1 MKAKK
6 LLSLLLAL
14 IMCAGLVPAQ
24 VLAAGNKTIVINT
37 DGVENGTVE
46 IVSIPDDA
54 TQDGNKITGLT
65 AKTGFISIKA
75 TPKEGYEFINWTARF
90 TMNNGKTWVPKTT
103 PNAHYVLKSGNTFG
117 SNPMEIAPGSVGSA
131 KAYLELTPNFGKPLK
146 LAVESSDPEMGE
158 VVLGPNTGKQLT
170 EKTEK
175 GYVGS
180 YTAGNVEIGY
190 RLKDSEKY
198 QFVGWTIRYTNG
210 ESGIVDDLDE
220 YHYHDL
226 NMAKTTTWP
235 YDKNPWS
242 TDETVV
248 GNTVRDLIDTNKKG
262 IKHDATITAVF
273 NDKTS
278 PNYALQDSYW
288 NIRMHVIFQTQTIY
302 YPTITG
308 WDNTTNEVVVEF
320 NDIPAADVLKSAN
333 ECSIFMPIGKSGNT
347 GKTAP
352 GLAINFTDDAPKYT
366 YKDENKLEYG
376 FGQYT
381 IDDFADVYEIH
392 FNVLDNNG
400 NTKPG
405 VIRLNFKN
413 RGKLTAEH
421 GAVQYLGK
429 QYENGSVIDFV
440 PDGDGDAT
448 MTAVPEEGY
457 KLLKWIINGAEYPAN
472 GNDIT
477 FAVPEST
484 FDIQAVFA
492 APEFVV
498 AGKTPRFD
506 IRDNL
511 LELTP
516 FVTLATE
523 GTVTGWSN
531 DTDEQVVVTF
541 NNVGTLP
548 QYVAA
553 YYRLNKDSYAPDG
566 TSLSFGGRETGEK
579 GSWLSWSRYYYT
591 QLNADDYEIP
601 FTITDKNG
609 FVKRGV
615 IRFERDGKAGIEAEH
630 GSVIYND
637 TEYTNGQTIDVA
649 AGEITLQAKADE
661 GYAFAGWEI
670 AGKEY
675 SDNPLT
681 IEADGKFFIIKA
693 KFAKLVTV
701 STGEGIVSEGAARF
715 ADDETAESKTV
726 AAGGSVS
733 ITNVPGEKSKFVAWH
748 VEYEKAEGKFMPA
761 EEGRHY
767 ALGAGESLTDGTI
780 TIVAKEYNLRVY
792 PEFERTYSI
801 TLQQAE
807 GGKASFAKPISAIG
821 KDTVS
826 GLTKD
831 SAEVTWEIDSTEA
844 GYKFSSWGIEYF
856 DTAKNEWVTDT
867 TGSSQFERFNYW
879 TPVNGDGRTQR
890 SMSAKVT
897 KYDLRITPQFAKGN
911 IVEAVADPAAGG
923 TAEVTGDADGYFYKY
938 SNSAQLKATAADGY
952 NFGGWTIEYKQ
963 EDGTYAPAELMK
975 QYSSASGNE
984 NTPNMSINVMG
995 YDLRFTA
1002 KFTKQLYVELAQGE
1016 HGTAEFVGVTPD
1028 ADNRVYGP
1036 DDSTGNI
1043 VATVKATPEEGY
1055 VFGGW
1060 NVVDAETG
1068 NSVMPSEPGF
1078 DFYYEIADG
1087 GTVASN
1093 PMGVGFS
1100 KSEMDRYHVNLK
1112 IKPVF
1117 GKGIKVIVGSDNSAY
1132 GTVTPEG
1139 ENIISGTNGRL
1150 DFSAKPAEGC
1160 MFMGW
1165 EVTYADGTEIPDEE
1179 KGNMFMFNVNTVNN
1193 DETGDNNQLLT
1204 FNCEKDLKLTAH
1216 FVKKGEPNFVRYNTN
1231 SYHAGC
1237 LMMPES
1243 TIYAPGRTVPSSF
1256 TGWSNDLSEPIVITF
1271 NAAAQAD
1278 KAVSI
1283 FYRYRYTVLAAP
1295 DVSFDF
1301 GEGTEHSNA
1310 SDSTRSYKYTFSAE
1324 QAATLYELPFTAT
1337 DANGNVKKGVIRFTP
1352 ARRALIEAENG
1363 AVSYNDATYAAGS
1376 IIDFPAGE
1384 ATITAAANEGYAFA
1398 GWEIEGVEL
1407 SEEQA
1412 KSETITFNVPEKF
1425 FTIKARFEVAAKQLY
1440 VELAQGEHGTAEF
1453 VGVTPDANNR
1463 VYGPDDST
1471 GNIVATVK
1479 ATPEEGY
1486 AFGGW
1491 TILNADTGK
1500 KAVGL
1505 MGGQYGN
1512 YFLEDGESEASNPL
1526 RIGFSKHSSANFHVN
1541 LKLVPV
1547 FGKEMKVTVA
1557 SDNSEYGTVTPEG
1570 ENIVS
1575 SVGGKLDFG
1584 AKPAEDCLF
1593 MGWEITYADGTEIP
1607 EKEKDN
1613 LFSFNTNSTDND
1625 ATGDNNQLTIFSCE
1639 KDLKLTAHFVKKGE
1653 PNFVRYNSHKSD
1665 RGSMQAPRVTV
1676 FAPNM
1681 TLPSSYTGWSNDVSE
1696 PIVIIFDAPAMQSKS
1711 GLRLFYRY
1719 KSTDL
1724 TAAGVTFNLG
1734 EGTEHDAS
1742 RDTTKYYVYNIT
1754 AEEAATL
1761 YELPFTATDAN
1772 GNVKKGVIRFTPA
1785 RRALIEAENGAVSYN
1800 DATYAAGSIIDFP
1813 AGEATITAAANEGY
1827 AFAGWEIEGVELSEE
1842 QAKSETLT
1850 FNVPEKFFTIKAKFE
1865 VENKVNVTLSVNE
1878 ATYGTL
1884 TSESNLTGLKKGDK
1898 VELVAA
1904 RNPDGYEDFLLW
1916 HISGKEGTDYTI
1928 DNDPEVPGKATLTVL
1943 GTKDIS
1949 VMAVFRGKVVGLQT
1963 SGRKYAIMPVK
1974 HGQRLIITYLG
1985 HQDVKVGVTEV
1996 TGWNNN
2002 PNETLAV
2009 TITLNGFNDGGS
2021 LVVLKKYM
2029 GMMRD
2034 NAPDILAP
2042 GASYVFPD
2050 MEDTAGPVTSIGAMY
2065 LHFTNGWD
2073 RTKTYHFSI
2082 VDESG
2087 NVLKNGTVE
2096 FRAKGLAKIEAENGA
2111 VEFDGT
2117 KYNNGEK
2124 VYLGTG
2130 SATITA
2136 AANEGY
2142 AFAGWEIEGVE
2153 LSEEQAKSETLTFT
2167 VPEKFFTIKAKFEA
2181 DTTPGIK
2188 VTVKSENTAKGS
2200 AAATT
2205 DGLDNFKPN
2214 GTSIIELSATP
2225 AANCTLVGWTVTDT
2239 ASGEYLDKSL
2249 YTLYEEGENKL
2260 LLAKGVDKDVTVTAY
2275 FANSTEGVFVMPG
2288 ERLPAFTIT
2297 GKDGTVYTG
2306 AIENW
2311 DNNTYN
2317 EIVVTFSGFGTS
2329 DILGQ
2334 DMLITLSNG
2343 SSDVLAPTDLVMKRT
2358 DAGNGKEEVV
2368 RHENDGKV
2376 YYSLSGYQRESRIPF
2391 TFTDRNGNV
2400 KKGTIKL
2407 NLDYRAEVYIVGF
2420 CQPSGDRLGGYVL
2433 YNGNKYYS
2441 GDVIPFEPDTE
2452 GYVTITAVPEE
2463 KFANIEYVFKNWKMD
2478 TVELTADEVYANP
2491 LKFKPSKEYC
2501 VIQPQFAGDGR
2512 LVVVTDA
2519 ENGHAEIK
2527 KNGELVEGGEANG
2540 IAYGTDKLSVE
2551 AIPDDGYVFVRWQ
2564 VEMNNSIIDPDSW
2577 VGEKFTEDEQARLLA
2592 RNTSLSESDISEAK
2606 LDFTLEGSGAYGLR
2620 LTPLF
2625 GLDAKGATIT
2635 LDNSESEKGT
2645 ISSEDD
2651 LTDVRWYL
2659 PAVTIKA
2666 EKKDGYEFQGW
2677 TVTSTATGKRLYNGK
2692 DYEMVEV
2699 DEYTMTIRPLRS
2711 STQDMTVKG
2720 IFIDYQP
2727 VHGTVKGHGYAV
2739 VYEGKEY
2746 REGDVIT
2753 FPNGKGIATLEW
2765 KPDNADTHF
2774 VFWFFSNYV
2783 MNNESEARRQPR
2795 IDVQLLERDFDINVV
2810 MGYYVDYRI
2819 MCDGVDITNSDDWA
2833 NSIGPS
2839 IYNLQGRYGY
2849 DISKYPTID
2858 DAIDNYSEI
2867 TSSGN
2872 HTNYV
2877 APGDGMI
2884 FWFDENF
2891 RLGGNVGDGRVKYV
2905 YDSVTT
2911 EPAAEEIGITKELID
2926 KQYSGRTDKSDEYRV
2941 WAAYVMPESDIT
2953 IVINVRRIGYSQI
2966 TAQPNNTAYGSVTMS
2981 PESTGGDGYYR
2992 EGIYLR
2998 INAAAKSGYR
3008 FVKWEEAQGSSYLSE
3023 EQKLSSSLNLRVGI
3037 DSAALTAVFEEDTNP
3052 VAQALNLV
3060 VDPAGKANVLVNGA
3074 KGVTGAFEGES
3085 VTVSLGDLDDYY
3097 EFDHWEITRD
3107 SSGESLITSAASY
3120 NESVTFVVP
3129 NGSVSV
3135 KAVLNQRAIEVTWM
3149 YYVKKGENSYVSSS
3163 VTTPYMADISI
3174 WKNGVYQDPNSK
3186 TTVVKGDTISFE
3198 VKLKDANKY
3207 ILEKIWLVSSGTMV
3221 QNYDDYNG
3229 EYTVTS
3235 WKYKGKNIYQLTIN
3249 AYFDTNNGDI
3259 QRYNLNVVQPASG
3272 GTIECSSVYP
3282 LADSIVKLTAKPE
3295 ENYRLKRWIVTDE
3308 YNNAVDVTVDDSD
3321 ANSAKFT
3328 MPAAD
3333 VTVTA
3338 EFEQTDVRGAE
3349 MLAVDILSGKGG
3361 AVIASGALAGDA
3373 WTVDLSGVIDKATAD
3388 GIPQGTSGLYMR
3400 ITANEG
3406 TTVEQVNAF
3415 TGDWSNGDIA
3425 CYMPLN
3431 QGVIFIAHNGEQS
3444 RNYTITLAY
3453 SEPGAPELSNG
3464 SAERIS
3470 DKEANIK
3477 FTSSEGGSCYYVVV
3491 ESGAA
3496 EPAIDT
3502 EGRGMSISAGENT
3515 LMLTNLAKGARDIY
3529 IVVKNASG
3537 VASKPMKI
3545 EIPAFSSGE
3554 EEGEYTIS
3562 VAEHVGGTL
3571 TPSRTRANEG
3581 DEVTIS
3587 ISAADGMQMK
3597 AGSLTYTEAIEN
3609 GKTVTIENG
3618 KFTMP
3623 ACDVTISCQWES
3635 TASQPT
3641 GGGITGFVID
3651 GIPGTIDASG
3661 NIVVTMPYKTDV
3673 TALRPVITGVN
3684 IAEMTPAS
3692 GEAVDFTKPVI
3703 YTVTLTDGTVKLYT
3717 VTVQLQNAGAADELW
3732 DKLTD
3737 PSQTLPWWKYA
3748 EQQRNSGYYP
3758 RYW

>member
-24 VLAAGNKTIVINT
+24 VLAAGNMTLMINT
-37 DGVENGTVE
+37 EGIENGTVE
-46 IVSIPDDA
+46 IVSIPDGA
-54 TQDGNKITGLT
+54 TQDGNTVTGLT
-65 AKTGFISIKA
+65 AKTSFVTVKA
-75 TPKEGYEFINWTARF
+75 TPKEGYEFLNWTVKISP
-90 TMNNGKTWVPKTT
+90 NGKKWLSTAK
-103 PNAHYVLKSGNTFG
+103 PNSGYVLKSGQNLA
-117 SNPMEIAPGSVGSA
+117 SNPIEIANGTMA
-131 KAYLELTPNFGKPLK
+131 KFLQLTPNFGIPLK

-180 YTAGNVEIGY
+180 YNAGNVEIGY

-210 ESGIVDDLDE
+210 ESGITEDLDA
-220 YHYHDL
+220 YHYMDL
-226 NMAKTTTWP
+226 SMRPTTTWP
-235 YDKNPWS
+235 YDQNPWS
-242 TDETVV
+242 KDDTVV
-248 GNTVRDLIDTNKKG
+248 GNTVRDLISYNRKG
-262 IKHDATITAVF
+262 IKHDITITAVF

-278 PNYALQDSYW
+278 PNYTLADDNWKIGMTVRPQNGNQS
-288 NIRMHVIFQTQTIY
+288 IY
-302 YPTITG
+302 SANVTG
-308 WDNTTNEVVVEF
+308 WDNTTNEVVAEF
-320 NDIPAADVLKSAN
+320 NGAVTAAELKDAN
-333 ECSIFMPIGKSGNT
+333 TYFISMPIGMDGGT
-347 GKTAP
+347 IRTAP
-352 GLAINFTDDAPKYT
+352 GLTVEFTDENPNYT
-366 YKDENKLEYG
+366 YGIGDTQGLSPDTYHVEN
-376 FGQYT
+376 
-381 IDDFADVYEIH
+381 FADAYEIH

-405 VIRLNFKN
+405 VIRLNLKN

-506 IRDNL
+506 IRDDL
-511 LELTP
+511 LKLTP
-516 FVTLATE
+516 FVNLATE

-548 QYVAA
+548 KYVAA
-553 YYRLNKDSYAPDG
+553 YYRLNEVSYAPEG
-566 TSLSFGGRETGEK
+566 TSLSFGGRETGDK
-579 GSWLSWSRYYYT
+579 GSWFGWSRYYYT

-670 AGKEY
+670 GGKEY
-675 SDNPLT
+675 SNNPLT

-726 AAGGSVS
+726 AAGESVS
-733 ITNVPGEKSKFVAWH
+733 ITNVPGKKSKFVAWH

-767 ALGAGESLTDGTI
+767 TLGEGASYTDGTI
-780 TIVAKEYNLRVY
+780 TIVTKEYNIKVY

-807 GGKASFAKPISAIG
+807 GGKASFAEPVSAIG
-821 KDTVS
+821 KDAVS

-831 SAEVTWEIDSTEA
+831 SNAVTWELESTET
-844 GYKFSSWGIEYF
+844 GYKFTKWGIEYF
-856 DTAKNEWVTDT
+856 DTAKNEWVADP
-867 TGSSQFERFNYW
+867 TGGGSTAIYRYW
-879 TPVNGDGRTQR
+879 TPVNGDGRMR
-890 SMSAKVT
+890 PSMSVKVT
-897 KYDLRITPQFAKGN
+897 EYDLRITPQFSKGLT
-911 IVEAVADPAAGG
+911 VEAVADPAAGG
-923 TAEVTGDADGYFYKY
+923 TAEVTGDTDGYFYKNQY
-938 SNSAQLKATAADGY
+938 AKLKAAAADGY

-963 EDGTYAPAELMK
+963 EDGTYAPAVAGTH
-975 QYSSASGNE
+975 YRAIIGSADTAEITAAVLDHS
-984 NTPNMSINVMG
+984 
-995 YDLRFTA
+995 LRFTA

-1028 ADNRVYGP
+1028 VNNRVYGP

-1310 SDSTRSYKYTFSAE
+1310 SDSTRSYKYTFSE
-1324 QAATLYELPFTAT
+1324 EEAATLYELPFTAT

-1425 FTIKARFEVAAKQLY
+1425 FTIKAR
-1440 VELAQGEHGTAEF
+1440 
-1453 VGVTPDANNR
+1453 
-1463 VYGPDDST
+1463 
-1471 GNIVATVK
+1471 
-1479 ATPEEGY
+1479 
-1486 AFGGW
+1486 
-1491 TILNADTGK
+1491 
-1500 KAVGL
+1500 
-1505 MGGQYGN
+1505 
-1512 YFLEDGESEASNPL
+1512 
-1526 RIGFSKHSSANFHVN
+1526 
-1541 LKLVPV
+1541 
-1547 FGKEMKVTVA
+1547 
-1557 SDNSEYGTVTPEG
+1557 
-1570 ENIVS
+1570 
-1575 SVGGKLDFG
+1575 
-1584 AKPAEDCLF
+1584 
-1593 MGWEITYADGTEIP
+1593 
-1607 EKEKDN
+1607 
-1613 LFSFNTNSTDND
+1613 
-1625 ATGDNNQLTIFSCE
+1625 
-1639 KDLKLTAHFVKKGE
+1639 
-1653 PNFVRYNSHKSD
+1653 
-1665 RGSMQAPRVTV
+1665 
-1676 FAPNM
+1676 
-1681 TLPSSYTGWSNDVSE
+1681 
-1696 PIVIIFDAPAMQSKS
+1696 
-1711 GLRLFYRY
+1711 
-1719 KSTDL
+1719 
-1724 TAAGVTFNLG
+1724 
-1734 EGTEHDAS
+1734 
-1742 RDTTKYYVYNIT
+1742 
-1754 AEEAATL
+1754 
-1761 YELPFTATDAN
+1761 
-1772 GNVKKGVIRFTPA
+1772 
-1785 RRALIEAENGAVSYN
+1785 
-1800 DATYAAGSIIDFP
+1800 
-1813 AGEATITAAANEGY
+1813 
-1827 AFAGWEIEGVELSEE
+1827 
-1842 QAKSETLT
+1842 
-1850 FNVPEKFFTIKAKFE
+1850 FE

-1974 HGQRLIITYLG
+1974 HGQKLIITYLG
-1985 HQDVKVGVTEV
+1985 PQDQKVGVTEV

-2002 PNETLAV
+2002 PNEPLTV
-2009 TITLNGFNDGGS
+2009 TIKLTDKPTGNGNAE
-2021 LVVLKKYM
+2021 LVVLKKFM
-2029 GMMRD
+2029 GMMYA
-2034 NAPDILAP
+2034 NIPDILAP
-2042 GASYVFPD
+2042 GASYVFPGTVD
-2050 MEDTAGPVTSIGAMY
+2050 NAKGTSVVGMMRLQFIDEDW
-2065 LHFTNGWD
+2065 GW
-2073 RTKTYHFSI
+2073 TTYHFSI

-2087 NVLKNGTVE
+2087 SVLKNGIVE
-2096 FRAKGLAKIEAENGA
+2096 FEYNGLAKIEAENGA
-2111 VEFDGT
+2111 VEFNGT

-2124 VYLGTG
+2124 VYLGTD

-2239 ASGEYLDKSL
+2239 VSGEYLDKSL
-2249 YTLYEEGENKL
+2249 YTLYEGGENKL

-2368 RHENDGKV
+2368 RHENGGKV

-2407 NLDYRAEVYIVGF
+2407 NLDYRAEVYVKGF

-2441 GDVIPFEPDTE
+2441 GDVIPFEPDAE

-2519 ENGHAEIK
+2519 ENGRAEFK
-2527 KNGELVEGGEANG
+2527 KNGELVEGGEADG

-2564 VEMNNSIIDPDSW
+2564 VEMNNSITDPDLW

-2592 RNTSLSESDISEAK
+2592 RNTSLSESDIREAK
-2606 LDFTLEGSGAYGLR
+2606 LDFTLEGGIYALR

-2711 STQDMTVKG
+2711 STKDMTVKG

-2774 VFWFFSNYV
+2774 VRWFFSNYV
-2783 MNNESEARRQPR
+2783 MNNELEARRQPR
-2795 IDVQLLERDFDINVV
+2795 IDVQLLERDFEINVV
-2810 MGYYVDYRI
+2810 MGYNVNYRI
-2819 MCDGVDITNSDDWA
+2819 MCDGEDITISDDWKA
-2833 NSIGPS
+2833 VTGTN
-2839 IYNLQGRYGY
+2839 IYALQGLYGY

-2858 DAIDNYSEI
+2858 DAINNYSEI
-2867 TSSGN
+2867 AKAASRS
-2872 HTNYV
+2872 YV
-2877 APGDGMI
+2877 IPGDGVI
-2884 FWFDENF
+2884 FWFNENF
-2891 RLGGNVGDGRVKYV
+2891 RLGGNVINGRVKYV
-2905 YDSVTT
+2905 YDSITV
-2911 EPAAEEIGITKELID
+2911 EPAAEEIDITKELID
-2926 KQYSGRTDKSDEYRV
+2926 KQYGGYNDKSDEYRV

-2953 IVINVRRIGYSQI
+2953 IDINIRRIGYSQI
-2966 TAQPNNTAYGSVTMS
+2966 TAQPNNTTYGSVTMS

-2992 EGIYLR
+2992 EGAYLR

-3085 VTVSLGDLDDYY
+3085 VTVSLGDVDDYY
-3097 EFDHWEITRD
+3097 AFDHWEITRD

-3120 NESVTFVVP
+3120 GKSVTFVMP
-3129 NGSVSV
+3129 NSPVTV
-3135 KAVLNQRAIEVTWM
+3135 KAVLNAKSVNVAWRFMI
-3149 YYVKKGENSYVSSS
+3149 KKGNNTYVGSSA
-3163 VTTPYMADISI
+3163 TTPYMADISI

-3186 TTVVKGDTISFE
+3186 ITVVKGDTIGFE

-3207 ILEKIWLVSSGTMV
+3207 ILEKIWLDLSGTTAK
-3221 QNYDDYNG
+3221 NYYDYKG
-3229 EYTVTS
+3229 EYTLTS
-3235 WKYKGKNIYQLTIN
+3235 WKHNGKAIYQFLIN
-3249 AYFDTNNGDI
+3249 VGFDMNDGDI

-3282 LADSIVKLTAKPE
+3282 LADSVVKLTAKPE

-3333 VTVTA
+3333 VTITA
-3338 EFEQTDVRGAE
+3338 EFEQTDVCGAE

-3554 EEGEYTIS
+3554 DDGEYTIS

-3581 DEVTIS
+3581 DEVTMS

-3597 AGSLTYTEAIEN
+3597 VGSLTYTEAIEN

-3651 GIPGTIDASG
+3651 GIPGTIDVGG

-3684 IAEMTPAS
+3684 IAKMTPAS
-3692 GEAVDFTKPVI
+3692 SEAVDFTKPVI

-3717 VTVQLQNAGAADELW
+3717 VTVQLHNAGAANELW

>member
-46 IVSIPDDA
+46 IVSIPDGA
-54 TQDGNKITGLT
+54 TQDGNTVTGLT
-65 AKTGFISIKA
+65 ARTSFVTVKA
-75 TPKEGYEFINWTARF
+75 TPKEGYEFLNWTVKIS
-90 TMNNGKTWVPKTT
+90 TNGKKWLSTAK
-103 PNAHYVLKSGNTFG
+103 PNSGYVLKSGQTFA
-117 SNPMEIAPGSVGSA
+117 SNPIEIANGPMA
-131 KAYLELTPNFGKPLK
+131 KFLQLTPNFGIPLK

-180 YTAGNVEIGY
+180 YNAGNVEIGY

-210 ESGIVDDLDE
+210 ESGITEDLDA
-220 YHYHDL
+220 YHYMDL
-226 NMAKTTTWP
+226 SMRPTTTWP
-235 YDKNPWS
+235 YDQNPWS
-242 TDETVV
+242 KDDTVV
-248 GNTVRDLIDTNKKG
+248 GNTVRDLISYNRKG
-262 IKHDATITAVF
+262 IKHDITITAVF

-278 PNYALQDSYW
+278 PNYTLADDNWKIGMTVRPQNGNQS
-288 NIRMHVIFQTQTIY
+288 IY
-302 YPTITG
+302 SANVTG
-308 WDNTTNEVVVEF
+308 WDNTTNEVVAEF
-320 NDIPAADVLKSAN
+320 NGAVTAAELKDAN
-333 ECSIFMPIGKSGNT
+333 TYFISMPIGMDGGT
-347 GKTAP
+347 IRTAP
-352 GLAINFTDDAPKYT
+352 GLTVEFTDENPNYT
-366 YKDENKLEYG
+366 YGIGDTQGLSPDTYHVGN
-376 FGQYT
+376 
-381 IDDFADVYEIH
+381 FADVYEIH

-413 RGKLTAEH
+413 RGRLTAEH
-421 GAVQYLGK
+421 GAVQYFGK

-457 KLLKWIINGAEYPAN
+457 KLLKWIINGTEYPAN

-506 IRDNL
+506 IRDDL
-511 LELTP
+511 LKVTL
-516 FVTLATE
+516 FVNLATE

-548 QYVAA
+548 RYVAA
-553 YYRLNKDSYAPDG
+553 YYRLNEVSYAPDG

-579 GSWLSWSRYYYT
+579 GSWLGWSRYYYT

-670 AGKEY
+670 GGKEY

-693 KFAKLVTV
+693 KFTKLVTV

-726 AAGGSVS
+726 AAGESVS
-733 ITNVPGEKSKFVAWH
+733 LTNVPGEKSKFVRWH
-748 VEYEKAEGKFMPA
+748 VDYEKAEGKFMPA

-767 ALGAGESLTDGTI
+767 TLGEGASYTDGTI
-780 TIVAKEYNLRVY
+780 TIVAKEYNIKVY
-792 PEFERTYSI
+792 PEFEPTYSI

-807 GGKASFAKPISAIG
+807 GGKASFAEPVSAIG
-821 KDTVS
+821 KDAVS

-831 SAEVTWEIDSTEA
+831 SAAVTWEREVET
-844 GYKFSSWGIEYF
+844 GYKFVKWGIEYF
-856 DTAKNEWVTDT
+856 DTAKNEWVADP
-867 TGSSQFERFNYW
+867 TGGGSTAIYRYW
-879 TPVNGDGRTQR
+879 TPVNGDGRMR
-890 SMSAKVT
+890 PSMSAKVT
-897 KYDLRITPQFAKGN
+897 EYDLRITPQFSKGLT
-911 IVEAVADPAAGG
+911 VEAVADPAAGG
-923 TAEVTGDADGYFYKY
+923 KVEVTGGTDGYFYK
-938 SNSAQLKATAADGY
+938 NQTAKLKATATDGY
-952 NFGGWTIEYKQ
+952 AFGGWTIEYKQ
-963 EDGTYAPAELMK
+963 EDGIYAPAVAGTH
-975 QYSSASGNE
+975 YRAIIGSADTAEITAAVLDHS
-984 NTPNMSINVMG
+984 
-995 YDLRFTA
+995 LRFTA

-1060 NVVDAETG
+1060 DVVDAETG

-1310 SDSTRSYKYTFSAE
+1310 SDSTRSYKYTFSE
-1324 QAATLYELPFTAT
+1324 EEAATLYELPFTAT

-1363 AVSYNDATYAAGS
+1363 AVSYNNATYAAGS

-1412 KSETITFNVPEKF
+1412 KSETITFTVPEKF
-1425 FTIKARFEVAAKQLY
+1425 FTIKAR
-1440 VELAQGEHGTAEF
+1440 
-1453 VGVTPDANNR
+1453 
-1463 VYGPDDST
+1463 
-1471 GNIVATVK
+1471 
-1479 ATPEEGY
+1479 
-1486 AFGGW
+1486 
-1491 TILNADTGK
+1491 
-1500 KAVGL
+1500 
-1505 MGGQYGN
+1505 
-1512 YFLEDGESEASNPL
+1512 
-1526 RIGFSKHSSANFHVN
+1526 
-1541 LKLVPV
+1541 
-1547 FGKEMKVTVA
+1547 
-1557 SDNSEYGTVTPEG
+1557 
-1570 ENIVS
+1570 
-1575 SVGGKLDFG
+1575 
-1584 AKPAEDCLF
+1584 
-1593 MGWEITYADGTEIP
+1593 
-1607 EKEKDN
+1607 
-1613 LFSFNTNSTDND
+1613 
-1625 ATGDNNQLTIFSCE
+1625 
-1639 KDLKLTAHFVKKGE
+1639 
-1653 PNFVRYNSHKSD
+1653 
-1665 RGSMQAPRVTV
+1665 
-1676 FAPNM
+1676 
-1681 TLPSSYTGWSNDVSE
+1681 
-1696 PIVIIFDAPAMQSKS
+1696 
-1711 GLRLFYRY
+1711 
-1719 KSTDL
+1719 
-1724 TAAGVTFNLG
+1724 
-1734 EGTEHDAS
+1734 
-1742 RDTTKYYVYNIT
+1742 
-1754 AEEAATL
+1754 
-1761 YELPFTATDAN
+1761 
-1772 GNVKKGVIRFTPA
+1772 
-1785 RRALIEAENGAVSYN
+1785 
-1800 DATYAAGSIIDFP
+1800 
-1813 AGEATITAAANEGY
+1813 
-1827 AFAGWEIEGVELSEE
+1827 
-1842 QAKSETLT
+1842 
-1850 FNVPEKFFTIKAKFE
+1850 FE

-1916 HISGKEGTDYTI
+1916 HISGTEGTDYTI

-2096 FRAKGLAKIEAENGA
+2096 FRAKGLAKIDAENGA

-2368 RHENDGKV
+2368 RHENGGKV

-2441 GDVIPFEPDTE
+2441 GDVIPFEPDAE

-2519 ENGHAEIK
+2519 ENGRAEFK
-2527 KNGELVEGGEANG
+2527 KNGELVEGGEADG

-2564 VEMNNSIIDPDSW
+2564 VEMNNSITDPDLW

-2592 RNTSLSESDISEAK
+2592 RNTSLSESDIREAK
-2606 LDFTLEGSGAYGLR
+2606 LDFTLEGGIYALR

-2699 DEYTMTIRPLRS
+2699 DEYTMTIRPLRT

-2720 IFIDYQP
+2720 IFPEYQP

-2765 KPDNADTHF
+2765 KPDNADAHF

-2795 IDVQLLERDFDINVV
+2795 IDVQLLERDFEINVT
-2810 MGYYVDYRI
+2810 MGYQVNYRI
-2819 MCDGVDITNSDDWA
+2819 MCDGKDITRSDDWA
-2833 NSIGPS
+2833 SAGTAN
-2839 IYNLQGRYGY
+2839 IYALQGLYGY
-2849 DISKYPTID
+2849 NRSKYPTID

-2867 TSSGN
+2867 FKAASRS
-2872 HTNYV
+2872 YV
-2877 APGDGMI
+2877 IPGDGVI
-2884 FWFDENF
+2884 FWLNENF
-2891 RLGGNVGDGRVKYV
+2891 RLGGATNGRIKYV
-2905 YDSVTT
+2905 YDSITV

-2926 KQYSGRTDKSDEYRV
+2926 KQYGAYDDKSDEYRV

-2953 IVINVRRIGYSQI
+2953 IDINIRRIGYSQI
-2966 TAQPNNTAYGSVTMS
+2966 TAQPNNTTYGSVTMS

-2992 EGIYLR
+2992 EGAYLR

-3023 EQKLSSSLNLRVGI
+3023 EQKLSSSLNLRVGV

-3052 VAQALNLV
+3052 IAQALNLV

-3120 NESVTFVVP
+3120 SESLTFVMP
-3129 NGSVSV
+3129 NGSVTV
-3135 KAVLNQRAIEVTWM
+3135 KAVLNAKSVNVSWRFMI
-3149 YYVKKGENSYVSSS
+3149 KKGENTYVGSSAI
-3163 VTTPYMADISI
+3163 TPYMADMSI
-3174 WKNGVYQDPNSK
+3174 WKNGVLQDPNSK
-3186 TTVVKGDTISFE
+3186 ITVVKGDTISFE
-3198 VKLKDANKY
+3198 VKLKDPNKY
-3207 ILEKIWLVSSGTMV
+3207 ILEKIWLDLSGTTAK
-3221 QNYDDYNG
+3221 NYYDYKG

-3235 WKYKGKNIYQLTIN
+3235 WKFRGKKIYQFLIN
-3249 AYFDTNNGDI
+3249 VGFDMNDGDI

-3272 GTIECSSVYP
+3272 GTIECDSVYP
-3282 LADSIVKLTAKPE
+3282 LADSVVNLIAKPE

-3308 YNNAVDVTVDDSD
+3308 YNNAVEVTVDDSD

-3373 WTVDLSGVIDKATAD
+3373 WTVDLSGVIDKATAN

-3554 EEGEYTIS
+3554 DDGEYTIS

-3597 AGSLTYTEAIEN
+3597 VGSLTYTEAIEN

-3651 GIPGTIDASG
+3651 GIPGTIDVGG

-3692 GEAVDFTKPVI
+3692 SEAVDFTKPVI

-3717 VTVQLQNAGAADELW
+3717 VTVQLHNAGAADELW

>member
-14 IMCAGLVPAQ
+14 IMCAGLVPTQA
-24 VLAAGNKTIVINT
+24 LAAGNMTLMINT
-37 DGVENGTVE
+37 EGIENGTVE
-46 IVSIPDDA
+46 IVSIPDGA
-54 TQDGNKITGLT
+54 TQEGNKVSGLT
-65 AKTGFISIKA
+65 AKTGFVTVKA
-75 TPKEGYEFINWTARF
+75 TPKEGYEFLNWTVKIS
-90 TMNNGKTWVPKTT
+90 TNGTKWLSTAK
-103 PNAHYVLKSGNTFG
+103 PNSGYVLKSGQTFA
-117 SNPMEIAPGSVGSA
+117 SNPIEIANGTMA
-131 KAYLELTPNFGKPLK
+131 KFLQLTPNFGIPLK

-180 YTAGNVEIGY
+180 YNAGNVEIGY

-210 ESGIVDDLDE
+210 ESGITEDLDA
-220 YHYHDL
+220 YHYMDL
-226 NMAKTTTWP
+226 SMRPTTTWP
-235 YDKNPWS
+235 YDQNPWS
-242 TDETVV
+242 KDDTVV
-248 GNTVRDLIDTNKKG
+248 GNTVRDLISYNRKG
-262 IKHDATITAVF
+262 IKHDITITAVF

-278 PNYALQDSYW
+278 PNYTLADDNWKIGMTVRPQNGNQS
-288 NIRMHVIFQTQTIY
+288 IY
-302 YPTITG
+302 SANVTG
-308 WDNTTNEVVVEF
+308 WDNTTNEVVAEF
-320 NDIPAADVLKSAN
+320 NGAVTAAELKDAN
-333 ECSIFMPIGKSGNT
+333 TYFISMPIGMDGGTIRTASGLT
-347 GKTAP
+347 VE
-352 GLAINFTDDAPKYT
+352 FTDEKPGYT
-366 YKDENKLEYG
+366 YGVGDIQGLSPDTYHVGN
-376 FGQYT
+376 
-381 IDDFADVYEIH
+381 FADVYEIH

-807 GGKASFAKPISAIG
+807 GGKASFAEPVSAIG
-821 KDTVS
+821 KDAVS

-831 SAEVTWEIDSTEA
+831 SAAVTWEREVET
-844 GYKFSSWGIEYF
+844 GYKFDKWGIEYF
-856 DTAKNEWVTDT
+856 DTAKNEWVADP
-867 TGSSQFERFNYW
+867 TGGGSTAIYRYW
-879 TPVNGDGRTQR
+879 TPVNGDGRMR
-890 SMSAKVT
+890 PSMSAKVT
-897 KYDLRITPQFAKGN
+897 EYDLRITPQFSKGLT
-911 IVEAVADPAAGG
+911 VEAVADPAAGG
-923 TAEVTGDADGYFYKY
+923 KVEVTGGTDGYFYK
-938 SNSAQLKATAADGY
+938 NQTAKLKATATDGY
-952 NFGGWTIEYKQ
+952 AFGGWTIEYRQ
-963 EDGTYAPAELMK
+963 EDGTYAPAVAGTH
-975 QYSSASGNE
+975 YRAIIGSADTAEITAAVLDHS
-984 NTPNMSINVMG
+984 
-995 YDLRFTA
+995 LRFTA
-1002 KFTKQLYVELAQGE
+1002 KFT
-1016 HGTAEFVGVTPD
+1016 
-1028 ADNRVYGP
+1028 
-1036 DDSTGNI
+1036 
-1043 VATVKATPEEGY
+1043 
-1055 VFGGW
+1055 
-1060 NVVDAETG
+1060 
-1068 NSVMPSEPGF
+1068 
-1078 DFYYEIADG
+1078 
-1087 GTVASN
+1087 
-1093 PMGVGFS
+1093 
-1100 KSEMDRYHVNLK
+1100 
-1112 IKPVF
+1112 
-1117 GKGIKVIVGSDNSAY
+1117 
-1132 GTVTPEG
+1132 
-1139 ENIISGTNGRL
+1139 
-1150 DFSAKPAEGC
+1150 
-1160 MFMGW
+1160 
-1165 EVTYADGTEIPDEE
+1165 
-1179 KGNMFMFNVNTVNN
+1179 
-1193 DETGDNNQLLT
+1193 
-1204 FNCEKDLKLTAH
+1204 
-1216 FVKKGEPNFVRYNTN
+1216 
-1231 SYHAGC
+1231 
-1237 LMMPES
+1237 
-1243 TIYAPGRTVPSSF
+1243 
-1256 TGWSNDLSEPIVITF
+1256 
-1271 NAAAQAD
+1271 
-1278 KAVSI
+1278 
-1283 FYRYRYTVLAAP
+1283 
-1295 DVSFDF
+1295 
-1301 GEGTEHSNA
+1301 
-1310 SDSTRSYKYTFSAE
+1310 
-1324 QAATLYELPFTAT
+1324 
-1337 DANGNVKKGVIRFTP
+1337 
-1352 ARRALIEAENG
+1352 
-1363 AVSYNDATYAAGS
+1363 
-1376 IIDFPAGE
+1376 
-1384 ATITAAANEGYAFA
+1384 
-1398 GWEIEGVEL
+1398 
-1407 SEEQA
+1407 
-1412 KSETITFNVPEKF
+1412 
-1425 FTIKARFEVAAKQLY
+1425 KQLY

-1486 AFGGW
+1486 VFGGW
-1491 TILNADTGK
+1491 EVVNGETGNSVSPSETGYSFHYEIAD
-1500 KAVGL
+1500 
-1505 MGGQYGN
+1505 GGTV
-1512 YFLEDGESEASNPL
+1512 ASNPMSV
-1526 RIGFSKHSSANFHVN
+1526 GFSKSEMDSYHVN
-1541 LKLVPV
+1541 LKIKPV
-1547 FGKEMKVTVA
+1547 FGKGIKVTVG
-1557 SDNSEYGTVTPEG
+1557 SDNSAYGTVTPEG
-1570 ENIVS
+1570 ENIIS
-1575 SVGGKLDFG
+1575 GTNGRLDFS
-1584 AKPAEDCLF
+1584 AKPADGCLF
-1593 MGWEITYADGTEIP
+1593 MGWEVTYADGTAIP
-1607 EKEKDN
+1607 DAEKGN
-1613 LFSFNTNSTDND
+1613 MFMFNVNTVDND
-1625 ATGDNNQLTIFSCE
+1625 ETGDNNQLTIFECE

-1653 PNFVRYNSHKSD
+1653 PNFVRYNSNSSYA
-1665 RGSMQAPRVTV
+1665 GSKQIPRVTV
-1676 FAPNM
+1676 FAPGM

-1696 PIVIIFDAPAMQSKS
+1696 PIVITFDAPAMESKS
-1711 GLRLFYRY
+1711 GLRLFYRFM
-1719 KSTDL
+1719 STDL
-1724 TAAGVTFNLG
+1724 TAAGVTFDLG
-1734 EGTEHDAS
+1734 EGTENSNSSAS
-1742 RDTTKYYVYNIT
+1742 TKCFIYYFT
-1754 AEEAATL
+1754 EEQAATL

-1772 GNVKKGVIRFTPA
+1772 GNVKKGVIRFAPA

-1850 FNVPEKFFTIKAKFE
+1850 FTVPEKFFTIKAKFE

-1898 VELVAA
+1898 VELIAA
-1904 RNPDGYEDFLLW
+1904 RNPNGYEDFLLW

-2042 GASYVFPD
+2042 GASYVFPG

-2153 LSEEQAKSETLTFT
+2153 LSEEQAKSETITFT

-2368 RHENDGKV
+2368 RHENGGKV

-2441 GDVIPFEPDTE
+2441 GDVIPFEPDAE

-2519 ENGHAEIK
+2519 ENGRAEFK
-2527 KNGELVEGGEANG
+2527 KNGELVEGGEADG

-2606 LDFTLEGSGAYGLR
+2606 LDFTLEGGIYALR

-2720 IFIDYQP
+2720 IFLEYQP

-2765 KPDNADTHF
+2765 KPDNANAHF
-2774 VFWFFSNYV
+2774 VYWFFSDYV

-2795 IDVQLLERDFDINVV
+2795 IDVQLLERDFEINVT
-2810 MGYYVDYRI
+2810 MGYQVNYRI
-2819 MCDGVDITNSDDWA
+2819 MCDGVDITRSDDWA
-2833 NSIGPS
+2833 SAGTAN
-2839 IYNLQGRYGY
+2839 IYTLQGLYGY
-2849 DISKYPTID
+2849 DRSKYPTID

-2867 TSSGN
+2867 FKAASRS
-2872 HTNYV
+2872 YV
-2877 APGDGMI
+2877 IPGDGVI
-2884 FWFDENF
+2884 FWLNENF
-2891 RLGGNVGDGRVKYV
+2891 RLGGATNGRIKYV
-2905 YDSVTT
+2905 YDSITV

-2926 KQYSGRTDKSDEYRV
+2926 KQYGAYEDKSDEYRV

-2953 IVINVRRIGYSQI
+2953 IDINIRRIGYSQI

-3023 EQKLSSSLNLRVGI
+3023 EQKLSSSLTIKVGV

-3060 VDPAGKANVLVNGA
+3060 VEPEGKANVLVNGA
-3074 KGVTGAFEGES
+3074 KGVAGAFEGES

-3120 NESVTFVVP
+3120 GKSVTFVVP
-3129 NGSVSV
+3129 NSSVTV
-3135 KAVLNQRAIEVTWM
+3135 KAVLNAKSVNVAWRFMI
-3149 YYVKKGENSYVSSS
+3149 KKGNNTYVGSSA
-3163 VTTPYMADISI
+3163 TTPYMADISI
-3174 WKNGVYQDPNSK
+3174 WKNGVLQDPNSK
-3186 TTVVKGDTISFE
+3186 ITVVKGDTISFE
-3198 VKLKDANKY
+3198 VKLKDPNKY
-3207 ILEKIWLVSSGTMV
+3207 ILEKIWLDLSGTTAK
-3221 QNYDDYNG
+3221 NYYDYKG
-3229 EYTVTS
+3229 EYTLTS
-3235 WKYKGKNIYQLTIN
+3235 WKHNGKAIYQFLIN
-3249 AYFDTNNGDI
+3249 VGFDMNDGDI

-3282 LADSIVKLTAKPE
+3282 LADSVVKLTAKPE

-3333 VTVTA
+3333 VTITA
-3338 EFEQTDVRGAE
+3338 EFEQTDASGAE
-3349 MLAVDILSGKGG
+3349 ILAVDILSGKGG

-3477 FTSSEGGSCYYVVV
+3477 FTLSEGGSCYYVVV

-3554 EEGEYTIS
+3554 DDGEYTIS

-3597 AGSLTYTEAIEN
+3597 VGSLTYTEAIEN

-3717 VTVQLQNAGAADELW
+3717 VTVQLHNAGAADELW

>member
-14 IMCAGLVPAQ
+14 IMCAGLVPTQA
-24 VLAAGNKTIVINT
+24 LAAGNMTLMINT
-37 DGVENGTVE
+37 EGIENGTVE
-46 IVSIPDDA
+46 IVSIPDGA
-54 TQDGNKITGLT
+54 TQEGNKVSGLT
-65 AKTGFISIKA
+65 AKTGFVTVKA
-75 TPKEGYEFINWTARF
+75 TPKEGYEFLNWTVKIS
-90 TMNNGKTWVPKTT
+90 TNGTKWLSTAK
-103 PNAHYVLKSGNTFG
+103 PNSGYVLKSGQTFA
-117 SNPMEIAPGSVGSA
+117 SNPIEIANGTMA
-131 KAYLELTPNFGKPLK
+131 KFLQLTPNFGIPLK

-180 YTAGNVEIGY
+180 YNAGNVEIGY

-198 QFVGWTIRYTNG
+198 QFVGWAIRYTNG
-210 ESGIVDDLDE
+210 ESGITEDLDP
-220 YHYHDL
+220 YHYMDL
-226 NMAKTTTWP
+226 SMRPTTTWP

-242 TDETVV
+242 KDDTVV
-248 GNTVRDLIDTNKKG
+248 GNTVRDLISYNRKG
-262 IKHDATITAVF
+262 IKHDITITAMF

-278 PNYALQDSYW
+278 PNYTLADDNWKIGMTVRPQNGNQS
-288 NIRMHVIFQTQTIY
+288 IY
-302 YPTITG
+302 SANVTG
-308 WDNTTNEVVVEF
+308 WDNTTNEVVAEF
-320 NDIPAADVLKSAN
+320 NGAVTAAELKDAN
-333 ECSIFMPIGKSGNT
+333 TYFISMPIGMDGGTIRTASGLT
-347 GKTAP
+347 VE
-352 GLAINFTDDAPKYT
+352 FTDEKPGYT
-366 YKDENKLEYG
+366 YGVGDIQGLSPTTYHVGN
-376 FGQYT
+376 
-381 IDDFADVYEIH
+381 FADAYEIH

-405 VIRLNFKN
+405 VIRLNLKN

-429 QYENGSVIDFV
+429 QYENGSVIDFITDS
-440 PDGDGDAT
+440 DGEAT

-457 KLLKWIINGAEYPAN
+457 KLLKWIINGTEYPAN

-511 LELTP
+511 LTLTP
-516 FVTLATE
+516 FVDLATE

-553 YYRLNKDSYAPDG
+553 YYKLNSDSYAPDG
-566 TSLSFGGRETGEK
+566 TSLSFDGRETGDK

-591 QLNADDYEIP
+591 RLNADDYEIP

-670 AGKEY
+670 GGKEY

-701 STGEGIVSEGAARF
+701 STGEGIVSEGAAKF

-726 AAGGSVS
+726 AAGESVS
-733 ITNVPGEKSKFVAWH
+733 ITNVPGEKSKFVVWH

-831 SAEVTWEIDSTEA
+831 SAAVTWEREVET
-844 GYKFSSWGIEYF
+844 GYRFDRWGIEYF
-856 DTAKNEWVTDT
+856 DTAKNEWVADP
-867 TGSSQFERFNYW
+867 TGGGSTAIYSYW
-879 TPVNGDGRTQR
+879 TPVNGDGRWKT
-890 SMSAKVT
+890 SMSVKVT
-897 KYDLRITPQFAKGN
+897 EYDLRITPQFSKGLT
-911 IVEAVADPAAGG
+911 VEAVADPAAGG
-923 TAEVTGDADGYFYKY
+923 TAEVTGDTDGYFYKNQY
-938 SNSAQLKATAADGY
+938 AKLKAAAADGY

-963 EDGTYAPAELMK
+963 EDGIYAPAVAGTHYRAVIGSADTAEITATVLD
-975 QYSSASGNE
+975 YS
-984 NTPNMSINVMG
+984 
-995 YDLRFTA
+995 LRFTA
-1002 KFTKQLYVELAQGE
+1002 KFTKQLYVEL
-1016 HGTAEFVGVTPD
+1016 V
-1028 ADNRVYGP
+1028 
-1036 DDSTGNI
+1036 
-1043 VATVKATPEEGY
+1043 
-1055 VFGGW
+1055 
-1060 NVVDAETG
+1060 
-1068 NSVMPSEPGF
+1068 
-1078 DFYYEIADG
+1078 
-1087 GTVASN
+1087 
-1093 PMGVGFS
+1093 
-1100 KSEMDRYHVNLK
+1100 
-1112 IKPVF
+1112 
-1117 GKGIKVIVGSDNSAY
+1117 
-1132 GTVTPEG
+1132 
-1139 ENIISGTNGRL
+1139 
-1150 DFSAKPAEGC
+1150 
-1160 MFMGW
+1160 
-1165 EVTYADGTEIPDEE
+1165 
-1179 KGNMFMFNVNTVNN
+1179 
-1193 DETGDNNQLLT
+1193 
-1204 FNCEKDLKLTAH
+1204 
-1216 FVKKGEPNFVRYNTN
+1216 
-1231 SYHAGC
+1231 
-1237 LMMPES
+1237 
-1243 TIYAPGRTVPSSF
+1243 
-1256 TGWSNDLSEPIVITF
+1256 
-1271 NAAAQAD
+1271 
-1278 KAVSI
+1278 
-1283 FYRYRYTVLAAP
+1283 
-1295 DVSFDF
+1295 
-1301 GEGTEHSNA
+1301 
-1310 SDSTRSYKYTFSAE
+1310 
-1324 QAATLYELPFTAT
+1324 
-1337 DANGNVKKGVIRFTP
+1337 
-1352 ARRALIEAENG
+1352 
-1363 AVSYNDATYAAGS
+1363 
-1376 IIDFPAGE
+1376 
-1384 ATITAAANEGYAFA
+1384 
-1398 GWEIEGVEL
+1398 
-1407 SEEQA
+1407 
-1412 KSETITFNVPEKF
+1412 
-1425 FTIKARFEVAAKQLY
+1425 
-1440 VELAQGEHGTAEF
+1440 QGEHGTAEF

-1505 MGGQYGN
+1505 MGKKYIN
-1512 YFLEDGESEASNPL
+1512 YVLADGESAASNPL
-1526 RIGFSKHSSANFHVN
+1526 NIGFSNNSNANFHIN

-1547 FGKEMKVTVA
+1547 FNEAKEIIIV
-1557 SDNSEYGTVTPEG
+1557 SDNPEYGTVTPDG
-1570 ENIVS
+1570 STQIS
-1575 SVGGKLDFG
+1575 LGGSLDIT
-1584 AKPAEDCLF
+1584 AKPAEGCMF
-1593 MGWEITYADGTEIP
+1593 MGWEVVYADGSSFSSDKDRGNVYGLKTSLNNTAGETNTIKLYNG
-1607 EKEKDN
+1607 EKV
-1613 LFSFNTNSTDND
+1613 
-1625 ATGDNNQLTIFSCE
+1625 
-1639 KDLKLTAHFVKKGE
+1639 LKVIGHFVKAGD
-1653 PNFVRYNSHKSD
+1653 PNFVVYNWNGIKGIMGLPD
-1665 RGSMQAPRVTV
+1665 
-1676 FAPNM
+1676 FAFRQNPPIASN
-1681 TLPSSYTGWSNDVSE
+1681 SIVGWNNNTDE
-1696 PIVIIFDAPAMQSKS
+1696 EIV
-1711 GLRLFYRY
+1711 
-1719 KSTDL
+1719 
-1724 TAAGVTFNLG
+1724 VTFNTAAVEGSMGIGTTYSNGSVLQVAPGVKFDLG
-1734 EGTEHDAS
+1734 EGTYTMAGPNV
-1742 RDTTKYYVYNIT
+1742 VYMKEIT
-1754 AEEAATL
+1754 EEQAATL

-1772 GNVKKGVIRFTPA
+1772 GNVKNGVIRFTPA

-1850 FNVPEKFFTIKAKFE
+1850 FTVPEKFFTIKAKFE

-1884 TSESNLTGLKKGDK
+1884 TSESSLTGLKKGDK

-1916 HISGKEGTDYTI
+1916 HISGTEGTDYTI
-1928 DNDPEVPGKATLTVL
+1928 ENDPEVPGKATLTVL
-1943 GTKDIS
+1943 GTKDVS
-1949 VMAVFRGKVVGLQT
+1949 VMAVFRGKVVGLQP
-1963 SGRKYAIMPVK
+1963 SSRKYAIMPVK

-2002 PNETLAV
+2002 PNEPLAV
-2009 TITLNGFNDGGS
+2009 TITLDNFNDGGS

-2042 GASYVFPD
+2042 GASYVFPG
-2050 MEDTAGPVTSIGAMY
+2050 MEDRAGTITGIGAMY

-2096 FRAKGLAKIEAENGA
+2096 FRAKGLAKIDAENGA

-2142 AFAGWEIEGVE
+2142 AFVGWEIEGVE
-2153 LSEEQAKSETLTFT
+2153 LTEEQAKSETLTFT

-2188 VTVKSENTAKGS
+2188 VTVKSENAAKGS
-2200 AAATT
+2200 AAAMTE
-2205 DGLDNFKPN
+2205 GLDNFKPN

-2297 GKDGTVYTG
+2297 GKDGTMYTG

-2358 DAGNGKEEVV
+2358 DAGDGKEEVV
-2368 RHENDGKV
+2368 RHEDGGKV
-2376 YYSLSGYQRESRIPF
+2376 YYSLSDYQRESRIPF

-2407 NLDYRAEVYIVGF
+2407 NLDYRAEVYIYGF
-2420 CQPSGDRLGGYVL
+2420 CQPAGDRLGGYVL

-2441 GDVIPFEPDTE
+2441 GDVIPFEPDAE
-2452 GYVTITAVPEE
+2452 GYVTITAVPSE

-2478 TVELTADEVYANP
+2478 TVELTADDVYANP

-2519 ENGHAEIK
+2519 ENGRAEFK
-2527 KNGELVEGGEANG
+2527 KNGELVEGGEADG

-2564 VEMNNSIIDPDSW
+2564 VEMNNSITDPDLW

-2592 RNTSLSESDISEAK
+2592 RNTSLSESDIREAK
-2606 LDFTLEGSGAYGLR
+2606 LDFTLEGGIYALR

-2720 IFIDYQP
+2720 IFPEYQP

-2765 KPDNADTHF
+2765 KPDNANAHF
-2774 VFWFFSNYV
+2774 VYWFFSDYV

-2795 IDVQLLERDFDINVV
+2795 IDVQLLERDFEINVT
-2810 MGYYVDYRI
+2810 MGYQVNYRI
-2819 MCDGVDITNSDDWA
+2819 MCDGKDITRSDDWA
-2833 NSIGPS
+2833 SAGTAN
-2839 IYNLQGRYGY
+2839 IYALQGLYGY
-2849 DISKYPTID
+2849 NRSKYPTID

-2867 TSSGN
+2867 AKAASRS
-2872 HTNYV
+2872 YV
-2877 APGDGMI
+2877 IPGDGVI
-2884 FWFDENF
+2884 FWLNENF
-2891 RLGGNVGDGRVKYV
+2891 RLGGAINGRIKYV
-2905 YDSVTT
+2905 YDSITV
-2911 EPAAEEIGITKELID
+2911 EPAAEEIGVTKELID
-2926 KQYSGRTDKSDEYRV
+2926 KQYGAYDDKSDEYRV

-2992 EGIYLR
+2992 EGTYLR

-3023 EQKLSSSLNLRVGI
+3023 EQKLSSSLNLKVGA

-3074 KGVTGAFEGES
+3074 KGVAGAFEGES
-3085 VTVSLGDLDDYY
+3085 ITVSLGDLDDYY

-3120 NESVTFVVP
+3120 SESLTFVMP
-3129 NGSVSV
+3129 NGSVTV
-3135 KAVLNQRAIEVTWM
+3135 KAVLNERAIEVTYM
-3149 YYVKKGENSYVSSS
+3149 YYIKRGENSYVSSS

-3174 WKNGVYQDPNSK
+3174 WKNGVYQDLNSK

-3221 QNYDDYNG
+3221 QNYDDYKG

-3235 WKYKGKNIYQLTIN
+3235 WKFRGKRIYQLAIN
-3249 AYFDTNNGDI
+3249 VYFDTNDGDI

-3272 GTIECSSVYP
+3272 GTIECDSVYP
-3282 LADSIVKLTAKPE
+3282 LADSVVKLTAKPE

-3308 YNNAVDVTVDDSD
+3308 YNNAVDVAVDDSD

-3338 EFEQTDVRGAE
+3338 EFEQTDVHGAE
-3349 MLAVDILSGKGG
+3349 ILAVDILSGKGG
-3361 AVIASGALAGDA
+3361 AVIASGTLAGDA

-3477 FTSSEGGSCYYVVV
+3477 FTASEGGSCYYVVV

-3496 EPAIDT
+3496 EPSIDT

-3537 VASKPMKI
+3537 AASKPMKI

-3581 DEVTIS
+3581 DEVTVN

-3651 GIPGTIDASG
+3651 GIPGTIDAGG

-3748 EQQRNSGYYP
+3748 EHQQSYGKYP

>member
-65 AKTGFISIKA
+65 AKTGFVTVKA

-90 TMNNGKTWVPKTT
+90 TMNNGSTWVPKTT
-103 PNAHYVLKSGNTFG
+103 PNVHYVLKSGNTFG
-117 SNPMEIAPGSVGSA
+117 SNPMEIAPGSIGSA
-131 KAYLELTPNFGKPLK
+131 KAYLELTPNFGIPLK

-210 ESGIVDDLDE
+210 ESGIVDDLDV

-226 NMAKTTTWP
+226 GMSKTTTWP
-235 YDKNPWS
+235 YDKEPWS

-248 GNTVRDLIDTNKKG
+248 GNTVRDLIDYNRKG

-352 GLAINFTDDAPKYT
+352 GLVISFTDDAPKYT

-381 IDDFADVYEIH
+381 IDDFADAYEIH

-429 QYENGSVIDFV
+429 QYENGSVIDFITDS
-440 PDGDGDAT
+440 DGEAT

-457 KLLKWIINGAEYPAN
+457 KLLKWIINGTEYPAN

-579 GSWLSWSRYYYT
+579 GSWLGWSRYYYT

-701 STGEGIVSEGAARF
+701 STGEGIVSEGVSRF

-726 AAGGSVS
+726 AAGESVS
-733 ITNVPGEKSKFVAWH
+733 LTNVPGKKSKFVAWH

-767 ALGAGESLTDGTI
+767 TLGEGASYTDGTI
-780 TIVAKEYNLRVY
+780 TIVTKEYNIKVY
-792 PEFERTYSI
+792 PEFEPTYSI

-807 GGKASFAKPISAIG
+807 GGKASFAEPVSAIG
-821 KDTVS
+821 KDAVS

-831 SAEVTWEIDSTEA
+831 SAAVTWEREVET
-844 GYKFSSWGIEYF
+844 GYRFVKWGIEYF
-856 DTAKNEWVTDT
+856 DTAKNEWVADP
-867 TGSSQFERFNYW
+867 TGGGSTAIYRYW
-879 TPVNGDGRTQR
+879 TPVNGDGRMR
-890 SMSAKVT
+890 PSMSVKVT
-897 KYDLRITPQFAKGN
+897 EYDLRITPQFSKGLT
-911 IVEAVADPAAGG
+911 VEAVADPAAGG
-923 TAEVTGDADGYFYKY
+923 TAEVTGDTDGYFYKNQY
-938 SNSAQLKATAADGY
+938 AKLKAAAADGY

-963 EDGTYAPAELMK
+963 EDGIYAPAVAGTH
-975 QYSSASGNE
+975 YRAIIGSADTAEITAAVLDHS
-984 NTPNMSINVMG
+984 
-995 YDLRFTA
+995 LRFTA

-1060 NVVDAETG
+1060 EVVNGETG
-1068 NSVMPSEPGF
+1068 NSVSPSETGYSF
-1078 DFYYEIADG
+1078 HYEIADG

-1093 PMGVGFS
+1093 PMSVGFS
-1100 KSEMDRYHVNLK
+1100 KSEMDSYHVNLK

-1117 GKGIKVIVGSDNSAY
+1117 GKGIKVTVGSDNSAY

-1150 DFSAKPAEGC
+1150 DFSAKPADGC
-1160 MFMGW
+1160 LFMGW
-1165 EVTYADGTEIPDEE
+1165 EVTYADGTAIPDAE

-1310 SDSTRSYKYTFSAE
+1310 SDSTRSYKYTFSE
-1324 QAATLYELPFTAT
+1324 EEAATLYELPFTAT

-1425 FTIKARFEVAAKQLY
+1425 FTIKARFEV
-1440 VELAQGEHGTAEF
+1440 
-1453 VGVTPDANNR
+1453 
-1463 VYGPDDST
+1463 
-1471 GNIVATVK
+1471 
-1479 ATPEEGY
+1479 
-1486 AFGGW
+1486 
-1491 TILNADTGK
+1491 
-1500 KAVGL
+1500 
-1505 MGGQYGN
+1505 
-1512 YFLEDGESEASNPL
+1512 
-1526 RIGFSKHSSANFHVN
+1526 
-1541 LKLVPV
+1541 
-1547 FGKEMKVTVA
+1547 
-1557 SDNSEYGTVTPEG
+1557 
-1570 ENIVS
+1570 
-1575 SVGGKLDFG
+1575 
-1584 AKPAEDCLF
+1584 
-1593 MGWEITYADGTEIP
+1593 
-1607 EKEKDN
+1607 
-1613 LFSFNTNSTDND
+1613 
-1625 ATGDNNQLTIFSCE
+1625 
-1639 KDLKLTAHFVKKGE
+1639 
-1653 PNFVRYNSHKSD
+1653 
-1665 RGSMQAPRVTV
+1665 
-1676 FAPNM
+1676 
-1681 TLPSSYTGWSNDVSE
+1681 
-1696 PIVIIFDAPAMQSKS
+1696 
-1711 GLRLFYRY
+1711 
-1719 KSTDL
+1719 
-1724 TAAGVTFNLG
+1724 
-1734 EGTEHDAS
+1734 
-1742 RDTTKYYVYNIT
+1742 
-1754 AEEAATL
+1754 
-1761 YELPFTATDAN
+1761 
-1772 GNVKKGVIRFTPA
+1772 
-1785 RRALIEAENGAVSYN
+1785 
-1800 DATYAAGSIIDFP
+1800 
-1813 AGEATITAAANEGY
+1813 
-1827 AFAGWEIEGVELSEE
+1827 
-1842 QAKSETLT
+1842 
-1850 FNVPEKFFTIKAKFE
+1850 
-1865 VENKVNVTLSVNE
+1865 ENKVNVTLSVNE

-1898 VELVAA
+1898 VELIAA
-1904 RNPDGYEDFLLW
+1904 RNPNGYEDFLLW

-1943 GTKDIS
+1943 GTKDVS
-1949 VMAVFRGKVVGLQT
+1949 VMAVFRGKVVGLQP

-2124 VYLGTG
+2124 VYLGTD

-2136 AANEGY
+2136 AANGGY

-2358 DAGNGKEEVV
+2358 DAGDGKEEVV
-2368 RHENDGKV
+2368 RHEDGGKV
-2376 YYSLSGYQRESRIPF
+2376 YYSLSDYQRESRIPF

-2407 NLDYRAEVYIVGF
+2407 NLDYRAEVYINGF
-2420 CQPSGDRLGGYVL
+2420 CQPAGDRLGGYVL

-2441 GDVIPFEPDTE
+2441 GDVIPFEPDAE

-2491 LKFKPSKEYC
+2491 LKFKPSREYC

-2519 ENGHAEIK
+2519 ENGRAEFK
-2527 KNGELVEGGEANG
+2527 KNGELVEGGEADG

-2564 VEMNNSIIDPDSW
+2564 VEMNNSITDPDLW

-2592 RNTSLSESDISEAK
+2592 RNTSLSESDIREAK
-2606 LDFTLEGSGAYGLR
+2606 LDFTLEGGIYALR

-2645 ISSEDD
+2645 LSSEDD

-2699 DEYTMTIRPLRS
+2699 DEYTMTIRPLRT

-2720 IFIDYQP
+2720 IFPEYQP

-2765 KPDNADTHF
+2765 KPDNANAHF
-2774 VFWFFSNYV
+2774 VYWSFSDYV

-2795 IDVQLLERDFDINVV
+2795 IDVQLLERDFEINVV
-2810 MGYYVDYRI
+2810 MGYHVDYRI
-2819 MCDGVDITNSDDWA
+2819 MCDGVDITRSDDWGNA
-2833 NSIGPS
+2833 TGTN
-2839 IYNLQGRYGY
+2839 IYSLQGRESY

-2867 TSSGN
+2867 ARNSNSI
-2872 HTNYV
+2872 NYA
-2877 APGDGMI
+2877 APGDGVI

-2891 RLGGNVGDGRVKYV
+2891 RLGGNVINGRVKYV
-2905 YDSVTT
+2905 YDSITI
-2911 EPAAEEIGITKELID
+2911 EPAAEEIGIAKRLID
-2926 KQYSGRTDKSDEYRV
+2926 KQYGGYEDKSDEYRV

-2953 IVINVRRIGYSQI
+2953 IVINIRRVSYSQI
-2966 TAQPNNTAYGSVTMS
+2966 TAQPNNTAYGSVTIS
-2981 PESTGGDGYYR
+2981 PEAASGDGYYK
-2992 EGIYLR
+2992 EGTYLC

-3023 EQKLSSSLNLRVGI
+3023 EQKLNSSLNLKVGA
-3037 DSAALTAVFEEDTNP
+3037 DSAALTAVFEEDPEP

-3120 NESVTFVVP
+3120 SESITFVMP
-3129 NGSVSV
+3129 NGSVTV
-3135 KAVLNQRAIEVTWM
+3135 KAVLNERAIGVNWR
-3149 YYVKKGENSYVSSS
+3149 YWIKKGDNAYTGSS

-3174 WKNGVYQDPNSK
+3174 WKNGVLQDLNSK
-3186 TTVVKGDTISFE
+3186 ITVVKGDTISFE
-3198 VKLKDANKY
+3198 VKLKDPNKY
-3207 ILEKIWLVSSGTMV
+3207 ILEKIWLVSSNYMV
-3221 QNYDDYNG
+3221 KNYDDYKG

-3235 WKYKGKNIYQLTIN
+3235 WKHRGKKIYGLTIEV
-3249 AYFDTNNGDI
+3249 YFDTNNGDI

-3282 LADSIVKLTAKPE
+3282 LADSVVKLTAKPE

-3338 EFEQTDVRGAE
+3338 EFEQTDASGAE
-3349 MLAVDILSGKGG
+3349 ILAVDILSGKGG
-3361 AVIASGALAGDA
+3361 AVIASGTLAGDA

-3554 EEGEYTIS
+3554 DDGEYTIS

-3597 AGSLTYTEAIEN
+3597 VGSLTYTEAIEN

-3651 GIPGTIDASG
+3651 GIPGTIDVGG

>member
-24 VLAAGNKTIVINT
+24 VLAAGNMTLMINT
-37 DGVENGTVE
+37 EGIENGTVE
-46 IVSIPDDA
+46 IVSIPDGA
-54 TQDGNKITGLT
+54 TQDGNTVTGLT
-65 AKTGFISIKA
+65 AKTSFVTVKA
-75 TPKEGYEFINWTARF
+75 TPKEGYEFLNWTVKISP
-90 TMNNGKTWVPKTT
+90 NGKKWLSTAK
-103 PNAHYVLKSGNTFG
+103 PNSGYVLKSGQTFA
-117 SNPMEIAPGSVGSA
+117 SNPIEIANGPMA
-131 KAYLELTPNFGKPLK
+131 KFLQLTPNFGIPLK

-180 YTAGNVEIGY
+180 YNAGNVEIGY

-210 ESGIVDDLDE
+210 ESGITEDLDA
-220 YHYHDL
+220 YHYMDL
-226 NMAKTTTWP
+226 SMRPTTTWP
-235 YDKNPWS
+235 YDQNPWS
-242 TDETVV
+242 KDDTVV
-248 GNTVRDLIDTNKKG
+248 GNTVRDLISYNRKG
-262 IKHDATITAVF
+262 IKHDITITAMF

-278 PNYALQDSYW
+278 PNYTLADDNWKIGMTVRPQNGNQS
-288 NIRMHVIFQTQTIY
+288 IY
-302 YPTITG
+302 SANVTG
-308 WDNTTNEVVVEF
+308 WDNTTNEVVAEF
-320 NDIPAADVLKSAN
+320 NGAVTAAELKDAN
-333 ECSIFMPIGKSGNT
+333 TYFISMPIGMDGGTIRTASGLT
-347 GKTAP
+347 VE
-352 GLAINFTDDAPKYT
+352 FTDEKPGYT
-366 YKDENKLEYG
+366 YGVGDIQGLSPTTYHVGN
-376 FGQYT
+376 
-381 IDDFADVYEIH
+381 FADVYEIH

-405 VIRLNFKN
+405 VIRLNLKN

-457 KLLKWIINGAEYPAN
+457 KLLKWIINGTEYPAN

-523 GTVTGWSN
+523 GTVTGWSD

-566 TSLSFGGRETGEK
+566 TSLSFDGRETGEK

-675 SDNPLT
+675 SNNPLT
-681 IEADGKFFIIKA
+681 IESDGKFFIIKA

-701 STGEGIVSEGAARF
+701 STGEGIVSEGVSRF

-726 AAGGSVS
+726 AAGESVS
-733 ITNVPGEKSKFVAWH
+733 LTNVPGEKSKFARWH
-748 VEYEKAEGKFMPA
+748 VDYEKAEGKFMPA

-767 ALGAGESLTDGTI
+767 TLGEGASYTDGTI
-780 TIVAKEYNLRVY
+780 TIVTKEYNIKVY

-807 GGKASFAKPISAIG
+807 GGKASFAEPVSAIG
-821 KDTVS
+821 KDAVS

-831 SAEVTWEIDSTEA
+831 SAAVTWEREVET
-844 GYKFSSWGIEYF
+844 GYRFDKWGIEYF
-856 DTAKNEWVTDT
+856 DTAKNEWVADP
-867 TGSSQFERFNYW
+867 TGGGSTAIYRYW
-879 TPVNGDGRTQR
+879 TPVNGDGRMR
-890 SMSAKVT
+890 PSMSVKVT
-897 KYDLRITPQFAKGN
+897 EYDLRITPQFSKGLT
-911 IVEAVADPAAGG
+911 VEAVADPAAGG
-923 TAEVTGDADGYFYKY
+923 TAEVTGDTDGYFYK
-938 SNSAQLKATAADGY
+938 NQTAKLKAAAADGY

-963 EDGTYAPAELMK
+963 EDGIYAPAVAGTH
-975 QYSSASGNE
+975 YRAIIGSADTAEITAAVLDHS
-984 NTPNMSINVMG
+984 
-995 YDLRFTA
+995 LRFTA
-1002 KFTKQLYVELAQGE
+1002 KFT
-1016 HGTAEFVGVTPD
+1016 
-1028 ADNRVYGP
+1028 
-1036 DDSTGNI
+1036 
-1043 VATVKATPEEGY
+1043 
-1055 VFGGW
+1055 
-1060 NVVDAETG
+1060 
-1068 NSVMPSEPGF
+1068 
-1078 DFYYEIADG
+1078 
-1087 GTVASN
+1087 
-1093 PMGVGFS
+1093 
-1100 KSEMDRYHVNLK
+1100 
-1112 IKPVF
+1112 
-1117 GKGIKVIVGSDNSAY
+1117 
-1132 GTVTPEG
+1132 
-1139 ENIISGTNGRL
+1139 
-1150 DFSAKPAEGC
+1150 
-1160 MFMGW
+1160 
-1165 EVTYADGTEIPDEE
+1165 
-1179 KGNMFMFNVNTVNN
+1179 
-1193 DETGDNNQLLT
+1193 
-1204 FNCEKDLKLTAH
+1204 
-1216 FVKKGEPNFVRYNTN
+1216 
-1231 SYHAGC
+1231 
-1237 LMMPES
+1237 
-1243 TIYAPGRTVPSSF
+1243 
-1256 TGWSNDLSEPIVITF
+1256 
-1271 NAAAQAD
+1271 
-1278 KAVSI
+1278 
-1283 FYRYRYTVLAAP
+1283 
-1295 DVSFDF
+1295 
-1301 GEGTEHSNA
+1301 
-1310 SDSTRSYKYTFSAE
+1310 
-1324 QAATLYELPFTAT
+1324 
-1337 DANGNVKKGVIRFTP
+1337 
-1352 ARRALIEAENG
+1352 
-1363 AVSYNDATYAAGS
+1363 
-1376 IIDFPAGE
+1376 
-1384 ATITAAANEGYAFA
+1384 
-1398 GWEIEGVEL
+1398 
-1407 SEEQA
+1407 
-1412 KSETITFNVPEKF
+1412 
-1425 FTIKARFEVAAKQLY
+1425 KQLY

-1541 LKLVPV
+1541 LTLVPV

-1607 EKEKDN
+1607 EKEKGN

-1653 PNFVRYNSHKSD
+1653 PNFVRYNSNKSD
-1665 RGSMQAPRVTV
+1665 SGSMQAPRVTV
-1676 FAPNM
+1676 LAPNM

-1696 PIVIIFDAPAMQSKS
+1696 PIVIVFDAPAMQSKS

-1772 GNVKKGVIRFTPA
+1772 GNVKKGVIRFAPA

-1800 DATYAAGSIIDFP
+1800 NATYAAGSIIDFP

-1850 FNVPEKFFTIKAKFE
+1850 FTVPEKFFTIKARFE
-1865 VENKVNVTLSVNE
+1865 AENKVNVTLSVNE

-1974 HGQRLIITYLG
+1974 HGQKLIITYLG
-1985 HQDVKVGVTEV
+1985 PQDQKVGVTEV

-2002 PNETLAV
+2002 PNEPLAV
-2009 TITLNGFNDGGS
+2009 TITLNDFFNDSGD
-2021 LVVLKKYM
+2021 LVVLKKFM
-2029 GMMRD
+2029 GMMRA
-2034 NAPDILAP
+2034 NVPDILAP
-2042 GASYVFPD
+2042 GASYVFPG
-2050 MEDTAGPVTSIGAMY
+2050 MKDTATGVSAIGMMRMQ
-2065 LHFTNGWD
+2065 FTDGWD
-2073 RTKTYHFSI
+2073 RTKTYNFSI
-2082 VDESG
+2082 VDENG

-2111 VEFDGT
+2111 VEFGGT

-2124 VYLGTG
+2124 VYLGTD

-2260 LLAKGVDKDVTVTAY
+2260 LLAKGVDKDVAVTAY

-2368 RHENDGKV
+2368 RHENGGKV

-2441 GDVIPFEPDTE
+2441 GDVIPFEPDAE

-2519 ENGHAEIK
+2519 ENGRAEFK
-2527 KNGELVEGGEANG
+2527 KNGELVESGEADG

-2720 IFIDYQP
+2720 IFLEYQP

-2953 IVINVRRIGYSQI
+2953 IDINIRRIGYSQI

-2992 EGIYLR
+2992 EGTYLR

-3023 EQKLSSSLNLRVGI
+3023 EQKLSSSLNLKVGA

-3107 SSGESLITSAASY
+3107 SSGESLITSAECY
-3120 NESVTFVVP
+3120 GESVTFVMP

-3135 KAVLNQRAIEVTWM
+3135 KAVLNAKSVNVAWRFMI
-3149 YYVKKGENSYVSSS
+3149 KKGENTYVGSSAI
-3163 VTTPYMADISI
+3163 TPYMADMSI
-3174 WKNGVYQDPNSK
+3174 WKNGVLQDPNSK
-3186 TTVVKGDTISFE
+3186 ITVVKGDTISFE
-3198 VKLKDANKY
+3198 VKLKDPNKY
-3207 ILEKIWLVSSGTMV
+3207 ILEKIWLDLSGTTAK
-3221 QNYDDYNG
+3221 NYYDYKG

-3235 WKYKGKNIYQLTIN
+3235 WKFRGKKIYQFLISVG
-3249 AYFDTNNGDI
+3249 FDMNDGDI

-3272 GTIECSSVYP
+3272 GTIECDSVYP
-3282 LADSIVKLTAKPE
+3282 LADSVVNLIAKPE

-3308 YNNAVDVTVDDSD
+3308 YNNAVDVAVDDSD

-3338 EFEQTDVRGAE
+3338 EFEQTDASGAE
-3349 MLAVDILSGKGG
+3349 ILAVDILSGKGG
-3361 AVIASGALAGDA
+3361 AVIASGTLAGDA

-3431 QGVIFIAHNGEQS
+3431 QSVIFIAHNGEQS

-3496 EPAIDT
+3496 EPTIDT

-3554 EEGEYTIS
+3554 DEGEYTIS

-3581 DEVTIS
+3581 DEVTVS

-3748 EQQRNSGYYP
+3748 EHQQSYGKYP

>member
-24 VLAAGNKTIVINT
+24 VLAAGNMTLMINT
-37 DGVENGTVE
+37 EGIENGTVE
-46 IVSIPDDA
+46 IVSIPDGA
-54 TQDGNKITGLT
+54 TQDGNTVTGLT
-65 AKTGFISIKA
+65 AKTSFVTVKA
-75 TPKEGYEFINWTARF
+75 TPKEGYEFLNWTVKISP
-90 TMNNGKTWVPKTT
+90 NGTKWLSTAK
-103 PNAHYVLKSGNTFG
+103 PNSGYVLKSGQTFA
-117 SNPMEIAPGSVGSA
+117 SNPIEIANGTMA
-131 KAYLELTPNFGKPLK
+131 KFLQLTPNFGIPLK

-198 QFVGWTIRYTNG
+198 QFVGWAIRYTNG
-210 ESGIVDDLDE
+210 ESGITEDLDA
-220 YHYHDL
+220 YHYMDL
-226 NMAKTTTWP
+226 SMRPTTTWP

-242 TDETVV
+242 KDDTVV
-248 GNTVRDLIDTNKKG
+248 GNTVRDLISYNRKG
-262 IKHDATITAVF
+262 IKHDITITAVF

-278 PNYALQDSYW
+278 PNYTLADDNWKIGMTVRSQDS
-288 NIRMHVIFQTQTIY
+288 IQSIY
-302 YPTITG
+302 HANVTG
-308 WDNTTNEVVVEF
+308 WDNTTNEVVAEF
-320 NDIPAADVLKSAN
+320 DGAVTAAELKGAK
-333 ECSIFMPIGKSGNT
+333 EYLIDLPIGMDGGT
-347 GKTAP
+347 IRTAP
-352 GLAINFTDDAPKYT
+352 GLTVEFTDENPSYT
-366 YKDENKLEYG
+366 YGVGDTQHLSPTTYHVGN
-376 FGQYT
+376 
-381 IDDFADVYEIH
+381 FADAYEIH

-405 VIRLNFKN
+405 VIRLNLKN
-413 RGKLTAEH
+413 RGRLTAEH

-429 QYENGSVIDFV
+429 QYENGSVIDFIT
-440 PDGDGDAT
+440 DGDGEAT

-457 KLLKWIINGAEYPAN
+457 KLLKWIINGIEYPAN

-492 APEFVV
+492 APDFVV
-498 AGKTPRFD
+498 AGNTPRFD

-511 LELTP
+511 LTLTP
-516 FVTLATE
+516 FVDLATE

-553 YYRLNKDSYAPDG
+553 YYKLNSVSYAPDG
-566 TSLSFGGRETGEK
+566 TSLSFDGRETGDK

-670 AGKEY
+670 GGKEY

-726 AAGGSVS
+726 AAGESVS
-733 ITNVPGEKSKFVAWH
+733 ITNVPGKKSKFVAWH

-767 ALGAGESLTDGTI
+767 TLGDDTSLSDGTI

-792 PEFERTYSI
+792 PEFESTYSI

-807 GGKASFAKPISAIG
+807 GGKASFAEPVSAIG
-821 KDTVS
+821 KDAVS

-831 SAEVTWEIDSTEA
+831 SAAVTWEREVET
-844 GYKFSSWGIEYF
+844 GYRFDKWGIEYF
-856 DTAKNEWVTDT
+856 DTAKNEWVADP
-867 TGSSQFERFNYW
+867 TGGGSTAIYRYW
-879 TPVNGDGRTQR
+879 TPVNGDGRMR
-890 SMSAKVT
+890 PSMSVKVT
-897 KYDLRITPQFAKGN
+897 EYDLRITPQFSKGLT
-911 IVEAVADPAAGG
+911 VEAVADPAAGG
-923 TAEVTGDADGYFYKY
+923 TAEVTGDTDGYFYKNQY
-938 SNSAQLKATAADGY
+938 AKLKAAATDGY
-952 NFGGWTIEYKQ
+952 AFGGWTIEYRQ
-963 EDGTYAPAELMK
+963 EDGTYAPAVAGTHYKAL
-975 QYSSASGNE
+975 SGSVDATGMTVSVLDYN
-984 NTPNMSINVMG
+984 
-995 YDLRFTA
+995 LRFTA
-1002 KFTKQLYVELAQGE
+1002 KFT
-1016 HGTAEFVGVTPD
+1016 
-1028 ADNRVYGP
+1028 
-1036 DDSTGNI
+1036 
-1043 VATVKATPEEGY
+1043 
-1055 VFGGW
+1055 
-1060 NVVDAETG
+1060 
-1068 NSVMPSEPGF
+1068 
-1078 DFYYEIADG
+1078 
-1087 GTVASN
+1087 
-1093 PMGVGFS
+1093 
-1100 KSEMDRYHVNLK
+1100 
-1112 IKPVF
+1112 
-1117 GKGIKVIVGSDNSAY
+1117 
-1132 GTVTPEG
+1132 
-1139 ENIISGTNGRL
+1139 
-1150 DFSAKPAEGC
+1150 
-1160 MFMGW
+1160 
-1165 EVTYADGTEIPDEE
+1165 
-1179 KGNMFMFNVNTVNN
+1179 
-1193 DETGDNNQLLT
+1193 
-1204 FNCEKDLKLTAH
+1204 
-1216 FVKKGEPNFVRYNTN
+1216 
-1231 SYHAGC
+1231 
-1237 LMMPES
+1237 
-1243 TIYAPGRTVPSSF
+1243 
-1256 TGWSNDLSEPIVITF
+1256 
-1271 NAAAQAD
+1271 
-1278 KAVSI
+1278 
-1283 FYRYRYTVLAAP
+1283 
-1295 DVSFDF
+1295 
-1301 GEGTEHSNA
+1301 
-1310 SDSTRSYKYTFSAE
+1310 
-1324 QAATLYELPFTAT
+1324 
-1337 DANGNVKKGVIRFTP
+1337 
-1352 ARRALIEAENG
+1352 
-1363 AVSYNDATYAAGS
+1363 
-1376 IIDFPAGE
+1376 
-1384 ATITAAANEGYAFA
+1384 
-1398 GWEIEGVEL
+1398 
-1407 SEEQA
+1407 
-1412 KSETITFNVPEKF
+1412 
-1425 FTIKARFEVAAKQLY
+1425 KQLY

-1557 SDNSEYGTVTPEG
+1557 SNNSEYGTVTPEG

-1607 EKEKDN
+1607 EKEKGN

-1742 RDTTKYYVYNIT
+1742 RDTTKCYVYNIT

-1772 GNVKKGVIRFTPA
+1772 GNVKNGVIRFAPA

-1800 DATYAAGSIIDFP
+1800 NATYAAGSIIDFP

-1842 QAKSETLT
+1842 QAKSETIT
-1850 FNVPEKFFTIKAKFE
+1850 FNVPEKFFTIKARFE

-1898 VELVAA
+1898 VELIAA
-1904 RNPDGYEDFLLW
+1904 RNPNGYEDFLLW

-1943 GTKDIS
+1943 GTKDVS
-1949 VMAVFRGKVVGLQT
+1949 VMAVFRGKVVGLQP

-2124 VYLGTG
+2124 VYLGTD

-2153 LSEEQAKSETLTFT
+2153 LSEEQAKSETITFT

-2368 RHENDGKV
+2368 RHENGGKV
-2376 YYSLSGYQRESRIPF
+2376 YYSLSDYQRESRIPF

-2420 CQPSGDRLGGYVL
+2420 CAPDALRPGGYVL
-2433 YNGNKYYS
+2433 YNGNKYYG
-2441 GDVIPFEPDTE
+2441 GDVIPFEPDAE
-2452 GYVTITAVPEE
+2452 GYVTITAVPSE
-2463 KFANIEYVFKNWKMD
+2463 KLTNIEYVFKNWKMD

-2519 ENGHAEIK
+2519 ENGRAEFK
-2527 KNGELVEGGEANG
+2527 KNGELVESGEADG

-2564 VEMNNSIIDPDSW
+2564 VEKNNSIIDQDSW
-2577 VGEKFTEDEQARLLA
+2577 VGEKFTEEEQARLLA
-2592 RNTSLSESDISEAK
+2592 LVTSLSENDIREAK
-2606 LDFTLEGSGAYGLR
+2606 LDFTLEGGLYALR

-2645 ISSEDD
+2645 LSSEDD
-2651 LTDVRWYL
+2651 LNDVRWYL

-2699 DEYTMTIRPLRS
+2699 DEYTMTIRPLRT

-2720 IFIDYQP
+2720 IFPEYQP

-2765 KPDNADTHF
+2765 KPDNANAHF
-2774 VFWFFSNYV
+2774 VYWFFSDYV

-2795 IDVQLLERDFDINVV
+2795 IDVQLLERDFEINVT
-2810 MGYYVDYRI
+2810 MGYQVNYRI
-2819 MCDGVDITNSDDWA
+2819 MCDGKDITRSDDWA
-2833 NSIGPS
+2833 SAGTAN
-2839 IYNLQGRYGY
+2839 IYTLQGLYGY
-2849 DISKYPTID
+2849 NRSKYPTID

-2867 TSSGN
+2867 FKAASRS
-2872 HTNYV
+2872 YV
-2877 APGDGMI
+2877 IPGDGVI
-2884 FWFDENF
+2884 FWLNENF
-2891 RLGGNVGDGRVKYV
+2891 RLGGATNGRIKYV
-2905 YDSVTT
+2905 YDSITV

-2926 KQYSGRTDKSDEYRV
+2926 KQYGGYDDKSDEYRV

-2953 IVINVRRIGYSQI
+2953 IDINVRRIGYSQI

-2992 EGIYLR
+2992 EGTYLR

-3120 NESVTFVVP
+3120 SESLTFVMP
-3129 NGSVSV
+3129 NGSVTV
-3135 KAVLNQRAIEVTWM
+3135 KAVLNAKSVNVAWRFMI
-3149 YYVKKGENSYVSSS
+3149 KKGENTYVGSSA
-3163 VTTPYMADISI
+3163 TTPYMADMSI

-3186 TTVVKGDTISFE
+3186 ITVVKGDTISFE
-3198 VKLKDANKY
+3198 VKLKDPNKY
-3207 ILEKIWLVSSGTMV
+3207 ILEKIWLDLSGTTAK
-3221 QNYDDYNG
+3221 NYYDYKG
-3229 EYTVTS
+3229 EYTLTS
-3235 WKYKGKNIYQLTIN
+3235 WKHNGKAIYQFLIN
-3249 AYFDTNNGDI
+3249 VGFDMNDGDI

-3272 GTIECSSVYP
+3272 GTIECDSVYP
-3282 LADSIVKLTAKPE
+3282 LADSVVKLTAKPE

-3338 EFEQTDVRGAE
+3338 EFEQTDVHGAE
-3349 MLAVDILSGKGG
+3349 ILAVDILSGKGG
-3361 AVIASGALAGDA
+3361 AVIASGTLAGDA

-3554 EEGEYTIS
+3554 DDGEYTIS

-3597 AGSLTYTEAIEN
+3597 VGSLTYTEAIEN

-3651 GIPGTIDASG
+3651 GIPGTIDAGG
-3661 NIVVTMPYKTDV
+3661 NIVVTMPYKIDV

>member
-46 IVSIPDDA
+46 IVSIPDGA

-65 AKTGFISIKA
+65 AKTGFITIKA

-90 TMNNGKTWVPKTT
+90 TMNNGSTWVPKTT
-103 PNAHYVLKSGNTFG
+103 PNVHYVLKSGNTFG
-117 SNPMEIAPGSVGSA
+117 SNPMEIAPGSIGSA
-131 KAYLELTPNFGKPLK
+131 KAYLELTPNFGIPLK

-210 ESGIVDDLDE
+210 ESGIVDDLDV

-226 NMAKTTTWP
+226 GMSKTTTWP
-235 YDKNPWS
+235 YDKEPWS

-248 GNTVRDLIDTNKKG
+248 GNTVRDLIDYNRKG

-352 GLAINFTDDAPKYT
+352 GLVISFTDDAPKYT

-381 IDDFADVYEIH
+381 IDDFADAYEIH

-405 VIRLNFKN
+405 VIRLNLKN
-413 RGKLTAEH
+413 RGRLTAEH

-440 PDGDGDAT
+440 PDGDGEAT

-548 QYVAA
+548 RYVAA

-675 SDNPLT
+675 SNNPLT

-693 KFAKLVTV
+693 KFTKLVTV

-807 GGKASFAKPISAIG
+807 GGKASFAEPVSAIG
-821 KDTVS
+821 KDAVS

-831 SAEVTWEIDSTEA
+831 SNAVTWELESTET
-844 GYKFSSWGIEYF
+844 GYKFTKWGIEYF
-856 DTAKNEWVTDT
+856 DTAKNEWVTDPT
-867 TGSSQFERFNYW
+867 LAGSFVTYRFW

-897 KYDLRITPQFAKGN
+897 EYDLRITPQFSKGLT
-911 IVEAVADPAAGG
+911 VEAVADPAAGG
-923 TAEVTGDADGYFYKY
+923 KVEASGDTDGYFYT
-938 SNSAQLKATAADGY
+938 NDMAFVTATANDGY
-952 NFGGWTIEYKQ
+952 EFNGWTVEYKQ
-963 EDGTYAPAELMK
+963 EDGTYAPAELAKHYSPFGSLDDADLGVRMK
-975 QYSSASGNE
+975 DYS
-984 NTPNMSINVMG
+984 
-995 YDLRFTA
+995 LRFTA

-1060 NVVDAETG
+1060 EVVNGETG
-1068 NSVMPSEPGF
+1068 NSVSPSKTGYSF
-1078 DFYYEIADG
+1078 HYEIADG

-1093 PMGVGFS
+1093 PMSVGFS
-1100 KSEMDRYHVNLK
+1100 KSEMDSYHVNLK

-1117 GKGIKVIVGSDNSAY
+1117 GKGIKVTVGSDNSAY

-1150 DFSAKPAEGC
+1150 DFSAKPADGC
-1160 MFMGW
+1160 LFMGW

-1310 SDSTRSYKYTFSAE
+1310 SDSTRSYKYTFSE
-1324 QAATLYELPFTAT
+1324 
-1337 DANGNVKKGVIRFTP
+1337 
-1352 ARRALIEAENG
+1352 
-1363 AVSYNDATYAAGS
+1363 
-1376 IIDFPAGE
+1376 
-1384 ATITAAANEGYAFA
+1384 
-1398 GWEIEGVEL
+1398 
-1407 SEEQA
+1407 
-1412 KSETITFNVPEKF
+1412 
-1425 FTIKARFEVAAKQLY
+1425 
-1440 VELAQGEHGTAEF
+1440 
-1453 VGVTPDANNR
+1453 
-1463 VYGPDDST
+1463 
-1471 GNIVATVK
+1471 
-1479 ATPEEGY
+1479 
-1486 AFGGW
+1486 
-1491 TILNADTGK
+1491 
-1500 KAVGL
+1500 
-1505 MGGQYGN
+1505 
-1512 YFLEDGESEASNPL
+1512 
-1526 RIGFSKHSSANFHVN
+1526 
-1541 LKLVPV
+1541 
-1547 FGKEMKVTVA
+1547 
-1557 SDNSEYGTVTPEG
+1557 
-1570 ENIVS
+1570 
-1575 SVGGKLDFG
+1575 
-1584 AKPAEDCLF
+1584 
-1593 MGWEITYADGTEIP
+1593 
-1607 EKEKDN
+1607 
-1613 LFSFNTNSTDND
+1613 
-1625 ATGDNNQLTIFSCE
+1625 
-1639 KDLKLTAHFVKKGE
+1639 
-1653 PNFVRYNSHKSD
+1653 
-1665 RGSMQAPRVTV
+1665 
-1676 FAPNM
+1676 
-1681 TLPSSYTGWSNDVSE
+1681 
-1696 PIVIIFDAPAMQSKS
+1696 
-1711 GLRLFYRY
+1711 
-1719 KSTDL
+1719 
-1724 TAAGVTFNLG
+1724 
-1734 EGTEHDAS
+1734 
-1742 RDTTKYYVYNIT
+1742 
-1754 AEEAATL
+1754 EEAATL

-1842 QAKSETLT
+1842 QAKSETIT

-2009 TITLNGFNDGGS
+2009 TITLNGFNDGGD

-2042 GASYVFPD
+2042 GASYVFPG
-2050 MEDTAGPVTSIGAMY
+2050 MKDTATGVSVIGMMRMQ
-2065 LHFTNGWD
+2065 FTDGWD
-2073 RTKTYHFSI
+2073 RTKTYNFSI

-2111 VEFDGT
+2111 VEFGGT

-2124 VYLGTG
+2124 VYLGTD

-2153 LSEEQAKSETLTFT
+2153 LSEEQAKSETITFT

-2368 RHENDGKV
+2368 RHENGGKV

-2441 GDVIPFEPDTE
+2441 GDVIPFEPDAE

-2519 ENGHAEIK
+2519 ENGRAEFK
-2527 KNGELVEGGEANG
+2527 KNGELVEGGEADG

-2564 VEMNNSIIDPDSW
+2564 VEMNNSITDPDLW

-2592 RNTSLSESDISEAK
+2592 RNTSLSESDIREAK
-2606 LDFTLEGSGAYGLR
+2606 LDFTLEGGIYALR

-2699 DEYTMTIRPLRS
+2699 DEYTMTIRPLRT

-2720 IFIDYQP
+2720 IFPEYQP

-2765 KPDNADTHF
+2765 KPDNANAHF
-2774 VFWFFSNYV
+2774 VYWFFSDYV

-2795 IDVQLLERDFDINVV
+2795 IDVQLLERDFEINVT
-2810 MGYYVDYRI
+2810 MGYQVNYRI
-2819 MCDGVDITNSDDWA
+2819 MCDGKDITRSDDWA
-2833 NSIGPS
+2833 SAGTAN
-2839 IYNLQGRYGY
+2839 IYTLQGLYGY
-2849 DISKYPTID
+2849 DRSKYPTID

-2867 TSSGN
+2867 AKAASRS
-2872 HTNYV
+2872 YV
-2877 APGDGMI
+2877 IPGDGVI
-2884 FWFDENF
+2884 FWLNENF
-2891 RLGGNVGDGRVKYV
+2891 RLGGAINGRIKYV
-2905 YDSVTT
+2905 YDSITV
-2911 EPAAEEIGITKELID
+2911 EPAAEEIGVTKELID
-2926 KQYSGRTDKSDEYRV
+2926 KQYGAYEDKSDEYRV

-2953 IVINVRRIGYSQI
+2953 IDINVRRIGYSQI
-2966 TAQPNNTAYGSVTMS
+2966 TAQPNNTTYGSVTMS

-3023 EQKLSSSLNLRVGI
+3023 EQKLSSSLNLRVGV
-3037 DSAALTAVFEEDTNP
+3037 DSAALTAVFEEGTNP

-3085 VTVSLGDLDDYY
+3085 VTVSLGDVDDYY
-3097 EFDHWEITRD
+3097 AFDHWEITRD
-3107 SSGESLITSAASY
+3107 SSGESLITSAESY
-3120 NESVTFVVP
+3120 GKSVTFVMP
-3129 NGSVSV
+3129 NGSVTV
-3135 KAVLNQRAIEVTWM
+3135 KAVLNAKSVNVAWRFMI
-3149 YYVKKGENSYVSSS
+3149 KKGENTYVGSSA
-3163 VTTPYMADISI
+3163 TTPYMADISI

-3186 TTVVKGDTISFE
+3186 ITVVKGDTISFE
-3198 VKLKDANKY
+3198 VKLKDPNKY
-3207 ILEKIWLVSSGTMV
+3207 ILEKIWLDLSGTTAK
-3221 QNYDDYNG
+3221 NYYDYKG
-3229 EYTVTS
+3229 EYTLTS
-3235 WKYKGKNIYQLTIN
+3235 WKHNGKAIYQFLIN
-3249 AYFDTNNGDI
+3249 VGFDMNDGDI

-3282 LADSIVKLTAKPE
+3282 LADSVVKLTAKPE

-3333 VTVTA
+3333 VTITA
-3338 EFEQTDVRGAE
+3338 EFEQTDASGAE

-3477 FTSSEGGSCYYVVV
+3477 FTLSEGGSCYYVVV

-3496 EPAIDT
+3496 EPTIDT

-3554 EEGEYTIS
+3554 DDGEYTIS

-3597 AGSLTYTEAIEN
+3597 VGSLTYTEAIEN

-3651 GIPGTIDASG
+3651 GIPGTIDVGG

-3692 GEAVDFTKPVI
+3692 SEAVDFTKPVI
-3703 YTVTLTDGTVKLYT
+3703 YTVTLTDGTVKTYT
-3717 VTVQLQNAGAADELW
+3717 ATVYVQSGTAADQMW
-3732 DKLTD
+3732 GKLTD
-3737 PSQTLPWWKYA
+3737 FHNQVPWWKYA
-3748 EQQRNSGYYP
+3748 EHQQSYGKYP

>member
-24 VLAAGNKTIVINT
+24 VLAAGNMTLMINT
-37 DGVENGTVE
+37 EGIENGTVE
-46 IVSIPDDA
+46 IVSIPDGA
-54 TQDGNKITGLT
+54 TQDGNTVTGLT
-65 AKTGFISIKA
+65 AKTSFVTVKA
-75 TPKEGYEFINWTARF
+75 TPKEGYEFLNWTVKISP
-90 TMNNGKTWVPKTT
+90 NGTKWLSTAK
-103 PNAHYVLKSGNTFG
+103 PNSGYVLKSGQTFA
-117 SNPMEIAPGSVGSA
+117 SNPIEIANGPMA
-131 KAYLELTPNFGKPLK
+131 KFLQLTPNFGIPLK

-180 YTAGNVEIGY
+180 YNAGNVEIGY

-210 ESGIVDDLDE
+210 ESGITEDLDP
-220 YHYHDL
+220 YHYMDL
-226 NMAKTTTWP
+226 SMRPTTTWP
-235 YDKNPWS
+235 YDQNPWS
-242 TDETVV
+242 KDDTVV
-248 GNTVRDLIDTNKKG
+248 GNTVRDLISYNRKG
-262 IKHDATITAVF
+262 IKHDITITAVF

-278 PNYALQDSYW
+278 PNYTLADDNWKIGMTVRPQNGNQS
-288 NIRMHVIFQTQTIY
+288 IY
-302 YPTITG
+302 SANVTG
-308 WDNTTNEVVVEF
+308 WDNTTNEVVAEF
-320 NDIPAADVLKSAN
+320 NGAVTAAELKDAN
-333 ECSIFMPIGKSGNT
+333 TYFISMPIGMDGGTIRTASGLT
-347 GKTAP
+347 VE
-352 GLAINFTDDAPKYT
+352 FTDEKPGYT
-366 YKDENKLEYG
+366 YGVGDIQGLSPDTYHVGN
-376 FGQYT
+376 
-381 IDDFADVYEIH
+381 FADVYEIH

-726 AAGGSVS
+726 AAGESVS
-733 ITNVPGEKSKFVAWH
+733 ITNVPGKKSKFVAWH

-767 ALGAGESLTDGTI
+767 TLGDDTSLSDGTI
-780 TIVAKEYNLRVY
+780 TIVAKEYNIKVY

-807 GGKASFAKPISAIG
+807 GGKASFAEPVSAIG
-821 KDTVS
+821 KDAVS

-831 SAEVTWEIDSTEA
+831 SAAVTWEREVET
-844 GYKFSSWGIEYF
+844 GYRFDKWGIEYF
-856 DTAKNEWVTDT
+856 DTAKNEWVADP
-867 TGSSQFERFNYW
+867 TGGGSTAIYRYW
-879 TPVNGDGRTQR
+879 TPVNGDGRMR
-890 SMSAKVT
+890 PSMSVKVT
-897 KYDLRITPQFAKGN
+897 EYDLRITPQFSKGLT
-911 IVEAVADPAAGG
+911 VEAVADPAAGG
-923 TAEVTGDADGYFYKY
+923 TAEVTGDTDGYFYKNQY
-938 SNSAQLKATAADGY
+938 AKLKAAAADGY

-963 EDGTYAPAELMK
+963 EDGIYAPAVAGTH
-975 QYSSASGNE
+975 YRAIIGSADTAEITAAVLDHS
-984 NTPNMSINVMG
+984 
-995 YDLRFTA
+995 LRFTA
-1002 KFTKQLYVELAQGE
+1002 KFTKQLYVELAHGE

-1060 NVVDAETG
+1060 DVVDAETG

-1271 NAAAQAD
+1271 NVAAQAD

-1310 SDSTRSYKYTFSAE
+1310 SDSTRSYKYTFSE
-1324 QAATLYELPFTAT
+1324 
-1337 DANGNVKKGVIRFTP
+1337 
-1352 ARRALIEAENG
+1352 
-1363 AVSYNDATYAAGS
+1363 
-1376 IIDFPAGE
+1376 
-1384 ATITAAANEGYAFA
+1384 
-1398 GWEIEGVEL
+1398 
-1407 SEEQA
+1407 
-1412 KSETITFNVPEKF
+1412 
-1425 FTIKARFEVAAKQLY
+1425 
-1440 VELAQGEHGTAEF
+1440 
-1453 VGVTPDANNR
+1453 
-1463 VYGPDDST
+1463 
-1471 GNIVATVK
+1471 
-1479 ATPEEGY
+1479 
-1486 AFGGW
+1486 
-1491 TILNADTGK
+1491 
-1500 KAVGL
+1500 
-1505 MGGQYGN
+1505 
-1512 YFLEDGESEASNPL
+1512 
-1526 RIGFSKHSSANFHVN
+1526 
-1541 LKLVPV
+1541 
-1547 FGKEMKVTVA
+1547 
-1557 SDNSEYGTVTPEG
+1557 
-1570 ENIVS
+1570 
-1575 SVGGKLDFG
+1575 
-1584 AKPAEDCLF
+1584 
-1593 MGWEITYADGTEIP
+1593 
-1607 EKEKDN
+1607 
-1613 LFSFNTNSTDND
+1613 
-1625 ATGDNNQLTIFSCE
+1625 
-1639 KDLKLTAHFVKKGE
+1639 
-1653 PNFVRYNSHKSD
+1653 
-1665 RGSMQAPRVTV
+1665 
-1676 FAPNM
+1676 
-1681 TLPSSYTGWSNDVSE
+1681 
-1696 PIVIIFDAPAMQSKS
+1696 
-1711 GLRLFYRY
+1711 
-1719 KSTDL
+1719 
-1724 TAAGVTFNLG
+1724 
-1734 EGTEHDAS
+1734 
-1742 RDTTKYYVYNIT
+1742 
-1754 AEEAATL
+1754 EEAATL

-1772 GNVKKGVIRFTPA
+1772 GNVKKGVIRFAPA

-1850 FNVPEKFFTIKAKFE
+1850 FTVPEKFFTIKARFE

-1898 VELVAA
+1898 VELIAA
-1904 RNPDGYEDFLLW
+1904 RNPNGYEDFLLW

-1943 GTKDIS
+1943 GTKDVS
-1949 VMAVFRGKVVGLQT
+1949 VMAVFRGKVVGLQP

-2124 VYLGTG
+2124 VYLGTD

-2153 LSEEQAKSETLTFT
+2153 LSEEQAKSETITFT

-2368 RHENDGKV
+2368 RHENGGKV

-2441 GDVIPFEPDTE
+2441 GDVIPFEPDAE

-2519 ENGHAEIK
+2519 ENGRAEIK

-2564 VEMNNSIIDPDSW
+2564 VEKNYSIIDQDSW
-2577 VGEKFTEDEQARLLA
+2577 VGEKFTEEEQARLLA
-2592 RNTSLSESDISEAK
+2592 LVTSLSENDIREAK
-2606 LDFTLEGSGAYGLR
+2606 LDFTLEDGLYALR

-2645 ISSEDD
+2645 LSSEDD

-2699 DEYTMTIRPLRS
+2699 DEYTMTIRPLRT

-2720 IFIDYQP
+2720 IFPEYQP

-2765 KPDNADTHF
+2765 KPDNANAHF
-2774 VFWFFSNYV
+2774 VYWFFSDYV

-2795 IDVQLLERDFDINVV
+2795 IDVQLLERDFEINVT
-2810 MGYYVDYRI
+2810 MGYQVNYRI
-2819 MCDGVDITNSDDWA
+2819 MCDGKDITRSDDWA
-2833 NSIGPS
+2833 SAGTAN
-2839 IYNLQGRYGY
+2839 IYTLQGLYGY
-2849 DISKYPTID
+2849 DRSKYPTID

-2867 TSSGN
+2867 FKAASRS
-2872 HTNYV
+2872 YV
-2877 APGDGMI
+2877 IPGDGVI
-2884 FWFDENF
+2884 FWLNENF
-2891 RLGGNVGDGRVKYV
+2891 RLGGATNGRIKYV
-2905 YDSVTT
+2905 YDSITV

-2926 KQYSGRTDKSDEYRV
+2926 KQYGAYEDKSDEYRV

-2953 IVINVRRIGYSQI
+2953 IDINIRRIGYSQI

-2992 EGIYLR
+2992 EGTYLR

-3008 FVKWEEAQGSSYLSE
+3008 FVKWEEAQSSSYLSE
-3023 EQKLSSSLNLRVGI
+3023 EQKLSSSLNLRVGV

-3060 VDPAGKANVLVNGA
+3060 VEPEGKANVLVNGA
-3074 KGVTGAFEGES
+3074 KGVAGAFEGES

-3129 NGSVSV
+3129 NSPVTV
-3135 KAVLNQRAIEVTWM
+3135 KAVLNAKSVNVAWRFMI
-3149 YYVKKGENSYVSSS
+3149 KKGNNTYVGSSA
-3163 VTTPYMADISI
+3163 TTPYMADISI
-3174 WKNGVYQDPNSK
+3174 WKNGVLQDPNSK
-3186 TTVVKGDTISFE
+3186 ITVVKGDTISFE
-3198 VKLKDANKY
+3198 VKLKDPNKY
-3207 ILEKIWLVSSGTMV
+3207 ILEKIWLDLSGTTAK
-3221 QNYDDYNG
+3221 NYYDYKG
-3229 EYTVTS
+3229 EYTLTS
-3235 WKYKGKNIYQLTIN
+3235 WKHNGKAIYQFLIN
-3249 AYFDTNNGDI
+3249 VGFDMNDGDI

-3282 LADSIVKLTAKPE
+3282 LADSVVNLTAKPE
-3295 ENYRLKRWIVTDE
+3295 ENYKLKRWIVTDE
-3308 YNNAVDVTVDDSD
+3308 YNNAVEVTVDDSD

-3338 EFEQTDVRGAE
+3338 EFEQTDVHGAE
-3349 MLAVDILSGKGG
+3349 ILAVDILSGKGG
-3361 AVIASGALAGDA
+3361 AVIASGTLAGDA

-3554 EEGEYTIS
+3554 DDGEYTIS

-3597 AGSLTYTEAIEN
+3597 VGSLTYTEAIEN

-3651 GIPGTIDASG
+3651 GIPGTIDVGG

-3692 GEAVDFTKPVI
+3692 SEAVDFTKPVI

>member
-46 IVSIPDDA
+46 IVSIPDGA
-54 TQDGNKITGLT
+54 TQDGNTVTGLT
-65 AKTGFISIKA
+65 AKTSFVTVKA
-75 TPKEGYEFINWTARF
+75 TPKEGYEFLNWTVKIS
-90 TMNNGKTWVPKTT
+90 TDGKKWLSTAK
-103 PNAHYVLKSGNTFG
+103 PNSGYVLKSGQTFA
-117 SNPMEIAPGSVGSA
+117 SNPIEIANGPMA
-131 KAYLELTPNFGKPLK
+131 KFLQLTPNFGIPLK

-180 YTAGNVEIGY
+180 YNAGNVEIGY

-210 ESGIVDDLDE
+210 ESGITEDLDA
-220 YHYHDL
+220 YHYMDL
-226 NMAKTTTWP
+226 SMRPTTTWP
-235 YDKNPWS
+235 YDQNPWS
-242 TDETVV
+242 KDDTVV
-248 GNTVRDLIDTNKKG
+248 GNTVRDLISYNRKG
-262 IKHDATITAVF
+262 IKHDITITAVF

-278 PNYALQDSYW
+278 PNYTLADDNWKIGMTVRPQNGNQS
-288 NIRMHVIFQTQTIY
+288 IY
-302 YPTITG
+302 SANVTG
-308 WDNTTNEVVVEF
+308 WDNTTNEVVAEF
-320 NDIPAADVLKSAN
+320 NGAVTAAELKDAN
-333 ECSIFMPIGKSGNT
+333 TYFISMPIGMDGGTIRTASGLT
-347 GKTAP
+347 VE
-352 GLAINFTDDAPKYT
+352 FTDEKPGYT
-366 YKDENKLEYG
+366 YGVGDIQGLSPDTYHVGN
-376 FGQYT
+376 
-381 IDDFADVYEIH
+381 FADVYEIH

-457 KLLKWIINGAEYPAN
+457 KLLKWIINGTEYPAN

-506 IRDNL
+506 IRGNL
-511 LELTP
+511 LEFTP

-553 YYRLNKDSYAPDG
+553 YYRLNKDSYAPVG
-566 TSLSFGGRETGEK
+566 TSLSFDGRETGEK
-579 GSWLSWSRYYYT
+579 GSWLGWSRYYYT

-767 ALGAGESLTDGTI
+767 ALGDDTSLSDGTI

-856 DTAKNEWVTDT
+856 DTTKNEWVTDT
-867 TGSSQFERFNYW
+867 TGSSQFEQFNYW

-1055 VFGGW
+1055 
-1060 NVVDAETG
+1060 
-1068 NSVMPSEPGF
+1068 
-1078 DFYYEIADG
+1078 
-1087 GTVASN
+1087 
-1093 PMGVGFS
+1093 
-1100 KSEMDRYHVNLK
+1100 
-1112 IKPVF
+1112 
-1117 GKGIKVIVGSDNSAY
+1117 
-1132 GTVTPEG
+1132 
-1139 ENIISGTNGRL
+1139 
-1150 DFSAKPAEGC
+1150 
-1160 MFMGW
+1160 
-1165 EVTYADGTEIPDEE
+1165 
-1179 KGNMFMFNVNTVNN
+1179 
-1193 DETGDNNQLLT
+1193 
-1204 FNCEKDLKLTAH
+1204 
-1216 FVKKGEPNFVRYNTN
+1216 
-1231 SYHAGC
+1231 
-1237 LMMPES
+1237 
-1243 TIYAPGRTVPSSF
+1243 
-1256 TGWSNDLSEPIVITF
+1256 
-1271 NAAAQAD
+1271 
-1278 KAVSI
+1278 
-1283 FYRYRYTVLAAP
+1283 
-1295 DVSFDF
+1295 
-1301 GEGTEHSNA
+1301 
-1310 SDSTRSYKYTFSAE
+1310 
-1324 QAATLYELPFTAT
+1324 
-1337 DANGNVKKGVIRFTP
+1337 
-1352 ARRALIEAENG
+1352 
-1363 AVSYNDATYAAGS
+1363 
-1376 IIDFPAGE
+1376 
-1384 ATITAAANEGYAFA
+1384 
-1398 GWEIEGVEL
+1398 
-1407 SEEQA
+1407 
-1412 KSETITFNVPEKF
+1412 
-1425 FTIKARFEVAAKQLY
+1425 
-1440 VELAQGEHGTAEF
+1440 
-1453 VGVTPDANNR
+1453 
-1463 VYGPDDST
+1463 
-1471 GNIVATVK
+1471 
-1479 ATPEEGY
+1479 

-1584 AKPAEDCLF
+1584 AKPADGCLF

-1772 GNVKKGVIRFTPA
+1772 GNVKNGVIRFAPA

-1800 DATYAAGSIIDFP
+1800 NATYAAGSIIDFP

-1842 QAKSETLT
+1842 QAKSETIT

-1916 HISGKEGTDYTI
+1916 HISGTEGTDYTI

-1943 GTKDIS
+1943 GTQDIS

-1974 HGQRLIITYLG
+1974 HGQKLIITYLG
-1985 HQDVKVGVTEV
+1985 HQDMKVGVTEV

-2002 PNETLAV
+2002 PNEPLAV
-2009 TITLNGFNDGGS
+2009 TITLNDFFNDSGD

-2029 GMMRD
+2029 GMMRAD
-2034 NAPDILAP
+2034 APDILAP
-2042 GASYVFPD
+2042 GASYVFPG
-2050 MEDTAGPVTSIGAMY
+2050 MKDTATGVSVIGMMRMQ
-2065 LHFTNGWD
+2065 FIDGWD
-2073 RTKTYHFSI
+2073 RIKTYHFSI

-2111 VEFDGT
+2111 VEFNGT

-2124 VYLGTG
+2124 VYLGTD

-2153 LSEEQAKSETLTFT
+2153 LSEEQAKSETITFT

-2205 DGLDNFKPN
+2205 DGLDSFKPN

-2368 RHENDGKV
+2368 RHENGGKV

-2441 GDVIPFEPDTE
+2441 GDVIPFEPDAE

-2564 VEMNNSIIDPDSW
+2564 VEKNNSIIDQDSW
-2577 VGEKFTEDEQARLLA
+2577 VGEKFTEEEQARLLA
-2592 RNTSLSESDISEAK
+2592 LVTSLSENDIREAK
-2606 LDFTLEGSGAYGLR
+2606 LDFTLEGGLYALR

-2720 IFIDYQP
+2720 IFLEYQP

-2765 KPDNADTHF
+2765 KPDNADAHF

-2783 MNNESEARRQPR
+2783 MNNESEARKQPR
-2795 IDVQLLERDFDINVV
+2795 IDVQLLERDFEINVV
-2810 MGYYVDYRI
+2810 MGYKVNYRI
-2819 MCDGVDITNSDDWA
+2819 MCDGVDITRNDDWT
-2833 NSIGPS
+2833 NTIGPN
-2839 IYNLQGRYGY
+2839 IYALQGLYGY

-2867 TSSGN
+2867 AKAASHS
-2872 HTNYV
+2872 YV
-2877 APGDGMI
+2877 IPGDGVI
-2884 FWFDENF
+2884 FWFV
-2891 RLGGNVGDGRVKYV
+2891 VGHH
-2905 YDSVTT
+2905 
-2911 EPAAEEIGITKELID
+2911 I
-2926 KQYSGRTDKSDEYRV
+2926 
-2941 WAAYVMPESDIT
+2941 
-2953 IVINVRRIGYSQI
+2953 
-2966 TAQPNNTAYGSVTMS
+2966 
-2981 PESTGGDGYYR
+2981 
-2992 EGIYLR
+2992 
-2998 INAAAKSGYR
+2998 
-3008 FVKWEEAQGSSYLSE
+3008 
-3023 EQKLSSSLNLRVGI
+3023 
-3037 DSAALTAVFEEDTNP
+3037 
-3052 VAQALNLV
+3052 
-3060 VDPAGKANVLVNGA
+3060 
-3074 KGVTGAFEGES
+3074 
-3085 VTVSLGDLDDYY
+3085 
-3097 EFDHWEITRD
+3097 
-3107 SSGESLITSAASY
+3107 
-3120 NESVTFVVP
+3120 
-3129 NGSVSV
+3129 
-3135 KAVLNQRAIEVTWM
+3135 
-3149 YYVKKGENSYVSSS
+3149 
-3163 VTTPYMADISI
+3163 
-3174 WKNGVYQDPNSK
+3174 
-3186 TTVVKGDTISFE
+3186 
-3198 VKLKDANKY
+3198 
-3207 ILEKIWLVSSGTMV
+3207 
-3221 QNYDDYNG
+3221 
-3229 EYTVTS
+3229 
-3235 WKYKGKNIYQLTIN
+3235 
-3249 AYFDTNNGDI
+3249 
-3259 QRYNLNVVQPASG
+3259 
-3272 GTIECSSVYP
+3272 
-3282 LADSIVKLTAKPE
+3282 
-3295 ENYRLKRWIVTDE
+3295 
-3308 YNNAVDVTVDDSD
+3308 
-3321 ANSAKFT
+3321 
-3328 MPAAD
+3328 
-3333 VTVTA
+3333 
-3338 EFEQTDVRGAE
+3338 
-3349 MLAVDILSGKGG
+3349 
-3361 AVIASGALAGDA
+3361 
-3373 WTVDLSGVIDKATAD
+3373 
-3388 GIPQGTSGLYMR
+3388 
-3400 ITANEG
+3400 
-3406 TTVEQVNAF
+3406 
-3415 TGDWSNGDIA
+3415 
-3425 CYMPLN
+3425 
-3431 QGVIFIAHNGEQS
+3431 
-3444 RNYTITLAY
+3444 
-3453 SEPGAPELSNG
+3453 
-3464 SAERIS
+3464 
-3470 DKEANIK
+3470 
-3477 FTSSEGGSCYYVVV
+3477 
-3491 ESGAA
+3491 
-3496 EPAIDT
+3496 
-3502 EGRGMSISAGENT
+3502 
-3515 LMLTNLAKGARDIY
+3515 
-3529 IVVKNASG
+3529 
-3537 VASKPMKI
+3537 
-3545 EIPAFSSGE
+3545 
-3554 EEGEYTIS
+3554 
-3562 VAEHVGGTL
+3562 
-3571 TPSRTRANEG
+3571 
-3581 DEVTIS
+3581 
-3587 ISAADGMQMK
+3587 
-3597 AGSLTYTEAIEN
+3597 
-3609 GKTVTIENG
+3609 
-3618 KFTMP
+3618 
-3623 ACDVTISCQWES
+3623 
-3635 TASQPT
+3635 
-3641 GGGITGFVID
+3641 
-3651 GIPGTIDASG
+3651 
-3661 NIVVTMPYKTDV
+3661 
-3673 TALRPVITGVN
+3673 
-3684 IAEMTPAS
+3684 
-3692 GEAVDFTKPVI
+3692 
-3703 YTVTLTDGTVKLYT
+3703 
-3717 VTVQLQNAGAADELW
+3717 
-3732 DKLTD
+3732 
-3737 PSQTLPWWKYA
+3737 
-3748 EQQRNSGYYP
+3748 
-3758 RYW
+3758 

>member
-24 VLAAGNKTIVINT
+24 VLAAGNMTLMINT
-37 DGVENGTVE
+37 EGIENGTVE
-46 IVSIPDDA
+46 IVSIPDGA
-54 TQDGNKITGLT
+54 TQDGNTVTGLT
-65 AKTGFISIKA
+65 AKTSFVTVKA
-75 TPKEGYEFINWTARF
+75 TPKEGYEFLNWTVKISP
-90 TMNNGKTWVPKTT
+90 NGTKWLSTAK
-103 PNAHYVLKSGNTFG
+103 PNSGYVLKSGQTFA
-117 SNPMEIAPGSVGSA
+117 SNPIEIANGTMA
-131 KAYLELTPNFGKPLK
+131 KFLQLTPNFGIPLK

-180 YTAGNVEIGY
+180 YNAGNVEIGY

-198 QFVGWTIRYTNG
+198 QFVGWAIRYTNG
-210 ESGIVDDLDE
+210 ESGITEDLDP
-220 YHYHDL
+220 YHYMDL
-226 NMAKTTTWP
+226 SMRPTTTWP

-242 TDETVV
+242 KDDTVV
-248 GNTVRDLIDTNKKG
+248 GNTVRDLISYNRKG
-262 IKHDATITAVF
+262 IKHDITITAMF

-278 PNYALQDSYW
+278 PNYTLADDNWKIGMTVRPQNGNQS
-288 NIRMHVIFQTQTIY
+288 IY
-302 YPTITG
+302 SANVTG
-308 WDNTTNEVVVEF
+308 WDNTTNEVVAEF
-320 NDIPAADVLKSAN
+320 NGAVTAAELKDAN
-333 ECSIFMPIGKSGNT
+333 TYFISMPIGMDGGTIRTASGLT
-347 GKTAP
+347 VE
-352 GLAINFTDDAPKYT
+352 FTDEKPGYT
-366 YKDENKLEYG
+366 YGVGDIQGLSPTTYHVGN
-376 FGQYT
+376 
-381 IDDFADVYEIH
+381 FADVYEIH

-405 VIRLNFKN
+405 VIRLNLKN
-413 RGKLTAEH
+413 RGRLTAEH

-457 KLLKWIINGAEYPAN
+457 KLLKWIINDVEYPAN

-566 TSLSFGGRETGEK
+566 TSLSFDGRETGEK
-579 GSWLSWSRYYYT
+579 GSWLGWSRYYYT

-601 FTITDKNG
+601 FTITDRNG

-670 AGKEY
+670 GGKEY
-675 SDNPLT
+675 SNNPLT

-726 AAGGSVS
+726 AAGESVS

-767 ALGAGESLTDGTI
+767 TLGAGESLTDGTI

-807 GGKASFAKPISAIG
+807 GGKASFAEPVSAIG
-821 KDTVS
+821 KDAVS

-831 SAEVTWEIDSTEA
+831 SAAVTWEREVET
-844 GYKFSSWGIEYF
+844 GYKFDKWGIEYF
-856 DTAKNEWVTDT
+856 DTAKNEWVADP
-867 TGSSQFERFNYW
+867 TGGGSTAIYRYW
-879 TPVNGDGRTQR
+879 TPVNGDGRMR
-890 SMSAKVT
+890 PSMSAKVT
-897 KYDLRITPQFAKGN
+897 EYDLRITPQFSKGLT
-911 IVEAVADPAAGG
+911 VEAVADPAAGG
-923 TAEVTGDADGYFYKY
+923 KVEVTGGTDGYFYK
-938 SNSAQLKATAADGY
+938 NQTAKLKATATDGY
-952 NFGGWTIEYKQ
+952 AFGGWTIEYRQ
-963 EDGTYAPAELMK
+963 EDGIYAPAVAGTH
-975 QYSSASGNE
+975 YRAIIGSADTAEITAAVLDHS
-984 NTPNMSINVMG
+984 
-995 YDLRFTA
+995 LRFTA

-1028 ADNRVYGP
+1028 ANNRVYGP

-1055 VFGGW
+1055 AFGGW
-1060 NVVDAETG
+1060 TILNADTG
-1068 NSVMPSEPGF
+1068 KKAVGLMGKKYINYVL
-1078 DFYYEIADG
+1078 ADG
-1087 GTVASN
+1087 ESAASN
-1093 PMGVGFS
+1093 PLNIGFS
-1100 KSEMDRYHVNLK
+1100 NNSNANFHINLK
-1112 IKPVF
+1112 LVPVF
-1117 GKGIKVIVGSDNSAY
+1117 NEAKEIIIVSDNPEY
-1132 GTVTPEG
+1132 GTVTPDG
-1139 ENIISGTNGRL
+1139 STQISLGGLL
-1150 DFSAKPAEGC
+1150 DITAKPAEGC

-1165 EVTYADGTEIPDEE
+1165 EVVYADGSSFSSDKDRGNVYGLKTSLNNTAGETNTIKLYNGE
-1179 KGNMFMFNVNTVNN
+1179 KV
-1193 DETGDNNQLLT
+1193 
-1204 FNCEKDLKLTAH
+1204 LKVIGH
-1216 FVKKGEPNFVRYNTN
+1216 FVKAGDPNFVVYNWNGIKGIMGLPDFAFRQNPPIASN
-1231 SYHAGC
+1231 SIIGWNNNTDEEIVVTFNTAAVEGSMGIGTTYSNGSV
-1237 LMMPES
+1237 LQV
-1243 TIYAPGRTVPSSF
+1243 APGV
-1256 TGWSNDLSEPIVITF
+1256 
-1271 NAAAQAD
+1271 
-1278 KAVSI
+1278 K
-1283 FYRYRYTVLAAP
+1283 
-1295 DVSFDF
+1295 FDF
-1301 GEGTEHSNA
+1301 GEGT
-1310 SDSTRSYKYTFSAE
+1310 YTMAGPNVVYMKE
-1324 QAATLYELPFTAT
+1324 ITEEEAATLYELPFTAT
-1337 DANGNVKKGVIRFTP
+1337 DANGNVKKGVIRFAP

-1425 FTIKARFEVAAKQLY
+1425 FTIKAR
-1440 VELAQGEHGTAEF
+1440 
-1453 VGVTPDANNR
+1453 
-1463 VYGPDDST
+1463 
-1471 GNIVATVK
+1471 
-1479 ATPEEGY
+1479 
-1486 AFGGW
+1486 
-1491 TILNADTGK
+1491 
-1500 KAVGL
+1500 
-1505 MGGQYGN
+1505 
-1512 YFLEDGESEASNPL
+1512 
-1526 RIGFSKHSSANFHVN
+1526 
-1541 LKLVPV
+1541 
-1547 FGKEMKVTVA
+1547 
-1557 SDNSEYGTVTPEG
+1557 
-1570 ENIVS
+1570 
-1575 SVGGKLDFG
+1575 
-1584 AKPAEDCLF
+1584 
-1593 MGWEITYADGTEIP
+1593 
-1607 EKEKDN
+1607 
-1613 LFSFNTNSTDND
+1613 
-1625 ATGDNNQLTIFSCE
+1625 
-1639 KDLKLTAHFVKKGE
+1639 
-1653 PNFVRYNSHKSD
+1653 
-1665 RGSMQAPRVTV
+1665 
-1676 FAPNM
+1676 
-1681 TLPSSYTGWSNDVSE
+1681 
-1696 PIVIIFDAPAMQSKS
+1696 
-1711 GLRLFYRY
+1711 
-1719 KSTDL
+1719 
-1724 TAAGVTFNLG
+1724 
-1734 EGTEHDAS
+1734 
-1742 RDTTKYYVYNIT
+1742 
-1754 AEEAATL
+1754 
-1761 YELPFTATDAN
+1761 
-1772 GNVKKGVIRFTPA
+1772 
-1785 RRALIEAENGAVSYN
+1785 
-1800 DATYAAGSIIDFP
+1800 
-1813 AGEATITAAANEGY
+1813 
-1827 AFAGWEIEGVELSEE
+1827 
-1842 QAKSETLT
+1842 
-1850 FNVPEKFFTIKAKFE
+1850 FE

-1974 HGQRLIITYLG
+1974 HGQKLIITYLG
-1985 HQDVKVGVTEV
+1985 PQDQKVGVTEV

-2002 PNETLAV
+2002 PNEPLTV
-2009 TITLNGFNDGGS
+2009 TIKLTDKPTGNGNAE
-2021 LVVLKKYM
+2021 LVVLKKFM
-2029 GMMRD
+2029 GMMYA
-2034 NAPDILAP
+2034 NIPDILAP
-2042 GASYVFPD
+2042 GASYVFPGTVD
-2050 MEDTAGPVTSIGAMY
+2050 NAKGTSVVGMMRLQFVDEDW
-2065 LHFTNGWD
+2065 GW
-2073 RTKTYHFSI
+2073 TTYHFSI

-2087 NVLKNGTVE
+2087 SVLKNGIVE
-2096 FRAKGLAKIEAENGA
+2096 FEYNGLAKIEAENGA

-2124 VYLGTG
+2124 VYLGTD

-2368 RHENDGKV
+2368 RHENGGKV

-2441 GDVIPFEPDTE
+2441 GDVIPFEPDAE

-2551 AIPDDGYVFVRWQ
+2551 AIPNDGYVFVRWQ

-2577 VGEKFTEDEQARLLA
+2577 VGEKFTEEEQARLLA

-2711 STQDMTVKG
+2711 STKDMTVKG

-2765 KPDNADTHF
+2765 KPDNADAHF
-2774 VFWFFSNYV
+2774 VSWFFSNYV

-2795 IDVQLLERDFDINVV
+2795 IDVQLLERDFEINVV
-2810 MGYYVDYRI
+2810 MGYKVNYRI
-2819 MCDGVDITNSDDWA
+2819 MCDGKDITISDDWKGVTGT
-2833 NSIGPS
+2833 N
-2839 IYNLQGRYGY
+2839 IYALQGLYGY

-2867 TSSGN
+2867 AKAASRS
-2872 HTNYV
+2872 YV
-2877 APGDGMI
+2877 IPGDGVI

-2891 RLGGNVGDGRVKYV
+2891 RLGGNVINGRVKYV
-2905 YDSVTT
+2905 YDSITV

-2926 KQYSGRTDKSDEYRV
+2926 KQYGGYNDKSDEYRV

-2953 IVINVRRIGYSQI
+2953 IDINIRRIGYSQI
-2966 TAQPNNTAYGSVTMS
+2966 TAQPNNTTYGSVTMS

-2992 EGIYLR
+2992 EGAYLR

-3163 VTTPYMADISI
+3163 VTAPYMADISI
-3174 WKNGVYQDPNSK
+3174 WKNGVLQDPNSK
-3186 TTVVKGDTISFE
+3186 ITVVKGDTIGFE

-3282 LADSIVKLTAKPE
+3282 LADSVVKLTAKPE

-3333 VTVTA
+3333 VTITA

-3554 EEGEYTIS
+3554 DDGEYTIS

-3581 DEVTIS
+3581 DEVTMS

-3597 AGSLTYTEAIEN
+3597 VGSLTYTEAIEN

-3651 GIPGTIDASG
+3651 GIPGTIDVGG

-3692 GEAVDFTKPVI
+3692 SEAVDFTKPVI

-3717 VTVQLQNAGAADELW
+3717 VTVQLHNAGAADELW

>member
-24 VLAAGNKTIVINT
+24 VLAAGNMTLMINT
-37 DGVENGTVE
+37 EGIENGTVE
-46 IVSIPDDA
+46 IVSIPDGA
-54 TQDGNKITGLT
+54 TQDGNTVTGLT
-65 AKTGFISIKA
+65 ARTSFVTVKA
-75 TPKEGYEFINWTARF
+75 TPKEGYEFLNWTVKIS
-90 TMNNGKTWVPKTT
+90 TNGKNWLSKAM
-103 PNAHYVLKSGNTFG
+103 PNAGYVLKSGQTLA
-117 SNPMEIAPGSVGSA
+117 SNPIEIANGTMA
-131 KAYLELTPNFGKPLK
+131 KFLQLTPNFGIPLK

-180 YTAGNVEIGY
+180 YNAGNVEIGY

-198 QFVGWTIRYTNG
+198 QFVGWAIRYTNG
-210 ESGIVDDLDE
+210 ESGITEDLDP
-220 YHYHDL
+220 YHYMDL
-226 NMAKTTTWP
+226 SMRPTTTWP

-242 TDETVV
+242 KDDTVV
-248 GNTVRDLIDTNKKG
+248 GNTVRDLISYNRKG
-262 IKHDATITAVF
+262 IKHDITITAMF

-278 PNYALQDSYW
+278 PNYTLADDNWKIGMTVRPQNGNQS
-288 NIRMHVIFQTQTIY
+288 IY
-302 YPTITG
+302 SANVTG
-308 WDNTTNEVVVEF
+308 WDNTTNEVVAEF
-320 NDIPAADVLKSAN
+320 NGAVTAAELKDAN
-333 ECSIFMPIGKSGNT
+333 TYFISMPIGMDGGTIRTASGLT
-347 GKTAP
+347 VE
-352 GLAINFTDDAPKYT
+352 FTDENPNYT
-366 YKDENKLEYG
+366 YGIGDTQGLSPDTYHVEN
-376 FGQYT
+376 
-381 IDDFADVYEIH
+381 FADAYEIH

-405 VIRLNFKN
+405 VIRLNLKN
-413 RGKLTAEH
+413 RGRLTAEH

-498 AGKTPRFD
+498 AGNTPRFD

-511 LELTP
+511 LTLTP
-516 FVTLATE
+516 FVDLATE

-553 YYRLNKDSYAPDG
+553 YYKLNSVSYAPDG
-566 TSLSFGGRETGEK
+566 TSLSFDGRETGDK

-670 AGKEY
+670 GGKEY
-675 SDNPLT
+675 SNNPLT

-693 KFAKLVTV
+693 KFAKLITV

-726 AAGGSVS
+726 AAGESVS
-733 ITNVPGEKSKFVAWH
+733 ITNVPGKKSKFVAWH

-767 ALGAGESLTDGTI
+767 TLGDDTSLSDGTI
-780 TIVAKEYNLRVY
+780 TIVAKEYNIKVY

-807 GGKASFAKPISAIG
+807 GGKASFAEPVSAIG
-821 KDTVS
+821 KDAVS

-831 SAEVTWEIDSTEA
+831 SAAVTWEREVET
-844 GYKFSSWGIEYF
+844 GYRFDKWGIEYF
-856 DTAKNEWVTDT
+856 DTAKNEWVADP
-867 TGSSQFERFNYW
+867 TGGGSTAIYRYW
-879 TPVNGDGRTQR
+879 TPVNGDGRMR
-890 SMSAKVT
+890 PSMSVKVT
-897 KYDLRITPQFAKGN
+897 EYDLRITPQFSKGLT
-911 IVEAVADPAAGG
+911 VEAVADPAAGG

-1028 ADNRVYGP
+1028 ANNRVYGP

-1060 NVVDAETG
+1060 EVVNGETG
-1068 NSVMPSEPGF
+1068 NSVSPSKTGYSF
-1078 DFYYEIADG
+1078 HYEIADG

-1093 PMGVGFS
+1093 PMSVGFS
-1100 KSEMDRYHVNLK
+1100 KSGMDSYHVNLK

-1117 GKGIKVIVGSDNSAY
+1117 GKGIKVTVGSDNSAY

-1150 DFSAKPAEGC
+1150 DFSAKPADGC

-1165 EVTYADGTEIPDEE
+1165 EITYADGTEIPDAE

-1310 SDSTRSYKYTFSAE
+1310 SDSTRSYKYTFSE
-1324 QAATLYELPFTAT
+1324 
-1337 DANGNVKKGVIRFTP
+1337 
-1352 ARRALIEAENG
+1352 
-1363 AVSYNDATYAAGS
+1363 
-1376 IIDFPAGE
+1376 
-1384 ATITAAANEGYAFA
+1384 
-1398 GWEIEGVEL
+1398 
-1407 SEEQA
+1407 
-1412 KSETITFNVPEKF
+1412 
-1425 FTIKARFEVAAKQLY
+1425 
-1440 VELAQGEHGTAEF
+1440 
-1453 VGVTPDANNR
+1453 
-1463 VYGPDDST
+1463 
-1471 GNIVATVK
+1471 
-1479 ATPEEGY
+1479 
-1486 AFGGW
+1486 
-1491 TILNADTGK
+1491 
-1500 KAVGL
+1500 
-1505 MGGQYGN
+1505 
-1512 YFLEDGESEASNPL
+1512 
-1526 RIGFSKHSSANFHVN
+1526 
-1541 LKLVPV
+1541 
-1547 FGKEMKVTVA
+1547 
-1557 SDNSEYGTVTPEG
+1557 
-1570 ENIVS
+1570 
-1575 SVGGKLDFG
+1575 
-1584 AKPAEDCLF
+1584 
-1593 MGWEITYADGTEIP
+1593 
-1607 EKEKDN
+1607 
-1613 LFSFNTNSTDND
+1613 
-1625 ATGDNNQLTIFSCE
+1625 
-1639 KDLKLTAHFVKKGE
+1639 
-1653 PNFVRYNSHKSD
+1653 
-1665 RGSMQAPRVTV
+1665 
-1676 FAPNM
+1676 
-1681 TLPSSYTGWSNDVSE
+1681 
-1696 PIVIIFDAPAMQSKS
+1696 
-1711 GLRLFYRY
+1711 
-1719 KSTDL
+1719 
-1724 TAAGVTFNLG
+1724 
-1734 EGTEHDAS
+1734 
-1742 RDTTKYYVYNIT
+1742 
-1754 AEEAATL
+1754 EEAATL

-1800 DATYAAGSIIDFP
+1800 NATYAAGSIIDFP

-1850 FNVPEKFFTIKAKFE
+1850 FTVPEKFFTIKAKFE

-1884 TSESNLTGLKKGDK
+1884 TSESNLTGLKNGDK

-1949 VMAVFRGKVVGLQT
+1949 VMAVFRGKVVGLQA
-1963 SGRKYAIMPVK
+1963 SGRNYAIMPVK
-1974 HGQRLIITYLG
+1974 HGQKLVITYLG

-2124 VYLGTG
+2124 VYLGTDSATITAAANEGYAFAGWEIEGVELSEEQAKSETLTFNVPEKFFTIKAKFEAENKVNVTLSVNEATYGTLTSESNLTGLKNGDKVELVAARNPDGYEDFLLWHISGKEGTDYTIDNDPEVPGKATLTVLGTKDISVMAVFRGKVVGLQASGRNYAIMPVKHGQKLVITSMNLNYQKLGDTEVTGWNNNPNEPLTVTIKLPVTPTSNEDVYLFVLKKYMGMMYANVPDILAPGASYVFPDMVDIATGVTSIGAMCMQFADDDWGWTTYHFSIVDESGNVLKNGIVEFEYNGLAKIEAENGAVEFNGTKYNNGERVYLGTG

-2167 VPEKFFTIKAKFEA
+2167 VPEKFFTIKARFEA

-2368 RHENDGKV
+2368 RHENGGKV

-2407 NLDYRAEVYIVGF
+2407 NIDYRAEVYIVGF

-2441 GDVIPFEPDTE
+2441 GDVIPFEPDAE

-2519 ENGHAEIK
+2519 ENGRAEFK
-2527 KNGELVEGGEANG
+2527 KNGELVEGGEADG

-2564 VEMNNSIIDPDSW
+2564 VEMNNSITDPDLW

-2592 RNTSLSESDISEAK
+2592 RNTSLSESDIREAK
-2606 LDFTLEGSGAYGLR
+2606 LDFTLEGGIYALR

-2699 DEYTMTIRPLRS
+2699 DEYTMTIRPLRT

-2720 IFIDYQP
+2720 IFPEYQP

-2765 KPDNADTHF
+2765 KPDNANAHF
-2774 VFWFFSNYV
+2774 VYWFFSDYV

-2795 IDVQLLERDFDINVV
+2795 IDVQLLERDFEINVT
-2810 MGYYVDYRI
+2810 MGYQVNYRI
-2819 MCDGVDITNSDDWA
+2819 MCDGKDITRSDDWA
-2833 NSIGPS
+2833 SAGTAN
-2839 IYNLQGRYGY
+2839 IYALQGLYGY
-2849 DISKYPTID
+2849 NRSKYPTID

-2867 TSSGN
+2867 AKAASRS
-2872 HTNYV
+2872 YV
-2877 APGDGMI
+2877 IPGDGVI
-2884 FWFDENF
+2884 FWLNENF
-2891 RLGGNVGDGRVKYV
+2891 RLGGAINGRIKYV
-2905 YDSVTT
+2905 YDSITV
-2911 EPAAEEIGITKELID
+2911 EPAAEEIGVTKELID
-2926 KQYSGRTDKSDEYRV
+2926 KQYGAYEDKSDEYRV

-3023 EQKLSSSLNLRVGI
+3023 EQKLSSSLNLRVGV

-3085 VTVSLGDLDDYY
+3085 VTVSLGDVDDYY
-3097 EFDHWEITRD
+3097 AFDHWEITRD

-3163 VTTPYMADISI
+3163 VTAPYMADISI
-3174 WKNGVYQDPNSK
+3174 WRNGVLQDPNSK
-3186 TTVVKGDTISFE
+3186 ITVVKGDTIGFE

-3235 WKYKGKNIYQLTIN
+3235 WKFRGKRIYQLAIN
-3249 AYFDTNNGDI
+3249 VYFDTNDGDI

-3272 GTIECSSVYP
+3272 GTIECGSVYP
-3282 LADSIVKLTAKPE
+3282 LADSVVNLTAKPE
-3295 ENYRLKRWIVTDE
+3295 ENYKLKRWIVTDE
-3308 YNNAVDVTVDDSD
+3308 YNNAVDVAVDDSD

-3338 EFEQTDVRGAE
+3338 EFEQTDVHGAE
-3349 MLAVDILSGKGG
+3349 ILAVDILSGKGG
-3361 AVIASGALAGDA
+3361 AVIASGTLAGDA

-3554 EEGEYTIS
+3554 DDGEYTIS

-3597 AGSLTYTEAIEN
+3597 VGSLTYTEAIEN

-3651 GIPGTIDASG
+3651 GIPGTIDVGG

-3692 GEAVDFTKPVI
+3692 SEAVDFTKPVI

>member
-24 VLAAGNKTIVINT
+24 VLAAGNMTLMINT
-37 DGVENGTVE
+37 EGIENGTVE
-46 IVSIPDDA
+46 IVSIPDGA
-54 TQDGNKITGLT
+54 TQDGNTVTGLT
-65 AKTGFISIKA
+65 AKTSFVTVKA
-75 TPKEGYEFINWTARF
+75 TPKEGYEFLNWTVKISP
-90 TMNNGKTWVPKTT
+90 NGKNWLSKAM
-103 PNAHYVLKSGNTFG
+103 PNAGYVLKSGQTFA
-117 SNPMEIAPGSVGSA
+117 SNPIEIANGTMA
-131 KAYLELTPNFGKPLK
+131 KFLQLTPNFGLPLK

-180 YTAGNVEIGY
+180 YNAGNVEIGY

-210 ESGIVDDLDE
+210 ESGIVDDLDV

-226 NMAKTTTWP
+226 GMSKTTTWP

-248 GNTVRDLIDTNKKG
+248 GNTVRDLIDYNRKG

-288 NIRMHVIFQTQTIY
+288 NIRMYVILQSQTVY

-320 NDIPAADVLKSAN
+320 NDVPSADVLKSAQQ
-333 ECSIFMPIGKSGNT
+333 CHIYMPIGKSGTT
-347 GKTAP
+347 GITAP

-381 IDDFADVYEIH
+381 IDDFADAYEIH

-457 KLLKWIINGAEYPAN
+457 KLLKWIINGTEYPAN

-511 LELTP
+511 LTLTP
-516 FVTLATE
+516 FVDLATE

-553 YYRLNKDSYAPDG
+553 YYRLNNDSYAPDG

-670 AGKEY
+670 GGKEY
-675 SDNPLT
+675 SNNPLT

-726 AAGGSVS
+726 AAGESVS
-733 ITNVPGEKSKFVAWH
+733 LTNVPGEKSKFARWH
-748 VEYEKAEGKFMPA
+748 VDYEKAEGKFMPA

-767 ALGAGESLTDGTI
+767 TLGEGASYTDGTI
-780 TIVAKEYNLRVY
+780 TIVTKEYNIKVY

-807 GGKASFAKPISAIG
+807 GGKASFAEPVSAIG

-831 SAEVTWEIDSTEA
+831 SAAVTWEREVET
-844 GYKFSSWGIEYF
+844 GYRFDKWGIEYF
-856 DTAKNEWVTDT
+856 DTAKNEWVADPTLA
-867 TGSSQFERFNYW
+867 GSFVTYRFW
-879 TPVNGDGRTQR
+879 TPVNGDGRMR
-890 SMSAKVT
+890 PSMSAKVT
-897 KYDLRITPQFAKGN
+897 EYDLRITPQFSKGLT
-911 IVEAVADPAAGG
+911 VEAVADPAAGG
-923 TAEVTGDADGYFYKY
+923 TAEVTGGTDGYFYK
-938 SNSAQLKATAADGY
+938 NQNAKLKATATDGY
-952 NFGGWTIEYKQ
+952 AFGGWTIEYRQ
-963 EDGTYAPAELMK
+963 EDGTYAPAVAGTH
-975 QYSSASGNE
+975 YRAIIGSADTAEITAAVLDHS
-984 NTPNMSINVMG
+984 
-995 YDLRFTA
+995 LRFTA

-1028 ADNRVYGP
+1028 ANNRVYGP

-1060 NVVDAETG
+1060 DVVDAETG

-1310 SDSTRSYKYTFSAE
+1310 SDSTRSYKYTFSE
-1324 QAATLYELPFTAT
+1324 
-1337 DANGNVKKGVIRFTP
+1337 
-1352 ARRALIEAENG
+1352 
-1363 AVSYNDATYAAGS
+1363 
-1376 IIDFPAGE
+1376 
-1384 ATITAAANEGYAFA
+1384 
-1398 GWEIEGVEL
+1398 
-1407 SEEQA
+1407 
-1412 KSETITFNVPEKF
+1412 
-1425 FTIKARFEVAAKQLY
+1425 
-1440 VELAQGEHGTAEF
+1440 
-1453 VGVTPDANNR
+1453 
-1463 VYGPDDST
+1463 
-1471 GNIVATVK
+1471 
-1479 ATPEEGY
+1479 
-1486 AFGGW
+1486 
-1491 TILNADTGK
+1491 
-1500 KAVGL
+1500 
-1505 MGGQYGN
+1505 
-1512 YFLEDGESEASNPL
+1512 
-1526 RIGFSKHSSANFHVN
+1526 
-1541 LKLVPV
+1541 
-1547 FGKEMKVTVA
+1547 
-1557 SDNSEYGTVTPEG
+1557 
-1570 ENIVS
+1570 
-1575 SVGGKLDFG
+1575 
-1584 AKPAEDCLF
+1584 
-1593 MGWEITYADGTEIP
+1593 
-1607 EKEKDN
+1607 
-1613 LFSFNTNSTDND
+1613 
-1625 ATGDNNQLTIFSCE
+1625 
-1639 KDLKLTAHFVKKGE
+1639 
-1653 PNFVRYNSHKSD
+1653 
-1665 RGSMQAPRVTV
+1665 
-1676 FAPNM
+1676 
-1681 TLPSSYTGWSNDVSE
+1681 
-1696 PIVIIFDAPAMQSKS
+1696 
-1711 GLRLFYRY
+1711 
-1719 KSTDL
+1719 
-1724 TAAGVTFNLG
+1724 
-1734 EGTEHDAS
+1734 
-1742 RDTTKYYVYNIT
+1742 
-1754 AEEAATL
+1754 EEAATL

-1772 GNVKKGVIRFTPA
+1772 GNVKKGVIRFAPA

-1850 FNVPEKFFTIKAKFE
+1850 FTVPEKFFTIKAKFE

-2096 FRAKGLAKIEAENGA
+2096 FRAKGLAKIDAENGA

-2358 DAGNGKEEVV
+2358 DAGDGKEEVV
-2368 RHENDGKV
+2368 RHEDGGKV

-2441 GDVIPFEPDTE
+2441 GDVIPFEPDAE

-2519 ENGHAEIK
+2519 ENGRAEFK
-2527 KNGELVEGGEANG
+2527 KNGELVESGEADG

-2592 RNTSLSESDISEAK
+2592 RNTSLSESDIREAK
-2606 LDFTLEGSGAYGLR
+2606 LDFTLEGSIYALR

-2720 IFIDYQP
+2720 IFPEYQP

-2765 KPDNADTHF
+2765 KPDNANAHF
-2774 VFWFFSNYV
+2774 VFWFFSDYV

-2795 IDVQLLERDFDINVV
+2795 IDVQLLERDFEINVT
-2810 MGYYVDYRI
+2810 MGYQVNYRI
-2819 MCDGVDITNSDDWA
+2819 MCDGKDITRSDDWA
-2833 NSIGPS
+2833 SAGTAN
-2839 IYNLQGRYGY
+2839 IYALQGLYGY
-2849 DISKYPTID
+2849 NRSKYPTID

-2867 TSSGN
+2867 AKAASRS
-2872 HTNYV
+2872 YV
-2877 APGDGMI
+2877 IPGDGVI
-2884 FWFDENF
+2884 FWLNENF
-2891 RLGGNVGDGRVKYV
+2891 RLGGAINGRIKYV
-2905 YDSVTT
+2905 YDSITV
-2911 EPAAEEIGITKELID
+2911 EPAAEEIGVTKELID
-2926 KQYSGRTDKSDEYRV
+2926 KQYGAYEDKSDEYRV

-2966 TAQPNNTAYGSVTMS
+2966 TAQPNNTTYGSVTMS

-2992 EGIYLR
+2992 EGAYLR

-3023 EQKLSSSLNLRVGI
+3023 EQKLSSSLTIKVGA

-3052 VAQALNLV
+3052 IAQALNLV

-3120 NESVTFVVP
+3120 SESLTFVMP

-3135 KAVLNQRAIEVTWM
+3135 KAVLNQRAIEVTYM
-3149 YYVKKGENSYVSSS
+3149 YYIKRGENSYVSSS

-3174 WKNGVYQDPNSK
+3174 WKNGVYQDLNSK

-3221 QNYDDYNG
+3221 QNYDDYKG

-3235 WKYKGKNIYQLTIN
+3235 WKFRGKRIYQLAIN
-3249 AYFDTNNGDI
+3249 VYFDTNDGDI

-3282 LADSIVKLTAKPE
+3282 LADSVVKLTAKPE

-3333 VTVTA
+3333 VTITA

-3554 EEGEYTIS
+3554 DDGEYTIS

-3581 DEVTIS
+3581 DEVTMS

-3597 AGSLTYTEAIEN
+3597 VGSLTYTEAIEN

-3651 GIPGTIDASG
+3651 GIPGTIDVGG

-3692 GEAVDFTKPVI
+3692 SEAVDFTKPVI
-3703 YTVTLTDGTVKLYT
+3703 YTVTLTDGTVKIYT
-3717 VTVQLQNAGAADELW
+3717 ATVYVQSGTAADQMW
-3732 DKLTD
+3732 GKLTD
-3737 PSQTLPWWKYA
+3737 FHNQVPWWKYA
-3748 EQQRNSGYYP
+3748 EHQQSYGKYP

>member
-90 TMNNGKTWVPKTT
+90 TMNNGKTWMTKTT

-117 SNPMEIAPGSVGSA
+117 SNPMEIAPGSMGSA
-131 KAYLELTPNFGKPLK
+131 NAYLELTPNFGIPLK

-210 ESGIVDDLDE
+210 ESGIVDDLDV

-288 NIRMHVIFQTQTIY
+288 NIRMYVILQSQTVY

-320 NDIPAADVLKSAN
+320 NDVPSADVLKSAQQ
-333 ECSIFMPIGKSGNT
+333 CHIYMPIGKSGTT
-347 GKTAP
+347 GITAP

-376 FGQYT
+376 FGRYT
-381 IDDFADVYEIH
+381 INDFADVYEIH

-440 PDGDGDAT
+440 PDSDGDAT

-457 KLLKWIINGAEYPAN
+457 KLLKWIINGTEYPAN

-511 LELTP
+511 LTLTP
-516 FVTLATE
+516 FVDLATE
-523 GTVTGWSN
+523 GTVTGWSD

-553 YYRLNKDSYAPDG
+553 YYKLNSDSYAPDG
-566 TSLSFGGRETGEK
+566 TTLSFDGRETGDK

-591 QLNADDYEIP
+591 RLNADDYEIP

-649 AGEITLQAKADE
+649 AGEMTIQAKADE

-670 AGKEY
+670 GGKEY

-767 ALGAGESLTDGTI
+767 TFGDDTSLTDGTI
-780 TIVAKEYNLRVY
+780 TIVTKEYNLRVY

-807 GGKASFAKPISAIG
+807 GGKANFAYPVTAIG
-821 KDTVS
+821 KDTVA

-831 SAEVTWEIDSTEA
+831 SAEVTWEINSTEA

-856 DTAKNEWVTDT
+856 DTTKNEWVTDT

-1028 ADNRVYGP
+1028 A
-1036 DDSTGNI
+1036 
-1043 VATVKATPEEGY
+1043 
-1055 VFGGW
+1055 
-1060 NVVDAETG
+1060 
-1068 NSVMPSEPGF
+1068 
-1078 DFYYEIADG
+1078 
-1087 GTVASN
+1087 
-1093 PMGVGFS
+1093 
-1100 KSEMDRYHVNLK
+1100 
-1112 IKPVF
+1112 
-1117 GKGIKVIVGSDNSAY
+1117 
-1132 GTVTPEG
+1132 
-1139 ENIISGTNGRL
+1139 
-1150 DFSAKPAEGC
+1150 
-1160 MFMGW
+1160 
-1165 EVTYADGTEIPDEE
+1165 
-1179 KGNMFMFNVNTVNN
+1179 
-1193 DETGDNNQLLT
+1193 
-1204 FNCEKDLKLTAH
+1204 
-1216 FVKKGEPNFVRYNTN
+1216 
-1231 SYHAGC
+1231 
-1237 LMMPES
+1237 
-1243 TIYAPGRTVPSSF
+1243 
-1256 TGWSNDLSEPIVITF
+1256 
-1271 NAAAQAD
+1271 
-1278 KAVSI
+1278 
-1283 FYRYRYTVLAAP
+1283 
-1295 DVSFDF
+1295 
-1301 GEGTEHSNA
+1301 
-1310 SDSTRSYKYTFSAE
+1310 
-1324 QAATLYELPFTAT
+1324 
-1337 DANGNVKKGVIRFTP
+1337 
-1352 ARRALIEAENG
+1352 
-1363 AVSYNDATYAAGS
+1363 
-1376 IIDFPAGE
+1376 
-1384 ATITAAANEGYAFA
+1384 
-1398 GWEIEGVEL
+1398 
-1407 SEEQA
+1407 
-1412 KSETITFNVPEKF
+1412 
-1425 FTIKARFEVAAKQLY
+1425 
-1440 VELAQGEHGTAEF
+1440 
-1453 VGVTPDANNR
+1453 NNR

-1505 MGGQYGN
+1505 MGKKYIN
-1512 YFLEDGESEASNPL
+1512 YVLADGESAASNPL
-1526 RIGFSKHSSANFHVN
+1526 NIGFSNNSNANFHIN

-1547 FGKEMKVTVA
+1547 FNEAKEIIIV
-1557 SDNSEYGTVTPEG
+1557 SDNPEYGTVTPDG
-1570 ENIVS
+1570 STQIS
-1575 SVGGKLDFG
+1575 LGGSLAIT
-1584 AKPAEDCLF
+1584 AKPAEGCMF
-1593 MGWEITYADGTEIP
+1593 MGWEVVYADGSSFSSDKDRGNVYGLKTSLNNTAGETNTIKLYNG
-1607 EKEKDN
+1607 EKV
-1613 LFSFNTNSTDND
+1613 
-1625 ATGDNNQLTIFSCE
+1625 
-1639 KDLKLTAHFVKKGE
+1639 LKVIGHFVKTGD
-1653 PNFVRYNSHKSD
+1653 PNFVVYNWNGIKGIMGLPD
-1665 RGSMQAPRVTV
+1665 
-1676 FAPNM
+1676 FAFRQNPPIASN
-1681 TLPSSYTGWSNDVSE
+1681 SIVGWNNNTDE
-1696 PIVIIFDAPAMQSKS
+1696 EIV
-1711 GLRLFYRY
+1711 
-1719 KSTDL
+1719 
-1724 TAAGVTFNLG
+1724 VTFNTAAVEGSMGIGTTYSNGSVLQVAPGVKFDFG
-1734 EGTEHDAS
+1734 EDTYTMAGPNVVYMKEITE
-1742 RDTTKYYVYNIT
+1742 
-1754 AEEAATL
+1754 EEAATL

-1813 AGEATITAAANEGY
+1813 AGSATITAAANEGY

-1842 QAKSETLT
+1842 QAKSETIT
-1850 FNVPEKFFTIKAKFE
+1850 FTVPEKFFTIKAKFE

-1916 HISGKEGTDYTI
+1916 YISGTEGTDYTI

-1949 VMAVFRGKVVGLQT
+1949 VMAVFRGKVVGLQP
-1963 SGRKYAIMPVK
+1963 SSRKYAIMPVK

-2002 PNETLAV
+2002 PNEPLAV
-2009 TITLNGFNDGGS
+2009 TITLDNFNDGGS

-2042 GASYVFPD
+2042 GASYVFPG
-2050 MEDTAGPVTSIGAMY
+2050 MEDRAGTITGIGAMY

-2096 FRAKGLAKIEAENGA
+2096 FRAKGLAKIDAENGA
-2111 VEFDGT
+2111 VEFNGT
-2117 KYNNGEK
+2117 KYNNGER

-2142 AFAGWEIEGVE
+2142 TFAGWEIEGVE
-2153 LSEEQAKSETLTFT
+2153 LTEEQAKSETLTFT

-2188 VTVKSENTAKGS
+2188 VTVKSENAAKGS
-2200 AAATT
+2200 AAAITE
-2205 DGLDNFKPN
+2205 GLDNFKPN
-2214 GTSIIELSATP
+2214 GTSIIELSAAP

-2358 DAGNGKEEVV
+2358 DAGDGKEEVV
-2368 RHENDGKV
+2368 RHENGGKV

-2441 GDVIPFEPDTE
+2441 GDVIPFEPDAE

-2478 TVELTADEVYANP
+2478 TVKLTEDEVYANP

-2519 ENGHAEIK
+2519 ENGRAEFK
-2527 KNGELVEGGEANG
+2527 KNGELVESGEADG

-2564 VEMNNSIIDPDSW
+2564 VEMNNSITDPDLW

-2592 RNTSLSESDISEAK
+2592 RNTSLSESDIREAK

-2699 DEYTMTIRPLRS
+2699 NEYTMTIRPLRS

-2720 IFIDYQP
+2720 IFPEYQP

-2765 KPDNADTHF
+2765 KPDNANAHF
-2774 VFWFFSNYV
+2774 VYWFFSDYV

-2795 IDVQLLERDFDINVV
+2795 IDVQLLERDFEINVT
-2810 MGYYVDYRI
+2810 MGYQVNYRI
-2819 MCDGVDITNSDDWA
+2819 MCDGKDITRSDDWA
-2833 NSIGPS
+2833 SAGTAN
-2839 IYNLQGRYGY
+2839 IYALQGLYGY
-2849 DISKYPTID
+2849 NRSKYPTID

-2867 TSSGN
+2867 AKAASRS
-2872 HTNYV
+2872 YV
-2877 APGDGMI
+2877 IPGDGVI
-2884 FWFDENF
+2884 FWLNENF
-2891 RLGGNVGDGRVKYV
+2891 RLGGAINGRIKYV
-2905 YDSVTT
+2905 YDSITV
-2911 EPAAEEIGITKELID
+2911 EPAAEEIGVTKELID
-2926 KQYSGRTDKSDEYRV
+2926 KQYGAYEDKSDEYRV

-2966 TAQPNNTAYGSVTMS
+2966 TAQPNNTTYGSVTMS

-2992 EGIYLR
+2992 EGAYLR

-3120 NESVTFVVP
+3120 SESLTFVMP

-3135 KAVLNQRAIEVTWM
+3135 KAVLNQRAIEVTYM
-3149 YYVKKGENSYVSSS
+3149 YYIKRGENSYVSSS

-3174 WKNGVYQDPNSK
+3174 WKNGVYQDLNSK

-3221 QNYDDYNG
+3221 QNYDDYKG

-3235 WKYKGKNIYQLTIN
+3235 WKFRGKRIYQLAIN
-3249 AYFDTNNGDI
+3249 VYFDTNDGDI

-3272 GTIECSSVYP
+3272 GTIECGSVYP
-3282 LADSIVKLTAKPE
+3282 LADSVVNLTAKPE
-3295 ENYRLKRWIVTDE
+3295 ENYKLKRWIVTDE
-3308 YNNAVDVTVDDSD
+3308 YNNAVDVAVDDSD

-3338 EFEQTDVRGAE
+3338 EFEQTDVHGAE
-3349 MLAVDILSGKGG
+3349 ILAVDILSGKGG
-3361 AVIASGALAGDA
+3361 AVIASGTLAGDA

-3415 TGDWSNGDIA
+3415 TGDWSKGDIA

-3477 FTSSEGGSCYYVVV
+3477 FTASEGGSCYYVVV

-3496 EPAIDT
+3496 EPSIDT

-3554 EEGEYTIS
+3554 DDGEYTIS

-3581 DEVTIS
+3581 DEVTVS
-3587 ISAADGMQMK
+3587 ISAVDGMQMK

-3651 GIPGTIDASG
+3651 GIPGTIDAGG

>member
-14 IMCAGLVPAQ
+14 IMCAGLVPTQA
-24 VLAAGNKTIVINT
+24 LAAGNMTLMINT
-37 DGVENGTVE
+37 EGIENGTVE
-46 IVSIPDDA
+46 IVSIPDGA
-54 TQDGNKITGLT
+54 TQEGNKVSGLT
-65 AKTGFISIKA
+65 AKTGFVTVKA
-75 TPKEGYEFINWTARF
+75 TPKEGYEFLNWTVKIS
-90 TMNNGKTWVPKTT
+90 TNGTKWLSTAK
-103 PNAHYVLKSGNTFG
+103 PNSGYVLKSGQTFA
-117 SNPMEIAPGSVGSA
+117 SNPIEIANGTMA
-131 KAYLELTPNFGKPLK
+131 KFLQLTPNFGIPLK

-180 YTAGNVEIGY
+180 YNAGNVEIGY

-210 ESGIVDDLDE
+210 ESGITEDLDA
-220 YHYHDL
+220 YHYMDL
-226 NMAKTTTWP
+226 SMRPTTTWP
-235 YDKNPWS
+235 YDQNPWS
-242 TDETVV
+242 KDDTVV
-248 GNTVRDLIDTNKKG
+248 GNTVRDLISYNRKG
-262 IKHDATITAVF
+262 IKHDITITAVF

-278 PNYALQDSYW
+278 PNYTLADDNWKIGMTVRPQNGNQS
-288 NIRMHVIFQTQTIY
+288 IY
-302 YPTITG
+302 SANVTG
-308 WDNTTNEVVVEF
+308 WDNTTNEVVAEF
-320 NDIPAADVLKSAN
+320 NGAVTAAELKDAN
-333 ECSIFMPIGKSGNT
+333 TYFISMPIGMDGGTIRTASGLT
-347 GKTAP
+347 VE
-352 GLAINFTDDAPKYT
+352 FTDEKPGYT
-366 YKDENKLEYG
+366 YGVGDIQGLSPDTYHVGN
-376 FGQYT
+376 
-381 IDDFADVYEIH
+381 FADVYEIH

-405 VIRLNFKN
+405 VIRLNLKN
-413 RGKLTAEH
+413 RGRLTAEH

-670 AGKEY
+670 GGKEY

-726 AAGGSVS
+726 AAGESVS

-807 GGKASFAKPISAIG
+807 GGKASFAEPVSAIG
-821 KDTVS
+821 KDAVS

-831 SAEVTWEIDSTEA
+831 SAAVTWEREVET
-844 GYKFSSWGIEYF
+844 GYRFVKWGIEYF
-856 DTAKNEWVTDT
+856 DTAKNEWVADP
-867 TGSSQFERFNYW
+867 TGGGSTAIYRYW
-879 TPVNGDGRTQR
+879 TPVNGDGRMR
-890 SMSAKVT
+890 PSMSVKVT
-897 KYDLRITPQFAKGN
+897 EYDLRITPQFSKGLT
-911 IVEAVADPAAGG
+911 VEAVADPAAGG
-923 TAEVTGDADGYFYKY
+923 TAEVTGDTDGYFYKNQY
-938 SNSAQLKATAADGY
+938 AKLKAAAADGY
-952 NFGGWTIEYKQ
+952 SFGGWTIEYKQ
-963 EDGTYAPAELMK
+963 EDGIYAPAVAGTHYRAVIGSTDTAEITATVLD
-975 QYSSASGNE
+975 YS
-984 NTPNMSINVMG
+984 
-995 YDLRFTA
+995 LRFTA
-1002 KFTKQLYVELAQGE
+1002 KFT
-1016 HGTAEFVGVTPD
+1016 
-1028 ADNRVYGP
+1028 
-1036 DDSTGNI
+1036 
-1043 VATVKATPEEGY
+1043 
-1055 VFGGW
+1055 
-1060 NVVDAETG
+1060 
-1068 NSVMPSEPGF
+1068 
-1078 DFYYEIADG
+1078 
-1087 GTVASN
+1087 
-1093 PMGVGFS
+1093 
-1100 KSEMDRYHVNLK
+1100 
-1112 IKPVF
+1112 
-1117 GKGIKVIVGSDNSAY
+1117 
-1132 GTVTPEG
+1132 
-1139 ENIISGTNGRL
+1139 
-1150 DFSAKPAEGC
+1150 
-1160 MFMGW
+1160 
-1165 EVTYADGTEIPDEE
+1165 
-1179 KGNMFMFNVNTVNN
+1179 
-1193 DETGDNNQLLT
+1193 
-1204 FNCEKDLKLTAH
+1204 
-1216 FVKKGEPNFVRYNTN
+1216 
-1231 SYHAGC
+1231 
-1237 LMMPES
+1237 
-1243 TIYAPGRTVPSSF
+1243 
-1256 TGWSNDLSEPIVITF
+1256 
-1271 NAAAQAD
+1271 
-1278 KAVSI
+1278 
-1283 FYRYRYTVLAAP
+1283 
-1295 DVSFDF
+1295 
-1301 GEGTEHSNA
+1301 
-1310 SDSTRSYKYTFSAE
+1310 
-1324 QAATLYELPFTAT
+1324 
-1337 DANGNVKKGVIRFTP
+1337 
-1352 ARRALIEAENG
+1352 
-1363 AVSYNDATYAAGS
+1363 
-1376 IIDFPAGE
+1376 
-1384 ATITAAANEGYAFA
+1384 
-1398 GWEIEGVEL
+1398 
-1407 SEEQA
+1407 
-1412 KSETITFNVPEKF
+1412 
-1425 FTIKARFEVAAKQLY
+1425 KQLY

-1696 PIVIIFDAPAMQSKS
+1696 PIVIVFDAPAMQSKS

-1734 EGTEHDAS
+1734 EGTVHDAS

-1800 DATYAAGSIIDFP
+1800 DATYAAGSVIDFP

-1842 QAKSETLT
+1842 QAKSETIT
-1850 FNVPEKFFTIKAKFE
+1850 FTVPEKFFTIKARFE

-2096 FRAKGLAKIEAENGA
+2096 FRAKGLAKIDAENGA

-2124 VYLGTG
+2124 VYLGTD

-2153 LSEEQAKSETLTFT
+2153 LSEEQAKSETITFT

-2368 RHENDGKV
+2368 RHENGGKV

-2441 GDVIPFEPDTE
+2441 GDVIPFEPDAE

-2519 ENGHAEIK
+2519 ENGRAEFK
-2527 KNGELVEGGEANG
+2527 KNGELVESGEANG

-2564 VEMNNSIIDPDSW
+2564 VEKNNSIIDQDSW
-2577 VGEKFTEDEQARLLA
+2577 VGEKFTEEEQARLLA
-2592 RNTSLSESDISEAK
+2592 LVTSLSENDIREAK
-2606 LDFTLEGSGAYGLR
+2606 LDFTLEGGLYALR

-2699 DEYTMTIRPLRS
+2699 DEYTMTIRPLRT

-2720 IFIDYQP
+2720 IFLEYQP

-2765 KPDNADTHF
+2765 KPDNANVHF
-2774 VFWFFSNYV
+2774 VYWFFSNYV
-2783 MNNESEARRQPR
+2783 MNNESEARKQPR
-2795 IDVQLLERDFDINVV
+2795 IDVQLLERDFEINVV
-2810 MGYYVDYRI
+2810 MGYHVDYRI
-2819 MCDGVDITNSDDWA
+2819 MCDGVDITRSDDWA
-2833 NSIGPS
+2833 SAGTAN
-2839 IYNLQGRYGY
+2839 IYTLQGLYGY
-2849 DISKYPTID
+2849 DRSKYPTID

-2867 TSSGN
+2867 FKAASRS
-2872 HTNYV
+2872 YV
-2877 APGDGMI
+2877 IPGDGVI
-2884 FWFDENF
+2884 FWLNENF
-2891 RLGGNVGDGRVKYV
+2891 RLGGATNGRIKYV
-2905 YDSVTT
+2905 YDSITV

-2926 KQYSGRTDKSDEYRV
+2926 KQYGAYDDKSDEYRV

-2953 IVINVRRIGYSQI
+2953 IDINIRRIGYSQI
-2966 TAQPNNTAYGSVTMS
+2966 TAQPNNTTYGSVTMS

-2992 EGIYLR
+2992 EGAYLR

-3023 EQKLSSSLNLRVGI
+3023 EQKLSSSLNLRVGV

-3052 VAQALNLV
+3052 IAQALNLV

-3120 NESVTFVVP
+3120 SESLTFVMP
-3129 NGSVSV
+3129 NGSVTV
-3135 KAVLNQRAIEVTWM
+3135 KAVLNAKSVNVSWRFMI
-3149 YYVKKGENSYVSSS
+3149 KKGENTYVGSSAI
-3163 VTTPYMADISI
+3163 TPYMADMSI
-3174 WKNGVYQDPNSK
+3174 WKNGVLQDPNSK
-3186 TTVVKGDTISFE
+3186 ITVVKGDTISFE
-3198 VKLKDANKY
+3198 VKLKDPNKY
-3207 ILEKIWLVSSGTMV
+3207 ILEKIWLDLSGTTAK
-3221 QNYDDYNG
+3221 NYYDYKG

-3235 WKYKGKNIYQLTIN
+3235 WKFRGKKIYQFLIN
-3249 AYFDTNNGDI
+3249 VGFDMNDGDI

-3272 GTIECSSVYP
+3272 GTIECDSVYP
-3282 LADSIVKLTAKPE
+3282 LADSVVNLIAKPE

-3308 YNNAVDVTVDDSD
+3308 YNNAVEVTVDDSD

-3373 WTVDLSGVIDKATAD
+3373 WTVDLSGVIDKATAN

-3554 EEGEYTIS
+3554 DDGEYTIS

-3597 AGSLTYTEAIEN
+3597 VGSLTYTEAIEN
-3609 GKTVTIENG
+3609 GKTVTIEND

-3651 GIPGTIDASG
+3651 GIPGTIDVGG

-3717 VTVQLQNAGAADELW
+3717 VTVQLHNAGAADELW
-3732 DKLTD
+3732 DKITD

>member
-24 VLAAGNKTIVINT
+24 VLAAGNMTLMINT
-37 DGVENGTVE
+37 EGIENGTVE
-46 IVSIPDDA
+46 IVSIPDGA
-54 TQDGNKITGLT
+54 TQDGNTVTGLT
-65 AKTGFISIKA
+65 AKTSFVTVKA
-75 TPKEGYEFINWTARF
+75 TPKEGYEFLNWTVKISP
-90 TMNNGKTWVPKTT
+90 NGTKWLSTAK
-103 PNAHYVLKSGNTFG
+103 PNSGYVLKSGQTFA
-117 SNPMEIAPGSVGSA
+117 SNPIEIANGTMA
-131 KAYLELTPNFGKPLK
+131 KYLQLTPNFGIPLK

-170 EKTEK
+170 EKTER

-180 YTAGNVEIGY
+180 YNAGNVEIGY

-198 QFVGWTIRYTNG
+198 QFVGWAIRYTNG
-210 ESGIVDDLDE
+210 ESGITEDLDP
-220 YHYHDL
+220 YHYMDL
-226 NMAKTTTWP
+226 SMRPTTTWP

-242 TDETVV
+242 KDDTVV
-248 GNTVRDLIDTNKKG
+248 GNTVRDLISYNRKG
-262 IKHDATITAVF
+262 IKHDITITAMF

-278 PNYALQDSYW
+278 PNYTLADDNWKIGMTVRPQNGNQS
-288 NIRMHVIFQTQTIY
+288 IY
-302 YPTITG
+302 SANVTG
-308 WDNTTNEVVVEF
+308 WDNTTNEVVAEF
-320 NDIPAADVLKSAN
+320 NGAVTAAELKDAN
-333 ECSIFMPIGKSGNT
+333 TYFISMPIGMDGGTIRTASGLT
-347 GKTAP
+347 VE
-352 GLAINFTDDAPKYT
+352 FTDEKPGYT
-366 YKDENKLEYG
+366 YGVGDIQGLSPTTYHVGN
-376 FGQYT
+376 
-381 IDDFADVYEIH
+381 FADVYEIH

-405 VIRLNFKN
+405 VIRLNLKN

-429 QYENGSVIDFV
+429 QYENGSVIDFITDS
-440 PDGDGDAT
+440 DGEAT

-457 KLLKWIINGAEYPAN
+457 KLLKWIINGTEYPAN

-726 AAGGSVS
+726 AAGESVS
-733 ITNVPGEKSKFVAWH
+733 LTNVPGEKSKFARWH
-748 VEYEKAEGKFMPA
+748 VDYEKAEGKFMPA

-767 ALGAGESLTDGTI
+767 TLGEGASYTDGTI
-780 TIVAKEYNLRVY
+780 TIVTKEYNIKVY

-807 GGKASFAKPISAIG
+807 GGKASFAEPVSAIG
-821 KDTVS
+821 KDAVS

-831 SAEVTWEIDSTEA
+831 SAAVTWEREVET
-844 GYKFSSWGIEYF
+844 GYRFVKWGIEYF
-856 DTAKNEWVTDT
+856 DTAKNEWVADP
-867 TGSSQFERFNYW
+867 TGGGSTAIYRYW
-879 TPVNGDGRTQR
+879 TPVNGDGRMR
-890 SMSAKVT
+890 PSMSVKVT
-897 KYDLRITPQFAKGN
+897 EYDLRITPQFSKGLT
-911 IVEAVADPAAGG
+911 VEAVADPAAGG
-923 TAEVTGDADGYFYKY
+923 TAEVTGDTDGYFYKNQY
-938 SNSAQLKATAADGY
+938 AKLKAAATDGY
-952 NFGGWTIEYKQ
+952 AFGGWTIEYRQ
-963 EDGTYAPAELMK
+963 EDGTYAPAVAGTH
-975 QYSSASGNE
+975 YRAIIGSADTAEITAAVLDHS
-984 NTPNMSINVMG
+984 
-995 YDLRFTA
+995 LRFTA

-1028 ADNRVYGP
+1028 ANNRVYGP

-1060 NVVDAETG
+1060 DVVDAETG

-1310 SDSTRSYKYTFSAE
+1310 SDSTRSYKYTFSE
-1324 QAATLYELPFTAT
+1324 EEAATLYELPFTAT
-1337 DANGNVKKGVIRFTP
+1337 DANGNVKNGVIRFAP

-1425 FTIKARFEVAAKQLY
+1425 FTIKA
-1440 VELAQGEHGTAEF
+1440 
-1453 VGVTPDANNR
+1453 
-1463 VYGPDDST
+1463 
-1471 GNIVATVK
+1471 
-1479 ATPEEGY
+1479 
-1486 AFGGW
+1486 
-1491 TILNADTGK
+1491 
-1500 KAVGL
+1500 
-1505 MGGQYGN
+1505 
-1512 YFLEDGESEASNPL
+1512 
-1526 RIGFSKHSSANFHVN
+1526 
-1541 LKLVPV
+1541 
-1547 FGKEMKVTVA
+1547 
-1557 SDNSEYGTVTPEG
+1557 
-1570 ENIVS
+1570 
-1575 SVGGKLDFG
+1575 
-1584 AKPAEDCLF
+1584 
-1593 MGWEITYADGTEIP
+1593 
-1607 EKEKDN
+1607 
-1613 LFSFNTNSTDND
+1613 
-1625 ATGDNNQLTIFSCE
+1625 
-1639 KDLKLTAHFVKKGE
+1639 
-1653 PNFVRYNSHKSD
+1653 
-1665 RGSMQAPRVTV
+1665 
-1676 FAPNM
+1676 
-1681 TLPSSYTGWSNDVSE
+1681 
-1696 PIVIIFDAPAMQSKS
+1696 
-1711 GLRLFYRY
+1711 
-1719 KSTDL
+1719 
-1724 TAAGVTFNLG
+1724 
-1734 EGTEHDAS
+1734 
-1742 RDTTKYYVYNIT
+1742 
-1754 AEEAATL
+1754 
-1761 YELPFTATDAN
+1761 
-1772 GNVKKGVIRFTPA
+1772 
-1785 RRALIEAENGAVSYN
+1785 
-1800 DATYAAGSIIDFP
+1800 
-1813 AGEATITAAANEGY
+1813 
-1827 AFAGWEIEGVELSEE
+1827 
-1842 QAKSETLT
+1842 
-1850 FNVPEKFFTIKAKFE
+1850 KFE

-1898 VELVAA
+1898 VELVAT

-1949 VMAVFRGKVVGLQT
+1949 VMAVFRGKVVGLQP
-1963 SGRKYAIMPVK
+1963 SSRKYAIMPVK

-2096 FRAKGLAKIEAENGA
+2096 FRAKGLAKIDAENGA

-2368 RHENDGKV
+2368 RHENGGKV

-2441 GDVIPFEPDTE
+2441 GDVIPFEPDAE

-2501 VIQPQFAGDGR
+2501 MIQPQFAGDGR

-2519 ENGHAEIK
+2519 ENGRAEFK
-2527 KNGELVEGGEANG
+2527 KNGELVESGEANG

-2564 VEMNNSIIDPDSW
+2564 VEKNYSIIDQDSW
-2577 VGEKFTEDEQARLLA
+2577 VGEKFTEEEQARLLA
-2592 RNTSLSESDISEAK
+2592 LVTSLSENDIREAK
-2606 LDFTLEGSGAYGLR
+2606 LDFTLEDGLYALR

-2720 IFIDYQP
+2720 IFLEYQP

-2765 KPDNADTHF
+2765 KPDNANAHF
-2774 VFWFFSNYV
+2774 VYWFFSDYV

-2795 IDVQLLERDFDINVV
+2795 IDVQLLERDFEINVT
-2810 MGYYVDYRI
+2810 MGYQVNYRI
-2819 MCDGVDITNSDDWA
+2819 MCDGKDITRSDDWA
-2833 NSIGPS
+2833 SAGTAN
-2839 IYNLQGRYGY
+2839 IYALQGLYGY
-2849 DISKYPTID
+2849 NRSKYPTID

-2867 TSSGN
+2867 AKAASRS
-2872 HTNYV
+2872 YV
-2877 APGDGMI
+2877 IPGDGVI
-2884 FWFDENF
+2884 FWLNENF
-2891 RLGGNVGDGRVKYV
+2891 RLGGAINGRIKYV
-2905 YDSVTT
+2905 YDSITV
-2911 EPAAEEIGITKELID
+2911 EPAAEEIGVTKELID
-2926 KQYSGRTDKSDEYRV
+2926 KQYGAYEDKSDEYRV

-3008 FVKWEEAQGSSYLSE
+3008 FVKWEEAQGSGYLSE
-3023 EQKLSSSLNLRVGI
+3023 EQKLSSSLTIKVGV

-3085 VTVSLGDLDDYY
+3085 VTVSLGDVDDYY
-3097 EFDHWEITRD
+3097 AFDHWEITRD

-3120 NESVTFVVP
+3120 SESVTFVMP
-3129 NGSVSV
+3129 NGSVTV
-3135 KAVLNQRAIEVTWM
+3135 KAVLNAKSVNVSWRFMI
-3149 YYVKKGENSYVSSS
+3149 KKGENTYVGSSAI
-3163 VTTPYMADISI
+3163 TPYMADMSI
-3174 WKNGVYQDPNSK
+3174 WKNGVLQDPNSK
-3186 TTVVKGDTISFE
+3186 ITVVKGDTISFE
-3198 VKLKDANKY
+3198 VKLKDPNKY
-3207 ILEKIWLVSSGTMV
+3207 ILEKIWLDLSGTTAK
-3221 QNYDDYNG
+3221 NYYDYKG
-3229 EYTVTS
+3229 EYTLTS
-3235 WKYKGKNIYQLTIN
+3235 WKHNGKAIYQFLIN
-3249 AYFDTNNGDI
+3249 VGFDMNDGDI

-3272 GTIECSSVYP
+3272 GTIECGSVYP
-3282 LADSIVKLTAKPE
+3282 LADSVVNLTAKPE
-3295 ENYRLKRWIVTDE
+3295 ENYKLKRWIVTDE

-3338 EFEQTDVRGAE
+3338 EFEQTDVHGAE
-3349 MLAVDILSGKGG
+3349 ILAVDILSGKGG
-3361 AVIASGALAGDA
+3361 AVIASGTLAGDA

-3431 QGVIFIAHNGEQS
+3431 QSVIFIAHNGEQS

-3554 EEGEYTIS
+3554 DDGEYTIS

-3597 AGSLTYTEAIEN
+3597 VGSLTYTEAIEN

-3684 IAEMTPAS
+3684 IAKMTPAS
-3692 GEAVDFTKPVI
+3692 SEAVDFTKPVI

-3717 VTVQLQNAGAADELW
+3717 VTVQLHNAGAANELW

>member
-24 VLAAGNKTIVINT
+24 VLAAGNMTLMINT
-37 DGVENGTVE
+37 EGIENGTVE
-46 IVSIPDDA
+46 IVSIPDGA
-54 TQDGNKITGLT
+54 TQDGNTVTGLT
-65 AKTGFISIKA
+65 AKTSFVTVKA
-75 TPKEGYEFINWTARF
+75 TPKEGYEFLNWTVKISP
-90 TMNNGKTWVPKTT
+90 NGTKWLSTAK
-103 PNAHYVLKSGNTFG
+103 PNSGYVLKSGQTFA
-117 SNPMEIAPGSVGSA
+117 SNPIEIANGTMA
-131 KAYLELTPNFGKPLK
+131 KFLQLTPNFGIPLK

-180 YTAGNVEIGY
+180 YNAGNVEIGY

-198 QFVGWTIRYTNG
+198 QFVGWAIRYTNG
-210 ESGIVDDLDE
+210 ESGITEDLDP
-220 YHYHDL
+220 YHYMDL
-226 NMAKTTTWP
+226 SMRPTTTWP

-242 TDETVV
+242 KDDTVV
-248 GNTVRDLIDTNKKG
+248 GNTVRDLISYNRKG
-262 IKHDATITAVF
+262 IKHDITITAMF

-278 PNYALQDSYW
+278 PNYTLADDNWKIGMTVRPQNGNQS
-288 NIRMHVIFQTQTIY
+288 IY
-302 YPTITG
+302 SANVTG
-308 WDNTTNEVVVEF
+308 WDNTTNEVVAEF
-320 NDIPAADVLKSAN
+320 NGAVTAAELKDAN
-333 ECSIFMPIGKSGNT
+333 TYFISMPIGMDGGTIRTASGLT
-347 GKTAP
+347 VE
-352 GLAINFTDDAPKYT
+352 FTDEKPGYT
-366 YKDENKLEYG
+366 YGVGDIQGLSPTTYHVGN
-376 FGQYT
+376 
-381 IDDFADVYEIH
+381 FADVYEIH

-405 VIRLNFKN
+405 VIRLNLKN

-440 PDGDGDAT
+440 PDGDGEAT

-523 GTVTGWSN
+523 GTVTDWSN

-670 AGKEY
+670 GGKEY
-675 SDNPLT
+675 SNNPLT

-726 AAGGSVS
+726 AAGESVS

-767 ALGAGESLTDGTI
+767 TLGEGASYTDGTI

-792 PEFERTYSI
+792 PEFEPTYSI

-807 GGKASFAKPISAIG
+807 GGKASFAEPVSAIG
-821 KDTVS
+821 KDAVS

-831 SAEVTWEIDSTEA
+831 SAAVTWEREVET
-844 GYKFSSWGIEYF
+844 GYRFDKWGIEYF
-856 DTAKNEWVTDT
+856 DTAKNEWVADP
-867 TGSSQFERFNYW
+867 TGGGSTAIYRYW
-879 TPVNGDGRTQR
+879 TPVNGDGRMR
-890 SMSAKVT
+890 PSMSVKVT
-897 KYDLRITPQFAKGN
+897 EYDLRITPQFSKGLT
-911 IVEAVADPAAGG
+911 VEAVADPAAGG
-923 TAEVTGDADGYFYKY
+923 TAEVTGDTDGYFYKNQY
-938 SNSAQLKATAADGY
+938 AKLKAAATDGY
-952 NFGGWTIEYKQ
+952 AFGGWTIEYRQ
-963 EDGTYAPAELMK
+963 EDGTYAPAVAGTH
-975 QYSSASGNE
+975 YRAIIGSADTAEITAAVLDHS
-984 NTPNMSINVMG
+984 
-995 YDLRFTA
+995 LRFTA

-1028 ADNRVYGP
+1028 ANNRVYGP

-1060 NVVDAETG
+1060 DVVDAETG

-1310 SDSTRSYKYTFSAE
+1310 SDSTRSYKYTFSE
-1324 QAATLYELPFTAT
+1324 EEAATLYELPFTAT

-1412 KSETITFNVPEKF
+1412 KSETITF
-1425 FTIKARFEVAAKQLY
+1425 
-1440 VELAQGEHGTAEF
+1440 
-1453 VGVTPDANNR
+1453 
-1463 VYGPDDST
+1463 
-1471 GNIVATVK
+1471 
-1479 ATPEEGY
+1479 
-1486 AFGGW
+1486 
-1491 TILNADTGK
+1491 
-1500 KAVGL
+1500 
-1505 MGGQYGN
+1505 
-1512 YFLEDGESEASNPL
+1512 
-1526 RIGFSKHSSANFHVN
+1526 
-1541 LKLVPV
+1541 
-1547 FGKEMKVTVA
+1547 
-1557 SDNSEYGTVTPEG
+1557 
-1570 ENIVS
+1570 
-1575 SVGGKLDFG
+1575 
-1584 AKPAEDCLF
+1584 
-1593 MGWEITYADGTEIP
+1593 
-1607 EKEKDN
+1607 
-1613 LFSFNTNSTDND
+1613 
-1625 ATGDNNQLTIFSCE
+1625 
-1639 KDLKLTAHFVKKGE
+1639 
-1653 PNFVRYNSHKSD
+1653 
-1665 RGSMQAPRVTV
+1665 
-1676 FAPNM
+1676 
-1681 TLPSSYTGWSNDVSE
+1681 
-1696 PIVIIFDAPAMQSKS
+1696 
-1711 GLRLFYRY
+1711 
-1719 KSTDL
+1719 
-1724 TAAGVTFNLG
+1724 
-1734 EGTEHDAS
+1734 
-1742 RDTTKYYVYNIT
+1742 
-1754 AEEAATL
+1754 
-1761 YELPFTATDAN
+1761 
-1772 GNVKKGVIRFTPA
+1772 
-1785 RRALIEAENGAVSYN
+1785 
-1800 DATYAAGSIIDFP
+1800 
-1813 AGEATITAAANEGY
+1813 
-1827 AFAGWEIEGVELSEE
+1827 
-1842 QAKSETLT
+1842 
-1850 FNVPEKFFTIKAKFE
+1850 
-1865 VENKVNVTLSVNE
+1865 
-1878 ATYGTL
+1878 
-1884 TSESNLTGLKKGDK
+1884 
-1898 VELVAA
+1898 
-1904 RNPDGYEDFLLW
+1904 
-1916 HISGKEGTDYTI
+1916 
-1928 DNDPEVPGKATLTVL
+1928 
-1943 GTKDIS
+1943 
-1949 VMAVFRGKVVGLQT
+1949 
-1963 SGRKYAIMPVK
+1963 
-1974 HGQRLIITYLG
+1974 
-1985 HQDVKVGVTEV
+1985 
-1996 TGWNNN
+1996 
-2002 PNETLAV
+2002 
-2009 TITLNGFNDGGS
+2009 
-2021 LVVLKKYM
+2021 
-2029 GMMRD
+2029 
-2034 NAPDILAP
+2034 
-2042 GASYVFPD
+2042 
-2050 MEDTAGPVTSIGAMY
+2050 
-2065 LHFTNGWD
+2065 
-2073 RTKTYHFSI
+2073 
-2082 VDESG
+2082 
-2087 NVLKNGTVE
+2087 
-2096 FRAKGLAKIEAENGA
+2096 
-2111 VEFDGT
+2111 
-2117 KYNNGEK
+2117 
-2124 VYLGTG
+2124 
-2130 SATITA
+2130 
-2136 AANEGY
+2136 
-2142 AFAGWEIEGVE
+2142 
-2153 LSEEQAKSETLTFT
+2153 T

-2205 DGLDNFKPN
+2205 NGLDNFKPN

-2368 RHENDGKV
+2368 RHENGGKV

-2407 NLDYRAEVYIVGF
+2407 NLDYRAEVNIVGF

-2441 GDVIPFEPDTE
+2441 GDVIPFEPDAE

-2519 ENGHAEIK
+2519 ENGHAEFK
-2527 KNGELVEGGEANG
+2527 KNGELVESGEADG

-2564 VEMNNSIIDPDSW
+2564 VEMNNSITDPDLW
-2577 VGEKFTEDEQARLLA
+2577 VGEKFTEEEQARLLA
-2592 RNTSLSESDISEAK
+2592 RNTSLSESDIREAK
-2606 LDFTLEGSGAYGLR
+2606 LDFTLEGGIYALR

-2711 STQDMTVKG
+2711 STKDMTVKG
-2720 IFIDYQP
+2720 IFLEYQP

-2765 KPDNADTHF
+2765 KPDNANAHF
-2774 VFWFFSNYV
+2774 VYWFFSDYV

-2795 IDVQLLERDFDINVV
+2795 IDVQLLERDFEINVV
-2810 MGYYVDYRI
+2810 MGYKVNYRI

-2911 EPAAEEIGITKELID
+2911 EPAAEEIGITKRLID

-2992 EGIYLR
+2992 EGAYLR

-3023 EQKLSSSLNLRVGI
+3023 EQKLSSSLNLRVGV

-3052 VAQALNLV
+3052 IAQALNLV

-3120 NESVTFVVP
+3120 SESLTFVMP
-3129 NGSVSV
+3129 NGSVTV
-3135 KAVLNQRAIEVTWM
+3135 KAVLNAKSVNVSWRFMI
-3149 YYVKKGENSYVSSS
+3149 KKGENTYVGSSAI
-3163 VTTPYMADISI
+3163 TPYMADMSI
-3174 WKNGVYQDPNSK
+3174 WKNGVLQDPNSK
-3186 TTVVKGDTISFE
+3186 ITVVKGDTISFE
-3198 VKLKDANKY
+3198 VKLKDPNKY
-3207 ILEKIWLVSSGTMV
+3207 ILEKIWLDLSGTTAK
-3221 QNYDDYNG
+3221 NYYDYKG

-3235 WKYKGKNIYQLTIN
+3235 WKFRGKKIYQFLIN
-3249 AYFDTNNGDI
+3249 VGFDMNDGDI

-3282 LADSIVKLTAKPE
+3282 LADSVVNLIAKPE

-3308 YNNAVDVTVDDSD
+3308 YNNAVEVTVDDSD

-3338 EFEQTDVRGAE
+3338 EFEQTNASGAE
-3349 MLAVDILSGKGG
+3349 ILAVDILSGKGG
-3361 AVIASGALAGDA
+3361 AVIASGTLAGDA

-3431 QGVIFIAHNGEQS
+3431 QSVIFIAHNGEQS

-3554 EEGEYTIS
+3554 DDGEYTIS

-3597 AGSLTYTEAIEN
+3597 VGSLTYTEAIEN

-3684 IAEMTPAS
+3684 IAKMTPAS
-3692 GEAVDFTKPVI
+3692 SEAVDFTKPVI

-3717 VTVQLQNAGAADELW
+3717 VTVQLHNAGAANELW

>member
-24 VLAAGNKTIVINT
+24 VLAAGNMTLMINT
-37 DGVENGTVE
+37 EGIENGTVE
-46 IVSIPDDA
+46 IVSIPDGA
-54 TQDGNKITGLT
+54 TQEGNKVSGLT
-65 AKTGFISIKA
+65 AKTGFVTVKA
-75 TPKEGYEFINWTARF
+75 TPKEGYEFLNWTVKIS
-90 TMNNGKTWVPKTT
+90 TNGTKWLSTAK
-103 PNAHYVLKSGNTFG
+103 PNSGYVLKSGQTFA
-117 SNPMEIAPGSVGSA
+117 SNPIEIANGTMA
-131 KAYLELTPNFGKPLK
+131 KFLQLTPNFGIPLK

-180 YTAGNVEIGY
+180 YNAGNVEIGY

-210 ESGIVDDLDE
+210 ESGITEDLDA
-220 YHYHDL
+220 YHYMDL
-226 NMAKTTTWP
+226 SMRPTTTWP
-235 YDKNPWS
+235 YDQNPWS
-242 TDETVV
+242 KDDTVV
-248 GNTVRDLIDTNKKG
+248 GNTVRDLISYNRKG
-262 IKHDATITAVF
+262 IKHDITITAVF

-278 PNYALQDSYW
+278 PNYTLADDNWKIGMTVRPQNGNQS
-288 NIRMHVIFQTQTIY
+288 IY
-302 YPTITG
+302 SANVTG
-308 WDNTTNEVVVEF
+308 WDNTTNEVVAEF
-320 NDIPAADVLKSAN
+320 NGAVTAAELKDAN
-333 ECSIFMPIGKSGNT
+333 TYFISMPIGMDGGTIRTASGLT
-347 GKTAP
+347 VE
-352 GLAINFTDDAPKYT
+352 FTDEKPGYT
-366 YKDENKLEYG
+366 YGVGDIQGLSPDTYHVGN
-376 FGQYT
+376 
-381 IDDFADVYEIH
+381 FADVYEIH

-405 VIRLNFKN
+405 VIRLNLKN
-413 RGKLTAEH
+413 RGRLTAEH

-670 AGKEY
+670 GGKEY

-726 AAGGSVS
+726 AAGESVS
-733 ITNVPGEKSKFVAWH
+733 ITNVPGKKSKFVAWH

-767 ALGAGESLTDGTI
+767 TLGEGASYTDGTI
-780 TIVAKEYNLRVY
+780 TIVTKEYNIKVY

-807 GGKASFAKPISAIG
+807 GGKASFAEPVSAIG
-821 KDTVS
+821 KDAVS

-831 SAEVTWEIDSTEA
+831 SAAVTWEREVET
-844 GYKFSSWGIEYF
+844 GYKFTKWGIEYF
-856 DTAKNEWVTDT
+856 DTAKNEWVADP
-867 TGSSQFERFNYW
+867 TGGGSTAIYRFW
-879 TPVNGDGRTQR
+879 TPVNGDGRMR
-890 SMSAKVT
+890 PSMSAKVT
-897 KYDLRITPQFAKGN
+897 EYDLRITPQFSKGLT
-911 IVEAVADPAAGG
+911 VEAVADPAAGG
-923 TAEVTGDADGYFYKY
+923 TAEVTGDTDGYFYKNQY
-938 SNSAQLKATAADGY
+938 AKLKAAAADGY

-963 EDGTYAPAELMK
+963 EDGIYAPAVAGTH
-975 QYSSASGNE
+975 YRAIIGSADTAEITAAVLDHS
-984 NTPNMSINVMG
+984 
-995 YDLRFTA
+995 LRFTA

-1060 NVVDAETG
+1060 DVVDAETG

-1310 SDSTRSYKYTFSAE
+1310 SDSTRSYKYTFSE
-1324 QAATLYELPFTAT
+1324 
-1337 DANGNVKKGVIRFTP
+1337 
-1352 ARRALIEAENG
+1352 
-1363 AVSYNDATYAAGS
+1363 
-1376 IIDFPAGE
+1376 
-1384 ATITAAANEGYAFA
+1384 
-1398 GWEIEGVEL
+1398 
-1407 SEEQA
+1407 
-1412 KSETITFNVPEKF
+1412 
-1425 FTIKARFEVAAKQLY
+1425 
-1440 VELAQGEHGTAEF
+1440 
-1453 VGVTPDANNR
+1453 
-1463 VYGPDDST
+1463 
-1471 GNIVATVK
+1471 
-1479 ATPEEGY
+1479 
-1486 AFGGW
+1486 
-1491 TILNADTGK
+1491 
-1500 KAVGL
+1500 
-1505 MGGQYGN
+1505 
-1512 YFLEDGESEASNPL
+1512 
-1526 RIGFSKHSSANFHVN
+1526 
-1541 LKLVPV
+1541 
-1547 FGKEMKVTVA
+1547 
-1557 SDNSEYGTVTPEG
+1557 
-1570 ENIVS
+1570 
-1575 SVGGKLDFG
+1575 
-1584 AKPAEDCLF
+1584 
-1593 MGWEITYADGTEIP
+1593 
-1607 EKEKDN
+1607 
-1613 LFSFNTNSTDND
+1613 
-1625 ATGDNNQLTIFSCE
+1625 
-1639 KDLKLTAHFVKKGE
+1639 
-1653 PNFVRYNSHKSD
+1653 
-1665 RGSMQAPRVTV
+1665 
-1676 FAPNM
+1676 
-1681 TLPSSYTGWSNDVSE
+1681 
-1696 PIVIIFDAPAMQSKS
+1696 
-1711 GLRLFYRY
+1711 
-1719 KSTDL
+1719 
-1724 TAAGVTFNLG
+1724 
-1734 EGTEHDAS
+1734 
-1742 RDTTKYYVYNIT
+1742 
-1754 AEEAATL
+1754 EEAATL

-1800 DATYAAGSIIDFP
+1800 DATYAAGSVIDFP

-1827 AFAGWEIEGVELSEE
+1827 AFAGWELEGVELTEE
-1842 QAKSETLT
+1842 QAKSATLT
-1850 FNVPEKFFTIKAKFE
+1850 FTVPEKFFTIKAKFE

-1884 TSESNLTGLKKGDK
+1884 TSESNLTGLKNGDK

-2009 TITLNGFNDGGS
+2009 TITLNGFNDGGD

-2042 GASYVFPD
+2042 GASYVFPG
-2050 MEDTAGPVTSIGAMY
+2050 MKDTATGVSVIGMMRMQ
-2065 LHFTNGWD
+2065 FTDGWD
-2073 RTKTYHFSI
+2073 RTKTYNFSI

-2111 VEFDGT
+2111 VEFGGT
-2117 KYNNGEK
+2117 KYNNSEK
-2124 VYLGTG
+2124 VYLGTD

-2358 DAGNGKEEVV
+2358 DAGDGKEEVV
-2368 RHENDGKV
+2368 RHEDGGKV

-2420 CQPSGDRLGGYVL
+2420 CQPAGDRLGGYVL

-2441 GDVIPFEPDTE
+2441 GDVIPFEPDAE

-2491 LKFKPSKEYC
+2491 LKFKPSREYC

-2519 ENGHAEIK
+2519 ENGRAEIK

-2564 VEMNNSIIDPDSW
+2564 VEKNYSIIDQDSW
-2577 VGEKFTEDEQARLLA
+2577 VGEKFTEEEQARLLA
-2592 RNTSLSESDISEAK
+2592 LVTSLSENDIREAK
-2606 LDFTLEGSGAYGLR
+2606 LDFTLEDGLYALR

-2699 DEYTMTIRPLRS
+2699 DEYTMTIRPLRT

-2720 IFIDYQP
+2720 IFPEYQP

-2765 KPDNADTHF
+2765 KPDNANAHF
-2774 VFWFFSNYV
+2774 VYWFFSDYV

-2795 IDVQLLERDFDINVV
+2795 IDVQLLERDFEINVT
-2810 MGYYVDYRI
+2810 MGYQVNYRI
-2819 MCDGVDITNSDDWA
+2819 MCDGKDITRSDDWA
-2833 NSIGPS
+2833 SAGTAN
-2839 IYNLQGRYGY
+2839 IYALQGLYGY
-2849 DISKYPTID
+2849 NRSKYPTID

-2867 TSSGN
+2867 AKAASRS
-2872 HTNYV
+2872 YV
-2877 APGDGMI
+2877 IPGDGVI
-2884 FWFDENF
+2884 FWLNENF
-2891 RLGGNVGDGRVKYV
+2891 RLGGAINGRIKYV
-2905 YDSVTT
+2905 YDSITV
-2911 EPAAEEIGITKELID
+2911 EPAAEEIGVTKELID
-2926 KQYSGRTDKSDEYRV
+2926 KQYGAYEDKSDEYRV

-3023 EQKLSSSLNLRVGI
+3023 EQKLSSSLNLRVGV

-3085 VTVSLGDLDDYY
+3085 VTVSLGDVDDYY
-3097 EFDHWEITRD
+3097 AFDHWEITRD

-3120 NESVTFVVP
+3120 SESLTFVMP
-3129 NGSVSV
+3129 NGSVTV
-3135 KAVLNQRAIEVTWM
+3135 KAVLNAKSVNVAWRFMI
-3149 YYVKKGENSYVSSS
+3149 KKGENTYVGSSA
-3163 VTTPYMADISI
+3163 TTPYMADISI

-3186 TTVVKGDTISFE
+3186 ITVVKGDTISFE
-3198 VKLKDANKY
+3198 VKLKDPNKY
-3207 ILEKIWLVSSGTMV
+3207 ILEKIWLDLSGTTAK
-3221 QNYDDYNG
+3221 NYYDYKG
-3229 EYTVTS
+3229 EYTLTS
-3235 WKYKGKNIYQLTIN
+3235 WKHNGKAIYQFLIN
-3249 AYFDTNNGDI
+3249 VGFDMNDGDI

-3282 LADSIVKLTAKPE
+3282 LADSVVKLTAKPE

-3308 YNNAVDVTVDDSD
+3308 YNNAVDVAVDDSD

-3361 AVIASGALAGDA
+3361 AVIASGTLAGDA

-3554 EEGEYTIS
+3554 DDGEYTIS

-3597 AGSLTYTEAIEN
+3597 VGSLTYTEAIEN

-3684 IAEMTPAS
+3684 IAKMTPAS
-3692 GEAVDFTKPVI
+3692 SEAVDFTKPVI

-3717 VTVQLQNAGAADELW
+3717 VTVQLHNAGAANELW

>member
-14 IMCAGLVPAQ
+14 IMCAGLVPTQA
-24 VLAAGNKTIVINT
+24 LAAGNMTLMINT
-37 DGVENGTVE
+37 EGIENGTVE
-46 IVSIPDDA
+46 IVSIPDGA
-54 TQDGNKITGLT
+54 TQEGNKVSGLT
-65 AKTGFISIKA
+65 AKTGFVTVKA
-75 TPKEGYEFINWTARF
+75 TPKEGYEFLNWTVKIS
-90 TMNNGKTWVPKTT
+90 TNGTKWLSTAK
-103 PNAHYVLKSGNTFG
+103 PNSGYVLKSGQTFA
-117 SNPMEIAPGSVGSA
+117 SNPIEIANGTMA
-131 KAYLELTPNFGKPLK
+131 KFLQLTPNFGIPLK

-180 YTAGNVEIGY
+180 YNAGNVEIGY

-210 ESGIVDDLDE
+210 ESGITEDLDP
-220 YHYHDL
+220 YHYMDL
-226 NMAKTTTWP
+226 SMRPTTTWP

-242 TDETVV
+242 KDDTVV
-248 GNTVRDLIDTNKKG
+248 GNTVRDLISYNRKG
-262 IKHDATITAVF
+262 IKHDITITAMF

-278 PNYALQDSYW
+278 PNYTLADDNWKIGMTVRPQNGNQS
-288 NIRMHVIFQTQTIY
+288 IY
-302 YPTITG
+302 SANVTG
-308 WDNTTNEVVVEF
+308 WDNTTNEVVAEF
-320 NDIPAADVLKSAN
+320 NGAVTAAELKDAN
-333 ECSIFMPIGKSGNT
+333 TYFISMPIGMDGGTIRTASGLT
-347 GKTAP
+347 VE
-352 GLAINFTDDAPKYT
+352 FTDEKPGYT
-366 YKDENKLEYG
+366 YGVGDIQGLSPTTYHVGN
-376 FGQYT
+376 
-381 IDDFADVYEIH
+381 FADVYEIH

-405 VIRLNFKN
+405 VIRLNLKN

-429 QYENGSVIDFV
+429 QYENGSVIDFITDS
-440 PDGDGDAT
+440 DGEAT

-457 KLLKWIINGAEYPAN
+457 KLLKWIINGTEYPAN

-670 AGKEY
+670 GGKEY
-675 SDNPLT
+675 SNNPLT

-807 GGKASFAKPISAIG
+807 GGKASFAEPVSAIG

-831 SAEVTWEIDSTEA
+831 SAAVTWEREVET
-844 GYKFSSWGIEYF
+844 GYKFDKWGIEYF
-856 DTAKNEWVTDT
+856 DTDKNEWVADPTLA
-867 TGSSQFERFNYW
+867 GSFVTYRFW
-879 TPVNGDGRTQR
+879 TPVNGDGRR
-890 SMSAKVT
+890 RPSMSAKVT
-897 KYDLRITPQFAKGN
+897 EYDLRITPQFSKGLT
-911 IVEAVADPAAGG
+911 VEAVADPAAGG
-923 TAEVTGDADGYFYKY
+923 TAEVTGDTDGYFYKNQY
-938 SNSAQLKATAADGY
+938 AKLKAAAADGY

-963 EDGTYAPAELMK
+963 EDGIYAPAVAGTH
-975 QYSSASGNE
+975 YRAIIGSADTAEITAAVLDHS
-984 NTPNMSINVMG
+984 
-995 YDLRFTA
+995 LRFTA

-1028 ADNRVYGP
+1028 AD
-1036 DDSTGNI
+1036 
-1043 VATVKATPEEGY
+1043 
-1055 VFGGW
+1055 
-1060 NVVDAETG
+1060 
-1068 NSVMPSEPGF
+1068 
-1078 DFYYEIADG
+1078 
-1087 GTVASN
+1087 
-1093 PMGVGFS
+1093 
-1100 KSEMDRYHVNLK
+1100 
-1112 IKPVF
+1112 
-1117 GKGIKVIVGSDNSAY
+1117 
-1132 GTVTPEG
+1132 
-1139 ENIISGTNGRL
+1139 
-1150 DFSAKPAEGC
+1150 
-1160 MFMGW
+1160 
-1165 EVTYADGTEIPDEE
+1165 
-1179 KGNMFMFNVNTVNN
+1179 
-1193 DETGDNNQLLT
+1193 
-1204 FNCEKDLKLTAH
+1204 
-1216 FVKKGEPNFVRYNTN
+1216 
-1231 SYHAGC
+1231 
-1237 LMMPES
+1237 
-1243 TIYAPGRTVPSSF
+1243 
-1256 TGWSNDLSEPIVITF
+1256 
-1271 NAAAQAD
+1271 
-1278 KAVSI
+1278 
-1283 FYRYRYTVLAAP
+1283 
-1295 DVSFDF
+1295 
-1301 GEGTEHSNA
+1301 
-1310 SDSTRSYKYTFSAE
+1310 
-1324 QAATLYELPFTAT
+1324 
-1337 DANGNVKKGVIRFTP
+1337 
-1352 ARRALIEAENG
+1352 
-1363 AVSYNDATYAAGS
+1363 
-1376 IIDFPAGE
+1376 
-1384 ATITAAANEGYAFA
+1384 
-1398 GWEIEGVEL
+1398 
-1407 SEEQA
+1407 
-1412 KSETITFNVPEKF
+1412 
-1425 FTIKARFEVAAKQLY
+1425 
-1440 VELAQGEHGTAEF
+1440 
-1453 VGVTPDANNR
+1453 NR

-1696 PIVIIFDAPAMQSKS
+1696 PIVIVFDAPAMQSKS

-1734 EGTEHDAS
+1734 EGTVHDAS

-1772 GNVKKGVIRFTPA
+1772 GNVKNGVIRFAPA

-1813 AGEATITAAANEGY
+1813 AGE
-1827 AFAGWEIEGVELSEE
+1827 
-1842 QAKSETLT
+1842 
-1850 FNVPEKFFTIKAKFE
+1850 
-1865 VENKVNVTLSVNE
+1865 
-1878 ATYGTL
+1878 
-1884 TSESNLTGLKKGDK
+1884 
-1898 VELVAA
+1898 
-1904 RNPDGYEDFLLW
+1904 
-1916 HISGKEGTDYTI
+1916 
-1928 DNDPEVPGKATLTVL
+1928 
-1943 GTKDIS
+1943 
-1949 VMAVFRGKVVGLQT
+1949 
-1963 SGRKYAIMPVK
+1963 
-1974 HGQRLIITYLG
+1974 
-1985 HQDVKVGVTEV
+1985 
-1996 TGWNNN
+1996 
-2002 PNETLAV
+2002 
-2009 TITLNGFNDGGS
+2009 
-2021 LVVLKKYM
+2021 
-2029 GMMRD
+2029 
-2034 NAPDILAP
+2034 
-2042 GASYVFPD
+2042 
-2050 MEDTAGPVTSIGAMY
+2050 
-2065 LHFTNGWD
+2065 
-2073 RTKTYHFSI
+2073 
-2082 VDESG
+2082 
-2087 NVLKNGTVE
+2087 
-2096 FRAKGLAKIEAENGA
+2096 
-2111 VEFDGT
+2111 
-2117 KYNNGEK
+2117 
-2124 VYLGTG
+2124 
-2130 SATITA
+2130 ATITA

-2368 RHENDGKV
+2368 RHENGGKV

-2441 GDVIPFEPDTE
+2441 GDVIPFEPDAE

-2512 LVVVTDA
+2512 FVVVTDA
-2519 ENGHAEIK
+2519 ENGRAEFK
-2527 KNGELVEGGEANG
+2527 KNGELVESGEADG

-2564 VEMNNSIIDPDSW
+2564 VEKNYSIIDQDSW
-2577 VGEKFTEDEQARLLA
+2577 VGEKFTEEEQARLLA
-2592 RNTSLSESDISEAK
+2592 LVTSLSENDIREAK
-2606 LDFTLEGSGAYGLR
+2606 LDFTLEGGLYALR

-2699 DEYTMTIRPLRS
+2699 DEYTMTIRPLRT

-2720 IFIDYQP
+2720 IFPEYQP

-2765 KPDNADTHF
+2765 KPDNANAHF
-2774 VFWFFSNYV
+2774 VYWFFSDYV

-2795 IDVQLLERDFDINVV
+2795 IDVQLLERDFEINVT
-2810 MGYYVDYRI
+2810 MGYQVNYRI
-2819 MCDGVDITNSDDWA
+2819 MCDGKDITRSDDWA
-2833 NSIGPS
+2833 SAGTAN
-2839 IYNLQGRYGY
+2839 IYALQGLYGY
-2849 DISKYPTID
+2849 NRSKYPTID

-2867 TSSGN
+2867 AKAASRS
-2872 HTNYV
+2872 YV
-2877 APGDGMI
+2877 IPGDGVI
-2884 FWFDENF
+2884 FWLNENF
-2891 RLGGNVGDGRVKYV
+2891 RLGGAINGRIKYV
-2905 YDSVTT
+2905 YDSITV
-2911 EPAAEEIGITKELID
+2911 EPAAEEIGVTKELID
-2926 KQYSGRTDKSDEYRV
+2926 KQYGAYEDKSDEYRV

-2966 TAQPNNTAYGSVTMS
+2966 TAQPNNTTYGSVTMS

-2992 EGIYLR
+2992 EGAYLR

-3023 EQKLSSSLNLRVGI
+3023 EQKLNSSLNLRVGI

-3120 NESVTFVVP
+3120 SESLTFVMP

-3135 KAVLNQRAIEVTWM
+3135 KAVLNQRAIEVTYM
-3149 YYVKKGENSYVSSS
+3149 YYIKRGENSYVSSS

-3174 WKNGVYQDPNSK
+3174 WKNGVYQDLNSK

-3221 QNYDDYNG
+3221 QNYDDYKG

-3235 WKYKGKNIYQLTIN
+3235 WKFRGKRIYQLAIN
-3249 AYFDTNNGDI
+3249 VYFDTNDGDI

-3272 GTIECSSVYP
+3272 GTIECGSVYP
-3282 LADSIVKLTAKPE
+3282 LADSVVNLTAKPE
-3295 ENYRLKRWIVTDE
+3295 ENYKLKRWIVTDE
-3308 YNNAVDVTVDDSD
+3308 YNNAVDVAVDDSD

-3338 EFEQTDVRGAE
+3338 EFEQTDVHGAE
-3349 MLAVDILSGKGG
+3349 ILAVDILSGKGG
-3361 AVIASGALAGDA
+3361 AVIASGTLAGDA

-3415 TGDWSNGDIA
+3415 TGDWSKGDIA

-3477 FTSSEGGSCYYVVV
+3477 FTASEGGSCYYVVV

-3496 EPAIDT
+3496 EPSIDT

-3554 EEGEYTIS
+3554 DDGEYTIS

-3581 DEVTIS
+3581 DEVTVS
-3587 ISAADGMQMK
+3587 ISAVDGMQMK
-3597 AGSLTYTEAIEN
+3597 VGSLTYTEAIEN

-3651 GIPGTIDASG
+3651 GIPGTIDAGG

-3717 VTVQLQNAGAADELW
+3717 VTVQLHNAGAANELW

>member
-24 VLAAGNKTIVINT
+24 VLAAGNMTLMINT
-37 DGVENGTVE
+37 EGIENGTVE
-46 IVSIPDDA
+46 IVSIPDGA
-54 TQDGNKITGLT
+54 TQDGNTVTGLT
-65 AKTGFISIKA
+65 AKTSFVTVKA
-75 TPKEGYEFINWTARF
+75 TPKEGYEFLNWTVKIS
-90 TMNNGKTWVPKTT
+90 TNGKKWLSTAK
-103 PNAHYVLKSGNTFG
+103 PNSGYVLKSGQTFA
-117 SNPMEIAPGSVGSA
+117 SNPIEIANGPMA
-131 KAYLELTPNFGKPLK
+131 KFLQLTPNFGIPLK

-180 YTAGNVEIGY
+180 YNAGNVEIGY

-210 ESGIVDDLDE
+210 ESGITEDLDA
-220 YHYHDL
+220 YHYMDL
-226 NMAKTTTWP
+226 SMRPTTTWP
-235 YDKNPWS
+235 YDQNPWS
-242 TDETVV
+242 KDDTVV
-248 GNTVRDLIDTNKKG
+248 GNTVRDLISYNRKG
-262 IKHDATITAVF
+262 IKHDITITAVF

-278 PNYALQDSYW
+278 PNYTLADDNWKIGMTVRPQNGNQS
-288 NIRMHVIFQTQTIY
+288 IY
-302 YPTITG
+302 SANVTG
-308 WDNTTNEVVVEF
+308 WDNTTNEVVAEF
-320 NDIPAADVLKSAN
+320 NGAVTAAELKDAN
-333 ECSIFMPIGKSGNT
+333 TYFISMPIGMDGGT
-347 GKTAP
+347 IRTAP
-352 GLAINFTDDAPKYT
+352 GLTVEFTDENPNYT
-366 YKDENKLEYG
+366 YGIGDTQGLSPDTYHVGN
-376 FGQYT
+376 
-381 IDDFADVYEIH
+381 FADVYEIH

-421 GAVQYLGK
+421 GAVQYFGK

-457 KLLKWIINGAEYPAN
+457 KLLKWIINGTEYPAN

-506 IRDNL
+506 IRDDL
-511 LELTP
+511 LKVTL
-516 FVTLATE
+516 FVNLATE

-548 QYVAA
+548 RYVAA
-553 YYRLNKDSYAPDG
+553 YYRLNEVSYAPDG

-579 GSWLSWSRYYYT
+579 GSWLGWSRYYYT

-693 KFAKLVTV
+693 KFTKLVTV

-726 AAGGSVS
+726 AAGESVS
-733 ITNVPGEKSKFVAWH
+733 LTNVPGEKSKFVRWH
-748 VEYEKAEGKFMPA
+748 VDYEKAEGKFMPA

-767 ALGAGESLTDGTI
+767 TLGEGASYTDGTI
-780 TIVAKEYNLRVY
+780 TIVAKEYNIKVY
-792 PEFERTYSI
+792 PEFEPTYSI

-807 GGKASFAKPISAIG
+807 GGKASFAEPVSAIG
-821 KDTVS
+821 KDAVS

-831 SAEVTWEIDSTEA
+831 SAAVTWEREVET
-844 GYKFSSWGIEYF
+844 GYKFVKWGIEYF
-856 DTAKNEWVTDT
+856 DTAKNEWVADP
-867 TGSSQFERFNYW
+867 TGGGSTAIYRYW
-879 TPVNGDGRTQR
+879 TPVNGDGRMR
-890 SMSAKVT
+890 PSMSVKVT
-897 KYDLRITPQFAKGN
+897 EYDLRITPQFSKGLT
-911 IVEAVADPAAGG
+911 VEAVADPAAGG
-923 TAEVTGDADGYFYKY
+923 TAEVTGDTDGYFYKNQY
-938 SNSAQLKATAADGY
+938 AKLKAAAADGY

-963 EDGTYAPAELMK
+963 EDGIYAPAVAGTH
-975 QYSSASGNE
+975 YRAIIGSADTAEITAAVLDHS
-984 NTPNMSINVMG
+984 
-995 YDLRFTA
+995 LRFTA

-1028 ADNRVYGP
+1028 ANNRVYGP

-1060 NVVDAETG
+1060 EVVDAETG

-1310 SDSTRSYKYTFSAE
+1310 SDSTRSYKYTFSE
-1324 QAATLYELPFTAT
+1324 EEAATLYELPFTAT
-1337 DANGNVKKGVIRFTP
+1337 DANGNVKNGVIRFAP

-1412 KSETITFNVPEKF
+1412 KSETITFTVPEKF
-1425 FTIKARFEVAAKQLY
+1425 FTIKAR
-1440 VELAQGEHGTAEF
+1440 
-1453 VGVTPDANNR
+1453 
-1463 VYGPDDST
+1463 
-1471 GNIVATVK
+1471 
-1479 ATPEEGY
+1479 
-1486 AFGGW
+1486 
-1491 TILNADTGK
+1491 
-1500 KAVGL
+1500 
-1505 MGGQYGN
+1505 
-1512 YFLEDGESEASNPL
+1512 
-1526 RIGFSKHSSANFHVN
+1526 
-1541 LKLVPV
+1541 
-1547 FGKEMKVTVA
+1547 
-1557 SDNSEYGTVTPEG
+1557 
-1570 ENIVS
+1570 
-1575 SVGGKLDFG
+1575 
-1584 AKPAEDCLF
+1584 
-1593 MGWEITYADGTEIP
+1593 
-1607 EKEKDN
+1607 
-1613 LFSFNTNSTDND
+1613 
-1625 ATGDNNQLTIFSCE
+1625 
-1639 KDLKLTAHFVKKGE
+1639 
-1653 PNFVRYNSHKSD
+1653 
-1665 RGSMQAPRVTV
+1665 
-1676 FAPNM
+1676 
-1681 TLPSSYTGWSNDVSE
+1681 
-1696 PIVIIFDAPAMQSKS
+1696 
-1711 GLRLFYRY
+1711 
-1719 KSTDL
+1719 
-1724 TAAGVTFNLG
+1724 
-1734 EGTEHDAS
+1734 
-1742 RDTTKYYVYNIT
+1742 
-1754 AEEAATL
+1754 
-1761 YELPFTATDAN
+1761 
-1772 GNVKKGVIRFTPA
+1772 
-1785 RRALIEAENGAVSYN
+1785 
-1800 DATYAAGSIIDFP
+1800 
-1813 AGEATITAAANEGY
+1813 
-1827 AFAGWEIEGVELSEE
+1827 
-1842 QAKSETLT
+1842 
-1850 FNVPEKFFTIKAKFE
+1850 FE

-2124 VYLGTG
+2124 VYLGTD

-2358 DAGNGKEEVV
+2358 DAGDGKEEVV
-2368 RHENDGKV
+2368 RHENGGKV

-2441 GDVIPFEPDTE
+2441 GDVIPFEPDAE

-2519 ENGHAEIK
+2519 ENGRAEIK

-2564 VEMNNSIIDPDSW
+2564 VEKNYSIIDQDSW
-2577 VGEKFTEDEQARLLA
+2577 VGEKFTEEEQARLLA
-2592 RNTSLSESDISEAK
+2592 LVTSLSENDIREAK
-2606 LDFTLEGSGAYGLR
+2606 LDFTLEDGLYALR

-2699 DEYTMTIRPLRS
+2699 DEYTMTIRPLRT

-2720 IFIDYQP
+2720 IFPEYQP

-2765 KPDNADTHF
+2765 KPDNANAHF
-2774 VFWFFSNYV
+2774 VYWFFSDYV

-2795 IDVQLLERDFDINVV
+2795 IDVQLLERDFEINVT
-2810 MGYYVDYRI
+2810 MGYQVNYRI
-2819 MCDGVDITNSDDWA
+2819 MCDGKDITRSDDWA
-2833 NSIGPS
+2833 SAGTAN
-2839 IYNLQGRYGY
+2839 IYALQGLYGY
-2849 DISKYPTID
+2849 NRSKYPTID

-2867 TSSGN
+2867 AKAASRS
-2872 HTNYV
+2872 YV
-2877 APGDGMI
+2877 IPGDGVI
-2884 FWFDENF
+2884 FWLNENF
-2891 RLGGNVGDGRVKYV
+2891 RLGGAINGRIKYV
-2905 YDSVTT
+2905 YDSITV
-2911 EPAAEEIGITKELID
+2911 EPAAEEIGVTKELID
-2926 KQYSGRTDKSDEYRV
+2926 KQYGAYEDKSDEYRV

-3023 EQKLSSSLNLRVGI
+3023 EQKLSSSLNLRVGV

-3052 VAQALNLV
+3052 VAQAINLV

-3085 VTVSLGDLDDYY
+3085 VTVSLGDVDDYY
-3097 EFDHWEITRD
+3097 AFDHWEITRD

-3120 NESVTFVVP
+3120 GKSVTFVVP
-3129 NGSVSV
+3129 NSPVTV
-3135 KAVLNQRAIEVTWM
+3135 KAVLNAKSVNVAWRFMI
-3149 YYVKKGENSYVSSS
+3149 KKGNNTYVGSSA
-3163 VTTPYMADISI
+3163 TTPYMADISI
-3174 WKNGVYQDPNSK
+3174 WKNGVLQDPNSK
-3186 TTVVKGDTISFE
+3186 ITVVKGDTISFE
-3198 VKLKDANKY
+3198 VKLKDPNKY
-3207 ILEKIWLVSSGTMV
+3207 ILEKIWLDLSGTTAK
-3221 QNYDDYNG
+3221 NYYDYKG
-3229 EYTVTS
+3229 EYTLTS
-3235 WKYKGKNIYQLTIN
+3235 WKHNGKAIYQFLIN
-3249 AYFDTNNGDI
+3249 VGFDMNDGDI

-3282 LADSIVKLTAKPE
+3282 LADSVVKLTAKPE
-3295 ENYRLKRWIVTDE
+3295 ENYKLKRWIVTDE
-3308 YNNAVDVTVDDSD
+3308 YNNAVDVAVDDSD

-3338 EFEQTDVRGAE
+3338 EFEQTDASGAE

-3477 FTSSEGGSCYYVVV
+3477 FTASEGGSCYYVVV

-3496 EPAIDT
+3496 EPSIDT

-3554 EEGEYTIS
+3554 DDGEYTIS

-3597 AGSLTYTEAIEN
+3597 VGSLTYTEAIEN

-3651 GIPGTIDASG
+3651 GIPGTIDVGG

-3692 GEAVDFTKPVI
+3692 SEAVDFTKPVI
-3703 YTVTLTDGTVKLYT
+3703 YTVTLTDGTVKTYT
-3717 VTVQLQNAGAADELW
+3717 ATVYVQSGTAADQMW
-3732 DKLTD
+3732 GKLTD
-3737 PSQTLPWWKYA
+3737 FHNQVPWWKYA
-3748 EQQRNSGYYP
+3748 EHQQSYGKYP

>member
-46 IVSIPDDA
+46 IVSIPDGA

-65 AKTGFISIKA
+65 AKTGFITIKA

-90 TMNNGKTWVPKTT
+90 TMNNGSTWVPKTT
-103 PNAHYVLKSGNTFG
+103 PNVHYVLKSGNTFG
-117 SNPMEIAPGSVGSA
+117 SNPMEIAPGSIGSA
-131 KAYLELTPNFGKPLK
+131 KAYLELTPNFGIPLK

-210 ESGIVDDLDE
+210 ESGIVDDLDV

-226 NMAKTTTWP
+226 GMSKTTTWP
-235 YDKNPWS
+235 YDKEPWS

-248 GNTVRDLIDTNKKG
+248 GNTVRDLIDYNRKG

-278 PNYALQDSYW
+278 PNYVLQDSYW

-352 GLAINFTDDAPKYT
+352 GLVISFTDDAPKYT

-381 IDDFADVYEIH
+381 IDDFADAYEIH

-405 VIRLNFKN
+405 VIRLNLKN

-511 LELTP
+511 LTLTP
-516 FVTLATE
+516 FVDLATE

-553 YYRLNKDSYAPDG
+553 YYRLNNDSYAPDG

-670 AGKEY
+670 GGKEY

-726 AAGGSVS
+726 AAGESVS
-733 ITNVPGEKSKFVAWH
+733 LTNVPGEKSKFVRWH
-748 VEYEKAEGKFMPA
+748 VDYEKAEGKFMPA

-767 ALGAGESLTDGTI
+767 TLGNDTSLSDGTI

-792 PEFERTYSI
+792 PEFEPTYSI

-807 GGKASFAKPISAIG
+807 GGKASFAEPVSAIG
-821 KDTVS
+821 KDAVS

-831 SAEVTWEIDSTEA
+831 SAAVTWEREVET
-844 GYKFSSWGIEYF
+844 GYRFVKWGIEYF
-856 DTAKNEWVTDT
+856 DTAKNEWVADP
-867 TGSSQFERFNYW
+867 TGGGSTAIYRYW
-879 TPVNGDGRTQR
+879 TPVNGDGRMR
-890 SMSAKVT
+890 PSMSVKVT
-897 KYDLRITPQFAKGN
+897 EYDLRITPQFSKGLT
-911 IVEAVADPAAGG
+911 VEAVADPAAGG
-923 TAEVTGDADGYFYKY
+923 KVEASGDTDGYFYT
-938 SNSAQLKATAADGY
+938 NDMAFVTATANDGY
-952 NFGGWTIEYKQ
+952 EFNGWTVEYKQ
-963 EDGTYAPAELMK
+963 EDGTYAPAELAKHYSPFGSLDDADLGVRMK
-975 QYSSASGNE
+975 DYS
-984 NTPNMSINVMG
+984 
-995 YDLRFTA
+995 LRFTA

-1028 ADNRVYGP
+1028 AD
-1036 DDSTGNI
+1036 
-1043 VATVKATPEEGY
+1043 
-1055 VFGGW
+1055 
-1060 NVVDAETG
+1060 
-1068 NSVMPSEPGF
+1068 
-1078 DFYYEIADG
+1078 
-1087 GTVASN
+1087 
-1093 PMGVGFS
+1093 
-1100 KSEMDRYHVNLK
+1100 
-1112 IKPVF
+1112 
-1117 GKGIKVIVGSDNSAY
+1117 
-1132 GTVTPEG
+1132 
-1139 ENIISGTNGRL
+1139 
-1150 DFSAKPAEGC
+1150 
-1160 MFMGW
+1160 
-1165 EVTYADGTEIPDEE
+1165 
-1179 KGNMFMFNVNTVNN
+1179 
-1193 DETGDNNQLLT
+1193 
-1204 FNCEKDLKLTAH
+1204 
-1216 FVKKGEPNFVRYNTN
+1216 
-1231 SYHAGC
+1231 
-1237 LMMPES
+1237 
-1243 TIYAPGRTVPSSF
+1243 
-1256 TGWSNDLSEPIVITF
+1256 
-1271 NAAAQAD
+1271 
-1278 KAVSI
+1278 
-1283 FYRYRYTVLAAP
+1283 
-1295 DVSFDF
+1295 
-1301 GEGTEHSNA
+1301 
-1310 SDSTRSYKYTFSAE
+1310 
-1324 QAATLYELPFTAT
+1324 
-1337 DANGNVKKGVIRFTP
+1337 
-1352 ARRALIEAENG
+1352 
-1363 AVSYNDATYAAGS
+1363 
-1376 IIDFPAGE
+1376 
-1384 ATITAAANEGYAFA
+1384 
-1398 GWEIEGVEL
+1398 
-1407 SEEQA
+1407 
-1412 KSETITFNVPEKF
+1412 
-1425 FTIKARFEVAAKQLY
+1425 
-1440 VELAQGEHGTAEF
+1440 
-1453 VGVTPDANNR
+1453 NR

-1557 SDNSEYGTVTPEG
+1557 SDNSAYGTVTPEG
-1570 ENIVS
+1570 ENIIS
-1575 SVGGKLDFG
+1575 GTNGRLDFS

-1653 PNFVRYNSHKSD
+1653 PNFVRYNSHKFD

-1676 FAPNM
+1676 LAPGM

-1696 PIVIIFDAPAMQSKS
+1696 PIVIIFDAPAMQSKG

-1772 GNVKKGVIRFTPA
+1772 GNVKKGVIRFAPA

-1842 QAKSETLT
+1842 QAKSETIT
-1850 FNVPEKFFTIKAKFE
+1850 FNVPEKFFTIKARFE

-1916 HISGKEGTDYTI
+1916 YISGTEGTDYTI

-1943 GTKDIS
+1943 GTQDIS
-1949 VMAVFRGKVVGLQT
+1949 VMAVFRGKVVGLQG

-2111 VEFDGT
+2111 VEFNGT

-2153 LSEEQAKSETLTFT
+2153 LSEEQAKSETITFT
-2167 VPEKFFTIKAKFEA
+2167 VPEKFFTIKARFEA

-2368 RHENDGKV
+2368 RHENGGKV

-2441 GDVIPFEPDTE
+2441 GDVIPFEPDAE

-2501 VIQPQFAGDGR
+2501 MIQPQFAGDGR

-2519 ENGHAEIK
+2519 ENGRAEFK
-2527 KNGELVEGGEANG
+2527 KNGELVESGEADG

-2564 VEMNNSIIDPDSW
+2564 VEMNNSITDPDLW

-2606 LDFTLEGSGAYGLR
+2606 LDFTLEGGIYALR

-2699 DEYTMTIRPLRS
+2699 DEYTMTIRPLRT

-2720 IFIDYQP
+2720 IFLEYQP

-2765 KPDNADTHF
+2765 KPDNANAHF
-2774 VFWFFSNYV
+2774 VYWFFSDYV

-2795 IDVQLLERDFDINVV
+2795 IDVQLLERDFEINVT
-2810 MGYYVDYRI
+2810 MGYQVNYRI
-2819 MCDGVDITNSDDWA
+2819 MCDGKDITRSDDWA
-2833 NSIGPS
+2833 SAGTAN
-2839 IYNLQGRYGY
+2839 IYALQGLYGY
-2849 DISKYPTID
+2849 NRSKYPTID

-2867 TSSGN
+2867 AKAASRS
-2872 HTNYV
+2872 YV
-2877 APGDGMI
+2877 IPGDGVI
-2884 FWFDENF
+2884 FWLNENF
-2891 RLGGNVGDGRVKYV
+2891 RLGGAINGRIKYV
-2905 YDSVTT
+2905 YDSITV
-2911 EPAAEEIGITKELID
+2911 EPAAEEIGVTKELID
-2926 KQYSGRTDKSDEYRV
+2926 KQYGAYEDKSDEYRV

-2966 TAQPNNTAYGSVTMS
+2966 TAQPNNTTYGSVTMS

-2992 EGIYLR
+2992 EGAYLR

-3023 EQKLSSSLNLRVGI
+3023 EQKLSSSLNLRVGV

-3052 VAQALNLV
+3052 IAQALNLV

-3120 NESVTFVVP
+3120 SESLTFVMP
-3129 NGSVSV
+3129 NGSVTV
-3135 KAVLNQRAIEVTWM
+3135 KAVLNAKSVNVSWRFMI
-3149 YYVKKGENSYVSSS
+3149 KKGENTYVGSSAI
-3163 VTTPYMADISI
+3163 TPYMADMSI
-3174 WKNGVYQDPNSK
+3174 WKNGVLQDPNSK
-3186 TTVVKGDTISFE
+3186 ITVVKGDTISFE
-3198 VKLKDANKY
+3198 VKLKDPNKY

-3321 ANSAKFT
+3321 ANGAKFT

-3338 EFEQTDVRGAE
+3338 EFEQTDVHGAE
-3349 MLAVDILSGKGG
+3349 ILAVDILSGKGG
-3361 AVIASGALAGDA
+3361 AVIASGTLAGDA

-3415 TGDWSNGDIA
+3415 TGDWSKGDIA

-3554 EEGEYTIS
+3554 DDGEYTIS

-3597 AGSLTYTEAIEN
+3597 VGSLTYTEAIEN

-3651 GIPGTIDASG
+3651 GIPGTIDVGG

-3692 GEAVDFTKPVI
+3692 SEAVDFTKPVI

-3717 VTVQLQNAGAADELW
+3717 VTVQLHNAGAANELW

>member
-24 VLAAGNKTIVINT
+24 VLAAGNMTLMINT
-37 DGVENGTVE
+37 EGIENGTVE
-46 IVSIPDDA
+46 IVSIPDGA
-54 TQDGNKITGLT
+54 TQDGNTVTGLT
-65 AKTGFISIKA
+65 AKTSFVTVKA
-75 TPKEGYEFINWTARF
+75 TPKEGYEFLNWTVKISP
-90 TMNNGKTWVPKTT
+90 NGTKWLSTAK
-103 PNAHYVLKSGNTFG
+103 PNSGYVLKSGQTFA
-117 SNPMEIAPGSVGSA
+117 SNPIEIANGTMA
-131 KAYLELTPNFGKPLK
+131 KFLQLTPNFGIPLK

-180 YTAGNVEIGY
+180 YNAGNVEIGY

-198 QFVGWTIRYTNG
+198 QFVGWAIRYTNG
-210 ESGIVDDLDE
+210 ESGITEDLDP
-220 YHYHDL
+220 YHYMDL
-226 NMAKTTTWP
+226 SMRPTTTWP

-242 TDETVV
+242 KDDTVV
-248 GNTVRDLIDTNKKG
+248 GNTVRDLISYNRKG
-262 IKHDATITAVF
+262 IKHDITITAMF

-278 PNYALQDSYW
+278 PNYTLADDNWKIGMTVRPQNGNQS
-288 NIRMHVIFQTQTIY
+288 IY
-302 YPTITG
+302 SANVTG
-308 WDNTTNEVVVEF
+308 WDNTTNEVVAEF
-320 NDIPAADVLKSAN
+320 NGAVTAAELKDAN
-333 ECSIFMPIGKSGNT
+333 TYFISMPIGMDGGTIRTASGLT
-347 GKTAP
+347 VE
-352 GLAINFTDDAPKYT
+352 FTDEKPGYT
-366 YKDENKLEYG
+366 YGVGDIQGLSPTTYHVGN
-376 FGQYT
+376 
-381 IDDFADVYEIH
+381 FADVYEIH

-405 VIRLNFKN
+405 VIRLNLKN

-440 PDGDGDAT
+440 PDGDGEAT

-566 TSLSFGGRETGEK
+566 TSLSFDGRETGEK
-579 GSWLSWSRYYYT
+579 GSWLGWSRYYYT

-726 AAGGSVS
+726 AAGESVS
-733 ITNVPGEKSKFVAWH
+733 ITNVPGKKSKFVAWH

-767 ALGAGESLTDGTI
+767 TLGDDTSLSDGTI

-792 PEFERTYSI
+792 PEFEPTYSI

-807 GGKASFAKPISAIG
+807 GGKASFAEPVSAIG
-821 KDTVS
+821 KDAVS

-831 SAEVTWEIDSTEA
+831 SAAVTWEREVET
-844 GYKFSSWGIEYF
+844 GYRFDKWGIEYF
-856 DTAKNEWVTDT
+856 DTAKNEWVADP
-867 TGSSQFERFNYW
+867 TGGGSTAIYRYW
-879 TPVNGDGRTQR
+879 TPVNGDGRMR
-890 SMSAKVT
+890 PSMSVKVT
-897 KYDLRITPQFAKGN
+897 EYDLRITPQFSKGLT
-911 IVEAVADPAAGG
+911 VEAVADPAAGG
-923 TAEVTGDADGYFYKY
+923 TAEVTGDTDGYFYKNQY
-938 SNSAQLKATAADGY
+938 AKLKAAAADGY

-963 EDGTYAPAELMK
+963 EDGIYAPAVAGTH
-975 QYSSASGNE
+975 YRAIIGSADTAEITAAVLDHS
-984 NTPNMSINVMG
+984 
-995 YDLRFTA
+995 LRFTA

-1028 ADNRVYGP
+1028 ANNRVYGP

-1060 NVVDAETG
+1060 DVVDAETG

-1310 SDSTRSYKYTFSAE
+1310 SDSTRSYKYTFSE
-1324 QAATLYELPFTAT
+1324 EEAATLYELPFTAT
-1337 DANGNVKKGVIRFTP
+1337 DANGNVKNGVIRFAP

-1363 AVSYNDATYAAGS
+1363 AVSYNNATYAAGS

-1412 KSETITFNVPEKF
+1412 KSEI
-1425 FTIKARFEVAAKQLY
+1425 
-1440 VELAQGEHGTAEF
+1440 
-1453 VGVTPDANNR
+1453 
-1463 VYGPDDST
+1463 
-1471 GNIVATVK
+1471 
-1479 ATPEEGY
+1479 
-1486 AFGGW
+1486 
-1491 TILNADTGK
+1491 
-1500 KAVGL
+1500 
-1505 MGGQYGN
+1505 
-1512 YFLEDGESEASNPL
+1512 
-1526 RIGFSKHSSANFHVN
+1526 
-1541 LKLVPV
+1541 
-1547 FGKEMKVTVA
+1547 
-1557 SDNSEYGTVTPEG
+1557 
-1570 ENIVS
+1570 
-1575 SVGGKLDFG
+1575 
-1584 AKPAEDCLF
+1584 
-1593 MGWEITYADGTEIP
+1593 
-1607 EKEKDN
+1607 
-1613 LFSFNTNSTDND
+1613 
-1625 ATGDNNQLTIFSCE
+1625 
-1639 KDLKLTAHFVKKGE
+1639 
-1653 PNFVRYNSHKSD
+1653 
-1665 RGSMQAPRVTV
+1665 
-1676 FAPNM
+1676 
-1681 TLPSSYTGWSNDVSE
+1681 
-1696 PIVIIFDAPAMQSKS
+1696 
-1711 GLRLFYRY
+1711 
-1719 KSTDL
+1719 
-1724 TAAGVTFNLG
+1724 
-1734 EGTEHDAS
+1734 
-1742 RDTTKYYVYNIT
+1742 
-1754 AEEAATL
+1754 
-1761 YELPFTATDAN
+1761 
-1772 GNVKKGVIRFTPA
+1772 
-1785 RRALIEAENGAVSYN
+1785 
-1800 DATYAAGSIIDFP
+1800 
-1813 AGEATITAAANEGY
+1813 
-1827 AFAGWEIEGVELSEE
+1827 
-1842 QAKSETLT
+1842 LT
-1850 FNVPEKFFTIKAKFE
+1850 FTVPEKFFTIKAKFE

-1884 TSESNLTGLKKGDK
+1884 TSESNLTGLKNGDK

-2087 NVLKNGTVE
+2087 SVLKNGTVE
-2096 FRAKGLAKIEAENGA
+2096 FRAKGLAKIDAENGA

-2124 VYLGTG
+2124 VYLGTD

-2368 RHENDGKV
+2368 RHEDGGKV

-2441 GDVIPFEPDTE
+2441 GDVIPFEPDAE

-2519 ENGHAEIK
+2519 ENGRAEFK
-2527 KNGELVEGGEANG
+2527 KNGELVESGEADG

-2564 VEMNNSIIDPDSW
+2564 VEMNNSITDPDSW

-2592 RNTSLSESDISEAK
+2592 RNTSLSESDIREAK
-2606 LDFTLEGSGAYGLR
+2606 LDFTLEGGIYALR

-2720 IFIDYQP
+2720 IFLEYQP

-2765 KPDNADTHF
+2765 KPDNANAHF
-2774 VFWFFSNYV
+2774 VYWFFSNYV

-2795 IDVQLLERDFDINVV
+2795 IDVQLLERDFEINVT
-2810 MGYYVDYRI
+2810 MGYQVNYRI
-2819 MCDGVDITNSDDWA
+2819 MCDGKDITRSDDWA
-2833 NSIGPS
+2833 SAGTAN
-2839 IYNLQGRYGY
+2839 IYALQGLYGY
-2849 DISKYPTID
+2849 NRSKYPTID

-2867 TSSGN
+2867 FKAASRS
-2872 HTNYV
+2872 YV
-2877 APGDGMI
+2877 IPGDGVI
-2884 FWFDENF
+2884 FWLNENF
-2891 RLGGNVGDGRVKYV
+2891 RLGGAINGRIKYV
-2905 YDSVTT
+2905 YDSITV
-2911 EPAAEEIGITKELID
+2911 EPAAEEIGVTKELID
-2926 KQYSGRTDKSDEYRV
+2926 KQYGAYEDKSDEYRV

-2953 IVINVRRIGYSQI
+2953 IDINIRRIGYSQI
-2966 TAQPNNTAYGSVTMS
+2966 TAQPNNTTYGSVTMS

-2992 EGIYLR
+2992 EGAYLR

-3023 EQKLSSSLNLRVGI
+3023 EQKLSSSLNLRVGV

-3052 VAQALNLV
+3052 IAQALNLV

-3120 NESVTFVVP
+3120 SESLTFVMP
-3129 NGSVSV
+3129 NGSVTV
-3135 KAVLNQRAIEVTWM
+3135 KAVLNAKSVNVAWRFMI
-3149 YYVKKGENSYVSSS
+3149 KKGENTYVGSSA
-3163 VTTPYMADISI
+3163 TTPYMADISI

-3186 TTVVKGDTISFE
+3186 ITVVKGDTISFE
-3198 VKLKDANKY
+3198 VKLKDPNKY
-3207 ILEKIWLVSSGTMV
+3207 ILEKIWLDLSGTTAK
-3221 QNYDDYNG
+3221 NYYDYKG
-3229 EYTVTS
+3229 EYTLTS
-3235 WKYKGKNIYQLTIN
+3235 WKHNGKAIYQFLIN
-3249 AYFDTNNGDI
+3249 VGFDMNDGDI

-3282 LADSIVKLTAKPE
+3282 LADSVVKLTAKPE

-3308 YNNAVDVTVDDSD
+3308 YNNAVDVAVDDSD

-3361 AVIASGALAGDA
+3361 AVIASGTLAGDA

-3554 EEGEYTIS
+3554 DDGEYTIS

-3597 AGSLTYTEAIEN
+3597 VGSLTYTEAIEN

-3684 IAEMTPAS
+3684 IAKMTPAS
-3692 GEAVDFTKPVI
+3692 SEAVDFTKPVI

-3717 VTVQLQNAGAADELW
+3717 VTVQLHNAGAANELW

>member
-65 AKTGFISIKA
+65 AKTGFVTVKA

-90 TMNNGKTWVPKTT
+90 TMNNGSTWVPKTT
-103 PNAHYVLKSGNTFG
+103 PNVHYVLKSGNTFG
-117 SNPMEIAPGSVGSA
+117 SNPMEIAPGSIGSA
-131 KAYLELTPNFGKPLK
+131 KAYLELTPNFGIPLK

-210 ESGIVDDLDE
+210 ESGIVDDLDV

-226 NMAKTTTWP
+226 GMSKTTTWP
-235 YDKNPWS
+235 YDKEPWS

-248 GNTVRDLIDTNKKG
+248 GNTVRDLIDYNRKG

-352 GLAINFTDDAPKYT
+352 GLVISFTDDAPKYT

-405 VIRLNFKN
+405 VIRLNLKN

-440 PDGDGDAT
+440 PDGDGEAT

-457 KLLKWIINGAEYPAN
+457 KLLKWIINGTEYPAN

-615 IRFERDGKAGIEAEH
+615 IRFEHDGKAGIEAEH

-670 AGKEY
+670 GGKEY
-675 SDNPLT
+675 SNNPLT

-693 KFAKLVTV
+693 KFTKLVTV

-726 AAGGSVS
+726 AAGESVS
-733 ITNVPGEKSKFVAWH
+733 LTNVPGKKSKFVAWH

-767 ALGAGESLTDGTI
+767 TLGEGASYTDGTI
-780 TIVAKEYNLRVY
+780 TIVTKEYNIKVY

-807 GGKASFAKPISAIG
+807 GGKASFAEPVSAIG
-821 KDTVS
+821 KDAVS

-831 SAEVTWEIDSTEA
+831 SAAVTWEREVET
-844 GYKFSSWGIEYF
+844 GYRFDKWGIEYF
-856 DTAKNEWVTDT
+856 DTAKNEWVADP
-867 TGSSQFERFNYW
+867 TGGGSTAIYRYW
-879 TPVNGDGRTQR
+879 TPVNGDGRR
-890 SMSAKVT
+890 KASMSVKVT
-897 KYDLRITPQFAKGN
+897 EYDLRITPQIFKGHT
-911 IVEAVADPAAGG
+911 VEAVADPAAGG
-923 TAEVTGDADGYFYKY
+923 TAEVSGDTNGYFYK
-938 SNSAQLKATAADGY
+938 NESARLKATANDGY
-952 NFGGWTIEYKQ
+952 EFNGWTVEYKQ
-963 EDGTYAPAELMK
+963 EDGTYAPAESLTHYYPM
-975 QYSSASGNE
+975 SGTM
-984 NTPNMSINVMG
+984 NTVNTTVRVLD
-995 YDLRFTA
+995 YDLRLTA

-1060 NVVDAETG
+1060 DVVDAETG

-1310 SDSTRSYKYTFSAE
+1310 SDSTRSYKYTFSE
-1324 QAATLYELPFTAT
+1324 EEAATLYELPFTAT
-1337 DANGNVKKGVIRFTP
+1337 DANGNVKKGVIRFAP

-1363 AVSYNDATYAAGS
+1363 AVSYNNATYAAGS

-1412 KSETITFNVPEKF
+1412 KSETI
-1425 FTIKARFEVAAKQLY
+1425 
-1440 VELAQGEHGTAEF
+1440 
-1453 VGVTPDANNR
+1453 
-1463 VYGPDDST
+1463 
-1471 GNIVATVK
+1471 
-1479 ATPEEGY
+1479 
-1486 AFGGW
+1486 
-1491 TILNADTGK
+1491 
-1500 KAVGL
+1500 
-1505 MGGQYGN
+1505 
-1512 YFLEDGESEASNPL
+1512 
-1526 RIGFSKHSSANFHVN
+1526 
-1541 LKLVPV
+1541 
-1547 FGKEMKVTVA
+1547 
-1557 SDNSEYGTVTPEG
+1557 
-1570 ENIVS
+1570 
-1575 SVGGKLDFG
+1575 
-1584 AKPAEDCLF
+1584 
-1593 MGWEITYADGTEIP
+1593 
-1607 EKEKDN
+1607 
-1613 LFSFNTNSTDND
+1613 
-1625 ATGDNNQLTIFSCE
+1625 
-1639 KDLKLTAHFVKKGE
+1639 
-1653 PNFVRYNSHKSD
+1653 
-1665 RGSMQAPRVTV
+1665 
-1676 FAPNM
+1676 
-1681 TLPSSYTGWSNDVSE
+1681 
-1696 PIVIIFDAPAMQSKS
+1696 
-1711 GLRLFYRY
+1711 
-1719 KSTDL
+1719 
-1724 TAAGVTFNLG
+1724 
-1734 EGTEHDAS
+1734 
-1742 RDTTKYYVYNIT
+1742 
-1754 AEEAATL
+1754 
-1761 YELPFTATDAN
+1761 
-1772 GNVKKGVIRFTPA
+1772 
-1785 RRALIEAENGAVSYN
+1785 
-1800 DATYAAGSIIDFP
+1800 
-1813 AGEATITAAANEGY
+1813 
-1827 AFAGWEIEGVELSEE
+1827 
-1842 QAKSETLT
+1842 T

-1949 VMAVFRGKVVGLQT
+1949 VMAVFRGKVVGLQA
-1963 SGRKYAIMPVK
+1963 SGRNYAIMPVK
-1974 HGQRLIITYLG
+1974 HGQKLVITSMNLNYQKLG
-1985 HQDVKVGVTEV
+1985 DTEV

-2002 PNETLAV
+2002 PNEPLTV
-2009 TITLNGFNDGGS
+2009 TIKLPVTPTSNEDVYLF
-2021 LVVLKKYM
+2021 VLKKYM
-2029 GMMRD
+2029 GMMYA
-2034 NAPDILAP
+2034 NVPDILAP

-2050 MEDTAGPVTSIGAMY
+2050 MVDIATGVTSIGAMCMQ
-2065 LHFTNGWD
+2065 FADDDWGW
-2073 RTKTYHFSI
+2073 TTYHFSI

-2087 NVLKNGTVE
+2087 NVLKNGIVE
-2096 FRAKGLAKIEAENGA
+2096 FEYNGLAKIEAENGA
-2111 VEFDGT
+2111 VEFGGT
-2117 KYNNGEK
+2117 KYNNGER

-2153 LSEEQAKSETLTFT
+2153 LTEEQAKSETLTFT

-2368 RHENDGKV
+2368 RHENGGKV

-2441 GDVIPFEPDTE
+2441 GDVIPFEPDAE

-2519 ENGHAEIK
+2519 ENGRAEFK
-2527 KNGELVEGGEANG
+2527 KNGELVESGEADG

-2564 VEMNNSIIDPDSW
+2564 VEMNNSITDPDSW

-2592 RNTSLSESDISEAK
+2592 RNTSLSESDIREAK
-2606 LDFTLEGSGAYGLR
+2606 LDFTLEGGIYALR

-2645 ISSEDD
+2645 LSSEDD

-2699 DEYTMTIRPLRS
+2699 DEYTMTIRPLRT

-2720 IFIDYQP
+2720 IFPEYQP

-2765 KPDNADTHF
+2765 KPDNANAHF
-2774 VFWFFSNYV
+2774 VYWSFSDYV

-2795 IDVQLLERDFDINVV
+2795 IDVQLLERDFEINVV
-2810 MGYYVDYRI
+2810 MGYHVDYRI
-2819 MCDGVDITNSDDWA
+2819 MCDGVDITRSDDWGNA
-2833 NSIGPS
+2833 TGTN
-2839 IYNLQGRYGY
+2839 IYSLQGRESY

-2867 TSSGN
+2867 ARNSNSI
-2872 HTNYV
+2872 NYA
-2877 APGDGMI
+2877 APGDGVI

-2891 RLGGNVGDGRVKYV
+2891 RLGGNVINGRVKYV
-2905 YDSVTT
+2905 YDSITI
-2911 EPAAEEIGITKELID
+2911 EPAAEEIGIAKRLID
-2926 KQYSGRTDKSDEYRV
+2926 KQYGGYEDKSDEYRV

-2953 IVINVRRIGYSQI
+2953 IVINIRRVSYSQI
-2966 TAQPNNTAYGSVTMS
+2966 TAQPNNTAYGSVTIS
-2981 PESTGGDGYYR
+2981 PEAASGDGYYK
-2992 EGIYLR
+2992 EGTYLC

-3023 EQKLSSSLNLRVGI
+3023 EQKLNSSLNLKVGA
-3037 DSAALTAVFEEDTNP
+3037 DSAALTAVFEEDPEP

-3120 NESVTFVVP
+3120 SESITFVMP
-3129 NGSVSV
+3129 NGSVTV
-3135 KAVLNQRAIEVTWM
+3135 KAVLNERAIGVNWR
-3149 YYVKKGENSYVSSS
+3149 YWIKKGDNAYTGSS

-3174 WKNGVYQDPNSK
+3174 WKNGVLQDLNSK
-3186 TTVVKGDTISFE
+3186 ITVVKGDTISFE
-3198 VKLKDANKY
+3198 VKLKDPNKY
-3207 ILEKIWLVSSGTMV
+3207 ILEKIWLVSSNYMV
-3221 QNYDDYNG
+3221 KNYDDYKG

-3235 WKYKGKNIYQLTIN
+3235 WKHRGKKIYGLTIEV
-3249 AYFDTNNGDI
+3249 YFDTNNGDI

-3282 LADSIVKLTAKPE
+3282 LADSVVKLTAKPE

-3338 EFEQTDVRGAE
+3338 EFEQTDASGAE
-3349 MLAVDILSGKGG
+3349 ILAVDILSGKGG
-3361 AVIASGALAGDA
+3361 AVIASGTLAGDA

-3554 EEGEYTIS
+3554 DDGEYTIS

-3597 AGSLTYTEAIEN
+3597 VGSLTYTEAIEN

-3651 GIPGTIDASG
+3651 GIPGTIDVGG

-3692 GEAVDFTKPVI
+3692 SEAVDFTKPVI

-3717 VTVQLQNAGAADELW
+3717 VTVQLHNAGAANELW

>member
-24 VLAAGNKTIVINT
+24 VLAAGNMTLMINT
-37 DGVENGTVE
+37 EGIENGTVE
-46 IVSIPDDA
+46 IVSIPDGA
-54 TQDGNKITGLT
+54 TQDGNTVTGLT
-65 AKTGFISIKA
+65 AKTGFVTVKA
-75 TPKEGYEFINWTARF
+75 TPKEGYEFLNWTVKISP
-90 TMNNGKTWVPKTT
+90 NGKNWLSKAM
-103 PNAHYVLKSGNTFG
+103 PNAGYVLKSGQTFA
-117 SNPMEIAPGSVGSA
+117 SNPIEIANGTMA
-131 KAYLELTPNFGKPLK
+131 KFLQLTPNFGIPLK

-180 YTAGNVEIGY
+180 YNAGNVEIGY

-210 ESGIVDDLDE
+210 ESGIVDDLDV

-226 NMAKTTTWP
+226 GMSKTTTWP

-248 GNTVRDLIDTNKKG
+248 GNTVRDLIDYNRKG

-288 NIRMHVIFQTQTIY
+288 NIRMYVILQSQTVY

-320 NDIPAADVLKSAN
+320 NDVPSADVLKSAQQ
-333 ECSIFMPIGKSGNT
+333 CHIYMPIGKSGTT
-347 GKTAP
+347 GITAP

-381 IDDFADVYEIH
+381 IDDFADAYEIH

-457 KLLKWIINGAEYPAN
+457 KLLKWIINGTEYPAN

-511 LELTP
+511 LTLTP
-516 FVTLATE
+516 FVDLATE

-553 YYRLNKDSYAPDG
+553 YYRLNNDSYAPDG

-670 AGKEY
+670 GGKEY
-675 SDNPLT
+675 SNNPLT

-726 AAGGSVS
+726 AAGESVS
-733 ITNVPGEKSKFVAWH
+733 LTNVPGEKSKFVAWH

-767 ALGAGESLTDGTI
+767 TLGEGASYTDGTI
-780 TIVAKEYNLRVY
+780 TIVTKEYNIKVY

-807 GGKASFAKPISAIG
+807 GGKASFAEPVSAIG
-821 KDTVS
+821 KDAVS

-831 SAEVTWEIDSTEA
+831 SAAVTWEREVET
-844 GYKFSSWGIEYF
+844 GYRFDKWGIEYF
-856 DTAKNEWVTDT
+856 DTAKNEWVADP
-867 TGSSQFERFNYW
+867 TGGGSTAIYRYW
-879 TPVNGDGRTQR
+879 TPVNGDGRMR
-890 SMSAKVT
+890 PSMSVKVT
-897 KYDLRITPQFAKGN
+897 EYDLRITPQFSKGLT
-911 IVEAVADPAAGG
+911 VEAVADPAAGG
-923 TAEVTGDADGYFYKY
+923 TAEVTGDTDGYFYKNQY
-938 SNSAQLKATAADGY
+938 AKLKAAAADGY

-963 EDGTYAPAELMK
+963 EDGIYAPAVAGTH
-975 QYSSASGNE
+975 YRAIIGSADTAEITAAVLDHS
-984 NTPNMSINVMG
+984 
-995 YDLRFTA
+995 LRFTA

-1055 VFGGW
+1055 
-1060 NVVDAETG
+1060 
-1068 NSVMPSEPGF
+1068 
-1078 DFYYEIADG
+1078 
-1087 GTVASN
+1087 
-1093 PMGVGFS
+1093 
-1100 KSEMDRYHVNLK
+1100 
-1112 IKPVF
+1112 
-1117 GKGIKVIVGSDNSAY
+1117 
-1132 GTVTPEG
+1132 
-1139 ENIISGTNGRL
+1139 
-1150 DFSAKPAEGC
+1150 
-1160 MFMGW
+1160 
-1165 EVTYADGTEIPDEE
+1165 
-1179 KGNMFMFNVNTVNN
+1179 
-1193 DETGDNNQLLT
+1193 
-1204 FNCEKDLKLTAH
+1204 
-1216 FVKKGEPNFVRYNTN
+1216 
-1231 SYHAGC
+1231 
-1237 LMMPES
+1237 
-1243 TIYAPGRTVPSSF
+1243 
-1256 TGWSNDLSEPIVITF
+1256 
-1271 NAAAQAD
+1271 
-1278 KAVSI
+1278 
-1283 FYRYRYTVLAAP
+1283 
-1295 DVSFDF
+1295 
-1301 GEGTEHSNA
+1301 
-1310 SDSTRSYKYTFSAE
+1310 
-1324 QAATLYELPFTAT
+1324 
-1337 DANGNVKKGVIRFTP
+1337 
-1352 ARRALIEAENG
+1352 
-1363 AVSYNDATYAAGS
+1363 
-1376 IIDFPAGE
+1376 
-1384 ATITAAANEGYAFA
+1384 
-1398 GWEIEGVEL
+1398 
-1407 SEEQA
+1407 
-1412 KSETITFNVPEKF
+1412 
-1425 FTIKARFEVAAKQLY
+1425 
-1440 VELAQGEHGTAEF
+1440 
-1453 VGVTPDANNR
+1453 
-1463 VYGPDDST
+1463 
-1471 GNIVATVK
+1471 
-1479 ATPEEGY
+1479 

-1491 TILNADTGK
+1491 IILNADTGK

-1505 MGGQYGN
+1505 MGKKYIN
-1512 YFLEDGESEASNPL
+1512 YVLADGESAASNPL
-1526 RIGFSKHSSANFHVN
+1526 NIGFSNNSNANFHIN

-1547 FGKEMKVTVA
+1547 FNEAKEIIIV
-1557 SDNSEYGTVTPEG
+1557 SDNPEYGTVTPDG
-1570 ENIVS
+1570 STQIS
-1575 SVGGKLDFG
+1575 LGGLLDIT
-1584 AKPAEDCLF
+1584 AKPAEGCMF
-1593 MGWEITYADGTEIP
+1593 MGWEVVYADGSSFSSDKDRGNVYGLKTSLNNTAGETNTIKLYNG
-1607 EKEKDN
+1607 EKV
-1613 LFSFNTNSTDND
+1613 
-1625 ATGDNNQLTIFSCE
+1625 
-1639 KDLKLTAHFVKKGE
+1639 LKVIGHFVKAGD
-1653 PNFVRYNSHKSD
+1653 PNFVVYNWNGIKGIMGLPD
-1665 RGSMQAPRVTV
+1665 
-1676 FAPNM
+1676 FAFRQNPPIASN
-1681 TLPSSYTGWSNDVSE
+1681 SIVGWNNNTDE
-1696 PIVIIFDAPAMQSKS
+1696 EIV
-1711 GLRLFYRY
+1711 
-1719 KSTDL
+1719 
-1724 TAAGVTFNLG
+1724 VTFNTAAVEGSMGIGTTYSNGSVLQVAPGVKFDFG
-1734 EGTEHDAS
+1734 EGTYTMAGPNV
-1742 RDTTKYYVYNIT
+1742 VYMKEIT
-1754 AEEAATL
+1754 EEEAATL

-1772 GNVKKGVIRFTPA
+1772 GNVKKGVIRFAPA

-1850 FNVPEKFFTIKAKFE
+1850 FTVPEKFFTIKAKFE

-1974 HGQRLIITYLG
+1974 HGQKLIITYLG
-1985 HQDVKVGVTEV
+1985 HQDMKVGVTEV

-2002 PNETLAV
+2002 PNEPLAV
-2009 TITLNGFNDGGS
+2009 TITLNDFFNDSGD
-2021 LVVLKKYM
+2021 LVVLKKFM
-2029 GMMRD
+2029 GMMRA
-2034 NAPDILAP
+2034 NVPDILAP
-2042 GASYVFPD
+2042 GASYVFPG
-2050 MEDTAGPVTSIGAMY
+2050 MKDTATGVSAIGMMRMQ
-2065 LHFTNGWD
+2065 FIDGWD
-2073 RTKTYHFSI
+2073 RIKTYHFSI

-2096 FRAKGLAKIEAENGA
+2096 FKAKGLAKIEAENGA

-2239 ASGEYLDKSL
+2239 VSGEYLDKSL

-2368 RHENDGKV
+2368 RHENGGKV

-2441 GDVIPFEPDTE
+2441 DDVIPFEPDAE
-2452 GYVTITAVPEE
+2452 GYVTITAMPYEGS
-2463 KFANIEYVFKNWKMD
+2463 ANIKYVFKNWKMD
-2478 TVELTADEVYANP
+2478 TVKLTEDEVYANP

-2527 KNGELVEGGEANG
+2527 KNGELIEGGEANG

-2577 VGEKFTEDEQARLLA
+2577 VGEKFTEEEQARLLA

-2720 IFIDYQP
+2720 IFPEYQP

-2765 KPDNADTHF
+2765 KPDNANAHF
-2774 VFWFFSNYV
+2774 VYWFFSDYV

-2795 IDVQLLERDFDINVV
+2795 IDVQLLERDFEINVT
-2810 MGYYVDYRI
+2810 MGYHVDYRI
-2819 MCDGVDITNSDDWA
+2819 MCDGKDITRSDDWA
-2833 NSIGPS
+2833 SAGTAN
-2839 IYNLQGRYGY
+2839 IYALQGLYGY
-2849 DISKYPTID
+2849 NRSKYPTID

-2867 TSSGN
+2867 AKAASRS
-2872 HTNYV
+2872 YV
-2877 APGDGMI
+2877 IPGDGVI
-2884 FWFDENF
+2884 FWLNENF
-2891 RLGGNVGDGRVKYV
+2891 RLGGAINGRIKYV
-2905 YDSVTT
+2905 YDSITV
-2911 EPAAEEIGITKELID
+2911 EPAAEEIGVTKELID
-2926 KQYSGRTDKSDEYRV
+2926 KQYGAYEDKSDEYRV

-2966 TAQPNNTAYGSVTMS
+2966 TAQPNNTTYGSVTMS

-3023 EQKLSSSLNLRVGI
+3023 EQKLSSSLTIKVGV

-3120 NESVTFVVP
+3120 NESVTFVMP

-3135 KAVLNQRAIEVTWM
+3135 KAVLNQRAIEVTYM
-3149 YYVKKGENSYVSSS
+3149 YYIKRGENSYVSSS

-3174 WKNGVYQDPNSK
+3174 WKNGVYQDLNSK

-3221 QNYDDYNG
+3221 QNYDDYKG

-3235 WKYKGKNIYQLTIN
+3235 WKFRGKRIYQLAIN
-3249 AYFDTNNGDI
+3249 VYFDTNDGDI

-3272 GTIECSSVYP
+3272 GTIECGSVYP
-3282 LADSIVKLTAKPE
+3282 LADSVVNLTAKPE
-3295 ENYRLKRWIVTDE
+3295 ENYKLKRWIVTDE
-3308 YNNAVDVTVDDSD
+3308 YNNAVDVAVDDSD

-3338 EFEQTDVRGAE
+3338 EFEQTDVHGAE
-3349 MLAVDILSGKGG
+3349 ILAVDILSGKGG
-3361 AVIASGALAGDA
+3361 AVIASGTLAGDA

-3415 TGDWSNGDIA
+3415 TGDWSKGDIA

-3477 FTSSEGGSCYYVVV
+3477 FTASEGGSCYYVVV

-3496 EPAIDT
+3496 EPSIDT

-3581 DEVTIS
+3581 DEVTVS
-3587 ISAADGMQMK
+3587 ISAVDGMQMK

-3651 GIPGTIDASG
+3651 GIPGTIDAGG

>member
-24 VLAAGNKTIVINT
+24 VLAAGNMTLMINT
-37 DGVENGTVE
+37 EGIENGTVE
-46 IVSIPDDA
+46 IVSIPDGA
-54 TQDGNKITGLT
+54 TQDGNTVTGLT
-65 AKTGFISIKA
+65 AKTSFVTVKA
-75 TPKEGYEFINWTARF
+75 TPKEGYEFLNWTVKISP
-90 TMNNGKTWVPKTT
+90 NGKKWLSTAK
-103 PNAHYVLKSGNTFG
+103 PNSGYVLKSGQTFA
-117 SNPMEIAPGSVGSA
+117 SNPIEIANGPMA
-131 KAYLELTPNFGKPLK
+131 KFLQLTPNFGIPLK

-180 YTAGNVEIGY
+180 YNAGNVEIGY

-210 ESGIVDDLDE
+210 ESGITEDLDA
-220 YHYHDL
+220 YHYMDL
-226 NMAKTTTWP
+226 SMRPTTTWP
-235 YDKNPWS
+235 YDQNPWS
-242 TDETVV
+242 KDDTVV
-248 GNTVRDLIDTNKKG
+248 GNTVRDLISYNRKG
-262 IKHDATITAVF
+262 IKHDITITAVF

-278 PNYALQDSYW
+278 PNYTLADDNWKIGMTVRPQNGNQS
-288 NIRMHVIFQTQTIY
+288 IY
-302 YPTITG
+302 SANVTG
-308 WDNTTNEVVVEF
+308 WDNTTNEVVAEF
-320 NDIPAADVLKSAN
+320 NGAVTAAELKDAN
-333 ECSIFMPIGKSGNT
+333 TYFISMPIGMDGGT
-347 GKTAP
+347 IRTAP
-352 GLAINFTDDAPKYT
+352 GLTVEFTDENPNYT
-366 YKDENKLEYG
+366 YGIGDTQGLSPDTYHVGN
-376 FGQYT
+376 
-381 IDDFADVYEIH
+381 FADVYEIH

-457 KLLKWIINGAEYPAN
+457 KLLKWIINGTEYPAN

-553 YYRLNKDSYAPDG
+553 YYRLNNDSYAPDG

-579 GSWLSWSRYYYT
+579 GSWLGWSRYYYT

-670 AGKEY
+670 GGKEY

-726 AAGGSVS
+726 AAGESVS
-733 ITNVPGEKSKFVAWH
+733 LTNVPGEKSKFVRWH
-748 VEYEKAEGKFMPA
+748 VDYEKAEGKFMPA

-767 ALGAGESLTDGTI
+767 TLGEGASYTDGTI

-792 PEFERTYSI
+792 PEFEPTYSI

-807 GGKASFAKPISAIG
+807 GGKASFAEPVSAIG
-821 KDTVS
+821 KDAVS

-831 SAEVTWEIDSTEA
+831 SAAVTWEREVET
-844 GYKFSSWGIEYF
+844 GYRFVKWGIEYF
-856 DTAKNEWVTDT
+856 DTAKNEWVADP
-867 TGSSQFERFNYW
+867 TGGGSTAIYRYW
-879 TPVNGDGRTQR
+879 TPVNGDGRMR
-890 SMSAKVT
+890 PSMSVKVT
-897 KYDLRITPQFAKGN
+897 EYDLRITPQFSKGLT
-911 IVEAVADPAAGG
+911 VEAVADPAAGG
-923 TAEVTGDADGYFYKY
+923 KVEVTGGTDGYFYK
-938 SNSAQLKATAADGY
+938 NQTAKLKATATDGY
-952 NFGGWTIEYKQ
+952 AFGGWTIEYRQ
-963 EDGTYAPAELMK
+963 EDGTYAPAVAGTH
-975 QYSSASGNE
+975 YRAIICSADTAEITAAVLDHS
-984 NTPNMSINVMG
+984 
-995 YDLRFTA
+995 LRFTA
-1002 KFTKQLYVELAQGE
+1002 KFTNQLYVELAQGE

-1060 NVVDAETG
+1060 EVVNGETG
-1068 NSVMPSEPGF
+1068 NSVSPSETGYSF
-1078 DFYYEIADG
+1078 HYEIADG

-1093 PMGVGFS
+1093 PMSVGFS
-1100 KSEMDRYHVNLK
+1100 KSEMDSYHVNLK

-1117 GKGIKVIVGSDNSAY
+1117 GKGIKVTVGSDNSAY

-1150 DFSAKPAEGC
+1150 DFSAKPADGC
-1160 MFMGW
+1160 LFMGW
-1165 EVTYADGTEIPDEE
+1165 EVTYADGTAIPDAE
-1179 KGNMFMFNVNTVNN
+1179 KGNMFMFNVNTVDN
-1193 DETGDNNQLLT
+1193 DETGDNNQL
-1204 FNCEKDLKLTAH
+1204 
-1216 FVKKGEPNFVRYNTN
+1216 
-1231 SYHAGC
+1231 
-1237 LMMPES
+1237 
-1243 TIYAPGRTVPSSF
+1243 
-1256 TGWSNDLSEPIVITF
+1256 
-1271 NAAAQAD
+1271 
-1278 KAVSI
+1278 
-1283 FYRYRYTVLAAP
+1283 
-1295 DVSFDF
+1295 
-1301 GEGTEHSNA
+1301 
-1310 SDSTRSYKYTFSAE
+1310 
-1324 QAATLYELPFTAT
+1324 
-1337 DANGNVKKGVIRFTP
+1337 
-1352 ARRALIEAENG
+1352 
-1363 AVSYNDATYAAGS
+1363 
-1376 IIDFPAGE
+1376 
-1384 ATITAAANEGYAFA
+1384 
-1398 GWEIEGVEL
+1398 
-1407 SEEQA
+1407 
-1412 KSETITFNVPEKF
+1412 
-1425 FTIKARFEVAAKQLY
+1425 
-1440 VELAQGEHGTAEF
+1440 
-1453 VGVTPDANNR
+1453 
-1463 VYGPDDST
+1463 
-1471 GNIVATVK
+1471 
-1479 ATPEEGY
+1479 
-1486 AFGGW
+1486 
-1491 TILNADTGK
+1491 
-1500 KAVGL
+1500 
-1505 MGGQYGN
+1505 
-1512 YFLEDGESEASNPL
+1512 
-1526 RIGFSKHSSANFHVN
+1526 
-1541 LKLVPV
+1541 
-1547 FGKEMKVTVA
+1547 
-1557 SDNSEYGTVTPEG
+1557 
-1570 ENIVS
+1570 
-1575 SVGGKLDFG
+1575 
-1584 AKPAEDCLF
+1584 
-1593 MGWEITYADGTEIP
+1593 
-1607 EKEKDN
+1607 
-1613 LFSFNTNSTDND
+1613 
-1625 ATGDNNQLTIFSCE
+1625 TIFECE

-1800 DATYAAGSIIDFP
+1800 NATYAAGSIIDFP

-1850 FNVPEKFFTIKAKFE
+1850 FTVPEKFFTIKARFE

-1974 HGQRLIITYLG
+1974 HGQKLIITYLG

-2002 PNETLAV
+2002 PNEPLAV
-2009 TITLNGFNDGGS
+2009 TITLNGFNDGGD

-2042 GASYVFPD
+2042 GASYVFPG
-2050 MEDTAGPVTSIGAMY
+2050 MEDTATGVSVIGMMRMQ
-2065 LHFTNGWD
+2065 FTDGWD

-2111 VEFDGT
+2111 VEFNGT

-2153 LSEEQAKSETLTFT
+2153 LSEEQAKSETITFN

-2441 GDVIPFEPDTE
+2441 GDVIPFEPDAE
-2452 GYVTITAVPEE
+2452 GYVTITAVPSE
-2463 KFANIEYVFKNWKMD
+2463 KLTNIEYVFKNWKMD

-2519 ENGHAEIK
+2519 ENGRAEIK

-2564 VEMNNSIIDPDSW
+2564 VEKNNSIIDQDSW
-2577 VGEKFTEDEQARLLA
+2577 VGEKFTEEEQARLLA
-2592 RNTSLSESDISEAK
+2592 LVTSLSENDIREAK
-2606 LDFTLEGSGAYGLR
+2606 LDFTLEGGLYALR

-2711 STQDMTVKG
+2711 STKDMTVKG
-2720 IFIDYQP
+2720 IFLEYQP

-2765 KPDNADTHF
+2765 KPDNANVHF
-2774 VFWFFSNYV
+2774 VYWFFSNYV
-2783 MNNESEARRQPR
+2783 MNNESEARKQPR
-2795 IDVQLLERDFDINVV
+2795 IDVQLLERDFEINVV
-2810 MGYYVDYRI
+2810 MGYHVDYRI
-2819 MCDGVDITNSDDWA
+2819 MCDGVDITRSDDWA
-2833 NSIGPS
+2833 SAGTAN
-2839 IYNLQGRYGY
+2839 IYTLQGLYGY
-2849 DISKYPTID
+2849 DRSKYPTID

-2867 TSSGN
+2867 FKAASRS
-2872 HTNYV
+2872 YV
-2877 APGDGMI
+2877 IPGDGVI
-2884 FWFDENF
+2884 FWLNENF
-2891 RLGGNVGDGRVKYV
+2891 RLGGATNGRIKYV
-2905 YDSVTT
+2905 YDSITV

-2926 KQYSGRTDKSDEYRV
+2926 KQYGAYDDKSDEYRV

-2953 IVINVRRIGYSQI
+2953 IDINIRRIGYSQI
-2966 TAQPNNTAYGSVTMS
+2966 TAQPNNTTYGSVTMS

-2992 EGIYLR
+2992 EGAYLR

-3023 EQKLSSSLNLRVGI
+3023 EQKLSSSLNLRVGV

-3052 VAQALNLV
+3052 IAQALNLV

-3120 NESVTFVVP
+3120 SESLTFVMP
-3129 NGSVSV
+3129 NGSVTV
-3135 KAVLNQRAIEVTWM
+3135 KAVLNAKSVNVSWRFMI
-3149 YYVKKGENSYVSSS
+3149 KKGENTYVGSSAI
-3163 VTTPYMADISI
+3163 TPYMADMSI
-3174 WKNGVYQDPNSK
+3174 WKNGVLQDPNSK
-3186 TTVVKGDTISFE
+3186 ITVVKGDTISFE
-3198 VKLKDANKY
+3198 VKLKDPNKY
-3207 ILEKIWLVSSGTMV
+3207 ILEKIWLDLSGTTAK
-3221 QNYDDYNG
+3221 NYYDYKG

-3235 WKYKGKNIYQLTIN
+3235 WKFRGKKIYQFLIN
-3249 AYFDTNNGDI
+3249 VGFDMNDGDI

-3272 GTIECSSVYP
+3272 GTIECDSVYP
-3282 LADSIVKLTAKPE
+3282 LADSVVNLIAKPE

-3308 YNNAVDVTVDDSD
+3308 YNNAVEVTVDDSD

-3373 WTVDLSGVIDKATAD
+3373 WTVDLSGVIDKATAN

-3554 EEGEYTIS
+3554 DDGEYTIS

-3597 AGSLTYTEAIEN
+3597 VGSLTYTEAIEN

-3651 GIPGTIDASG
+3651 GILGTIDASG

-3684 IAEMTPAS
+3684 IAKMTPAS
-3692 GEAVDFTKPVI
+3692 SEAVDFTKPVI

-3717 VTVQLQNAGAADELW
+3717 VTVQLHNAGAANELW

>member
-14 IMCAGLVPAQ
+14 IMCAGLVPTQA
-24 VLAAGNKTIVINT
+24 LAAGNMTLMINT
-37 DGVENGTVE
+37 EGIENGTVE
-46 IVSIPDDA
+46 IVSIPDGA
-54 TQDGNKITGLT
+54 TQEGNKVSGLT
-65 AKTGFISIKA
+65 AKTGFVTVKA
-75 TPKEGYEFINWTARF
+75 TPKEGYEFLNWTVKIS
-90 TMNNGKTWVPKTT
+90 TNGTKWLSTAK
-103 PNAHYVLKSGNTFG
+103 PNSGYVLKSGQTFA
-117 SNPMEIAPGSVGSA
+117 SNPIEIANGTMA
-131 KAYLELTPNFGKPLK
+131 KFLQLTPNFGIPLK

-180 YTAGNVEIGY
+180 YNAGNVEIGY

-210 ESGIVDDLDE
+210 ESGIVDDLDV

-320 NDIPAADVLKSAN
+320 NDIPAADVLKSAQQ
-333 ECSIFMPIGKSGNT
+333 CYIHMPIGKSGNT

-376 FGQYT
+376 FGRYT
-381 IDDFADVYEIH
+381 INDFADVYEIH

-405 VIRLNFKN
+405 VIRLNLKN
-413 RGKLTAEH
+413 RGRLTAEH

-429 QYENGSVIDFV
+429 QYENGSVIDFITDS
-440 PDGDGDAT
+440 DGEAT

-511 LELTP
+511 LTLTP
-516 FVTLATE
+516 FVDLATE

-553 YYRLNKDSYAPDG
+553 YYRLNSDSYAPDG
-566 TSLSFGGRETGEK
+566 TSLSFDGRETGDK
-579 GSWLSWSRYYYT
+579 GSWFGWSRYYYT

-637 TEYTNGQTIDVA
+637 TEYTNGQIIDVA

-670 AGKEY
+670 GGKEY

-726 AAGGSVS
+726 AAGESVS
-733 ITNVPGEKSKFVAWH
+733 LTNVPGEKSKFARWH
-748 VEYEKAEGKFMPA
+748 VDYEKAEGKFMPA

-767 ALGAGESLTDGTI
+767 TLGEGASYTDGTI
-780 TIVAKEYNLRVY
+780 TIVTKEYNIKVY

-807 GGKASFAKPISAIG
+807 GGKASFAEPVSAIG
-821 KDTVS
+821 KDTAA

-831 SAEVTWEIDSTEA
+831 SNAVTWELESTET
-844 GYKFSSWGIEYF
+844 GYKFTKWGIEYF
-856 DTAKNEWVTDT
+856 DTAKNEWVADPTLA
-867 TGSSQFERFNYW
+867 GSFVTYRFW
-879 TPVNGDGRTQR
+879 TPVNGDGRMR
-890 SMSAKVT
+890 PSMSAKVT
-897 KYDLRITPQFAKGN
+897 EYDLRITPQFSKGLT
-911 IVEAVADPAAGG
+911 VEAVADPAAGG
-923 TAEVTGDADGYFYKY
+923 KVEASGDTDGYFYT
-938 SNSAQLKATAADGY
+938 NDMAFVTATANDGY
-952 NFGGWTIEYKQ
+952 EFNGWTVEYKQ
-963 EDGTYAPAELMK
+963 EDGTYAPAELAKHYSPFGSLDDADLGVRMK
-975 QYSSASGNE
+975 D
-984 NTPNMSINVMG
+984 

-1055 VFGGW
+1055 
-1060 NVVDAETG
+1060 
-1068 NSVMPSEPGF
+1068 
-1078 DFYYEIADG
+1078 
-1087 GTVASN
+1087 
-1093 PMGVGFS
+1093 
-1100 KSEMDRYHVNLK
+1100 
-1112 IKPVF
+1112 
-1117 GKGIKVIVGSDNSAY
+1117 
-1132 GTVTPEG
+1132 
-1139 ENIISGTNGRL
+1139 
-1150 DFSAKPAEGC
+1150 
-1160 MFMGW
+1160 
-1165 EVTYADGTEIPDEE
+1165 
-1179 KGNMFMFNVNTVNN
+1179 
-1193 DETGDNNQLLT
+1193 
-1204 FNCEKDLKLTAH
+1204 
-1216 FVKKGEPNFVRYNTN
+1216 
-1231 SYHAGC
+1231 
-1237 LMMPES
+1237 
-1243 TIYAPGRTVPSSF
+1243 
-1256 TGWSNDLSEPIVITF
+1256 
-1271 NAAAQAD
+1271 
-1278 KAVSI
+1278 
-1283 FYRYRYTVLAAP
+1283 
-1295 DVSFDF
+1295 
-1301 GEGTEHSNA
+1301 
-1310 SDSTRSYKYTFSAE
+1310 
-1324 QAATLYELPFTAT
+1324 
-1337 DANGNVKKGVIRFTP
+1337 
-1352 ARRALIEAENG
+1352 
-1363 AVSYNDATYAAGS
+1363 
-1376 IIDFPAGE
+1376 
-1384 ATITAAANEGYAFA
+1384 
-1398 GWEIEGVEL
+1398 
-1407 SEEQA
+1407 
-1412 KSETITFNVPEKF
+1412 
-1425 FTIKARFEVAAKQLY
+1425 
-1440 VELAQGEHGTAEF
+1440 
-1453 VGVTPDANNR
+1453 
-1463 VYGPDDST
+1463 
-1471 GNIVATVK
+1471 
-1479 ATPEEGY
+1479 

-1505 MGGQYGN
+1505 MGKKYIN
-1512 YFLEDGESEASNPL
+1512 YVLADGESAASNPL
-1526 RIGFSKHSSANFHVN
+1526 NIGFSNNSNANFHIN

-1547 FGKEMKVTVA
+1547 FNEAKEIIIV
-1557 SDNSEYGTVTPEG
+1557 SDNPEYGTVTPDG
-1570 ENIVS
+1570 STQIS
-1575 SVGGKLDFG
+1575 LGGLLDIT
-1584 AKPAEDCLF
+1584 AKPAEGCMF
-1593 MGWEITYADGTEIP
+1593 MGWEVVYADGSSFSSDKDRGNVYGLKTSLNNTAGETNTIKLYNG
-1607 EKEKDN
+1607 EKV
-1613 LFSFNTNSTDND
+1613 
-1625 ATGDNNQLTIFSCE
+1625 
-1639 KDLKLTAHFVKKGE
+1639 LKVIGHFVKAGD
-1653 PNFVRYNSHKSD
+1653 PNFVVYNWNGIKGIMGLPD
-1665 RGSMQAPRVTV
+1665 
-1676 FAPNM
+1676 FAFRQNPPIASN
-1681 TLPSSYTGWSNDVSE
+1681 SIVGWNNNTDE
-1696 PIVIIFDAPAMQSKS
+1696 EIV
-1711 GLRLFYRY
+1711 
-1719 KSTDL
+1719 
-1724 TAAGVTFNLG
+1724 VTFNTAAVEGSMGIGTTYSNGSVLQVAPGVKFDFG
-1734 EGTEHDAS
+1734 EGTYTMAGPNV
-1742 RDTTKYYVYNIT
+1742 VYMKEIT
-1754 AEEAATL
+1754 EEEAATL

-1827 AFAGWEIEGVELSEE
+1827 AFAGWEIEVVELSEE

-1850 FNVPEKFFTIKAKFE
+1850 FTVPEKFFTIKARFE

-1974 HGQRLIITYLG
+1974 HGQKLIITYLG
-1985 HQDVKVGVTEV
+1985 HQDMKVGVTEV

-2002 PNETLAV
+2002 PNEPLAV
-2009 TITLNGFNDGGS
+2009 TITLNDFFNDSGD
-2021 LVVLKKYM
+2021 LVVLKKFM
-2029 GMMRD
+2029 GMMRA
-2034 NAPDILAP
+2034 NVPDILAP
-2042 GASYVFPD
+2042 GASYVFPG
-2050 MEDTAGPVTSIGAMY
+2050 MKDTATGVSAIGMMRMQ
-2065 LHFTNGWD
+2065 FIDGWD
-2073 RTKTYHFSI
+2073 RIKTYHFSI

-2096 FRAKGLAKIEAENGA
+2096 FKAKGLAKIEAENGA

-2124 VYLGTG
+2124 VYLGTD

-2368 RHENDGKV
+2368 RHENGGKV

-2407 NLDYRAEVYIVGF
+2407 NLDYRAEVYVNGF

-2441 GDVIPFEPDTE
+2441 GDVIPFEPDAE

-2463 KFANIEYVFKNWKMD
+2463 KFTNIEYVFKNWKMD

-2519 ENGHAEIK
+2519 ENGRAEFK
-2527 KNGELVEGGEANG
+2527 KNGELVESGEADG

-2720 IFIDYQP
+2720 IFPEYQP

-2765 KPDNADTHF
+2765 KPDNANAHF
-2774 VFWFFSNYV
+2774 VYWFFSNYV

-2795 IDVQLLERDFDINVV
+2795 IDVQLLERDFEINVT
-2810 MGYYVDYRI
+2810 MGYQVNYRI
-2819 MCDGVDITNSDDWA
+2819 MCDGKDITRSDDWA
-2833 NSIGPS
+2833 SAGTAN
-2839 IYNLQGRYGY
+2839 IYALQGLYGY
-2849 DISKYPTID
+2849 NRSKYPTID

-2867 TSSGN
+2867 AKAASRS
-2872 HTNYV
+2872 YV
-2877 APGDGMI
+2877 IPGDGVI
-2884 FWFDENF
+2884 FWLNENF
-2891 RLGGNVGDGRVKYV
+2891 RLGGAINGRIKYV
-2905 YDSVTT
+2905 YDSITV
-2911 EPAAEEIGITKELID
+2911 EPAAEEIGVTKELID
-2926 KQYSGRTDKSDEYRV
+2926 KQYGAYDDKSDEYRV

-2966 TAQPNNTAYGSVTMS
+2966 TAQPNNTTYGSVTMS

-2992 EGIYLR
+2992 EGAYLR

-3085 VTVSLGDLDDYY
+3085 VTVSLGDVDDYY
-3097 EFDHWEITRD
+3097 AFDHWEITRD

-3120 NESVTFVVP
+3120 SESLTFVMP

-3135 KAVLNQRAIEVTWM
+3135 KAVLNQRAIEVTYM
-3149 YYVKKGENSYVSSS
+3149 YYIKRGENSYVSSS

-3174 WKNGVYQDPNSK
+3174 WKNGVYQDLNSK

-3221 QNYDDYNG
+3221 QNYDDYKG

-3235 WKYKGKNIYQLTIN
+3235 WKFRGKRIYQLAIN
-3249 AYFDTNNGDI
+3249 VYFDTNDGDI

-3272 GTIECSSVYP
+3272 GTIECGSVYP
-3282 LADSIVKLTAKPE
+3282 LADSVVNLTAKPE
-3295 ENYRLKRWIVTDE
+3295 ENYKLKRWIVTDE
-3308 YNNAVDVTVDDSD
+3308 YNNAVDVAVDDSD

-3338 EFEQTDVRGAE
+3338 EFEQTDVHGAE
-3349 MLAVDILSGKGG
+3349 ILAVDILSGKGG
-3361 AVIASGALAGDA
+3361 AVIASGTLAGDA

-3415 TGDWSNGDIA
+3415 TGDWSKGDIA

-3496 EPAIDT
+3496 EPSIDT

-3581 DEVTIS
+3581 DEVTVS
-3587 ISAADGMQMK
+3587 ISAVDGMQMK

-3651 GIPGTIDASG
+3651 GIPGTIDAGG

>member
-24 VLAAGNKTIVINT
+24 VLAAGNMTLMINT
-37 DGVENGTVE
+37 EGIENGTVE
-46 IVSIPDDA
+46 IVSIPDGA
-54 TQDGNKITGLT
+54 TQDGNTVTGLT
-65 AKTGFISIKA
+65 AKTSFVTVKA
-75 TPKEGYEFINWTARF
+75 TPKEGYEFLNWTVKISP
-90 TMNNGKTWVPKTT
+90 NGKNWLSTAK
-103 PNAHYVLKSGNTFG
+103 PNSGYVLKSGQTFA
-117 SNPMEIAPGSVGSA
+117 SNPIEIANGPMA
-131 KAYLELTPNFGKPLK
+131 KFLQLTPNFGIPLK

-180 YTAGNVEIGY
+180 YNAGNVEIGY

-210 ESGIVDDLDE
+210 ESGITEDLDA
-220 YHYHDL
+220 YHYMDL
-226 NMAKTTTWP
+226 SMRPTTTWP
-235 YDKNPWS
+235 YDQNPWS
-242 TDETVV
+242 KDDTVV
-248 GNTVRDLIDTNKKG
+248 GNTVRDLISYNRKG
-262 IKHDATITAVF
+262 IKHDITITAMF

-278 PNYALQDSYW
+278 PNYTLADDNWKIGMTVRPQNGNQS
-288 NIRMHVIFQTQTIY
+288 IY
-302 YPTITG
+302 SANVTG
-308 WDNTTNEVVVEF
+308 WDNTTNEVVAEF
-320 NDIPAADVLKSAN
+320 NGAVTAAELKDAN
-333 ECSIFMPIGKSGNT
+333 TYFISMPIGMDGGTIRTASGLT
-347 GKTAP
+347 VE
-352 GLAINFTDDAPKYT
+352 FTDEKPGYT
-366 YKDENKLEYG
+366 YGVGDIQGLSPDTYHVGN
-376 FGQYT
+376 
-381 IDDFADVYEIH
+381 FADVYEIH

-457 KLLKWIINGAEYPAN
+457 KLLKWIINDVEYPAN

-506 IRDNL
+506 IRDDL
-511 LELTP
+511 LKLTP
-516 FVTLATE
+516 LVKLATE

-553 YYRLNKDSYAPDG
+553 YYRLNEVSYAPDG

-579 GSWLSWSRYYYT
+579 GSWLGWSRYYYT

-807 GGKASFAKPISAIG
+807 GGKASFAEPVSAIG
-821 KDTVS
+821 KDAVS

-831 SAEVTWEIDSTEA
+831 SAAVTWEREVET
-844 GYKFSSWGIEYF
+844 GYKFVKWGIEYF
-856 DTAKNEWVTDT
+856 DTAKNEWVADP
-867 TGSSQFERFNYW
+867 TGGGSTAIYRYW
-879 TPVNGDGRTQR
+879 TPVNGDGRMR
-890 SMSAKVT
+890 PSMSVKVT
-897 KYDLRITPQFAKGN
+897 EYDLRITPQFSKGLT
-911 IVEAVADPAAGG
+911 VEAVADPAAGG
-923 TAEVTGDADGYFYKY
+923 KVEVTGGTDGYFYKNQY
-938 SNSAQLKATAADGY
+938 AKLKAAAADGY

-963 EDGTYAPAELMK
+963 EDGIYAPAVAGTH
-975 QYSSASGNE
+975 YRAIIGSADTAEITAAVLDHS
-984 NTPNMSINVMG
+984 
-995 YDLRFTA
+995 LRFTA

-1028 ADNRVYGP
+1028 AD
-1036 DDSTGNI
+1036 
-1043 VATVKATPEEGY
+1043 
-1055 VFGGW
+1055 
-1060 NVVDAETG
+1060 
-1068 NSVMPSEPGF
+1068 
-1078 DFYYEIADG
+1078 
-1087 GTVASN
+1087 
-1093 PMGVGFS
+1093 
-1100 KSEMDRYHVNLK
+1100 
-1112 IKPVF
+1112 
-1117 GKGIKVIVGSDNSAY
+1117 
-1132 GTVTPEG
+1132 
-1139 ENIISGTNGRL
+1139 
-1150 DFSAKPAEGC
+1150 
-1160 MFMGW
+1160 
-1165 EVTYADGTEIPDEE
+1165 
-1179 KGNMFMFNVNTVNN
+1179 
-1193 DETGDNNQLLT
+1193 
-1204 FNCEKDLKLTAH
+1204 
-1216 FVKKGEPNFVRYNTN
+1216 
-1231 SYHAGC
+1231 
-1237 LMMPES
+1237 
-1243 TIYAPGRTVPSSF
+1243 
-1256 TGWSNDLSEPIVITF
+1256 
-1271 NAAAQAD
+1271 
-1278 KAVSI
+1278 
-1283 FYRYRYTVLAAP
+1283 
-1295 DVSFDF
+1295 
-1301 GEGTEHSNA
+1301 
-1310 SDSTRSYKYTFSAE
+1310 
-1324 QAATLYELPFTAT
+1324 
-1337 DANGNVKKGVIRFTP
+1337 
-1352 ARRALIEAENG
+1352 
-1363 AVSYNDATYAAGS
+1363 
-1376 IIDFPAGE
+1376 
-1384 ATITAAANEGYAFA
+1384 
-1398 GWEIEGVEL
+1398 
-1407 SEEQA
+1407 
-1412 KSETITFNVPEKF
+1412 
-1425 FTIKARFEVAAKQLY
+1425 
-1440 VELAQGEHGTAEF
+1440 
-1453 VGVTPDANNR
+1453 NR

-1526 RIGFSKHSSANFHVN
+1526 RIGFSNNSNANFHIN

-1800 DATYAAGSIIDFP
+1800 NATYAAGSIIDFP

-1842 QAKSETLT
+1842 QAKSETIT
-1850 FNVPEKFFTIKAKFE
+1850 FTVPEKFFTIKARFE

-1904 RNPDGYEDFLLW
+1904 RNPNGYEDFLLW

-1949 VMAVFRGKVVGLQT
+1949 VMAVFRGKVVGLQP
-1963 SGRKYAIMPVK
+1963 SSRKYAIMPVK

-2002 PNETLAV
+2002 PNEPLAV
-2009 TITLNGFNDGGS
+2009 TITLDGFNDGGS

-2042 GASYVFPD
+2042 GASYVFPG
-2050 MEDTAGPVTSIGAMY
+2050 MEDRAGTITGIGAMY

-2096 FRAKGLAKIEAENGA
+2096 FRAKGLAKIDAENGA
-2111 VEFDGT
+2111 VEFGGT

-2343 SSDVLAPTDLVMKRT
+2343 SSDVLAPTDLAMKRT
-2358 DAGNGKEEVV
+2358 DAGDGKEEVV
-2368 RHENDGKV
+2368 RHENGGKV

-2441 GDVIPFEPDTE
+2441 GDVIPFEPDAE

-2519 ENGHAEIK
+2519 ENGRAEIK

-2564 VEMNNSIIDPDSW
+2564 VEKNYSIIDQDSW
-2577 VGEKFTEDEQARLLA
+2577 VGEKFTEEEQARLLA
-2592 RNTSLSESDISEAK
+2592 LVTSLSENDIREAK
-2606 LDFTLEGSGAYGLR
+2606 LDFTLEDGLYALR

-2699 DEYTMTIRPLRS
+2699 DEYTMTIRPLRT

-2720 IFIDYQP
+2720 IFPEYQP

-2765 KPDNADTHF
+2765 KPDNANAHF
-2774 VFWFFSNYV
+2774 VYWFFSDYV

-2795 IDVQLLERDFDINVV
+2795 IDVQLLERDFEINVT
-2810 MGYYVDYRI
+2810 MGYQVNYRI
-2819 MCDGVDITNSDDWA
+2819 MCDGKDITRSDDWA
-2833 NSIGPS
+2833 SAGTAN
-2839 IYNLQGRYGY
+2839 IYTLQGLYGY
-2849 DISKYPTID
+2849 DRSKYPTID

-2867 TSSGN
+2867 FKAASRS
-2872 HTNYV
+2872 YV
-2877 APGDGMI
+2877 IPGDGVI
-2884 FWFDENF
+2884 FWLNENF
-2891 RLGGNVGDGRVKYV
+2891 RLGGATNGRIKYV
-2905 YDSVTT
+2905 YDSITV

-2926 KQYSGRTDKSDEYRV
+2926 KQYGGYDDKSDEYRV

-2953 IVINVRRIGYSQI
+2953 IDINVRRIGYSQI

-3023 EQKLSSSLNLRVGI
+3023 EQKLSSSLNLRVGV

-3052 VAQALNLV
+3052 IAQALNLV
-3060 VDPAGKANVLVNGA
+3060 VEPAGKANVLMNGA

-3120 NESVTFVVP
+3120 SESLTFVVP
-3129 NGSVSV
+3129 NSPVTV
-3135 KAVLNQRAIEVTWM
+3135 KAVLNAKSVNVAWRFMI
-3149 YYVKKGENSYVSSS
+3149 KKGNNTYVGSSA
-3163 VTTPYMADISI
+3163 TTPYMADISI

-3186 TTVVKGDTISFE
+3186 ITVVKGDTISFE
-3198 VKLKDANKY
+3198 VKLKDPNKY
-3207 ILEKIWLVSSGTMV
+3207 ILEKIWLDLSGTTAK
-3221 QNYDDYNG
+3221 NYYDYKG
-3229 EYTVTS
+3229 EYTLTS
-3235 WKYKGKNIYQLTIN
+3235 WKHNGKAIYQFLIN
-3249 AYFDTNNGDI
+3249 VGFDMNDGDI

-3282 LADSIVKLTAKPE
+3282 LADSVVKLTAKPE

-3338 EFEQTDVRGAE
+3338 EFEQTDASGAE
-3349 MLAVDILSGKGG
+3349 ILAVDILSGKGG
-3361 AVIASGALAGDA
+3361 AVIASGTLAGDA
-3373 WTVDLSGVIDKATAD
+3373 WTVDLSGVIDKATAN

-3477 FTSSEGGSCYYVVV
+3477 FTLSEGGSCYYVVV

-3554 EEGEYTIS
+3554 DDGEYTIS

-3581 DEVTIS
+3581 DEVTVS
-3587 ISAADGMQMK
+3587 ISAVDGMQMK

-3651 GIPGTIDASG
+3651 GIPGTIDVGG

>member
-24 VLAAGNKTIVINT
+24 VLAAGNMTLMINT
-37 DGVENGTVE
+37 EGIENGTVE
-46 IVSIPDDA
+46 IVSIPDGA
-54 TQDGNKITGLT
+54 TQDGNTVTGLT
-65 AKTGFISIKA
+65 AKTSFVTVKA
-75 TPKEGYEFINWTARF
+75 TPKEGYEFLNWTVKISP
-90 TMNNGKTWVPKTT
+90 NGKKWLSTAK
-103 PNAHYVLKSGNTFG
+103 PNSGYVLKSGQTFA
-117 SNPMEIAPGSVGSA
+117 SNPIEIANGPMA
-131 KAYLELTPNFGKPLK
+131 KFLQLTPNFGIPLK
-146 LAVESSDPEMGE
+146 LAVESSDPEMGD

-180 YTAGNVEIGY
+180 YNAGNVEIGY

-210 ESGIVDDLDE
+210 ESGITEDLDA
-220 YHYHDL
+220 YHYMDL
-226 NMAKTTTWP
+226 SMRPTTTWP
-235 YDKNPWS
+235 YDQNPWS
-242 TDETVV
+242 KDDTVV
-248 GNTVRDLIDTNKKG
+248 GNTVRDLISYNRKG
-262 IKHDATITAVF
+262 IKHDITITAVF

-278 PNYALQDSYW
+278 PNYTLADDNWKIGMTVRPQNGNQS
-288 NIRMHVIFQTQTIY
+288 IY
-302 YPTITG
+302 SANVTG
-308 WDNTTNEVVVEF
+308 WDNTTNEVVAEF
-320 NDIPAADVLKSAN
+320 NGAVTAAELKDAN
-333 ECSIFMPIGKSGNT
+333 TYFISMPIGMDGGT
-347 GKTAP
+347 IRTAP
-352 GLAINFTDDAPKYT
+352 GLTVEFTDEKPGYT
-366 YKDENKLEYG
+366 YGVGDIQGLSPDTYHVGN
-376 FGQYT
+376 
-381 IDDFADVYEIH
+381 FADVYEIH

-566 TSLSFGGRETGEK
+566 TSLSFDGRETGEK
-579 GSWLSWSRYYYT
+579 GSWLGWSRYYYT

-661 GYAFAGWEI
+661 SYAFAGWEI

-726 AAGGSVS
+726 AAGESVS

-767 ALGAGESLTDGTI
+767 TLGEGASYTDGTI

-792 PEFERTYSI
+792 PEFEPTYSI

-807 GGKASFAKPISAIG
+807 GGKASFAEPVSAIG
-821 KDTVS
+821 KDAVS

-831 SAEVTWEIDSTEA
+831 SNAVTWELESTET
-844 GYKFSSWGIEYF
+844 GYRFVKWGIEYF
-856 DTAKNEWVTDT
+856 DTAKNEWVADPTLA
-867 TGSSQFERFNYW
+867 GSFVTYRFW

-897 KYDLRITPQFAKGN
+897 EYDLRITPQFSKGLT
-911 IVEAVADPAAGG
+911 VEAVADPAAGG
-923 TAEVTGDADGYFYKY
+923 KVEASGDTDGYFYT
-938 SNSAQLKATAADGY
+938 NDMAFVTATANDGY
-952 NFGGWTIEYKQ
+952 EFNGWTVEYKQ
-963 EDGTYAPAELMK
+963 EDGTYAPAELAKHYSPFGSLDDADLGVRMK
-975 QYSSASGNE
+975 DYS
-984 NTPNMSINVMG
+984 
-995 YDLRFTA
+995 LRFTA

-1055 VFGGW
+1055 AFGGW
-1060 NVVDAETG
+1060 IILNADTG
-1068 NSVMPSEPGF
+1068 KKAVGLMGGQYGNYFLEDGESE
-1078 DFYYEIADG
+1078 
-1087 GTVASN
+1087 ASN
-1093 PMGVGFS
+1093 PLRIGFS
-1100 KSEMDRYHVNLK
+1100 KHSSANFHVNLK
-1112 IKPVF
+1112 LVPVF
-1117 GKGIKVIVGSDNSAY
+1117 GKGIKVTVGSDNSAY

-1310 SDSTRSYKYTFSAE
+1310 SDSTRSYKYTFSE
-1324 QAATLYELPFTAT
+1324 
-1337 DANGNVKKGVIRFTP
+1337 
-1352 ARRALIEAENG
+1352 
-1363 AVSYNDATYAAGS
+1363 
-1376 IIDFPAGE
+1376 
-1384 ATITAAANEGYAFA
+1384 
-1398 GWEIEGVEL
+1398 
-1407 SEEQA
+1407 
-1412 KSETITFNVPEKF
+1412 
-1425 FTIKARFEVAAKQLY
+1425 
-1440 VELAQGEHGTAEF
+1440 
-1453 VGVTPDANNR
+1453 
-1463 VYGPDDST
+1463 
-1471 GNIVATVK
+1471 
-1479 ATPEEGY
+1479 
-1486 AFGGW
+1486 
-1491 TILNADTGK
+1491 
-1500 KAVGL
+1500 
-1505 MGGQYGN
+1505 
-1512 YFLEDGESEASNPL
+1512 
-1526 RIGFSKHSSANFHVN
+1526 
-1541 LKLVPV
+1541 
-1547 FGKEMKVTVA
+1547 
-1557 SDNSEYGTVTPEG
+1557 
-1570 ENIVS
+1570 
-1575 SVGGKLDFG
+1575 
-1584 AKPAEDCLF
+1584 
-1593 MGWEITYADGTEIP
+1593 
-1607 EKEKDN
+1607 
-1613 LFSFNTNSTDND
+1613 
-1625 ATGDNNQLTIFSCE
+1625 
-1639 KDLKLTAHFVKKGE
+1639 
-1653 PNFVRYNSHKSD
+1653 
-1665 RGSMQAPRVTV
+1665 
-1676 FAPNM
+1676 
-1681 TLPSSYTGWSNDVSE
+1681 
-1696 PIVIIFDAPAMQSKS
+1696 
-1711 GLRLFYRY
+1711 
-1719 KSTDL
+1719 
-1724 TAAGVTFNLG
+1724 
-1734 EGTEHDAS
+1734 
-1742 RDTTKYYVYNIT
+1742 
-1754 AEEAATL
+1754 EEAATL

-1850 FNVPEKFFTIKAKFE
+1850 FTVPEKFFTIKARFE

-2124 VYLGTG
+2124 VYLGTD

-2153 LSEEQAKSETLTFT
+2153 LSEEQAKSETITFN
-2167 VPEKFFTIKAKFEA
+2167 VPEKFFTIKARFEA

-2368 RHENDGKV
+2368 RHENGGKV

-2441 GDVIPFEPDTE
+2441 GDVIPFEPDAE

-2519 ENGHAEIK
+2519 ENGRAEFK
-2527 KNGELVEGGEANG
+2527 KNGELVEGGDADG

-2564 VEMNNSIIDPDSW
+2564 VEMNNSITDPDLW

-2592 RNTSLSESDISEAK
+2592 RNTSLSENDIREAK
-2606 LDFTLEGSGAYGLR
+2606 LDFTLEDGLYALR

-2699 DEYTMTIRPLRS
+2699 DEYTMTIRPLRT

-2720 IFIDYQP
+2720 IFPEYQP

-2765 KPDNADTHF
+2765 KPDNANAHF
-2774 VFWFFSNYV
+2774 VYWFFSDYV

-2795 IDVQLLERDFDINVV
+2795 IDVQLLERDFEINVT
-2810 MGYYVDYRI
+2810 MGYQVNYRI
-2819 MCDGVDITNSDDWA
+2819 MCDGKDITRSDDWA
-2833 NSIGPS
+2833 SAGTAN
-2839 IYNLQGRYGY
+2839 IYALQGLYGY
-2849 DISKYPTID
+2849 NRSKYPTID

-2867 TSSGN
+2867 AKAASRS
-2872 HTNYV
+2872 YV
-2877 APGDGMI
+2877 IPGDGVI
-2884 FWFDENF
+2884 FWLNENF
-2891 RLGGNVGDGRVKYV
+2891 RLGGAINGRIKYV
-2905 YDSVTT
+2905 YDSITV
-2911 EPAAEEIGITKELID
+2911 EPAAEEIGVTKELID
-2926 KQYSGRTDKSDEYRV
+2926 KQYGAYEDKSDEYRV

-2953 IVINVRRIGYSQI
+2953 IDINVRRIGYSQI

-3023 EQKLSSSLNLRVGI
+3023 EQKLSSSLNLRVGV

-3052 VAQALNLV
+3052 IAQALNLV

-3085 VTVSLGDLDDYY
+3085 VTVSLGDVDDYY
-3097 EFDHWEITRD
+3097 AFDHWEITRD

-3174 WKNGVYQDPNSK
+3174 WKNGVLQDPNSK

-3282 LADSIVKLTAKPE
+3282 LADSVVKLTAKPE

-3338 EFEQTDVRGAE
+3338 EFEQTDASGAE
-3349 MLAVDILSGKGG
+3349 ILAVDILSGKGG

-3477 FTSSEGGSCYYVVV
+3477 FTLSEGGSCYYVVV

-3496 EPAIDT
+3496 EPTIDT

-3554 EEGEYTIS
+3554 DDGEYTIS

-3597 AGSLTYTEAIEN
+3597 VGSLTYTEAIEN

-3651 GIPGTIDASG
+3651 GIPGTIDVGG

-3748 EQQRNSGYYP
+3748 EHQQSYGKYP

>member
-46 IVSIPDDA
+46 IVSIPDGA

-103 PNAHYVLKSGNTFG
+103 PNVHYVLKSGNTFG
-117 SNPMEIAPGSVGSA
+117 SNPLEIAPGSVGSA

-210 ESGIVDDLDE
+210 ESGIVDDLDV

-226 NMAKTTTWP
+226 GMSKTTTWP
-235 YDKNPWS
+235 YDKEPWS

-248 GNTVRDLIDTNKKG
+248 GNTVRDLIDYNRKG

-352 GLAINFTDDAPKYT
+352 GLVISFTDDAPKYT

-381 IDDFADVYEIH
+381 IDDFADAYEIH

-566 TSLSFGGRETGEK
+566 TSLPFGGRETGEK

-670 AGKEY
+670 SGKEY

-693 KFAKLVTV
+693 KFTKLVTV

-726 AAGGSVS
+726 AAGESVS
-733 ITNVPGEKSKFVAWH
+733 LTNVPGEKSKFVRWH
-748 VEYEKAEGKFMPA
+748 VDYEKAEGKFMPA

-767 ALGAGESLTDGTI
+767 TLGDDTSLSDGTI

-792 PEFERTYSI
+792 PEFEPTYSI

-807 GGKASFAKPISAIG
+807 GGKASFAWPVSAIG
-821 KDTVS
+821 KDAVS

-831 SAEVTWEIDSTEA
+831 SNAVTWELESTET
-844 GYKFSSWGIEYF
+844 GYRFVKWGIEYF
-856 DTAKNEWVTDT
+856 DTAKNEWVADPTLA
-867 TGSSQFERFNYW
+867 GSFVTYRFW

-897 KYDLRITPQFAKGN
+897 EYDLRITPQFSKGLT
-911 IVEAVADPAAGG
+911 VEAVADPAAGG
-923 TAEVTGDADGYFYKY
+923 KVEASGDTDGYFYT
-938 SNSAQLKATAADGY
+938 NDMAFVTATANDGY
-952 NFGGWTIEYKQ
+952 EFNGWTVEYKQ
-963 EDGTYAPAELMK
+963 EDGTYAPAELAKHYSPFGSLDDADLGVRMK
-975 QYSSASGNE
+975 DYS
-984 NTPNMSINVMG
+984 
-995 YDLRFTA
+995 LRFTA
-1002 KFTKQLYVELAQGE
+1002 KFT
-1016 HGTAEFVGVTPD
+1016 
-1028 ADNRVYGP
+1028 
-1036 DDSTGNI
+1036 
-1043 VATVKATPEEGY
+1043 
-1055 VFGGW
+1055 
-1060 NVVDAETG
+1060 
-1068 NSVMPSEPGF
+1068 
-1078 DFYYEIADG
+1078 
-1087 GTVASN
+1087 
-1093 PMGVGFS
+1093 
-1100 KSEMDRYHVNLK
+1100 
-1112 IKPVF
+1112 
-1117 GKGIKVIVGSDNSAY
+1117 
-1132 GTVTPEG
+1132 
-1139 ENIISGTNGRL
+1139 
-1150 DFSAKPAEGC
+1150 
-1160 MFMGW
+1160 
-1165 EVTYADGTEIPDEE
+1165 
-1179 KGNMFMFNVNTVNN
+1179 
-1193 DETGDNNQLLT
+1193 
-1204 FNCEKDLKLTAH
+1204 
-1216 FVKKGEPNFVRYNTN
+1216 
-1231 SYHAGC
+1231 
-1237 LMMPES
+1237 
-1243 TIYAPGRTVPSSF
+1243 
-1256 TGWSNDLSEPIVITF
+1256 
-1271 NAAAQAD
+1271 
-1278 KAVSI
+1278 
-1283 FYRYRYTVLAAP
+1283 
-1295 DVSFDF
+1295 
-1301 GEGTEHSNA
+1301 
-1310 SDSTRSYKYTFSAE
+1310 
-1324 QAATLYELPFTAT
+1324 
-1337 DANGNVKKGVIRFTP
+1337 
-1352 ARRALIEAENG
+1352 
-1363 AVSYNDATYAAGS
+1363 
-1376 IIDFPAGE
+1376 
-1384 ATITAAANEGYAFA
+1384 
-1398 GWEIEGVEL
+1398 
-1407 SEEQA
+1407 
-1412 KSETITFNVPEKF
+1412 
-1425 FTIKARFEVAAKQLY
+1425 KQLY

-1486 AFGGW
+1486 VFGGW
-1491 TILNADTGK
+1491 EVVDAETGDMMFPSEPDFDFHYEIADGGT
-1500 KAVGL
+1500 VG
-1505 MGGQYGN
+1505 
-1512 YFLEDGESEASNPL
+1512 SNPMG
-1526 RIGFSKHSSANFHVN
+1526 IGFSKSSFDGFHHS
-1541 LKLVPV
+1541 LKITPT
-1547 FGKEMKVTVA
+1547 FGKGIKVTVD
-1557 SDNSEYGTVTPEG
+1557 SDNSAYGTVTPEG
-1570 ENIVS
+1570 DNTVS
-1575 SVGGKLDFG
+1575 GTNGVLDIS
-1584 AKPAEDCLF
+1584 AKPADGCLF
-1593 MGWEITYADGTEIP
+1593 MGWELTYADGTAIP
-1607 EKEKDN
+1607 DAEKVLMFMFTRD
-1613 LFSFNTNSTDND
+1613 TADND
-1625 ATGDNNQLTIFSCE
+1625 EVGGNKQLTVINCE

-1653 PNFVRYNSHKSD
+1653 PNFVRYNTD
-1665 RGSMQAPRVTV
+1665 EYNDMGSMVVPE
-1676 FAPNM
+1676 FAHN
-1681 TLPSSYTGWSNDVSE
+1681 TARSTKADITGWSNDLSE
-1696 PIVIIFDAPAMQSKS
+1696 TIVVTLNTIPADTEA
-1711 GLRLFYRY
+1711 GVRVFYRLVY
-1719 KSTDL
+1719 EDL
-1724 TAAGVTFNLG
+1724 TAAGVTFDFG
-1734 EGTEHDAS
+1734 EGTENDGSSAS
-1742 RDTTKYYVYNIT
+1742 SRVFVYYPS
-1754 AEEAATL
+1754 EEQLVGL

-1772 GNVKKGVIRFTPA
+1772 GNVKKGVIRFAPA

-1800 DATYAAGSIIDFP
+1800 NATYAAGSIIDFP

-1827 AFAGWEIEGVELSEE
+1827 AFAGWEIEGVELTEE
-1842 QAKSETLT
+1842 QAKSATLT
-1850 FNVPEKFFTIKAKFE
+1850 FTVPEKFFTIKAKFE

-1949 VMAVFRGKVVGLQT
+1949 VMAVFRGKVVGLQG

-2111 VEFDGT
+2111 VEFGGT

-2124 VYLGTG
+2124 VYLGTD

-2153 LSEEQAKSETLTFT
+2153 LSEEQAKSETITFT

-2368 RHENDGKV
+2368 RHEDGGKV

-2441 GDVIPFEPDTE
+2441 GDVIPFEPDAE

-2519 ENGHAEIK
+2519 ENGRAEFK
-2527 KNGELVEGGEANG
+2527 KNGELVESGEADG

-2564 VEMNNSIIDPDSW
+2564 VEMNNSITDPDSW

-2592 RNTSLSESDISEAK
+2592 RNTSLSESDIREAK
-2606 LDFTLEGSGAYGLR
+2606 LDFTLEGGIYALR

-2692 DYEMVEV
+2692 DYEMVEA
-2699 DEYTMTIRPLRS
+2699 DEYTMTIRPLRT

-2720 IFIDYQP
+2720 IFPEYQP

-2765 KPDNADTHF
+2765 KPDNANAHF
-2774 VFWFFSNYV
+2774 VYWFFSNYV

-2795 IDVQLLERDFDINVV
+2795 IDVQLLERDFEINVT
-2810 MGYYVDYRI
+2810 MGYQVNYRI
-2819 MCDGVDITNSDDWA
+2819 MCDGKDITRSDDWA
-2833 NSIGPS
+2833 SAGTAN
-2839 IYNLQGRYGY
+2839 IYALQGLYGY
-2849 DISKYPTID
+2849 NRSKYPTID

-2867 TSSGN
+2867 AKAASRS
-2872 HTNYV
+2872 YV
-2877 APGDGMI
+2877 IPGDGVI
-2884 FWFDENF
+2884 FWLNENF
-2891 RLGGNVGDGRVKYV
+2891 RLGGAINGRIKYV
-2905 YDSVTT
+2905 YDSITV
-2911 EPAAEEIGITKELID
+2911 EPAAEEIGVTKELID
-2926 KQYSGRTDKSDEYRV
+2926 KQYGAYEDKSDEYRV

-3023 EQKLSSSLNLRVGI
+3023 EQKLSSSLNLRVGV

-3052 VAQALNLV
+3052 VAQAINLV
-3060 VDPAGKANVLVNGA
+3060 VEPAGKANVLVNGA

-3085 VTVSLGDLDDYY
+3085 VTVSLGDVDDYY
-3097 EFDHWEITRD
+3097 AFDHWEITRD

-3135 KAVLNQRAIEVTWM
+3135 KAVLNAKSVNVAWRFMI
-3149 YYVKKGENSYVSSS
+3149 KKGNNTYVGSSA
-3163 VTTPYMADISI
+3163 TTPYMADISI

-3186 TTVVKGDTISFE
+3186 ITVVKGDTISFE
-3198 VKLKDANKY
+3198 VKLKDPNKY
-3207 ILEKIWLVSSGTMV
+3207 ILEKIWLDLSGTTAK
-3221 QNYDDYNG
+3221 NYYDYKG
-3229 EYTVTS
+3229 EYTLTS
-3235 WKYKGKNIYQLTIN
+3235 WKHNGKAIYQFLIN
-3249 AYFDTNNGDI
+3249 VGFDMNDGDI

-3282 LADSIVKLTAKPE
+3282 LADSVVKLTAKPE

-3338 EFEQTDVRGAE
+3338 EFEQTDVHGAE
-3349 MLAVDILSGKGG
+3349 ILAVDILSGKGG
-3361 AVIASGALAGDA
+3361 AVIASGTLAGDA

-3554 EEGEYTIS
+3554 DDGEYTIS

-3597 AGSLTYTEAIEN
+3597 VGSLTYTEAIEN

-3651 GIPGTIDASG
+3651 GIPGTIDVGG

-3717 VTVQLQNAGAADELW
+3717 VTVQLHNAGAANELW

>member
-24 VLAAGNKTIVINT
+24 VLAAGNMTLMINT
-37 DGVENGTVE
+37 EGIENGTVE
-46 IVSIPDDA
+46 IVSIPDGA
-54 TQDGNKITGLT
+54 TQDGNTVTGLT
-65 AKTGFISIKA
+65 AKTSFVTIKA
-75 TPKEGYEFINWTARF
+75 TPKEGYEFLNWTVKISP
-90 TMNNGKTWVPKTT
+90 NGTKWLSTAK
-103 PNAHYVLKSGNTFG
+103 PNSGYVLKSGQTFA
-117 SNPMEIAPGSVGSA
+117 SNPIEIANGTMA
-131 KAYLELTPNFGKPLK
+131 KFLQLTPNFGIPLK

-180 YTAGNVEIGY
+180 YNAGNVEIGY

-198 QFVGWTIRYTNG
+198 QFVGWAIRYTNG
-210 ESGIVDDLDE
+210 ESGITEDLDP
-220 YHYHDL
+220 YHYMDL
-226 NMAKTTTWP
+226 SMRPTTTWP

-242 TDETVV
+242 KDDTVV
-248 GNTVRDLIDTNKKG
+248 GNTVRDLISYNRKG
-262 IKHDATITAVF
+262 IKHDITITAVF

-278 PNYALQDSYW
+278 PNYTLADDNWKIGMTVRPQNGNQS
-288 NIRMHVIFQTQTIY
+288 IY
-302 YPTITG
+302 SANVTG
-308 WDNTTNEVVVEF
+308 WDNTTNEVVAEF
-320 NDIPAADVLKSAN
+320 NGAVTAAELKDAN
-333 ECSIFMPIGKSGNT
+333 TYFISMPIGMDGGTIRTASGLT
-347 GKTAP
+347 VE
-352 GLAINFTDDAPKYT
+352 FTDEKPGYT
-366 YKDENKLEYG
+366 YGVGDIQGLSPTTYHVGN
-376 FGQYT
+376 
-381 IDDFADVYEIH
+381 FADVYEIH

-405 VIRLNFKN
+405 VIRLNLKN

-429 QYENGSVIDFV
+429 QYENGSVIDFITDS
-440 PDGDGDAT
+440 DGEAT

-457 KLLKWIINGAEYPAN
+457 KLLKWIINGTEYPAN

-726 AAGGSVS
+726 AAGESVS
-733 ITNVPGEKSKFVAWH
+733 ITNVPGKKSKFVAWH

-767 ALGAGESLTDGTI
+767 TLGDDTSLSDGTI
-780 TIVAKEYNLRVY
+780 TIVAKEYNIKVY

-807 GGKASFAKPISAIG
+807 GGKASFAEPVSAIG
-821 KDTVS
+821 KDAVS

-831 SAEVTWEIDSTEA
+831 SAAVTWEREVET
-844 GYKFSSWGIEYF
+844 GYRFDKWGIEYF
-856 DTAKNEWVTDT
+856 DTAKNEWVADP
-867 TGSSQFERFNYW
+867 TGGGSTAIYRYW
-879 TPVNGDGRTQR
+879 TPVNGDGRMR
-890 SMSAKVT
+890 PSMSVKVT
-897 KYDLRITPQFAKGN
+897 EYDLRITPQFSKGLT
-911 IVEAVADPAAGG
+911 VEAVADPAAGG
-923 TAEVTGDADGYFYKY
+923 TAEVTGDTDGYFYKNQY
-938 SNSAQLKATAADGY
+938 AKLKAAAADGY

-963 EDGTYAPAELMK
+963 EDGTYAPAVAGTH
-975 QYSSASGNE
+975 YRAIIGSADTAEITAAVLDHS
-984 NTPNMSINVMG
+984 
-995 YDLRFTA
+995 LRFTA

-1028 ADNRVYGP
+1028 ANNRVYGP

-1060 NVVDAETG
+1060 EVVNGETG
-1068 NSVMPSEPGF
+1068 NSVSPSETGYSF
-1078 DFYYEIADG
+1078 HYEIADG

-1093 PMGVGFS
+1093 PMSVGFS
-1100 KSEMDRYHVNLK
+1100 KSEMDSYHVNLK

-1117 GKGIKVIVGSDNSAY
+1117 GKGIKVTVGSDNSAY

-1310 SDSTRSYKYTFSAE
+1310 SDSTRSYKYTFSE
-1324 QAATLYELPFTAT
+1324 
-1337 DANGNVKKGVIRFTP
+1337 
-1352 ARRALIEAENG
+1352 
-1363 AVSYNDATYAAGS
+1363 
-1376 IIDFPAGE
+1376 
-1384 ATITAAANEGYAFA
+1384 
-1398 GWEIEGVEL
+1398 
-1407 SEEQA
+1407 
-1412 KSETITFNVPEKF
+1412 
-1425 FTIKARFEVAAKQLY
+1425 
-1440 VELAQGEHGTAEF
+1440 
-1453 VGVTPDANNR
+1453 
-1463 VYGPDDST
+1463 
-1471 GNIVATVK
+1471 
-1479 ATPEEGY
+1479 
-1486 AFGGW
+1486 
-1491 TILNADTGK
+1491 
-1500 KAVGL
+1500 
-1505 MGGQYGN
+1505 
-1512 YFLEDGESEASNPL
+1512 
-1526 RIGFSKHSSANFHVN
+1526 
-1541 LKLVPV
+1541 
-1547 FGKEMKVTVA
+1547 
-1557 SDNSEYGTVTPEG
+1557 
-1570 ENIVS
+1570 
-1575 SVGGKLDFG
+1575 
-1584 AKPAEDCLF
+1584 
-1593 MGWEITYADGTEIP
+1593 
-1607 EKEKDN
+1607 
-1613 LFSFNTNSTDND
+1613 
-1625 ATGDNNQLTIFSCE
+1625 
-1639 KDLKLTAHFVKKGE
+1639 
-1653 PNFVRYNSHKSD
+1653 
-1665 RGSMQAPRVTV
+1665 
-1676 FAPNM
+1676 
-1681 TLPSSYTGWSNDVSE
+1681 
-1696 PIVIIFDAPAMQSKS
+1696 
-1711 GLRLFYRY
+1711 
-1719 KSTDL
+1719 
-1724 TAAGVTFNLG
+1724 
-1734 EGTEHDAS
+1734 
-1742 RDTTKYYVYNIT
+1742 
-1754 AEEAATL
+1754 EEAATL

-1772 GNVKKGVIRFTPA
+1772 GNVKKGVIRFAPA

-1800 DATYAAGSIIDFP
+1800 NATYAAGSIIDFP

-1850 FNVPEKFFTIKAKFE
+1850 FTVPEKFFTIKARFE

-2153 LSEEQAKSETLTFT
+2153 LSEEQAKSETITFT

-2343 SSDVLAPTDLVMKRT
+2343 SSDVLAPTDLAMKRT
-2358 DAGNGKEEVV
+2358 DAGDGKEEVV
-2368 RHENDGKV
+2368 RHENGGKV

-2441 GDVIPFEPDTE
+2441 GDVIPFEPDAE

-2519 ENGHAEIK
+2519 ENGRAEIK

-2564 VEMNNSIIDPDSW
+2564 VEKNYSIIDQDSW
-2577 VGEKFTEDEQARLLA
+2577 VGEKFTEEEQARLLA
-2592 RNTSLSESDISEAK
+2592 LVTSLSENDIREAK
-2606 LDFTLEGSGAYGLR
+2606 LDFTLEDGLYALR

-2699 DEYTMTIRPLRS
+2699 DEYTMTIRPLRT

-2720 IFIDYQP
+2720 IFPEYQP

-2765 KPDNADTHF
+2765 KPDDANAHF
-2774 VFWFFSNYV
+2774 VYWFFSDYV

-2795 IDVQLLERDFDINVV
+2795 IDVQLLERDFEINVT
-2810 MGYYVDYRI
+2810 MGYQVNYRI
-2819 MCDGVDITNSDDWA
+2819 MCDGKDITRSDDWA
-2833 NSIGPS
+2833 SAGTAN
-2839 IYNLQGRYGY
+2839 IYTLQGLYGY
-2849 DISKYPTID
+2849 DRSKYPTID

-2867 TSSGN
+2867 FKAASRS
-2872 HTNYV
+2872 YV
-2877 APGDGMI
+2877 IPGDGVI
-2884 FWFDENF
+2884 FWLNENF
-2891 RLGGNVGDGRVKYV
+2891 RLGGATNGRIKYV
-2905 YDSVTT
+2905 YDSITV

-2926 KQYSGRTDKSDEYRV
+2926 KQYGGYEDKSDEYRV

-2953 IVINVRRIGYSQI
+2953 IDINIRRIGYSQI

-3023 EQKLSSSLNLRVGI
+3023 EQKLSSSLNLKVGA

-3060 VDPAGKANVLVNGA
+3060 VDPAGKANVLVNGT

-3085 VTVSLGDLDDYY
+3085 VTVSLGDVDDYY
-3097 EFDHWEITRD
+3097 AFDHWEITRD

-3120 NESVTFVVP
+3120 GKSVTFVVP
-3129 NGSVSV
+3129 NSPVTV
-3135 KAVLNQRAIEVTWM
+3135 KAVLNAKSVNVAWRFMI
-3149 YYVKKGENSYVSSS
+3149 KKGNNTYVGSSA
-3163 VTTPYMADISI
+3163 TTPYMADISI
-3174 WKNGVYQDPNSK
+3174 WKNGVLQDPNSK
-3186 TTVVKGDTISFE
+3186 ITVVKGDTIGFE
-3198 VKLKDANKY
+3198 VKLKDPNKY
-3207 ILEKIWLVSSGTMV
+3207 ILEKIWLDLSGTTAK
-3221 QNYDDYNG
+3221 NYYDYKG
-3229 EYTVTS
+3229 EYTLTS
-3235 WKYKGKNIYQLTIN
+3235 WKHNGKAIYQFLIN
-3249 AYFDTNNGDI
+3249 VGFDMNDGDI

-3282 LADSIVKLTAKPE
+3282 LADSVVKLTAKPE

-3333 VTVTA
+3333 VTITA

-3554 EEGEYTIS
+3554 DDGEYTIS

-3597 AGSLTYTEAIEN
+3597 VGSLTYTEAIEN

-3651 GIPGTIDASG
+3651 GILGTIDASG

-3673 TALRPVITGVN
+3673 TALRPVITGMN

-3692 GEAVDFTKPVI
+3692 SEAVDFTKPVI

-3717 VTVQLQNAGAADELW
+3717 VTVQLHNAGAANELW

>member
-14 IMCAGLVPAQ
+14 IMCAGLVPTQA
-24 VLAAGNKTIVINT
+24 LAAGNMTLMINT
-37 DGVENGTVE
+37 EGIENGTVE
-46 IVSIPDDA
+46 IVSIPDGA
-54 TQDGNKITGLT
+54 TQEGNKVSGLT
-65 AKTGFISIKA
+65 AKTGFVTVKA
-75 TPKEGYEFINWTARF
+75 TPKEGYEFLNWTVKIS
-90 TMNNGKTWVPKTT
+90 TNGTKWLSTAK
-103 PNAHYVLKSGNTFG
+103 PNSGYVLKSGQTFA
-117 SNPMEIAPGSVGSA
+117 SNPIEIANGTMA
-131 KAYLELTPNFGKPLK
+131 KFLQLTPNFGIPLK

-180 YTAGNVEIGY
+180 YNAGNVEIGY

-210 ESGIVDDLDE
+210 ESGITEDLDA
-220 YHYHDL
+220 YHYMDL
-226 NMAKTTTWP
+226 SMRPTTTWP
-235 YDKNPWS
+235 YDQNPWS
-242 TDETVV
+242 KDDTVV
-248 GNTVRDLIDTNKKG
+248 GNTVRDLISYNRKG
-262 IKHDATITAVF
+262 IKHDITITAVF

-278 PNYALQDSYW
+278 PNYTLADDNWKIGMTVRPQNGNQS
-288 NIRMHVIFQTQTIY
+288 IY
-302 YPTITG
+302 SANVTG
-308 WDNTTNEVVVEF
+308 WDNTTNEVVAEF
-320 NDIPAADVLKSAN
+320 NGAVTAAELKDAN
-333 ECSIFMPIGKSGNT
+333 TYFISMPIGMDGGTIRTASGLT
-347 GKTAP
+347 VE
-352 GLAINFTDDAPKYT
+352 FTDEKPGYT
-366 YKDENKLEYG
+366 YGVGDIQGLSPDTYHVGN
-376 FGQYT
+376 
-381 IDDFADVYEIH
+381 FADVYEIH

-457 KLLKWIINGAEYPAN
+457 KLLKWIINGTEYPAN

-511 LELTP
+511 LELTQ

-566 TSLSFGGRETGEK
+566 TSLSFDGRETGEK

-670 AGKEY
+670 GGKEY

-807 GGKASFAKPISAIG
+807 GGKASFAEPVSAIG
-821 KDTVS
+821 KDAVS

-831 SAEVTWEIDSTEA
+831 SAAVTWEREVET
-844 GYKFSSWGIEYF
+844 GYRFDKWGIEYF
-856 DTAKNEWVTDT
+856 DTAKNEWVADP
-867 TGSSQFERFNYW
+867 TGGGSTAIYRYW
-879 TPVNGDGRTQR
+879 TPVNGDGRMR
-890 SMSAKVT
+890 PSMSVKVT
-897 KYDLRITPQFAKGN
+897 EYDLRITPQFSKGLT
-911 IVEAVADPAAGG
+911 VEAVADPAAGG
-923 TAEVTGDADGYFYKY
+923 TAEVTGDTDGYFYKNQY
-938 SNSAQLKATAADGY
+938 AKLKAAAADGY

-963 EDGTYAPAELMK
+963 EDGIYAPAVAGTH
-975 QYSSASGNE
+975 YRAIIGSADTAEITAAVLDHS
-984 NTPNMSINVMG
+984 
-995 YDLRFTA
+995 LRFTA

-1060 NVVDAETG
+1060 EVVNGETG
-1068 NSVMPSEPGF
+1068 DMMFPSEPDF
-1078 DFYYEIADG
+1078 DFHYEIADG

-1093 PMGVGFS
+1093 PMSVGFS
-1100 KSEMDRYHVNLK
+1100 KSSFDGFHHSLK
-1112 IKPVF
+1112 ITPTF
-1117 GKGIKVIVGSDNSAY
+1117 GKGIKVTVDSDNSAY

-1139 ENIISGTNGRL
+1139 DNTVSGTNGVL
-1150 DFSAKPAEGC
+1150 DISAKPADGC
-1160 MFMGW
+1160 LFMGW
-1165 EVTYADGTEIPDEE
+1165 ELTYADGTAIPDAE
-1179 KGNMFMFNVNTVNN
+1179 KVLMFMFTRDTADN
-1193 DETGDNNQLLT
+1193 DEVGGNKQLT
-1204 FNCEKDLKLTAH
+1204 VINCEKDLKLTAH
-1216 FVKKGEPNFVRYNTN
+1216 FVKKGEPNFVRYNTDEYN
-1231 SYHAGC
+1231 DMGS
-1237 LMMPES
+1237 MVVPEFAHNTARS
-1243 TIYAPGRTVPSSF
+1243 TKADI
-1256 TGWSNDLSEPIVITF
+1256 TGWSNDLSETIVVTLNTIP
-1271 NAAAQAD
+1271 AD
-1278 KAVSI
+1278 TEAGVRV
-1283 FYRYRYTVLAAP
+1283 FYRLVYEDLTAAG
-1295 DVSFDF
+1295 VTFDF
-1301 GEGTEHSNA
+1301 GEGTENDGSSA
-1310 SDSTRSYKYTFSAE
+1310 SSRVFVYYPSEE
-1324 QAATLYELPFTAT
+1324 QLVGLYELPFTAT

-1376 IIDFPAGE
+1376 VIDFPAGE

-1412 KSETITFNVPEKF
+1412 KSE
-1425 FTIKARFEVAAKQLY
+1425 A
-1440 VELAQGEHGTAEF
+1440 
-1453 VGVTPDANNR
+1453 
-1463 VYGPDDST
+1463 
-1471 GNIVATVK
+1471 
-1479 ATPEEGY
+1479 
-1486 AFGGW
+1486 
-1491 TILNADTGK
+1491 
-1500 KAVGL
+1500 
-1505 MGGQYGN
+1505 
-1512 YFLEDGESEASNPL
+1512 
-1526 RIGFSKHSSANFHVN
+1526 
-1541 LKLVPV
+1541 
-1547 FGKEMKVTVA
+1547 
-1557 SDNSEYGTVTPEG
+1557 
-1570 ENIVS
+1570 
-1575 SVGGKLDFG
+1575 
-1584 AKPAEDCLF
+1584 
-1593 MGWEITYADGTEIP
+1593 
-1607 EKEKDN
+1607 
-1613 LFSFNTNSTDND
+1613 
-1625 ATGDNNQLTIFSCE
+1625 
-1639 KDLKLTAHFVKKGE
+1639 
-1653 PNFVRYNSHKSD
+1653 
-1665 RGSMQAPRVTV
+1665 
-1676 FAPNM
+1676 
-1681 TLPSSYTGWSNDVSE
+1681 
-1696 PIVIIFDAPAMQSKS
+1696 
-1711 GLRLFYRY
+1711 
-1719 KSTDL
+1719 
-1724 TAAGVTFNLG
+1724 
-1734 EGTEHDAS
+1734 
-1742 RDTTKYYVYNIT
+1742 
-1754 AEEAATL
+1754 
-1761 YELPFTATDAN
+1761 
-1772 GNVKKGVIRFTPA
+1772 
-1785 RRALIEAENGAVSYN
+1785 
-1800 DATYAAGSIIDFP
+1800 
-1813 AGEATITAAANEGY
+1813 
-1827 AFAGWEIEGVELSEE
+1827 
-1842 QAKSETLT
+1842 
-1850 FNVPEKFFTIKAKFE
+1850 
-1865 VENKVNVTLSVNE
+1865 
-1878 ATYGTL
+1878 
-1884 TSESNLTGLKKGDK
+1884 
-1898 VELVAA
+1898 
-1904 RNPDGYEDFLLW
+1904 
-1916 HISGKEGTDYTI
+1916 
-1928 DNDPEVPGKATLTVL
+1928 
-1943 GTKDIS
+1943 
-1949 VMAVFRGKVVGLQT
+1949 
-1963 SGRKYAIMPVK
+1963 
-1974 HGQRLIITYLG
+1974 
-1985 HQDVKVGVTEV
+1985 
-1996 TGWNNN
+1996 
-2002 PNETLAV
+2002 
-2009 TITLNGFNDGGS
+2009 
-2021 LVVLKKYM
+2021 
-2029 GMMRD
+2029 
-2034 NAPDILAP
+2034 
-2042 GASYVFPD
+2042 
-2050 MEDTAGPVTSIGAMY
+2050 
-2065 LHFTNGWD
+2065 
-2073 RTKTYHFSI
+2073 
-2082 VDESG
+2082 
-2087 NVLKNGTVE
+2087 
-2096 FRAKGLAKIEAENGA
+2096 
-2111 VEFDGT
+2111 
-2117 KYNNGEK
+2117 
-2124 VYLGTG
+2124 
-2130 SATITA
+2130 
-2136 AANEGY
+2136 
-2142 AFAGWEIEGVE
+2142 
-2153 LSEEQAKSETLTFT
+2153 LTFT
-2167 VPEKFFTIKAKFEA
+2167 VPEKFFTIKAKFEV

-2368 RHENDGKV
+2368 RHENGGKV

-2441 GDVIPFEPDTE
+2441 GDVIPFEPDAE

-2519 ENGHAEIK
+2519 ENGRAEFK

-2564 VEMNNSIIDPDSW
+2564 VEMNNSITDPDLW

-2592 RNTSLSESDISEAK
+2592 RNTSLSESDIREAK
-2606 LDFTLEGSGAYGLR
+2606 LDFTLEGGIYALR

-2720 IFIDYQP
+2720 IFPEYQP

-2765 KPDNADTHF
+2765 KPDNANAHF
-2774 VFWFFSNYV
+2774 VYWFFSNYV

-2795 IDVQLLERDFDINVV
+2795 IDVQLLERDFEINVT
-2810 MGYYVDYRI
+2810 MGYQVNYRI
-2819 MCDGVDITNSDDWA
+2819 MCDGKDITRSDDWA
-2833 NSIGPS
+2833 SAGTAN
-2839 IYNLQGRYGY
+2839 IYALQGLYGY
-2849 DISKYPTID
+2849 NRSKYPTID

-2867 TSSGN
+2867 AKAASRS
-2872 HTNYV
+2872 YV
-2877 APGDGMI
+2877 IPGDGVI
-2884 FWFDENF
+2884 FWLNENF
-2891 RLGGNVGDGRVKYV
+2891 RLGGAINGRIKYV
-2905 YDSVTT
+2905 YDSITV
-2911 EPAAEEIGITKELID
+2911 EPAAEEIGVTKELID
-2926 KQYSGRTDKSDEYRV
+2926 KQYGAYEDKSDEYRV

-2953 IVINVRRIGYSQI
+2953 IDINVRRIGYSQI
-2966 TAQPNNTAYGSVTMS
+2966 TAQPNNTTYGSVTMS

-2992 EGIYLR
+2992 EGAYLR

-3085 VTVSLGDLDDYY
+3085 VTVSLGDVDDYY
-3097 EFDHWEITRD
+3097 AFDHWEITRD

-3174 WKNGVYQDPNSK
+3174 WKNGVLQDPNSK

-3282 LADSIVKLTAKPE
+3282 LADSVVKLTAKPE

-3333 VTVTA
+3333 VTITA
-3338 EFEQTDVRGAE
+3338 EFEQTDASGAE
-3349 MLAVDILSGKGG
+3349 ILAVDILSGKGG

-3477 FTSSEGGSCYYVVV
+3477 FTLSEGGSCYYVVV

-3496 EPAIDT
+3496 EPTIDT

-3554 EEGEYTIS
+3554 DDGEYTIS

-3597 AGSLTYTEAIEN
+3597 VGSLTYTEAIEN

-3651 GIPGTIDASG
+3651 GIPGTIDVGG

>member
-14 IMCAGLVPAQ
+14 IMCAGLVPTQA
-24 VLAAGNKTIVINT
+24 LAAGNKTIVINT

-65 AKTGFISIKA
+65 AKTGFVTVKA
-75 TPKEGYEFINWTARF
+75 TPKEGYEFLNWTVKIS
-90 TMNNGKTWVPKTT
+90 TNGTKWLSTAK
-103 PNAHYVLKSGNTFG
+103 PNSGYVLKSGQTFA
-117 SNPMEIAPGSVGSA
+117 SNPIEIANGPMA
-131 KAYLELTPNFGKPLK
+131 KFLQLTPNFGIPLK

-180 YTAGNVEIGY
+180 YNAGNVEIGY

-210 ESGIVDDLDE
+210 ESGITEDLDA
-220 YHYHDL
+220 YHYMDL
-226 NMAKTTTWP
+226 SMRPTTTWP
-235 YDKNPWS
+235 YDQNPWS
-242 TDETVV
+242 KDDTVV
-248 GNTVRDLIDTNKKG
+248 GNTVRDLISYNRKG
-262 IKHDATITAVF
+262 IKHDITITAVF

-278 PNYALQDSYW
+278 PNYTLADDNWKIGMTVRPQNGNQS
-288 NIRMHVIFQTQTIY
+288 IY
-302 YPTITG
+302 SANVTG
-308 WDNTTNEVVVEF
+308 WDNTTNEVVAEF
-320 NDIPAADVLKSAN
+320 NGTVTAAELKDAN
-333 ECSIFMPIGKSGNT
+333 TYFISMPIGMDGGT
-347 GKTAP
+347 IRTAP
-352 GLAINFTDDAPKYT
+352 GLTVEFTDENPNYT
-366 YKDENKLEYG
+366 YGIGDTQGLSPDTYHVGN
-376 FGQYT
+376 
-381 IDDFADVYEIH
+381 FADVYEIH

-429 QYENGSVIDFV
+429 QYENGSVIDFITDS
-440 PDGDGDAT
+440 DGEAT

-457 KLLKWIINGAEYPAN
+457 KLLKWIINGTEYPAN

-548 QYVAA
+548 RYVAA

-670 AGKEY
+670 GGKEY
-675 SDNPLT
+675 SNNPLT

-726 AAGGSVS
+726 AAGESVS

-807 GGKASFAKPISAIG
+807 GGKASFAEPVSAIG
-821 KDTVS
+821 KDAVS

-831 SAEVTWEIDSTEA
+831 SAAVTWEREVET
-844 GYKFSSWGIEYF
+844 GYRFVKWGIEYF
-856 DTAKNEWVTDT
+856 DTAKNEWVADP
-867 TGSSQFERFNYW
+867 TGGGSTAIYRYW
-879 TPVNGDGRTQR
+879 TPVNGDGRMR
-890 SMSAKVT
+890 PSMSAKVT
-897 KYDLRITPQFAKGN
+897 EYDLRITPQFSKGLT
-911 IVEAVADPAAGG
+911 VEAVADPAAGG
-923 TAEVTGDADGYFYKY
+923 TAEVTGDTDGYFYKNQY
-938 SNSAQLKATAADGY
+938 AKLKAAAADGY

-963 EDGTYAPAELMK
+963 EDGIYAPAVAGTH
-975 QYSSASGNE
+975 YRAIIGSADTAEITAAVLDHS
-984 NTPNMSINVMG
+984 
-995 YDLRFTA
+995 LRFTA

-1028 ADNRVYGP
+1028 ANNRVYGP

-1060 NVVDAETG
+1060 EVVNGETG
-1068 NSVMPSEPGF
+1068 NSVSPSETGYSF
-1078 DFYYEIADG
+1078 HYEIADG

-1310 SDSTRSYKYTFSAE
+1310 SDSTRSYKYTFSE
-1324 QAATLYELPFTAT
+1324 
-1337 DANGNVKKGVIRFTP
+1337 
-1352 ARRALIEAENG
+1352 
-1363 AVSYNDATYAAGS
+1363 
-1376 IIDFPAGE
+1376 
-1384 ATITAAANEGYAFA
+1384 
-1398 GWEIEGVEL
+1398 
-1407 SEEQA
+1407 
-1412 KSETITFNVPEKF
+1412 
-1425 FTIKARFEVAAKQLY
+1425 
-1440 VELAQGEHGTAEF
+1440 
-1453 VGVTPDANNR
+1453 
-1463 VYGPDDST
+1463 
-1471 GNIVATVK
+1471 
-1479 ATPEEGY
+1479 
-1486 AFGGW
+1486 
-1491 TILNADTGK
+1491 
-1500 KAVGL
+1500 
-1505 MGGQYGN
+1505 
-1512 YFLEDGESEASNPL
+1512 
-1526 RIGFSKHSSANFHVN
+1526 
-1541 LKLVPV
+1541 
-1547 FGKEMKVTVA
+1547 
-1557 SDNSEYGTVTPEG
+1557 
-1570 ENIVS
+1570 
-1575 SVGGKLDFG
+1575 
-1584 AKPAEDCLF
+1584 
-1593 MGWEITYADGTEIP
+1593 
-1607 EKEKDN
+1607 
-1613 LFSFNTNSTDND
+1613 
-1625 ATGDNNQLTIFSCE
+1625 
-1639 KDLKLTAHFVKKGE
+1639 
-1653 PNFVRYNSHKSD
+1653 
-1665 RGSMQAPRVTV
+1665 
-1676 FAPNM
+1676 
-1681 TLPSSYTGWSNDVSE
+1681 
-1696 PIVIIFDAPAMQSKS
+1696 
-1711 GLRLFYRY
+1711 
-1719 KSTDL
+1719 
-1724 TAAGVTFNLG
+1724 
-1734 EGTEHDAS
+1734 
-1742 RDTTKYYVYNIT
+1742 
-1754 AEEAATL
+1754 EEAATL

-1772 GNVKKGVIRFTPA
+1772 GNVKKGVIRFAPA

-1800 DATYAAGSIIDFP
+1800 NATYAAGSIIDFP

-1850 FNVPEKFFTIKAKFE
+1850 FTVPEKFFTIKAKFE

-1884 TSESNLTGLKKGDK
+1884 TSESNLTGLKNGDK

-2111 VEFDGT
+2111 VEFNGT

-2297 GKDGTVYTG
+2297 SKDGTVYTG

-2368 RHENDGKV
+2368 RHENGGKV

-2407 NLDYRAEVYIVGF
+2407 NLDYRAEVYVKGF

-2441 GDVIPFEPDTE
+2441 GDVIPFEPDAE

-2491 LKFKPSKEYC
+2491 LKFKPSREYC

-2519 ENGHAEIK
+2519 ENGRAEFK
-2527 KNGELVEGGEANG
+2527 KNGELVEGGEADG

-2564 VEMNNSIIDPDSW
+2564 VEMNNSITDPDLW

-2592 RNTSLSESDISEAK
+2592 RNTSLSESDIREAK
-2606 LDFTLEGSGAYGLR
+2606 LDFTLEGGIYALR

-2720 IFIDYQP
+2720 IFLEYQP

-2765 KPDNADTHF
+2765 KPDNANVHF
-2774 VFWFFSNYV
+2774 VYWFFSNYV

-2795 IDVQLLERDFDINVV
+2795 IDVQLLERDFEINVT
-2810 MGYYVDYRI
+2810 MGYQVNYRI
-2819 MCDGVDITNSDDWA
+2819 MCDGKDITRSDDWA
-2833 NSIGPS
+2833 SAAGVN
-2839 IYNLQGRYGY
+2839 IYTLQGLYGY
-2849 DISKYPTID
+2849 NRSKYPTID

-2867 TSSGN
+2867 AKAASRS
-2872 HTNYV
+2872 YV
-2877 APGDGMI
+2877 IPGDGVI
-2884 FWFDENF
+2884 FWLNENF
-2891 RLGGNVGDGRVKYV
+2891 RLGGAINGRIKYV
-2905 YDSVTT
+2905 YDSITV

-2926 KQYSGRTDKSDEYRV
+2926 KQYGAYEDKSDEYRV

-2992 EGIYLR
+2992 EGAYLR

-3023 EQKLSSSLNLRVGI
+3023 EQKLSSSLNLRVGV

-3052 VAQALNLV
+3052 IAQALNLV

-3120 NESVTFVVP
+3120 SESLTFVMP
-3129 NGSVSV
+3129 NGSVTV
-3135 KAVLNQRAIEVTWM
+3135 KAVLNAKSVNVSWRFMI
-3149 YYVKKGENSYVSSS
+3149 KKGENTYVGSSAI
-3163 VTTPYMADISI
+3163 TPYMADMSI
-3174 WKNGVYQDPNSK
+3174 WKNGVLQDPNSK
-3186 TTVVKGDTISFE
+3186 ITVVKGDTISFE
-3198 VKLKDANKY
+3198 VKLKDPNKY
-3207 ILEKIWLVSSGTMV
+3207 ILEKIWLDLSGTTAK
-3221 QNYDDYNG
+3221 NYYDYKG

-3235 WKYKGKNIYQLTIN
+3235 WKFRGKKIYQFLIN
-3249 AYFDTNNGDI
+3249 VGFDMNDGDI

-3282 LADSIVKLTAKPE
+3282 LADSVVKLTAKPE

-3321 ANSAKFT
+3321 ANNAKFT

-3333 VTVTA
+3333 VTITA
-3338 EFEQTDVRGAE
+3338 EFEQTDASGAE

-3361 AVIASGALAGDA
+3361 AVIASGTLAGDA

-3415 TGDWSNGDIA
+3415 TGDWSKGDIA

-3554 EEGEYTIS
+3554 DDGEYTIS

-3581 DEVTIS
+3581 DEVTVS
-3587 ISAADGMQMK
+3587 ISAVDGMQMK

-3651 GIPGTIDASG
+3651 GIPGTIDAGG

-3748 EQQRNSGYYP
+3748 EQQRNSGYSP

>member
-65 AKTGFISIKA
+65 AKTGFVTVKA
-75 TPKEGYEFINWTARF
+75 TPKEGYEFLNWTVKIS
-90 TMNNGKTWVPKTT
+90 TNGTKWLSTAK
-103 PNAHYVLKSGNTFG
+103 PNSGYVLKSGQTFA
-117 SNPMEIAPGSVGSA
+117 SNPIEIANGTMA
-131 KAYLELTPNFGKPLK
+131 KFLQLTPNFGIPLK
-146 LAVESSDPEMGE
+146 LAVESSNPEMGE

-180 YTAGNVEIGY
+180 YNAGNVEIGY

-198 QFVGWTIRYTNG
+198 QFVGWAIRYTNG
-210 ESGIVDDLDE
+210 ESGITEDLDA
-220 YHYHDL
+220 YHYMDL
-226 NMAKTTTWP
+226 SMRPTTTWP

-242 TDETVV
+242 KDDTVV
-248 GNTVRDLIDTNKKG
+248 GNTVRDLISYNRKG
-262 IKHDATITAVF
+262 IKHDITITAVF

-278 PNYALQDSYW
+278 PNYTLADDNWKIGMTVRSQDS
-288 NIRMHVIFQTQTIY
+288 IQSIY
-302 YPTITG
+302 HANVTG
-308 WDNTTNEVVVEF
+308 WDNTTNEVVAEF
-320 NDIPAADVLKSAN
+320 DGTVTAAELKGAK
-333 ECSIFMPIGKSGNT
+333 EYLIDLPIGMDGGT
-347 GKTAP
+347 IRTAP
-352 GLAINFTDDAPKYT
+352 GLTVEFTDENPSYT
-366 YKDENKLEYG
+366 YGVGDTQGLSPDTYHVGN
-376 FGQYT
+376 
-381 IDDFADVYEIH
+381 FAEVYEIH

-405 VIRLNFKN
+405 VIRLNLKN

-429 QYENGSVIDFV
+429 QYENGSVIDFITDS
-440 PDGDGDAT
+440 DGEAT

-457 KLLKWIINGAEYPAN
+457 KLLKWIINGTEYPAN

-511 LELTP
+511 LTLTP
-516 FVTLATE
+516 FVDLATE

-553 YYRLNKDSYAPDG
+553 YYKLNSDSYAPDG
-566 TSLSFGGRETGEK
+566 TSLSFDGRETGDK

-591 QLNADDYEIP
+591 RLNADDYEIP

-637 TEYTNGQTIDVA
+637 TEYTNGQTIDIA

-670 AGKEY
+670 GGKEY

-748 VEYEKAEGKFMPA
+748 VEYEKAEGRFMPA

-767 ALGAGESLTDGTI
+767 TLGAGESLTDGTI

-807 GGKASFAKPISAIG
+807 GGKASFAEPISAIG

-856 DTAKNEWVTDT
+856 DTTKNEWVADT
-867 TGSSQFERFNYW
+867 TPSGSNVLYRYW
-879 TPVNGDGRTQR
+879 TPVNGDGRR
-890 SMSAKVT
+890 KASMSVKVT
-897 KYDLRITPQFAKGN
+897 EYDLRITPQIFKGHT
-911 IVEAVADPAAGG
+911 VEAVADPAAGG
-923 TAEVTGDADGYFYKY
+923 TAEVTGDADGYFYKNA
-938 SNSAQLKATAADGY
+938 NSAQLKATAADGY

-975 QYSSASGNE
+975 QHSSASGNE

-1028 ADNRVYGP
+1028 ANNRVYGP

-1060 NVVDAETG
+1060 DVVDAETG
-1068 NSVMPSEPGF
+1068 DMMFPSEPDYNF
-1078 DFYYEIADG
+1078 HYEIADG

-1100 KSEMDRYHVNLK
+1100 KSSFDGFHHSLK
-1112 IKPVF
+1112 ITPTF
-1117 GKGIKVIVGSDNSAY
+1117 GKGIKVTVGSDNSAY

-1139 ENIISGTNGRL
+1139 DNTVSGTNGVL
-1150 DFSAKPAEGC
+1150 DISAKPADGC
-1160 MFMGW
+1160 LFMGW
-1165 EVTYADGTEIPDEE
+1165 ELTYADGTAIPDAE
-1179 KGNMFMFNVNTVNN
+1179 KVLMFMFTRDTADN
-1193 DETGDNNQLLT
+1193 DEVGGNKQLT
-1204 FNCEKDLKLTAH
+1204 VINCEKDLKLTAH
-1216 FVKKGEPNFVRYNTN
+1216 FVKKGEPNFVRYNTDEYN
-1231 SYHAGC
+1231 DMGS
-1237 LMMPES
+1237 MVVPEFAHNTARS
-1243 TIYAPGRTVPSSF
+1243 TKADI
-1256 TGWSNDLSEPIVITF
+1256 TGWSNDLSETIVVTLNTIP
-1271 NAAAQAD
+1271 AD
-1278 KAVSI
+1278 TEAGVRV
-1283 FYRYRYTVLAAP
+1283 FYRLVYEDLTAAG
-1295 DVSFDF
+1295 VTFDF
-1301 GEGTEHSNA
+1301 GEGTENDGSSA
-1310 SDSTRSYKYTFSAE
+1310 SSRVFVYYPSEE
-1324 QAATLYELPFTAT
+1324 QLVGLYELPFTAT

-1384 ATITAAANEGYAFA
+1384 VTITAAANEGYAFA

-1407 SEEQA
+1407 
-1412 KSETITFNVPEKF
+1412 T
-1425 FTIKARFEVAAKQLY
+1425 
-1440 VELAQGEHGTAEF
+1440 
-1453 VGVTPDANNR
+1453 
-1463 VYGPDDST
+1463 
-1471 GNIVATVK
+1471 
-1479 ATPEEGY
+1479 
-1486 AFGGW
+1486 
-1491 TILNADTGK
+1491 
-1500 KAVGL
+1500 
-1505 MGGQYGN
+1505 
-1512 YFLEDGESEASNPL
+1512 
-1526 RIGFSKHSSANFHVN
+1526 
-1541 LKLVPV
+1541 
-1547 FGKEMKVTVA
+1547 
-1557 SDNSEYGTVTPEG
+1557 
-1570 ENIVS
+1570 
-1575 SVGGKLDFG
+1575 
-1584 AKPAEDCLF
+1584 
-1593 MGWEITYADGTEIP
+1593 
-1607 EKEKDN
+1607 
-1613 LFSFNTNSTDND
+1613 
-1625 ATGDNNQLTIFSCE
+1625 
-1639 KDLKLTAHFVKKGE
+1639 
-1653 PNFVRYNSHKSD
+1653 
-1665 RGSMQAPRVTV
+1665 
-1676 FAPNM
+1676 
-1681 TLPSSYTGWSNDVSE
+1681 
-1696 PIVIIFDAPAMQSKS
+1696 
-1711 GLRLFYRY
+1711 
-1719 KSTDL
+1719 
-1724 TAAGVTFNLG
+1724 
-1734 EGTEHDAS
+1734 
-1742 RDTTKYYVYNIT
+1742 
-1754 AEEAATL
+1754 
-1761 YELPFTATDAN
+1761 
-1772 GNVKKGVIRFTPA
+1772 
-1785 RRALIEAENGAVSYN
+1785 
-1800 DATYAAGSIIDFP
+1800 
-1813 AGEATITAAANEGY
+1813 
-1827 AFAGWEIEGVELSEE
+1827 
-1842 QAKSETLT
+1842 
-1850 FNVPEKFFTIKAKFE
+1850 
-1865 VENKVNVTLSVNE
+1865 
-1878 ATYGTL
+1878 
-1884 TSESNLTGLKKGDK
+1884 
-1898 VELVAA
+1898 
-1904 RNPDGYEDFLLW
+1904 
-1916 HISGKEGTDYTI
+1916 
-1928 DNDPEVPGKATLTVL
+1928 
-1943 GTKDIS
+1943 
-1949 VMAVFRGKVVGLQT
+1949 
-1963 SGRKYAIMPVK
+1963 
-1974 HGQRLIITYLG
+1974 
-1985 HQDVKVGVTEV
+1985 
-1996 TGWNNN
+1996 
-2002 PNETLAV
+2002 
-2009 TITLNGFNDGGS
+2009 
-2021 LVVLKKYM
+2021 
-2029 GMMRD
+2029 
-2034 NAPDILAP
+2034 
-2042 GASYVFPD
+2042 
-2050 MEDTAGPVTSIGAMY
+2050 
-2065 LHFTNGWD
+2065 
-2073 RTKTYHFSI
+2073 
-2082 VDESG
+2082 
-2087 NVLKNGTVE
+2087 
-2096 FRAKGLAKIEAENGA
+2096 
-2111 VEFDGT
+2111 
-2117 KYNNGEK
+2117 
-2124 VYLGTG
+2124 
-2130 SATITA
+2130 
-2136 AANEGY
+2136 
-2142 AFAGWEIEGVE
+2142 
-2153 LSEEQAKSETLTFT
+2153 EEQAKSETLTFT

-2188 VTVKSENTAKGS
+2188 VTVKSENAAKGS
-2200 AAATT
+2200 AAAITE
-2205 DGLDNFKPN
+2205 GLDNFKPN
-2214 GTSIIELSATP
+2214 GTSIIELSAAP

-2297 GKDGTVYTG
+2297 GKDGTMYTG

-2358 DAGNGKEEVV
+2358 DAGDGKEEVV
-2368 RHENDGKV
+2368 RHEDGGKV
-2376 YYSLSGYQRESRIPF
+2376 YYSLSDYQRESRIPF

-2407 NLDYRAEVYIVGF
+2407 NLDYRAEVYINGF
-2420 CQPSGDRLGGYVL
+2420 CQPAGDRLGGYVL

-2441 GDVIPFEPDTE
+2441 GDVIPFEPDAE
-2452 GYVTITAVPEE
+2452 GYVTITAVPSE

-2478 TVELTADEVYANP
+2478 TVELTADDVYANP

-2512 LVVVTDA
+2512 LVVVNDA
-2519 ENGHAEIK
+2519 ENGRAEFK
-2527 KNGELVEGGEANG
+2527 KNGELVEGGEADG

-2564 VEMNNSIIDPDSW
+2564 VEMNNSITDPDLW

-2592 RNTSLSESDISEAK
+2592 RNTSLSESDIREAK
-2606 LDFTLEGSGAYGLR
+2606 LDFTLEGGIYALR

-2699 DEYTMTIRPLRS
+2699 DEYTMTIRPLRT

-2720 IFIDYQP
+2720 IFPEYQP

-2765 KPDNADTHF
+2765 KPDNANAHF
-2774 VFWFFSNYV
+2774 VSWFFSNYV

-2795 IDVQLLERDFDINVV
+2795 IDVQLLERDFDINVT
-2810 MGYYVDYRI
+2810 MGYHVDYRV
-2819 MCDGVDITNSDDWA
+2819 MCDGVDITRSDDWKNA
-2833 NSIGPS
+2833 AGAS
-2839 IYNLQGRYGY
+2839 IYTLQGLYGY
-2849 DISKYPTID
+2849 DRSKYPTID

-2867 TSSGN
+2867 ANGGIGRA
-2872 HTNYV
+2872 YV
-2877 APGDGMI
+2877 VPGDGVI

-2891 RLGGNVGDGRVKYV
+2891 RLGGNVINGRVKYV
-2905 YDSVTT
+2905 YDSITI
-2911 EPAAEEIGITKELID
+2911 EPAAEEIGIAKRLID
-2926 KQYSGRTDKSDEYRV
+2926 KQYGGYEDKSDEYRV

-2953 IVINVRRIGYSQI
+2953 IVINIRRVSYSQI
-2966 TAQPNNTAYGSVTMS
+2966 TAQPNNTAYGSVTIS
-2981 PESTGGDGYYR
+2981 PEAASGDGYYK
-2992 EGIYLR
+2992 EGTYLC

-3023 EQKLSSSLNLRVGI
+3023 EQKLNSSLNLKVGA
-3037 DSAALTAVFEEDTNP
+3037 DSAALTAVFEEDPEP

-3085 VTVSLGDLDDYY
+3085 VTVSLGDVDDYY

-3120 NESVTFVVP
+3120 SESLTFVMP
-3129 NGSVSV
+3129 NGSVTV
-3135 KAVLNQRAIEVTWM
+3135 KAVLNERAIGVGWR
-3149 YYVKKGENSYVSSS
+3149 YWIKKGDNAYTGSS

-3174 WKNGVYQDPNSK
+3174 WKNGVLQDLNSK
-3186 TTVVKGDTISFE
+3186 ITVVKGDTISFE
-3198 VKLKDANKY
+3198 VKLKDPNKY
-3207 ILEKIWLVSSGTMV
+3207 ILEKIWLVSSNYMV
-3221 QNYDDYNG
+3221 KNYDDYKG

-3235 WKYKGKNIYQLTIN
+3235 WKHRGKKIYGLTIEV
-3249 AYFDTNNGDI
+3249 YFDTNNGDI

-3272 GTIECSSVYP
+3272 GTIECGSVYP
-3282 LADSIVKLTAKPE
+3282 LADSVVNLTAKPE
-3295 ENYRLKRWIVTDE
+3295 ENYKLKRWIVTDE
-3308 YNNAVDVTVDDSD
+3308 YNNAVDVAVDGSD

-3338 EFEQTDVRGAE
+3338 EFEQTDVHGAE
-3349 MLAVDILSGKGG
+3349 ILAVDILSGKGG
-3361 AVIASGALAGDA
+3361 AVIASGTLAGDA
-3373 WTVDLSGVIDKATAD
+3373 WTVDLSGVIDKVTAD

-3415 TGDWSNGDIA
+3415 TGDWSKGDIA

-3477 FTSSEGGSCYYVVV
+3477 FTASEGGSCYYVVV

-3496 EPAIDT
+3496 EPSIDT

-3515 LMLTNLAKGARDIY
+3515 LMLTNLAKGTRDIY

-3537 VASKPMKI
+3537 AASKPMKI

-3581 DEVTIS
+3581 DEVTVS

-3651 GIPGTIDASG
+3651 GIPGTIDAGG

-3673 TALRPVITGVN
+3673 TVLRPVITGVN

>member
-65 AKTGFISIKA
+65 AKTGFVTVKA
-75 TPKEGYEFINWTARF
+75 MPKEGYEFLNWTVKIS
-90 TMNNGKTWVPKTT
+90 TNGTKWLSTAK
-103 PNAHYVLKSGNTFG
+103 PNSGYVLKSGQTFA
-117 SNPMEIAPGSVGSA
+117 SNPIEIANGTMA
-131 KAYLELTPNFGKPLK
+131 KFLQLTPNFGIPLK

-180 YTAGNVEIGY
+180 YNAGNVEIGY

-198 QFVGWTIRYTNG
+198 QFVGWAIRYTNG
-210 ESGIVDDLDE
+210 ESGITEDLDP
-220 YHYHDL
+220 YHYMDL
-226 NMAKTTTWP
+226 SMRPTTTWP

-242 TDETVV
+242 KDDTVV
-248 GNTVRDLIDTNKKG
+248 GNTVRDLISYNRKG
-262 IKHDATITAVF
+262 IKHDITITAMF

-278 PNYALQDSYW
+278 PNYTLADDNWKIGMTVRPQNGNQS
-288 NIRMHVIFQTQTIY
+288 IY
-302 YPTITG
+302 SANVTG
-308 WDNTTNEVVVEF
+308 WDNTTNEVVAEF
-320 NDIPAADVLKSAN
+320 NGAVTAAELKDAN
-333 ECSIFMPIGKSGNT
+333 TYFISMPIGMDGGTIRTASGLT
-347 GKTAP
+347 VE
-352 GLAINFTDDAPKYT
+352 FTDEKPGYT
-366 YKDENKLEYG
+366 YGVGDIQGLSPTTYHVGN
-376 FGQYT
+376 
-381 IDDFADVYEIH
+381 FADVYEIH

-405 VIRLNFKN
+405 VIRLNLKN
-413 RGKLTAEH
+413 RGRLTAEH

-440 PDGDGDAT
+440 PDGDGEAT

-548 QYVAA
+548 LYVAA

-726 AAGGSVS
+726 AAGESVS
-733 ITNVPGEKSKFVAWH
+733 ITNVPGEKSKFVRWH
-748 VEYEKAEGKFMPA
+748 VDYEKAEGKFMPA

-767 ALGAGESLTDGTI
+767 TLGEGASYTDGTI
-780 TIVAKEYNLRVY
+780 TIVAKEYNIKVY

-807 GGKASFAKPISAIG
+807 GGKASFAEPVSAIG
-821 KDTVS
+821 KDAVS

-831 SAEVTWEIDSTEA
+831 SAAVTWEREVET
-844 GYKFSSWGIEYF
+844 GYRFVKWGIEYF
-856 DTAKNEWVTDT
+856 DTAKNEWVADP
-867 TGSSQFERFNYW
+867 TGGGSTAIYRYW
-879 TPVNGDGRTQR
+879 TPVNGDGRMR
-890 SMSAKVT
+890 PSMSVKVT
-897 KYDLRITPQFAKGN
+897 EYDLRITPQFSKGLT
-911 IVEAVADPAAGG
+911 VEAVADPAAGG
-923 TAEVTGDADGYFYKY
+923 TAEVTGDTDGYFYKNQY
-938 SNSAQLKATAADGY
+938 AKLKAAAADGY

-963 EDGTYAPAELMK
+963 EDGIYAPAVAGTH
-975 QYSSASGNE
+975 YRAIIGSADTAEITAAVLDHS
-984 NTPNMSINVMG
+984 
-995 YDLRFTA
+995 LRFTA

-1028 ADNRVYGP
+1028 ANNRVYGP

-1060 NVVDAETG
+1060 EVVNGETG
-1068 NSVMPSEPGF
+1068 NSVSPSKTGYSF
-1078 DFYYEIADG
+1078 HYEIADG

-1093 PMGVGFS
+1093 PMSVGFS
-1100 KSEMDRYHVNLK
+1100 KSEMDSYHVNLK

-1117 GKGIKVIVGSDNSAY
+1117 GKGIKVTVGSDNSAY

-1310 SDSTRSYKYTFSAE
+1310 SDSTRSYKYTFSE
-1324 QAATLYELPFTAT
+1324 EEAATLYELPFTAT
-1337 DANGNVKKGVIRFTP
+1337 DANGNVKKGVIRFAP

-1363 AVSYNDATYAAGS
+1363 AVSYNNATYAAGS

-1412 KSETITFNVPEKF
+1412 KSETITFTVPEKF
-1425 FTIKARFEVAAKQLY
+1425 FTIKAR
-1440 VELAQGEHGTAEF
+1440 
-1453 VGVTPDANNR
+1453 
-1463 VYGPDDST
+1463 
-1471 GNIVATVK
+1471 
-1479 ATPEEGY
+1479 
-1486 AFGGW
+1486 
-1491 TILNADTGK
+1491 
-1500 KAVGL
+1500 
-1505 MGGQYGN
+1505 
-1512 YFLEDGESEASNPL
+1512 
-1526 RIGFSKHSSANFHVN
+1526 
-1541 LKLVPV
+1541 
-1547 FGKEMKVTVA
+1547 
-1557 SDNSEYGTVTPEG
+1557 
-1570 ENIVS
+1570 
-1575 SVGGKLDFG
+1575 
-1584 AKPAEDCLF
+1584 
-1593 MGWEITYADGTEIP
+1593 
-1607 EKEKDN
+1607 
-1613 LFSFNTNSTDND
+1613 
-1625 ATGDNNQLTIFSCE
+1625 
-1639 KDLKLTAHFVKKGE
+1639 
-1653 PNFVRYNSHKSD
+1653 
-1665 RGSMQAPRVTV
+1665 
-1676 FAPNM
+1676 
-1681 TLPSSYTGWSNDVSE
+1681 
-1696 PIVIIFDAPAMQSKS
+1696 
-1711 GLRLFYRY
+1711 
-1719 KSTDL
+1719 
-1724 TAAGVTFNLG
+1724 
-1734 EGTEHDAS
+1734 
-1742 RDTTKYYVYNIT
+1742 
-1754 AEEAATL
+1754 
-1761 YELPFTATDAN
+1761 
-1772 GNVKKGVIRFTPA
+1772 
-1785 RRALIEAENGAVSYN
+1785 
-1800 DATYAAGSIIDFP
+1800 
-1813 AGEATITAAANEGY
+1813 
-1827 AFAGWEIEGVELSEE
+1827 
-1842 QAKSETLT
+1842 
-1850 FNVPEKFFTIKAKFE
+1850 FE

-1898 VELVAA
+1898 VELIAA
-1904 RNPDGYEDFLLW
+1904 RNPNGYEDFLLW

-1943 GTKDIS
+1943 GTKDVS
-1949 VMAVFRGKVVGLQT
+1949 VMAVFRGKVVGLQP

-2124 VYLGTG
+2124 VYLGTD

-2153 LSEEQAKSETLTFT
+2153 LSEEQAKSETITFT

-2343 SSDVLAPTDLVMKRT
+2343 SSDVLAPTDLAMKRT
-2358 DAGNGKEEVV
+2358 DAGDGKEEVV
-2368 RHENDGKV
+2368 RHENGGKV

-2441 GDVIPFEPDTE
+2441 GDVIPFEPDAE

-2519 ENGHAEIK
+2519 ENGRAEFK
-2527 KNGELVEGGEANG
+2527 KNGELVESGEADG

-2606 LDFTLEGSGAYGLR
+2606 LDFTLEGGIYALR

-2699 DEYTMTIRPLRS
+2699 DEYTMTIRPLRT

-2720 IFIDYQP
+2720 IFLEYQP

-2765 KPDNADTHF
+2765 KPDNANVHF
-2774 VFWFFSNYV
+2774 VYWFFSNYV
-2783 MNNESEARRQPR
+2783 MNNESEARKQPR
-2795 IDVQLLERDFDINVV
+2795 IDVQLLERDFEINVV
-2810 MGYYVDYRI
+2810 MGYHVDYRI
-2819 MCDGVDITNSDDWA
+2819 MCDGVDITRSDDWA
-2833 NSIGPS
+2833 SAGTAN
-2839 IYNLQGRYGY
+2839 IYTLQGLYGY
-2849 DISKYPTID
+2849 DRSKYPTID

-2867 TSSGN
+2867 FKAASRS
-2872 HTNYV
+2872 YV
-2877 APGDGMI
+2877 IPGDGVI
-2884 FWFDENF
+2884 FWLNENF
-2891 RLGGNVGDGRVKYV
+2891 RLGGATNGRIKYV
-2905 YDSVTT
+2905 YDSITV

-2926 KQYSGRTDKSDEYRV
+2926 KQYGAYDDKSDEYRV

-2953 IVINVRRIGYSQI
+2953 IDINIRRIGYSQI
-2966 TAQPNNTAYGSVTMS
+2966 TAQPNNTTYGSVTMS

-2992 EGIYLR
+2992 EGAYLR

-3023 EQKLSSSLNLRVGI
+3023 EQKLSSSLNLRVGV

-3052 VAQALNLV
+3052 IAQALNLV

-3120 NESVTFVVP
+3120 SESLTFVMP
-3129 NGSVSV
+3129 NGSVTV
-3135 KAVLNQRAIEVTWM
+3135 KAVLNAKSVNVSWRFMI
-3149 YYVKKGENSYVSSS
+3149 KKGENTYVGSSAI
-3163 VTTPYMADISI
+3163 TPYMADMSI
-3174 WKNGVYQDPNSK
+3174 WKNGVLQDPNSK
-3186 TTVVKGDTISFE
+3186 ITVVKGDTISFE
-3198 VKLKDANKY
+3198 VKLKDPNKY
-3207 ILEKIWLVSSGTMV
+3207 ILEKIWLDLSGTTAK
-3221 QNYDDYNG
+3221 NYYDYKG

-3235 WKYKGKNIYQLTIN
+3235 WKFRGKKIYQFLIN
-3249 AYFDTNNGDI
+3249 VGFDMNDGDI

-3272 GTIECSSVYP
+3272 GTIECDSVYP
-3282 LADSIVKLTAKPE
+3282 LADSVVNLIAKPE

-3308 YNNAVDVTVDDSD
+3308 YNNAVEVTVDDSD

-3373 WTVDLSGVIDKATAD
+3373 WTVDLSGVIDKATAN

-3554 EEGEYTIS
+3554 DDGEYTIS

-3597 AGSLTYTEAIEN
+3597 VGSLTYTEAIEN

-3651 GIPGTIDASG
+3651 GILGTIDASG

-3684 IAEMTPAS
+3684 IAKMTPAS
-3692 GEAVDFTKPVI
+3692 SEAVDFTKPVI

-3717 VTVQLQNAGAADELW
+3717 VTVQLHNAGAANELW

>member
-24 VLAAGNKTIVINT
+24 VLAAGNMTLMINT
-37 DGVENGTVE
+37 EGIENGTVE
-46 IVSIPDDA
+46 IVSIPDGA
-54 TQDGNKITGLT
+54 TQDGNTVTGLT
-65 AKTGFISIKA
+65 AKTSFVTVKA
-75 TPKEGYEFINWTARF
+75 TPKEGYEFLNWTVKISP
-90 TMNNGKTWVPKTT
+90 NGTKWLSTAK
-103 PNAHYVLKSGNTFG
+103 PNSGYVLKSGQTFA
-117 SNPMEIAPGSVGSA
+117 SNPIEIANGTMA
-131 KAYLELTPNFGKPLK
+131 KFLQLTPNFGIPLK

-180 YTAGNVEIGY
+180 YNAGNVEIGY

-198 QFVGWTIRYTNG
+198 QFVGWAIRYTNG
-210 ESGIVDDLDE
+210 ESGITEDLDP
-220 YHYHDL
+220 YHYMDL
-226 NMAKTTTWP
+226 SMRPTTTWP

-242 TDETVV
+242 KDDTVV
-248 GNTVRDLIDTNKKG
+248 GNTVRDLISYNRKG
-262 IKHDATITAVF
+262 IKHDITITAMF

-278 PNYALQDSYW
+278 PNYTLADDNWKIGMTVRPQNGNQS
-288 NIRMHVIFQTQTIY
+288 IY
-302 YPTITG
+302 SANVTG
-308 WDNTTNEVVVEF
+308 WDNTTNEVVAEF
-320 NDIPAADVLKSAN
+320 NGAVTAAELKDAN
-333 ECSIFMPIGKSGNT
+333 TYFISMPIGMDGGTIRTASGLT
-347 GKTAP
+347 VE
-352 GLAINFTDDAPKYT
+352 FTDEKPGYT
-366 YKDENKLEYG
+366 YGVGDIQGLSPTTYHVGN
-376 FGQYT
+376 
-381 IDDFADVYEIH
+381 FADVYEIH

-405 VIRLNFKN
+405 VIRLNLKN

-440 PDGDGDAT
+440 PDGDGEAT

-553 YYRLNKDSYAPDG
+553 YYRLNNDSYAPDG

-579 GSWLSWSRYYYT
+579 GSWLGWSRYYYT

-701 STGEGIVSEGAARF
+701 STGEGIVSEGVSRF

-726 AAGGSVS
+726 AAGESVS
-733 ITNVPGEKSKFVAWH
+733 LTNVPGKKSKFVAWH

-767 ALGAGESLTDGTI
+767 TLGEGASYTDGTI
-780 TIVAKEYNLRVY
+780 TIVTKEYNIKVY
-792 PEFERTYSI
+792 PEFEPTYSI

-807 GGKASFAKPISAIG
+807 GGKASFAEPVSAIG
-821 KDTVS
+821 KDAVS

-831 SAEVTWEIDSTEA
+831 SAAVTWEREVET
-844 GYKFSSWGIEYF
+844 GYKFVKWGIEYF
-856 DTAKNEWVTDT
+856 DTAKNEWVADP
-867 TGSSQFERFNYW
+867 TGGGSTAIYRYW
-879 TPVNGDGRTQR
+879 TPVNGDGRMR
-890 SMSAKVT
+890 PSMSAKVT
-897 KYDLRITPQFAKGN
+897 EYDLRITPQFSKGLT
-911 IVEAVADPAAGG
+911 VEAVADPAAGG
-923 TAEVTGDADGYFYKY
+923 KVEVTGGTDGYFYK
-938 SNSAQLKATAADGY
+938 NQTAKLKATATDGY
-952 NFGGWTIEYKQ
+952 AFGGWTIEYRQ
-963 EDGTYAPAELMK
+963 EDGTYAPAVAGTH
-975 QYSSASGNE
+975 YRAIIGSADTAEITAAVLDHS
-984 NTPNMSINVMG
+984 
-995 YDLRFTA
+995 LRFTA

-1060 NVVDAETG
+1060 EVVNGETG
-1068 NSVMPSEPGF
+1068 DMMFPSEPDF
-1078 DFYYEIADG
+1078 DFHYEIADG

-1093 PMGVGFS
+1093 PMSVGFS
-1100 KSEMDRYHVNLK
+1100 KSEMDSYHVNLK

-1117 GKGIKVIVGSDNSAY
+1117 GKGIKVTVGSDNSAY

-1150 DFSAKPAEGC
+1150 DFSAKPADGC
-1160 MFMGW
+1160 LFMGW
-1165 EVTYADGTEIPDEE
+1165 EVTYADGTAIPDAE

-1193 DETGDNNQLLT
+1193 DETGDDNQLT
-1204 FNCEKDLKLTAH
+1204 IFECEKDLKLTAH
-1216 FVKKGEPNFVRYNTN
+1216 FVKKGEPNFVRYNTD

-1237 LMMPES
+1237 RMPLEIDLSDKTS
-1243 TIYAPGRTVPSSF
+1243 TRIYPSSV
-1256 TGWSNDLSEPIVITF
+1256 TGWSNDLSELFVITF
-1271 NAAAQAD
+1271 DVAAPAD
-1278 KAVSI
+1278 ESVRI
-1283 FYRYRYTVLAAP
+1283 CYRYRFTDLAAP
-1295 DVSFDF
+1295 DVSFDY
-1301 GEGTEHSNA
+1301 GEGTEKGS
-1310 SDSTRSYKYTFSAE
+1310 STGGSTIGYNYYFTEE

-1363 AVSYNDATYAAGS
+1363 AVSYN
-1376 IIDFPAGE
+1376 
-1384 ATITAAANEGYAFA
+1384 N
-1398 GWEIEGVEL
+1398 
-1407 SEEQA
+1407 
-1412 KSETITFNVPEKF
+1412 
-1425 FTIKARFEVAAKQLY
+1425 
-1440 VELAQGEHGTAEF
+1440 
-1453 VGVTPDANNR
+1453 
-1463 VYGPDDST
+1463 
-1471 GNIVATVK
+1471 
-1479 ATPEEGY
+1479 
-1486 AFGGW
+1486 
-1491 TILNADTGK
+1491 
-1500 KAVGL
+1500 
-1505 MGGQYGN
+1505 
-1512 YFLEDGESEASNPL
+1512 
-1526 RIGFSKHSSANFHVN
+1526 
-1541 LKLVPV
+1541 
-1547 FGKEMKVTVA
+1547 
-1557 SDNSEYGTVTPEG
+1557 
-1570 ENIVS
+1570 
-1575 SVGGKLDFG
+1575 
-1584 AKPAEDCLF
+1584 
-1593 MGWEITYADGTEIP
+1593 
-1607 EKEKDN
+1607 
-1613 LFSFNTNSTDND
+1613 
-1625 ATGDNNQLTIFSCE
+1625 
-1639 KDLKLTAHFVKKGE
+1639 
-1653 PNFVRYNSHKSD
+1653 
-1665 RGSMQAPRVTV
+1665 
-1676 FAPNM
+1676 
-1681 TLPSSYTGWSNDVSE
+1681 
-1696 PIVIIFDAPAMQSKS
+1696 
-1711 GLRLFYRY
+1711 
-1719 KSTDL
+1719 
-1724 TAAGVTFNLG
+1724 
-1734 EGTEHDAS
+1734 
-1742 RDTTKYYVYNIT
+1742 
-1754 AEEAATL
+1754 
-1761 YELPFTATDAN
+1761 
-1772 GNVKKGVIRFTPA
+1772 
-1785 RRALIEAENGAVSYN
+1785 
-1800 DATYAAGSIIDFP
+1800 ATYAAGSIIDFP

-1865 VENKVNVTLSVNE
+1865 AENKVNVTLSVNE

-1916 HISGKEGTDYTI
+1916 YISGTEGTDYTI

-2124 VYLGTG
+2124 VYLGTDSATITAAANEGYAFAGWEIEGVELSEEQAKSETLTFNVPEKFFTIKAKFEAENKVNVTLSVNEATYGTLTSESNLTGLKKGDKVELVAARNPDGYEDFLLWYISGTEGTDYTIDNDPEVPGKATLTVLGTKDISVMAVFRGKVVGLQASGRNYAIMPVKHGQKLVITSMNLNYQKLGDTEVTGWNNNPNEPLTVTIKLPVTPTSNEDVYLFVLKKYMGMMYANVPDILAPGASYVFPDMVDIATGVTSIGAMCMQFADDDWGWTTYHFSIVDESGNVLKNGIVEFEYNGLAKIEAENGAVEFNGTKYNNGERVYLGTG

-2167 VPEKFFTIKAKFEA
+2167 VPEKFFTIKARFEA

-2368 RHENDGKV
+2368 RHENGGKV

-2407 NLDYRAEVYIVGF
+2407 NIDYRAEVYIVGF

-2441 GDVIPFEPDTE
+2441 GDVIPFEPDAE

-2519 ENGHAEIK
+2519 ENGRAEFK
-2527 KNGELVEGGEANG
+2527 KNGELVEGGEADG

-2564 VEMNNSIIDPDSW
+2564 VEMNNSITDPDLW

-2592 RNTSLSESDISEAK
+2592 RNTSLSESDIREAK
-2606 LDFTLEGSGAYGLR
+2606 LDFTLEGGIYALR

-2699 DEYTMTIRPLRS
+2699 DEYTMTIRPLRT

-2720 IFIDYQP
+2720 IFPEYQP

-2765 KPDNADTHF
+2765 KPDNANAHF
-2774 VFWFFSNYV
+2774 VYWFFSDYV

-2795 IDVQLLERDFDINVV
+2795 IDVQLLERDFEINVT
-2810 MGYYVDYRI
+2810 MGYQVNYRI
-2819 MCDGVDITNSDDWA
+2819 MCDGKDITRSDDWA
-2833 NSIGPS
+2833 SAGTAN
-2839 IYNLQGRYGY
+2839 IYALQGLYGY
-2849 DISKYPTID
+2849 NRSKYPTID

-2867 TSSGN
+2867 AKAASRS
-2872 HTNYV
+2872 YV
-2877 APGDGMI
+2877 IPGDGVI
-2884 FWFDENF
+2884 FWLNENF
-2891 RLGGNVGDGRVKYV
+2891 RLGGAINGRIKYV
-2905 YDSVTT
+2905 YDSITV
-2911 EPAAEEIGITKELID
+2911 EPAAEEIGVTKELID
-2926 KQYSGRTDKSDEYRV
+2926 KQYGAYEDKSDEYRV

-3023 EQKLSSSLNLRVGI
+3023 EQKLSSSLNLRVGV

-3085 VTVSLGDLDDYY
+3085 VTVSLGDVDDYY
-3097 EFDHWEITRD
+3097 AFDHWEITRD

-3163 VTTPYMADISI
+3163 VTAPYMADISI
-3174 WKNGVYQDPNSK
+3174 WRNGVLQDPNSK
-3186 TTVVKGDTISFE
+3186 ITVVKGDTIGFE

-3235 WKYKGKNIYQLTIN
+3235 WKFRGKRIYQLAIN
-3249 AYFDTNNGDI
+3249 VYFDTNDGDI

-3272 GTIECSSVYP
+3272 GTIECGSVYP
-3282 LADSIVKLTAKPE
+3282 LADSVVNLTAKPE
-3295 ENYRLKRWIVTDE
+3295 ENYKLKRWIVTDE
-3308 YNNAVDVTVDDSD
+3308 YNNAVDVAVDDSD

-3338 EFEQTDVRGAE
+3338 EFEQTDVHGAE
-3349 MLAVDILSGKGG
+3349 ILAVDILSGKGG
-3361 AVIASGALAGDA
+3361 AVIASGTLAGDA

-3554 EEGEYTIS
+3554 DDGEYTIS

-3597 AGSLTYTEAIEN
+3597 VGSLTYTEAIEN

-3651 GIPGTIDASG
+3651 GIPGTIDVGG

-3692 GEAVDFTKPVI
+3692 SEAVDFTKPVI

>member
-24 VLAAGNKTIVINT
+24 VLAAGNMTLMINT
-37 DGVENGTVE
+37 EGIENGTVE
-46 IVSIPDDA
+46 IVSIPDGA
-54 TQDGNKITGLT
+54 TQEGNKVSGLT
-65 AKTGFISIKA
+65 AKTGFVTVKA
-75 TPKEGYEFINWTARF
+75 TPKEGYEFLNWTVKIS
-90 TMNNGKTWVPKTT
+90 TNGTKWLSTAK
-103 PNAHYVLKSGNTFG
+103 PNSGYVLKSGQTFA
-117 SNPMEIAPGSVGSA
+117 SNPIEIANGTMA
-131 KAYLELTPNFGKPLK
+131 KFLQLTPNFGIPLK

-180 YTAGNVEIGY
+180 YNAGNVEIGY

-210 ESGIVDDLDE
+210 ESGITEDLDS
-220 YHYHDL
+220 YHYRDL
-226 NMAKTTTWP
+226 SMYRTTTWP
-235 YDKNPWS
+235 YDKDPWN
-242 TDETVV
+242 TDDTVV
-248 GNTVRDLIDTNKKG
+248 PNTVRDLISYNRKG

-278 PNYALQDSYW
+278 PNYTLADDNWKIAMTVRKGNQS
-288 NIRMHVIFQTQTIY
+288 IY
-302 YPTITG
+302 SANVTG
-308 WDNTTNEVVVEF
+308 WDNTTNEVVAEFNGAVTAAELKDAKTYFISLPTGKDGNTIRTASGLTVEF
-320 NDIPAADVLKSAN
+320 TDENPVYTHGVGDSQ
-333 ECSIFMPIGKSGNT
+333 
-347 GKTAP
+347 
-352 GLAINFTDDAPKYT
+352 GLAPYT
-366 YKDENKLEYG
+366 YHVEN
-376 FGQYT
+376 
-381 IDDFADVYEIH
+381 FADVYEIH

-405 VIRLNFKN
+405 VIRLNLKN
-413 RGKLTAEH
+413 RGRLTAEH

-429 QYENGSVIDFV
+429 QYENGSAIDFI
-440 PDGDGDAT
+440 PDGDGEAT

-511 LELTP
+511 LTLTP

-548 QYVAA
+548 KYVAA
-553 YYRLNKDSYAPDG
+553 YYKLNSDSYAPDG
-566 TSLSFGGRETGEK
+566 TSLSFDGRETGDK

-681 IEADGKFFIIKA
+681 VEADGKFFIIKA

-767 ALGAGESLTDGTI
+767 TLGEGASYTDGTI
-780 TIVAKEYNLRVY
+780 TIVTKEYNLRVY

-807 GGKASFAKPISAIG
+807 GGKANFAYPIPAIG

-831 SAEVTWEIDSTEA
+831 SAEVTWELESTEA

-856 DTAKNEWVTDT
+856 DTTKNEWVADT
-867 TGSSQFERFNYW
+867 TPSGSTVLYRYW
-879 TPVNGDGRTQR
+879 TPVNGDGRR
-890 SMSAKVT
+890 KASMSVKVT
-897 KYDLRITPQFAKGN
+897 EYDLRITPQIFKGHT
-911 IVEAVADPAAGG
+911 VEAVADPAAGG
-923 TAEVTGDADGYFYKY
+923 TAEVSGDTNGYFYK
-938 SNSAQLKATAADGY
+938 NESARLKATANDGY
-952 NFGGWTIEYKQ
+952 EFNGWTVEYKQ
-963 EDGTYAPAELMK
+963 DDGTYAPAESLTHYYPM
-975 QYSSASGNE
+975 SGTM
-984 NTPNMSINVMG
+984 NTVNTTVRVLD
-995 YDLRFTA
+995 YDLRLTA

-1028 ADNRVYGP
+1028 AD
-1036 DDSTGNI
+1036 
-1043 VATVKATPEEGY
+1043 
-1055 VFGGW
+1055 
-1060 NVVDAETG
+1060 
-1068 NSVMPSEPGF
+1068 
-1078 DFYYEIADG
+1078 
-1087 GTVASN
+1087 
-1093 PMGVGFS
+1093 
-1100 KSEMDRYHVNLK
+1100 
-1112 IKPVF
+1112 
-1117 GKGIKVIVGSDNSAY
+1117 
-1132 GTVTPEG
+1132 
-1139 ENIISGTNGRL
+1139 
-1150 DFSAKPAEGC
+1150 
-1160 MFMGW
+1160 
-1165 EVTYADGTEIPDEE
+1165 
-1179 KGNMFMFNVNTVNN
+1179 
-1193 DETGDNNQLLT
+1193 
-1204 FNCEKDLKLTAH
+1204 
-1216 FVKKGEPNFVRYNTN
+1216 
-1231 SYHAGC
+1231 
-1237 LMMPES
+1237 
-1243 TIYAPGRTVPSSF
+1243 
-1256 TGWSNDLSEPIVITF
+1256 
-1271 NAAAQAD
+1271 
-1278 KAVSI
+1278 
-1283 FYRYRYTVLAAP
+1283 
-1295 DVSFDF
+1295 
-1301 GEGTEHSNA
+1301 
-1310 SDSTRSYKYTFSAE
+1310 
-1324 QAATLYELPFTAT
+1324 
-1337 DANGNVKKGVIRFTP
+1337 
-1352 ARRALIEAENG
+1352 
-1363 AVSYNDATYAAGS
+1363 
-1376 IIDFPAGE
+1376 
-1384 ATITAAANEGYAFA
+1384 
-1398 GWEIEGVEL
+1398 
-1407 SEEQA
+1407 
-1412 KSETITFNVPEKF
+1412 
-1425 FTIKARFEVAAKQLY
+1425 
-1440 VELAQGEHGTAEF
+1440 
-1453 VGVTPDANNR
+1453 NR

-1557 SDNSEYGTVTPEG
+1557 SDNSEYGTLTPEG

-1696 PIVIIFDAPAMQSKS
+1696 PIVIVFDAPAMQSKS

-1734 EGTEHDAS
+1734 EGTVHDAS

-1772 GNVKKGVIRFTPA
+1772 GNVKNGVIRFAPA

-1842 QAKSETLT
+1842 QAKSETIT
-1850 FNVPEKFFTIKAKFE
+1850 FNVPEKFFTIKARFE

-1898 VELVAA
+1898 VELIAA
-1904 RNPDGYEDFLLW
+1904 RNPNGYEDFLLW

-1943 GTKDIS
+1943 GTKDVS
-1949 VMAVFRGKVVGLQT
+1949 VMAVFRGKVVGLQP

-2111 VEFDGT
+2111 VEFDST

-2124 VYLGTG
+2124 VYLGTD

-2368 RHENDGKV
+2368 RHENGGKV

-2441 GDVIPFEPDTE
+2441 GDVIPFEPDAE

-2519 ENGHAEIK
+2519 ENGRAEFK
-2527 KNGELVEGGEANG
+2527 KNGELVEGGEADG

-2564 VEMNNSIIDPDSW
+2564 VEKNYSIIDQDSW
-2577 VGEKFTEDEQARLLA
+2577 VGEKFTEEEQARLLA
-2592 RNTSLSESDISEAK
+2592 LVTSLSENDIREAK
-2606 LDFTLEGSGAYGLR
+2606 LDFTLEDGLYALR

-2699 DEYTMTIRPLRS
+2699 DEYTMTIRPLRT

-2720 IFIDYQP
+2720 IFLEYQP

-2765 KPDNADTHF
+2765 KPDNANAHF
-2774 VFWFFSNYV
+2774 VYWFFSDYV

-2795 IDVQLLERDFDINVV
+2795 IDVQLLERDFEINVT
-2810 MGYYVDYRI
+2810 MGYQVNYRI
-2819 MCDGVDITNSDDWA
+2819 MCDGKDITRSDDWA
-2833 NSIGPS
+2833 SAGTAN
-2839 IYNLQGRYGY
+2839 IYALQGLYGY
-2849 DISKYPTID
+2849 NRSKYPTID

-2867 TSSGN
+2867 AKAASRS
-2872 HTNYV
+2872 YV
-2877 APGDGMI
+2877 IPGDGVI
-2884 FWFDENF
+2884 FWLNENF
-2891 RLGGNVGDGRVKYV
+2891 RLGGATNGRIKYV
-2905 YDSVTT
+2905 YDSITV

-2926 KQYSGRTDKSDEYRV
+2926 KQYGGYEDKSDEYRV

-2953 IVINVRRIGYSQI
+2953 IDINIRRIGYSQI

-3023 EQKLSSSLNLRVGI
+3023 EQKLSSSLNLRVGV

-3052 VAQALNLV
+3052 IAQALNLV

-3120 NESVTFVVP
+3120 SESLTFVMP
-3129 NGSVSV
+3129 NGSVTV
-3135 KAVLNQRAIEVTWM
+3135 KAVLNAKSVNVSWRFMI
-3149 YYVKKGENSYVSSS
+3149 KKGENTYVGSSAI
-3163 VTTPYMADISI
+3163 TPYMADMSI
-3174 WKNGVYQDPNSK
+3174 WKNGVLQDPNSK
-3186 TTVVKGDTISFE
+3186 ITVVKGDTISFE
-3198 VKLKDANKY
+3198 VKLKDPNKY
-3207 ILEKIWLVSSGTMV
+3207 ILEKIWLDLSGTTAK
-3221 QNYDDYNG
+3221 NYYDYKG

-3235 WKYKGKNIYQLTIN
+3235 WKFRGKKIYQFLIN
-3249 AYFDTNNGDI
+3249 VGFDMNDGDI

-3272 GTIECSSVYP
+3272 GTIECDSVYP
-3282 LADSIVKLTAKPE
+3282 LADSVVNLIAKPE

-3308 YNNAVDVTVDDSD
+3308 YNNAVEVTVDDSD

-3373 WTVDLSGVIDKATAD
+3373 WTVDLSGVIDKATAN

-3554 EEGEYTIS
+3554 DDGEYTIS

-3597 AGSLTYTEAIEN
+3597 VGSLTYTEAIEN

-3651 GIPGTIDASG
+3651 GIPGTIDVGG

-3692 GEAVDFTKPVI
+3692 SEAVDFTKPVI

-3717 VTVQLQNAGAADELW
+3717 VTVQLHNAGAADELW

>member
-14 IMCAGLVPAQ
+14 IMCAGLVPTQA
-24 VLAAGNKTIVINT
+24 LAAGNMTLMINT
-37 DGVENGTVE
+37 EGIENGTVE
-46 IVSIPDDA
+46 IVSIPDGA
-54 TQDGNKITGLT
+54 TQEGNKVSGLT
-65 AKTGFISIKA
+65 AKTGFVTVKA
-75 TPKEGYEFINWTARF
+75 TPKEGYEFLNWTVKIS
-90 TMNNGKTWVPKTT
+90 TNGTKWLSTAK
-103 PNAHYVLKSGNTFG
+103 PNSGYVLKSGQTFA
-117 SNPMEIAPGSVGSA
+117 SNPIEIANGTMA
-131 KAYLELTPNFGKPLK
+131 KFLQLTPNFGIPLK

-180 YTAGNVEIGY
+180 YNAGNVEIGY

-210 ESGIVDDLDE
+210 ESGITEDLDP
-220 YHYHDL
+220 YHYMDL
-226 NMAKTTTWP
+226 SMRPTTTWP

-242 TDETVV
+242 KDDTVV
-248 GNTVRDLIDTNKKG
+248 GNTVRDLISYNRKG
-262 IKHDATITAVF
+262 IKHDITITAMF

-278 PNYALQDSYW
+278 PNYTLADDNWKIGMTVRPQNGNQS
-288 NIRMHVIFQTQTIY
+288 IY
-302 YPTITG
+302 SANVTG
-308 WDNTTNEVVVEF
+308 WDNTTNEVVAEF
-320 NDIPAADVLKSAN
+320 NGAVTAAELKDAN
-333 ECSIFMPIGKSGNT
+333 TYFISMPIGMDGGTIRTASGLT
-347 GKTAP
+347 VE
-352 GLAINFTDDAPKYT
+352 FTDEKPGYT
-366 YKDENKLEYG
+366 YGVGDIQGLSPTTYHVGN
-376 FGQYT
+376 
-381 IDDFADVYEIH
+381 FADVYEIH

-405 VIRLNFKN
+405 VIRLNLKN

-429 QYENGSVIDFV
+429 QYENGSVIDFITDS
-440 PDGDGDAT
+440 DGEAT

-457 KLLKWIINGAEYPAN
+457 KLLKWIINGTEYPAN

-492 APEFVV
+492 APDFVV
-498 AGKTPRFD
+498 AGNTPRFD

-511 LELTP
+511 LTLTP
-516 FVTLATE
+516 FVDLATE

-553 YYRLNKDSYAPDG
+553 YYRLNNDSYAPDG
-566 TSLSFGGRETGEK
+566 TSLSFDGRETGDK

-701 STGEGIVSEGAARF
+701 STGEGIVSEGVSRF

-726 AAGGSVS
+726 AAGESVS
-733 ITNVPGEKSKFVAWH
+733 LTNVPGKKSKFVAWH

-767 ALGAGESLTDGTI
+767 TLGEGASYTDGTI
-780 TIVAKEYNLRVY
+780 TIVTKEYNIKVY
-792 PEFERTYSI
+792 PEFEPTYSI

-807 GGKASFAKPISAIG
+807 GGKASFAEPVSAIG
-821 KDTVS
+821 KDAVS

-831 SAEVTWEIDSTEA
+831 SAAVTWEREVET
-844 GYKFSSWGIEYF
+844 GYRFVKWGIEYF
-856 DTAKNEWVTDT
+856 DTAKNEWVADP
-867 TGSSQFERFNYW
+867 TGGGSTAIYRYW
-879 TPVNGDGRTQR
+879 TPVNGDGRMR
-890 SMSAKVT
+890 PSMSVKVT
-897 KYDLRITPQFAKGN
+897 EYDLRITPQFSKGLT
-911 IVEAVADPAAGG
+911 VEAVADPAAGG
-923 TAEVTGDADGYFYKY
+923 TAEVTGDTDGYFYKNQY
-938 SNSAQLKATAADGY
+938 AKLKAAAADGY

-963 EDGTYAPAELMK
+963 EDGIYAPAVAGTH
-975 QYSSASGNE
+975 YRAIIGSADTAEITAAVLDHS
-984 NTPNMSINVMG
+984 
-995 YDLRFTA
+995 LRFTA

-1028 ADNRVYGP
+1028 ANNRVYGP

-1060 NVVDAETG
+1060 DVVDAETG

-1310 SDSTRSYKYTFSAE
+1310 SDSTRSYKYTFSE
-1324 QAATLYELPFTAT
+1324 
-1337 DANGNVKKGVIRFTP
+1337 
-1352 ARRALIEAENG
+1352 
-1363 AVSYNDATYAAGS
+1363 
-1376 IIDFPAGE
+1376 
-1384 ATITAAANEGYAFA
+1384 
-1398 GWEIEGVEL
+1398 
-1407 SEEQA
+1407 
-1412 KSETITFNVPEKF
+1412 
-1425 FTIKARFEVAAKQLY
+1425 
-1440 VELAQGEHGTAEF
+1440 
-1453 VGVTPDANNR
+1453 
-1463 VYGPDDST
+1463 
-1471 GNIVATVK
+1471 
-1479 ATPEEGY
+1479 
-1486 AFGGW
+1486 
-1491 TILNADTGK
+1491 
-1500 KAVGL
+1500 
-1505 MGGQYGN
+1505 
-1512 YFLEDGESEASNPL
+1512 
-1526 RIGFSKHSSANFHVN
+1526 
-1541 LKLVPV
+1541 
-1547 FGKEMKVTVA
+1547 
-1557 SDNSEYGTVTPEG
+1557 
-1570 ENIVS
+1570 
-1575 SVGGKLDFG
+1575 
-1584 AKPAEDCLF
+1584 
-1593 MGWEITYADGTEIP
+1593 
-1607 EKEKDN
+1607 
-1613 LFSFNTNSTDND
+1613 
-1625 ATGDNNQLTIFSCE
+1625 
-1639 KDLKLTAHFVKKGE
+1639 
-1653 PNFVRYNSHKSD
+1653 
-1665 RGSMQAPRVTV
+1665 
-1676 FAPNM
+1676 
-1681 TLPSSYTGWSNDVSE
+1681 
-1696 PIVIIFDAPAMQSKS
+1696 
-1711 GLRLFYRY
+1711 
-1719 KSTDL
+1719 
-1724 TAAGVTFNLG
+1724 
-1734 EGTEHDAS
+1734 
-1742 RDTTKYYVYNIT
+1742 
-1754 AEEAATL
+1754 EEAATL

-1772 GNVKKGVIRFTPA
+1772 GNVKKGVIRFAPA

-1850 FNVPEKFFTIKAKFE
+1850 FTVPEKFFTIKAKFE

-2009 TITLNGFNDGGS
+2009 TITLNGFNDGGD

-2042 GASYVFPD
+2042 GASYVFPG
-2050 MEDTAGPVTSIGAMY
+2050 MEDTATGVSVIGMMRMQ
-2065 LHFTNGWD
+2065 FTDGWD

-2096 FRAKGLAKIEAENGA
+2096 FRAKGLAKIDAENGA

-2124 VYLGTG
+2124 VYLGTD

-2368 RHENDGKV
+2368 RHENGGKV

-2441 GDVIPFEPDTE
+2441 GDVIPFEPDAE

-2519 ENGHAEIK
+2519 ENGRAEFK
-2527 KNGELVEGGEANG
+2527 KNGELVESGEADG

-2564 VEMNNSIIDPDSW
+2564 VEMNNSITDPDLW
-2577 VGEKFTEDEQARLLA
+2577 VGEKFTEEEQARLLA
-2592 RNTSLSESDISEAK
+2592 RNTSLSESDIREAK
-2606 LDFTLEGSGAYGLR
+2606 LDFTLEGGIYALR

-2720 IFIDYQP
+2720 IFLEYQP

-2765 KPDNADTHF
+2765 KPDNANAHF
-2774 VFWFFSNYV
+2774 VYWFFSNYV

-2795 IDVQLLERDFDINVV
+2795 IDVQLLERDFEINVT
-2810 MGYYVDYRI
+2810 MGYQVNYRI
-2819 MCDGVDITNSDDWA
+2819 MCDGKDITRSDDWA
-2833 NSIGPS
+2833 SAGTAN
-2839 IYNLQGRYGY
+2839 IYALQGLYGY
-2849 DISKYPTID
+2849 NRSKYPTID

-2867 TSSGN
+2867 AKAASRS
-2872 HTNYV
+2872 YV
-2877 APGDGMI
+2877 IPGDGVI
-2884 FWFDENF
+2884 FWLNENF
-2891 RLGGNVGDGRVKYV
+2891 RLGGAINGRIKYV
-2905 YDSVTT
+2905 YDSITV
-2911 EPAAEEIGITKELID
+2911 EPAAEEIGVTKELID
-2926 KQYSGRTDKSDEYRV
+2926 KQYGAYEDKSDEYRV

-3023 EQKLSSSLNLRVGI
+3023 EQKLSSSLNLRVGV

-3085 VTVSLGDLDDYY
+3085 VTVSLGDVDDYY
-3097 EFDHWEITRD
+3097 AFDHWEITRD

-3120 NESVTFVVP
+3120 SESLTFVMP
-3129 NGSVSV
+3129 NGSVTV
-3135 KAVLNQRAIEVTWM
+3135 KAVLNAKSVNVAWRFMI
-3149 YYVKKGENSYVSSS
+3149 KKGENTYVGSSA
-3163 VTTPYMADISI
+3163 TTPYMADISI

-3186 TTVVKGDTISFE
+3186 ITVVKGDTISFE
-3198 VKLKDANKY
+3198 VKLKDPNKY
-3207 ILEKIWLVSSGTMV
+3207 ILEKIWLDLSGTTAK
-3221 QNYDDYNG
+3221 NYYDYKG
-3229 EYTVTS
+3229 EYTLTS
-3235 WKYKGKNIYQLTIN
+3235 WKHNGKAIYQFLIN
-3249 AYFDTNNGDI
+3249 VGFDMNDGDI

-3272 GTIECSSVYP
+3272 GTIECDSVYP
-3282 LADSIVKLTAKPE
+3282 LADSVVKLTAKPE

-3333 VTVTA
+3333 VTITA

-3349 MLAVDILSGKGG
+3349 ILAVDILSGKGG
-3361 AVIASGALAGDA
+3361 AVIASGTLAGDA
-3373 WTVDLSGVIDKATAD
+3373 WTVDLSGVIDKATAN

-3581 DEVTIS
+3581 DEVTMS

-3651 GIPGTIDASG
+3651 GIPGTIDVGG

-3684 IAEMTPAS
+3684 IAKMTPAS
-3692 GEAVDFTKPVI
+3692 SEAVDFTKPVI

-3717 VTVQLQNAGAADELW
+3717 VTVQLHNAGAANELW